1 MRKRVISW
9 LLTVVMVVSMLPTSV
24 LADTLAADQEQQTQ
38 QEQIAPADT
47 ENTVPAGNEETQEQ
61 QEPAEEVPV
70 SRSAR
75 SGGAAPMLAA
85 AGAVQNIGT
94 AEEFAAM
101 EPGGNYQ
108 LTADITVTAPY
119 ANEFTDFSGTFDG
132 NGHTVT
138 LAISGDSDYQALFA
152 KLAAGAVVKN
162 VMVDGE
168 VTGTDNIGGIA
179 GIATNATIIACA
191 NKATVAATGRYVGGL
206 VGKGTGLT
214 MTSCYNQGA
223 VSSTRTRPINMG
235 GIAGY
240 VDGGASVENCY
251 NTGSITGSGS
261 NTAAVVGW
269 DAATVKN
276 CYYLESTYKV
286 GACGNDGYT
295 DPTVSKTDAEMRSG
309 DIVAL
314 LGSAFMVK
322 SGDYPALSWE
332 TPTAAVK
339 FTVSPANAVVEING
353 VKYTGSCTV
362 GLPVGDY
369 TYTVSCPGYTQQ
381 TGSVTVTGEDNPV
394 ANPNSVSVTLEKD
407 AAKWVTVT
415 FTVTPE
421 NATLTLKDGE
431 TQVTP
436 TEGTTYKLLKGVTY
450 TYTAVSDDEGYEPAS
465 GEVTPTADGTQ
476 TVALKKVQSIAVKN
490 GSTHKTEFEQGDALD
505 TTGLTV
511 TVTYSD
517 NSTKDITEGF
527 TVTGFNSVNVAEN
540 QTLTVHYKG
549 AETTYSV
556 KINKKLFP
564 SKAFN
569 ALEGYATVE
578 YSHTGKYTAGDGKE
592 FVDDAQEGA
601 LRSNSAGMN
610 STTVTVTITFLENA
624 PKMLLSFDY
633 KVSSES
639 NYDKLL
645 VAQNRE
651 TKLTKS
657 GTVAWTADNSL
668 TVKGGDIVTLTY
680 SKDRSTASGSD
691 CIWLKNFTVSPLYT
705 LTIAPNQTDAT
716 VTLKDK
722 EGKTVSGSNG
732 VFAVKA
738 AADYTYTVTKKGY
751 EPATGKVTMSAEN
764 QTVNVTLVKLPV
776 ITLQFTP
783 DDAAVTL
790 KQGNTTVYKESAASS
805 TGKNVYIAAKNTDYT
820 YTVSKFGYETAT
832 GMISVATGDVN
843 KTVTLTEA
851 AKYSVTFQIT
861 KPEGVS
867 ASPTVTVEYNGTK
880 VYEGSGANCTLP
892 AGDYTYKATLKD
904 CDDLSGSFTVAAAA
918 VTVNLPFEKKL
929 TFADI
934 FQGVEGITASNGTK
948 GFKPIKSA
956 AGNYLES
963 NKSYYGTTSLTLTA
977 TKPCVISFEYFAQG
991 HEDNWDE
998 DDSAFFTVKKG
1009 TTTLLTVYEENGW
1022 KTFSTALNTGETL
1035 TLSFN
1040 ENGNSYYVRLKNFAV
1055 SPAYTITL
1063 TTTPTADKVELKDES
1078 GNKLTGS
1085 GGKYAVAPGTYTYTV
1100 SKKDYETATGEITV
1114 TDADVTQPVK
1124 LTAKPVITLTAT
1136 PADATV
1142 KLEKGSL
1149 PASPK
1154 TTDKETGVYTYV
1166 VEKGAE
1172 YTYTVSKFGYETET
1186 GSITVNADVNKTVTL
1201 SELASCTL
1209 TFAVTPAEN
1218 AKVTVTHPVGGTI
1231 KPEADGGYKLYLGET
1246 YAYTV
1251 AKADYITVSGS
1262 FTAAKNDTI
1271 TVTLTYAGAGWD
1283 GTTKTAP
1290 TQDKS
1295 GVYLIDTAAKLAWFA
1310 DAVNGGQKAI
1320 NGKLTANINLNGKPW
1335 TAIGTSSNKFAGTL
1349 DGDNYTVSGL
1359 VTTGLVGELAEG
1371 GVVENLRVNCA
1382 IVSTSSLLGGVANS
1396 SAGTIRNCMVSGS
1409 ITFSSEGHNGASAI
1423 GGIAGR
1429 TTGNGVISGCVSR
1442 AVVKDAYDNST
1453 YGTSAPLGGIAGYAY
1468 GVVENCYFTGTLAVK
1483 KTQPNKII
1491 QQKRGGLVGEL
1502 NANAELKG
1510 SYVAG
1515 EFAIADESKFG
1526 AVVGKVNSGATITNC
1541 AYLDTVAPQAA
1552 ADGTTS
1558 GMTAHTADYMRS
1570 AEFAVDMG
1578 MNQDDGTLNGGF
1590 PVLPWQG
1597 GTVLSADDLK
1607 AAAAAANALE
1617 LRGMS
1622 AADAAKKA
1630 KADWYAETVLGLYDL
1645 TDYNDKADLCEKYG
1659 IEAPGEAVTN
1669 LHDYF
1674 LNALQKHFY
1683 KELGLDAENADR
1695 LKADAT
1701 GVYQLRGL
1709 TPVSGDPEE
1718 EEETAQT
1725 YTACLTLPASV
1736 TVPVEGSG
1744 EKIVSLTWTADNALV
1759 NTATGALTA
1768 PAADK
1773 VTVTLTATLQ
1783 SGAAT
1788 KTKTFTLCLWSEN
1801 AEKVQTLEDIAA
1813 EFARKN
1819 TAVQPLQ
1826 GMGLYDETNI
1836 TQAFRRLLAEQG
1848 YADVA
1853 DNSEITYVNG
1863 SAKANG
1869 FDGTKV
1875 QYIADNGKITYFT
1888 GDGTARQTVQYTGL
1902 KFNITYAG
1910 VTKEITLR
1918 ATVGRSADA
1927 VQKLLESAAESLNWE
1942 LIRGENTN
1950 GATQSEVAGWTLYT
1964 VNDRITSN
1972 LTLPSSIAGRYDV
1985 KVQWGTRNTEWLYIT
2000 NGTNGTGVGTVN
2012 RPLQPADGTALPE
2025 KSGKF
2030 RLIAR
2035 VTYDAFDDYT
2045 LAHITGDNG
2054 VEVYADVFFDATVAP
2069 FDSSVTSEMQ
2079 NALAEKY
2086 QGLLRDFVD
2095 KTKPVDLT
2103 AVSDDMQMPRPALL
2117 EEKGIMSDSYNQKV
2131 TMVSLTPDVLDFNG
2145 YHAMVYRP
2153 LPGEKPV
2160 EAKYVVTIT
2169 TRSSGLLLARQEF
2182 SFTIQPFT
2190 QPELD
2195 GAAAFMTEALTGD
2208 VYWDGIKNKNTVKTK
2223 VTSDLYPFAEICK
2236 NEDGTLKYVRGTVNM
2251 TFDGIE
2257 ADDIPGW
2264 LDTEKYRC
2272 FRSSRPSVI
2281 ENELLRVHQ
2290 PEYNTTVTLDSVL
2303 TYTKYAQYWEK
2314 FGINGTEESK
2324 ERYKDFAQFYKQ
2336 PIHIDLTVIG
2346 EKNAAD
2352 PNENQTLTVKVKVD
2366 GYNKNGHTFQGIS
2379 DFTFTGK
2386 ANEDPTA
2393 WDAVKACLDSAKY
2406 TYTGSGAYI
2415 KSITDAA
2422 GHTLKEKGDGK
2433 SSGWMFGIAVKGG
2446 NETLPKTTLDNTYL
2460 KDGDTLRLFFTDTY
2474 IPLDPTDP
2482 MVPGAE
2488 VPGFD
2493 EAYAG
2498 AKAYIQSAVSAP
2510 VVSYLFGE
2518 WAVLGQARAKV
2529 PLSEAYIAAYYEK
2542 VVAYV
2547 KANIGSDGILRKPDD
2562 KNTPVITDNER
2573 IILALTAIGKD
2584 PTNVGDKNLLTAL
2597 QDKDI
2602 MKVTDTSKTDINGL
2616 VMGLLALNSRNYT
2629 SDTSWLVQAVLEQQ
2643 NKDGSWSASA
2653 DTKPVGDVDMTA
2665 MALQALAPYHKDGG
2679 NETVNTAVEKAL
2691 NWLSGKYR
2699 SGYDSSESCAQVV
2712 IALSALNL
2720 DANTDAR
2727 FTKTVE
2733 GKTLSVLGNLLQY
2746 RVAENGGF
2754 KHQFADKAVN
2764 EMATEQA
2771 LCAMAAYARFTEKA
2785 NALYDMTDAAC
2796 AHRFGEWK
2804 VTVAATCTKDGV
2816 SRRICS
2822 ICGVVEE
2829 KPVPATGHKFSA
2841 WTVTKAATCTESG
2854 ISTRKCS
2861 VCGTKETMIVPSLG
2875 HSMTATAGKAATCTE
2890 AGNSAYWT
2898 CSRCHKYFSDAAGKT
2913 EIAKDSWIIAAL
2925 GHDEATRA
2933 AVAATCYASG
2943 HEADTYCKRCGIV
2956 ITAGA
2961 TIPATGKHTYV
2972 DGVCTTCGTRNPA
2985 GGIKGDDLKVDSK
2998 DNTIVTGGGLTIK
3011 TDKPVTDE
3019 KLAEIKAAVENGSI
3033 VITVNN
3039 TPILQLTKED
3049 KESDGGKKALMQ
3061 AGAAASGELKKEL
3074 DKLAEKLDALRGDKS
3089 RKNAQ
3094 LEKVVDVTVALVKT
3108 EGNEIKTVAQLIEL
3122 PHSVTLTIP
3131 ITDELYAALQGKHVC
3146 VVRSHTDSSGNVTT
3160 AELSATLG
3168 GTKGNYVLTFQT
3180 DKASAF
3186 AIVSY
3191 ETVSSGYYYGGSGT
3205 ADSGKKDSAN
3215 TADDSQMVLW
3225 LGSAVLA
3232 AAAVVVL
3239 TRKKRVS
3246 K

>member
-38 QEQIAPADT
+38 QEQIAPVDT

-70 SRSAR
+70 SQMAR

-94 AEEFAAM
+94 AEAFAAM
-101 EPGGNYQ
+101 EPSGNYQ

-119 ANEFTDFSGTFDG
+119 ANDFADFSGTFDG

-138 LAISGDSDYQALFA
+138 LDITASTANVGLFS
-152 KLAAGAVVKN
+152 KLAGGAVVKN
-162 VMVDGE
+162 VITAGS
-168 VTGTDNIGGIA
+168 VT
-179 GIATNATIIACA
+179 
-191 NKATVAATGRYVGGL
+191 ATGKKCV
-206 VGKGTGLT
+206 
-214 MTSCYNQGA
+214 A
-223 VSSTRTRPINMG
+223 

-240 VDGGASVENCY
+240 ATDNVKIENCK
-251 NTGSITGSGS
+251 NTASITGNKNVGGILGEAYNNEESISVGIKNCANEGAVNGTGS
-261 NTAAVVGW
+261 AVGGIVGKMEGQNSII
-269 DAATVKN
+269 DCYNRGNITGFNNYAGIVGQSTGALVATIKN
-276 CYYLESTYKV
+276 CYSV
-286 GACGNDGYT
+286 GAVTAYGASTNAGYALIGGGKNYALTNCYAIKQDGLNLAYKGT
-295 DPTVSKTDAEMRSG
+295 NATTEECDLKSADDMKSAEF
-309 DIVAL
+309 AAT
-314 LGSAFMVK
+314 LGSAFQYNGGGYPTLKDPEPVVEKNVVSISVK
-322 SGDYPALSWE
+322 SAKTTCYTGDELELSVTVTYDDNSSEVITKGFTVAGFDNTAPGKQTVTVTYKEKTDSIEIEVIKKPEFDDFFAGIVNSVEVTNDATYPYVVDMTDSDGLCLRSSNPAQGNTSSTSTITLKAKANVTLSFKYWGCNYDSSYAALTIVKNNSYNPEMRSWGSTQWKDFTIDLKKGDTLRLNLIKTYVSGDYY
-332 TPTAAVK
+332 VK
-339 FTVSPANAVVEING
+339 LKDFTVSSLYEVKLTAEPEEADAVVALKDSTGAELKGTNG
-353 VKYTGSCTV
+353 VYIVSAGE
-362 GLPVGDY
+362 Y
-369 TYTVSCPGYTQQ
+369 TYTVSAYGYDTVTETINVAADVAKTVPLTKSAAYSVAFDISRPAGITADPTVTVRTNGKAVYTGDGTGCSLSNGSYAYTVACDGCDNAGGIFSVNGDKVNITVTLAKKAIFEDFFANCQGITVSGDKGKFTIEGAGKDSYLKTTETTTLALTATKNVKLSFSYIANAAGCVEGDWYDEPDEYYYFTIKKNSKQVKLADRETSWKDFSVELTQGDVLTISYDGYT
-381 TGSVTVTGEDNPV
+381 SYYY
-394 ANPNSVSVTLEKD
+394 
-407 AAKWVTVT
+407 AALKNFAAVP
-415 FTVTPE
+415 FY
-421 NATLTLKDGE
+421 TLTLKTPDG
-431 TQVTP
+431 
-436 TEGTTYKLLKGVTY
+436 
-450 TYTAVSDDEGYEPAS
+450 
-465 GEVTPTADGTQ
+465 
-476 TVALKKVQSIAVKN
+476 
-490 GSTHKTEFEQGDALD
+490 
-505 TTGLTV
+505 
-511 TVTYSD
+511 
-517 NSTKDITEGF
+517 
-527 TVTGFNSVNVAEN
+527 
-540 QTLTVHYKG
+540 
-549 AETTYSV
+549 
-556 KINKKLFP
+556 
-564 SKAFN
+564 
-569 ALEGYATVE
+569 ATV
-578 YSHTGKYTAGDGKE
+578 
-592 FVDDAQEGA
+592 V
-601 LRSNSAGMN
+601 L
-610 STTVTVTITFLENA
+610 
-624 PKMLLSFDY
+624 
-633 KVSSES
+633 
-639 NYDKLL
+639 
-645 VAQNRE
+645 
-651 TKLTKS
+651 
-657 GTVAWTADNSL
+657 
-668 TVKGGDIVTLTY
+668 
-680 SKDRSTASGSD
+680 KDRSG
-691 CIWLKNFTVSPLYT
+691 
-705 LTIAPNQTDAT
+705 
-716 VTLKDK
+716 
-722 EGKTVSGSNG
+722 
-732 VFAVKA
+732 
-738 AADYTYTVTKKGY
+738 
-751 EPATGKVTMSAEN
+751 AE
-764 QTVNVTLVKLPV
+764 
-776 ITLQFTP
+776 I
-783 DDAAVTL
+783 
-790 KQGNTTVYKESAASS
+790 
-805 TGKNVYIAAKNTDYT
+805 TGKNGAYTVAAGTYA
-820 YTVSKFGYETAT
+820 YTVSKFGYETKT
-832 GMISVATGDVN
+832 GNI
-843 KTVTLTEA
+843 
-851 AKYSVTFQIT
+851 
-861 KPEGVS
+861 
-867 ASPTVTVEYNGTK
+867 
-880 VYEGSGANCTLP
+880 
-892 AGDYTYKATLKD
+892 
-904 CDDLSGSFTVAAAA
+904 
-918 VTVNLPFEKKL
+918 
-929 TFADI
+929 
-934 FQGVEGITASNGTK
+934 
-948 GFKPIKSA
+948 
-956 AGNYLES
+956 
-963 NKSYYGTTSLTLTA
+963 
-977 TKPCVISFEYFAQG
+977 
-991 HEDNWDE
+991 
-998 DDSAFFTVKKG
+998 
-1009 TTTLLTVYEENGW
+1009 
-1022 KTFSTALNTGETL
+1022 
-1035 TLSFN
+1035 
-1040 ENGNSYYVRLKNFAV
+1040 
-1055 SPAYTITL
+1055 
-1063 TTTPTADKVELKDES
+1063 
-1078 GNKLTGS
+1078 
-1085 GGKYAVAPGTYTYTV
+1085 TV
-1100 SKKDYETATGEITV
+1100 S
-1114 TDADVTQPVK
+1114 
-1124 LTAKPVITLTAT
+1124 
-1136 PADATV
+1136 
-1142 KLEKGSL
+1142 
-1149 PASPK
+1149 
-1154 TTDKETGVYTYV
+1154 
-1166 VEKGAE
+1166 
-1172 YTYTVSKFGYETET
+1172 
-1186 GSITVNADVNKTVTL
+1186 ADVNETVTL

-1231 KPEADGGYKLYLGET
+1231 KPEANGGYKLYLGET

-1251 AKADYITVSGS
+1251 TKADYVPVHGS
-1262 FTAAKNDTI
+1262 ITAAEDKTLSF
-1271 TVTLTYAGAGWD
+1271 TLTYAGEGWD
-1283 GTTKTAP
+1283 GTAKTAP
-1290 TQDKS
+1290 TQDKN
-1295 GVYLIDTAAKLAWFA
+1295 GVYQIGTAADLAWFA
-1310 DAVNGGQKAI
+1310 DAVQTGQTAI
-1320 NGKLTANINLNGKPW
+1320 SAKLTANINLNGKTW
-1335 TAIGTSSNKFAGTL
+1335 TAFGKYDYKLEGKSGFAGTL
-1349 DGDNYTVSGL
+1349 DGDRHIVSGL
-1359 VTTGLVGELAEG
+1359 KSTEGLVSCL
-1371 GVVENLRVNCA
+1371 
-1382 IVSTSSLLGGVANS
+1382 S
-1396 SAGTIRNCMVSGS
+1396 SAGTVKNLTVIGTVSGS
-1409 ITFSSEGHNGASAI
+1409 SHVGGIAATSSGTVENCLFDGTVTTSSSSASAGGIVGRASKGNRIVNCVNTGDIKNTCTSYSSTLNIGGIVGYTYGTVENCYSTGNVSARTDRDTNKGI
-1423 GGIAGR
+1423 GGIAGQVYASAVLR
-1429 TTGNGVISGCVSR
+1429 NCYVTGAVTGPKAGISP
-1442 AVVKDAYDNST
+1442 VVNLVASGAT
-1453 YGTSAPLGGIAGYAY
+1453 
-1468 GVVENCYFTGTLAVK
+1468 VENCYYLHAAGIGASTAGALQ
-1483 KTQPNKII
+1483 KT
-1491 QQKRGGLVGEL
+1491 
-1502 NANAELKG
+1502 AEEMRTP
-1510 SYVAG
+1510 
-1515 EFAIADESKFG
+1515 EFA
-1526 AVVGKVNSGATITNC
+1526 
-1541 AYLDTVAPQAA
+1541 
-1552 ADGTTS
+1552 
-1558 GMTAHTADYMRS
+1558 
-1570 AEFAVDMG
+1570 AEMG
-1578 MNQDDGTLNGGF
+1578 MHLDSGNSNGGF

-1597 GTVLSADDLK
+1597 GTPVDNADLK

-1630 KADWYAETVLGLYDL
+1630 KADWNAENVLGIYDL
-1645 TDYNDKADLCEKYG
+1645 TDYDDKADLCEEYG

-1683 KELGLDAENADR
+1683 KELGLDAENADL

-1709 TPVSGDPEE
+1709 TPVSSDPEE
-1718 EEETAQT
+1718 EEEIAQT
-1725 YTACLTLPASV
+1725 HTACLTLPASV
-1736 TVPVEGSG
+1736 TVSVDG
-1744 EKIVSLTWTADNALV
+1744 EEKTVSLAWTADNALV

-1768 PAADK
+1768 PAEGK

-1813 EFARKN
+1813 EFTRKN

-1826 GMGLYDETNI
+1826 GVGLYDETNI

-1869 FDGTKV
+1869 FDDTKV
-1875 QYIADNGKITYFT
+1875 KYIADNGNITYFT

-1902 KFNITYAG
+1902 KFNITYAR

-1927 VQKLLESAAESLNWE
+1927 VQKLLESAAGSLNWE

-2025 KSGKF
+2025 KAGKF

-2054 VEVYADVFFDATVAP
+2054 VEVYADVLFDATVAP

-2095 KTKPVDLT
+2095 KTKPVDTT
-2103 AVSDDMQMPRPALL
+2103 AVGDDMQMPRPALL
-2117 EEKGIMSDSYNQKV
+2117 EKAGIMTDSYNQKV

-2195 GAAAFMTEALTGD
+2195 GAAAFMTEARTED
-2208 VYWDGIKNKNTVKTK
+2208 AYWDGIKNKNTVKTK

-2236 NEDGTLKYVRGTVNM
+2236 NEDGTLKYIRGTVNM

-2314 FGINGTEESK
+2314 FGLNGTEESK

-2336 PIHIDLTVIG
+2336 PIQIDLTVPG
-2346 EKNAAD
+2346 TTGQND

-2366 GYNKNGHTFQGIS
+2366 GYNKNGHTFRGIS

-2433 SSGWMFGIAVKGG
+2433 SSGWMFGLTLQGG
-2446 NETLPKTTLDNTYL
+2446 TETLPKTTLDNTYL

-2482 MVPGAE
+2482 AVPGAE

-2547 KANIGSDGILRKPDD
+2547 QKNMGADGVLVDPESRNP
-2562 KNTPVITDNER
+2562 TVTDNER

-2584 PTNVGDKNLLTAL
+2584 PANVGGENLLKAL
-2597 QDKDI
+2597 QNKDI
-2602 MKVTDTSKTDINGL
+2602 MQVTDTSNTDINGL

-2629 SDTSWLVQAVLEQQ
+2629 SDTSWLVQAVLAQQ
-2643 NKDGSWSASA
+2643 NEDGSWRASA

-2665 MALQALAPYHKDGG
+2665 MALQALAPYYKDGG

-2861 VCGTKETMIVPSLG
+2861 VCGTEETMIVPSLG

-2898 CSRCHKYFSDAAGKT
+2898 CSRCHKFFSDAAGKT
-2913 EIAKDSWIIAAL
+2913 EIAKDSWVIAAL

-3122 PHSVTLTIP
+3122 PHSITVTIP

-3146 VVRSHTDSSGNVTT
+3146 VVRSHTDANGSVTT
-3160 AELSATLG
+3160 AELPATLG

-3191 ETVSSGYYYGGSGT
+3191 ETVSSGYYYGGNGS

-3225 LGSAVLA
+3225 LGSAALA

>member
-1 MRKRVISW
+1 
-9 LLTVVMVVSMLPTSV
+9 MVVSMLPTSV

-38 QEQIAPADT
+38 QEQIAPVDT
-47 ENTVPAGNEETQEQ
+47 ENTVPAEDEETQEQ

-70 SRSAR
+70 SQMAR
-75 SGGAAPMLAA
+75 SGGAALALA
-85 AGAVQNIGT
+85 EGT
-94 AEEFAAM
+94 VSSAKEFAEMDAS
-101 EPGGNYQ
+101 GSYT
-108 LTADITVTAPY
+108 LTKDIIVTEPY
-119 ANEFTDFSGTFDG
+119 ASDFSGTFDG

-138 LAISGDSDYQALFA
+138 LNITASTANVGLFS
-152 KLAAGAVVKN
+152 KLAGGAVVKN
-162 VMVDGE
+162 VITAGS
-168 VTGTDNIGGIA
+168 VTATGKNNVGGIAGVADTELGAITISNCKNEAAIEGNKVVGGILGGCTEDDYALTISACANEGNISGTRNIGGIC
-179 GIATNATIIACA
+179 GTLENAHFIK
-191 NKATVAATGRYVGGL
+191 N
-206 VGKGTGLT
+206 
-214 MTSCYNQGA
+214 CYNSGTVTGSTIGGILGRGA
-223 VSSTRTRPINMG
+223 RGSSSTTDTPIL
-235 GIAGY
+235 
-240 VDGGASVENCY
+240 ENCY
-251 NTGSITGSGS
+251 NVGNIVYS
-261 NTAAVVGW
+261 NTNGSAIVGTGY
-269 DAATVKN
+269 AKKPVEVKN
-276 CYYLESTYKV
+276 CYALEGSAKAFV
-286 GACGNDGYT
+286 VNGVNAISNSDFK
-295 DPTVSKTDAEMRSG
+295 SAEEMKS
-309 DIVAL
+309 AEFAAT
-314 LGSAFMVK
+314 LGSAFQYNVGGYPTLKDPEPVVEKNVVSISVK
-322 SGDYPALSWE
+322 SAKTTCYTGDELELSVTVTYDDNSSEVITKGFTVAGFDNTAPGKQTVTVTYKEKTDSIEIEVIKKPEFDDFFAGIVNSVEVTNDATYPYVVDMTDSDGLCLRSSNPDQGNTSSTSTITLKAKANVTLSFKYWGCNYDSSYAALTIVKNNSYNPEMRSWGSTQWKDFTIDLKKGDTLRLNLIKTYVSGDYY
-332 TPTAAVK
+332 VK
-339 FTVSPANAVVEING
+339 LKDFTVSSLYEVKLTAEPEEADAVVALKDSTGAELKGTNG
-353 VKYTGSCTV
+353 VYIVSAGE
-362 GLPVGDY
+362 Y
-369 TYTVSCPGYTQQ
+369 TYTVSAYGYDTVTETINVAADVAKTVPLTKSAAYSVAFDISRPAGITADPTVTVKTNGKAVYTGDGTGCSLSNGSYAYTVACDGCDNAGGIFSVNGDKMNITVTLAKKAIFEDFFANCQGITVSGDKGKFTIEGAGKDSYLKTTETTTLALTATKNVKLSFSYIANAVGYVEGDWENDEPDEYYYFTIKKNSTQVKRAYSETSWKDFSVELTQGDVLTISYDGYTR
-381 TGSVTVTGEDNPV
+381 DYY
-394 ANPNSVSVTLEKD
+394 
-407 AAKWVTVT
+407 AALKNFAAVP
-415 FTVTPE
+415 FY
-421 NATLTLKDGE
+421 TLTLK
-431 TQVTP
+431 TP
-436 TEGTTYKLLKGVTY
+436 AG
-450 TYTAVSDDEGYEPAS
+450 
-465 GEVTPTADGTQ
+465 
-476 TVALKKVQSIAVKN
+476 
-490 GSTHKTEFEQGDALD
+490 
-505 TTGLTV
+505 
-511 TVTYSD
+511 
-517 NSTKDITEGF
+517 
-527 TVTGFNSVNVAEN
+527 
-540 QTLTVHYKG
+540 
-549 AETTYSV
+549 
-556 KINKKLFP
+556 
-564 SKAFN
+564 
-569 ALEGYATVE
+569 ATV
-578 YSHTGKYTAGDGKE
+578 
-592 FVDDAQEGA
+592 V
-601 LRSNSAGMN
+601 L
-610 STTVTVTITFLENA
+610 
-624 PKMLLSFDY
+624 
-633 KVSSES
+633 
-639 NYDKLL
+639 
-645 VAQNRE
+645 
-651 TKLTKS
+651 
-657 GTVAWTADNSL
+657 
-668 TVKGGDIVTLTY
+668 
-680 SKDRSTASGSD
+680 KDRSG
-691 CIWLKNFTVSPLYT
+691 
-705 LTIAPNQTDAT
+705 
-716 VTLKDK
+716 
-722 EGKTVSGSNG
+722 
-732 VFAVKA
+732 
-738 AADYTYTVTKKGY
+738 
-751 EPATGKVTMSAEN
+751 AE
-764 QTVNVTLVKLPV
+764 
-776 ITLQFTP
+776 I
-783 DDAAVTL
+783 
-790 KQGNTTVYKESAASS
+790 
-805 TGKNVYIAAKNTDYT
+805 TGKN
-820 YTVSKFGYETAT
+820 
-832 GMISVATGDVN
+832 
-843 KTVTLTEA
+843 
-851 AKYSVTFQIT
+851 
-861 KPEGVS
+861 
-867 ASPTVTVEYNGTK
+867 
-880 VYEGSGANCTLP
+880 GA
-892 AGDYTYKATLKD
+892 Y
-904 CDDLSGSFTVAAAA
+904 TVAA
-918 VTVNLPFEKKL
+918 
-929 TFADI
+929 
-934 FQGVEGITASNGTK
+934 
-948 GFKPIKSA
+948 
-956 AGNYLES
+956 
-963 NKSYYGTTSLTLTA
+963 
-977 TKPCVISFEYFAQG
+977 
-991 HEDNWDE
+991 
-998 DDSAFFTVKKG
+998 
-1009 TTTLLTVYEENGW
+1009 
-1022 KTFSTALNTGETL
+1022 
-1035 TLSFN
+1035 
-1040 ENGNSYYVRLKNFAV
+1040 
-1055 SPAYTITL
+1055 
-1063 TTTPTADKVELKDES
+1063 
-1078 GNKLTGS
+1078 
-1085 GGKYAVAPGTYTYTV
+1085 GTY
-1100 SKKDYETATGEITV
+1100 A
-1114 TDADVTQPVK
+1114 
-1124 LTAKPVITLTAT
+1124 
-1136 PADATV
+1136 
-1142 KLEKGSL
+1142 
-1149 PASPK
+1149 
-1154 TTDKETGVYTYV
+1154 
-1166 VEKGAE
+1166 
-1172 YTYTVSKFGYETET
+1172 YTVSKFGYETET

-1231 KPEADGGYKLYLGET
+1231 KPETDGGYKLYLGET

-1251 AKADYITVSGS
+1251 AKAGYIPVHGS
-1262 FTAAKNDTI
+1262 ITAAEDKTLSF
-1271 TVTLTYAGAGWD
+1271 TLTYAGEGWD
-1283 GTTKTAP
+1283 GTAKTAP
-1290 TQDKS
+1290 TQDKN
-1295 GVYLIDTAAKLAWFA
+1295 GVYQIGTAAELAWFA
-1310 DAVNGGQKAI
+1310 DAVNKGGTTI
-1320 NGKLTANINLNGKPW
+1320 SGKLTANINLNGKTW
-1335 TAIGTSSNKFAGTL
+1335 TAIGTDSNKFAGTL

-1359 VTTGLVGELAEG
+1359 AGTGGLVYYLSANGTVKSLC
-1371 GVVENLRVNCA
+1371 VDCA
-1382 IVSTSSLLGGVANS
+1382 IDGTSNV
-1396 SAGTIRNCMVSGS
+1396 
-1409 ITFSSEGHNGASAI
+1409 
-1423 GGIAGR
+1423 GGIADKSEGR
-1429 TTGNGVISGCVSR
+1429 IENCLVSGYIKGGDDVIFGVGGIVGHGVAGNVISGCVSTADILFKYSR
-1442 AVVKDAYDNST
+1442 YAVQNGAGGIVGYT
-1453 YGTSAPLGGIAGYAY
+1453 YGT
-1468 GVVENCYFTGTLAVK
+1468 VENCYFAGNVHTNAKSVSAGGF
-1483 KTQPNKII
+1483 
-1491 QQKRGGLVGEL
+1491 GGLVGCARS
-1502 NANAELKG
+1502 NAVMKDCYTVGAVTG
-1510 SYVAG
+1510 P
-1515 EFAIADESKFG
+1515 ESSFG

-1558 GMTAHTADYMRS
+1558 GMTARTADYMRTP
-1570 AEFAVDMG
+1570 EFAAEMG
-1578 MNQDDGTLNGGF
+1578 MHLDSGNSNGGF

-1597 GTVLSADDLK
+1597 GTPVDNADLK

-1630 KADWYAETVLGLYDL
+1630 KADWYAETVLRFYDL

-1659 IEAPGEAVTN
+1659 IEEPGEAVTD

-1683 KELGLDAENADR
+1683 KELGLDAENADL

-1709 TPVSGDPEE
+1709 TPVSSDPEE
-1718 EEETAQT
+1718 EEEIAQT
-1725 YTACLTLPASV
+1725 YTGFLTLPASV

-1744 EKIVSLTWTADNALV
+1744 EKTVSLAWTADNALV

-1801 AEKVQTLEDIAA
+1801 AEKVQTLEDIAV
-1813 EFARKN
+1813 EFTRKN

-1826 GMGLYDETNI
+1826 GVGLYDETNI

-1875 QYIADNGKITYFT
+1875 QYIADNGDIIYFT

-1927 VQKLLESAAESLNWE
+1927 VQKLLESAAGSLNWE

-2025 KSGKF
+2025 KAGKF

-2054 VEVYADVFFDATVAP
+2054 VEVYADVLFDATVAP

-2095 KTKPVDLT
+2095 KTKPVDTT
-2103 AVSDDMQMPRPALL
+2103 AVGDDMQMPRPALL
-2117 EEKGIMSDSYNQKV
+2117 EKAGIMTDSYNQKV

-2195 GAAAFMTEALTGD
+2195 GAAAFMTEARTED
-2208 VYWDGIKNKNTVKTK
+2208 AYWDGIKNKNTVKTK

-2236 NEDGTLKYVRGTVNM
+2236 NEDGTLKYIRGTVNM

-2314 FGINGTEESK
+2314 FGLNGTEESK

-2336 PIHIDLTVIG
+2336 PIQIDLTVPG
-2346 EKNAAD
+2346 TTGQND

-2366 GYNKNGHTFQGIS
+2366 GYNKNGHTFRGIS

-2433 SSGWMFGIAVKGG
+2433 SSGWMFGLTLQGG
-2446 NETLPKTTLDNTYL
+2446 TETLPKTTLDNTYL

-2482 MVPGAE
+2482 AVPGAE

-2547 KANIGSDGILRKPDD
+2547 QKNMGADGVLVDPESRNP
-2562 KNTPVITDNER
+2562 TVTDNER

-2584 PTNVGDKNLLTAL
+2584 PANVGGENLLKAL
-2597 QDKDI
+2597 QNKDI
-2602 MKVTDTSKTDINGL
+2602 MQVTDTSNTDINGL

-2629 SDTSWLVQAVLEQQ
+2629 SDTSWLVQAVLAQQ
-2643 NKDGSWSASA
+2643 NEDGSWRASA

-2665 MALQALAPYHKDGG
+2665 MALQALAPYYKDGG

-2861 VCGTKETMIVPSLG
+2861 VCGTEETMIVPSLG

-2898 CSRCHKYFSDAAGKT
+2898 CSRCHKFFSDAAGKT
-2913 EIAKDSWIIAAL
+2913 EIAKDSWVIAAL

-3122 PHSVTLTIP
+3122 PHSVTVTIP

-3146 VVRSHTDSSGNVTT
+3146 VVRSHTDANGSVTT
-3160 AELSATLG
+3160 AELPATLG

-3191 ETVSSGYYYGGSGT
+3191 ETVSSGYYYGGNGS

-3225 LGSAVLA
+3225 LGSAALA

>member
-9 LLTVVMVVSMLPTSV
+9 LLTVVMVVSLLPTSV

-38 QEQIAPADT
+38 QEQTAPADT
-47 ENTVPAGNEETQEQ
+47 DSNVPTEDEETQEQ
-61 QEPAEEVPV
+61 QEPAPETPAPQMT
-70 SRSAR
+70 S
-75 SGGAAPMLAA
+75 SGGAALALA
-85 AGAVQNIGT
+85 EGT
-94 AEEFAAM
+94 VSSAKEFAEMDAS
-101 EPGGNYQ
+101 GSYT
-108 LTADITVTAPY
+108 LTKDIIVTEPY
-119 ANEFTDFSGTFDG
+119 ASDFSGTFDG

-138 LAISGDSDYQALFA
+138 LNITSSSAKSYTGLFGT
-152 KLAAGAVVKN
+152 LAGGAVVKN
-162 VMVDGE
+162 VITAGKIE
-168 VTGTDNIGGIA
+168 ATGKDNVGGIA
-179 GIATNATIIACA
+179 GFANTYSGDVTIENCKNTAAITGNNEVGGILGYCSGSAHSVTVTDCA
-191 NKATVAATGRYVGGL
+191 NTGTISGTRKLGGICGNL
-206 VGKGTGLT
+206 ENAHFIKN
-214 MTSCYNQGA
+214 CYNSGTVTGSAIGGILGRGA
-223 VSSTRTRPINMG
+223 RGYSSTTDTPIL
-235 GIAGY
+235 
-240 VDGGASVENCY
+240 ENCY
-251 NTGSITGSGS
+251 NVGDIVYSGTNGSAIVGTGY
-261 NTAAVVGW
+261 AKKPVE
-269 DAATVKN
+269 VKN
-276 CYYLESTYKV
+276 CYALKGSAQAFVVNGVNAISNSDFKS
-286 GACGNDGYT
+286 AD
-295 DPTVSKTDAEMRSG
+295 EMKSPAFA
-309 DIVAL
+309 AL
-314 LGSAFMVK
+314 LGEAFMAK
-322 SGDYPALSWE
+322 AGDYPALSWE
-332 TPTAAVK
+332 TPTAAVL
-339 FTVSPANAVVEING
+339 FTIAPANATLEING
-353 VKYTGSCTV
+353 GTYTGSTTV
-362 GLPVGDY
+362 ALPAADAPY
-369 TYTVSCPGYTQQ
+369 SYTVSCPGYTQQ
-381 TGSVTVTGEDNPV
+381 TGSVTVRNKDNPV
-394 ANPNSVSVTLEKD
+394 ATPASVTVTLAED
-407 AAKWVTVT
+407 AAQWVTVT
-415 FTVTPE
+415 F
-421 NATLTLKDGE
+421 N
-431 TQVTP
+431 VTP
-436 TEGTTYKLLKGVTY
+436 TGAALTVKRGDTEIEPQSDGSYKLLKGVTY
-450 TYTAVSDDEGYEPAS
+450 TYTAVSDDEGYESAS
-465 GEVTPTADGTQ
+465 GEVTPTESGSQ
-476 TVALKKVQSIAVKN
+476 SVALKKVQSIAVTKAP
-490 GSTHKTEFEQGDALD
+490 TKTEYYKGDAELD
-505 TTGLTV
+505 LTGMVLTVNYDGTDETRTITDGYDAAGVTCEGFSTETPAESQTV
-511 TVTYSD
+511 TVKYRGKTATFTIKVKD
-517 NSTKDITEGF
+517 AMLFADFFTGLNGIATAQNSTSYKFEPVLLDGGYVLKSTNEQKG
-527 TVTGFNSVNVAEN
+527 NSTSSL
-540 QTLTVHYKG
+540 TLTFAKAAQLTFDCKTDSEKNYDGLRVDINDQTG
-549 AETTYSV
+549 SQFGSTGGYSGEKQDWKEFSIAV
-556 KINKKLFP
+556 N
-564 SKAFN
+564 
-569 ALEGYATVE
+569 
-578 YSHTGKYTAGDGKE
+578 AGDK
-592 FVDDAQEGA
+592 
-601 LRSNSAGMN
+601 
-610 STTVTVTITFLENA
+610 VTVNYR
-624 PKMLLSFDY
+624 KD
-633 KVSSES
+633 SSG
-639 NYDKLL
+639 DKG
-645 VAQNRE
+645 Q
-651 TKLTKS
+651 
-657 GTVAWTADNSL
+657 
-668 TVKGGDIVTLTY
+668 
-680 SKDRSTASGSD
+680 D
-691 CIWLKNFTVSPLYT
+691 CIWLRNFRAEVLPTVRFDVKDAAGT
-705 LTIAPNQTDAT
+705 AIDAT
-716 VTLKDK
+716 VTLKKGYTGLTAGTD
-722 EGKTVSGSNG
+722 GSYALTVGE
-732 VFAVKA
+732 K
-738 AADYTYTVTKKGY
+738 YTYTVEKKGY
-751 EPATGKVTMSAEN
+751 EKVTQEFTAQAGDN
-764 QTVNVTLVKLPV
+764 TITVTLVKLPV
-776 ITLQFTP
+776 ITLKFTP

-790 KQGNTTVYKESAASS
+790 KQGNTTVYKESADSEK
-805 TGKNVYIAAKNTDYT
+805 GKNVYIAAKNTDYT

-832 GMISVATGDVN
+832 GTIKVETGDVN
-843 KTVTLTEA
+843 KTVTLTELE
-851 AKYSVTFQIT
+851 KQTVTFNIT
-861 KPEGVS
+861 KPEGVN
-867 ASPTVTVEYNGTK
+867 AEPTITVESGSITAYT
-880 VYEGSGANCTLP
+880 GSGANCTLP
-892 AGDYTYKATLKD
+892 AGDYTYTAKLD
-904 CDDLSGSFTVAAAA
+904 GCDTLSGSFVVKAAKTIGLEF
-918 VTVNLPFEKKL
+918 VKSL
-929 TFADI
+929 TFNDFFAGLD
-934 FQGVEGITASNGTK
+934 GITAENGTRY
-948 GFKPIKSA
+948 GFEPVRA
-956 AGNYLES
+956 AGGNYLES
-963 NKSYYGTTSLTLTA
+963 NRRSYGTTSLTLTA
-977 TKPCVISFEYFAQG
+977 TESRLVSFRYLAKGNKAEYS
-991 HEDNWDE
+991 WE
-998 DDSAFFTVKKG
+998 DDSAFTVKKG
-1009 TTTLLTVYEENGW
+1009 TTTLLTAYEENGW
-1022 KTFSTALNTGETL
+1022 KTFSTVLNKDEKL
-1035 TLSFN
+1035 TLSFS
-1040 ENGNSYYVRLKNFAV
+1040 ESGSSYYVQLKDFAAAAAHTLTLKTPDGATV
-1055 SPAYTITL
+1055 VLKDRSGAEITGKNGAYT
-1063 TTTPTADKVELKDES
+1063 
-1078 GNKLTGS
+1078 
-1085 GGKYAVAPGTYTYTV
+1085 VAAGTY
-1100 SKKDYETATGEITV
+1100 A
-1114 TDADVTQPVK
+1114 
-1124 LTAKPVITLTAT
+1124 
-1136 PADATV
+1136 
-1142 KLEKGSL
+1142 
-1149 PASPK
+1149 
-1154 TTDKETGVYTYV
+1154 
-1166 VEKGAE
+1166 
-1172 YTYTVSKFGYETET
+1172 YTVSKFGYKTET

-1201 SELASCTL
+1201 SELATRTL
-1209 TFAVTPAEN
+1209 TFAVTPAD
-1218 AKVTVTHPVGGTI
+1218 ATVTVTHPVGGTI

-1251 AKADYITVSGS
+1251 AKADYIPVHGS
-1262 FTAAKNDTI
+1262 ITAAENKTLSF
-1271 TVTLTYAGAGWD
+1271 TLTYAGAGWD

-1295 GVYLIDTAAKLAWFA
+1295 GVYQIGTAAELAWFA

-1320 NGKLTANINLNGKPW
+1320 NGKLTANINLNGKTW
-1335 TAIGTSSNKFAGTL
+1335 TAIGTDSNKFAGTL

-1359 VTTGLVGELAEG
+1359 AGAGGLVYYLSANGTVKSLC
-1371 GVVENLRVNCA
+1371 VDCA
-1382 IVSTSSLLGGVANS
+1382 IDGTSNV
-1396 SAGTIRNCMVSGS
+1396 
-1409 ITFSSEGHNGASAI
+1409 
-1423 GGIAGR
+1423 GGIADKSEGR
-1429 TTGNGVISGCVSR
+1429 IENCLVSGYIKGGNDTIFGVGGIVGHGVAGNVISGCVSTADILFKYSR
-1442 AVVKDAYDNST
+1442 YAVQNGAGGIVGYT
-1453 YGTSAPLGGIAGYAY
+1453 YGT
-1468 GVVENCYFTGTLAVK
+1468 VENCYFAGNVHTNAKSVSDGGF
-1483 KTQPNKII
+1483 
-1491 QQKRGGLVGEL
+1491 GGLVGCARS
-1502 NANAELKG
+1502 NAVMKDCYTVGAVTG
-1510 SYVAG
+1510 P
-1515 EFAIADESKFG
+1515 ESSFG

-1607 AAAAAANALE
+1607 AAAAAANALQ

-1630 KADWYAETVLGLYDL
+1630 KADWYAENVLGLYDL
-1645 TDYNDKADLCEKYG
+1645 TDNNDKADLCKEYG
-1659 IEAPGEAVTN
+1659 IEEPGEAVTD

-1674 LNALQKHFY
+1674 LTALQKYFY
-1683 KELGLDAENADR
+1683 KELGLDAENADL

-1725 YTACLTLPASV
+1725 YTGFLTLPASV
-1736 TVPVEGSG
+1736 AVPVEDSG
-1744 EKIVSLTWTADNALV
+1744 EKTVSLTWTADNALV

-1788 KTKTFTLCLWSEN
+1788 KTKIFTLCLWSEN
-1801 AEKVQTLEDIAA
+1801 AEKVQTLEDIAV
-1813 EFARKN
+1813 EFTRKN

-1826 GMGLYDETNI
+1826 GVGLYDETNI

-1869 FDGTKV
+1869 FDDTKV
-1875 QYIADNGKITYFT
+1875 KYIADNGDITYFT

-1902 KFNITYAG
+1902 KFRITYAG

-1918 ATVGRSADA
+1918 GTVGRSADD
-1927 VQKLLESAAESLNWE
+1927 VQQLVESAAGSLNWE

-1972 LTLPSSIAGRYDV
+1972 LTLPSGIAGRYDV

-2025 KSGKF
+2025 KAGKF

-2095 KTKPVDLT
+2095 KTKPVDTT

-2117 EEKGIMSDSYNQKV
+2117 EQEGIMSDSYNQKV

-2153 LPGEKPV
+2153 LPGEEPV

-2190 QPELD
+2190 QQELD
-2195 GAAAFMTEALTGD
+2195 GAAAFMTEALTENA
-2208 VYWDGIKNKNTVKTK
+2208 YWDGIKNKNTDKTK

-2314 FGINGTEESK
+2314 FGLNGTEESK

-2366 GYNKNGHTFQGIS
+2366 GYNKNGHTFRGIS

-2406 TYTGSGAYI
+2406 TYTGSGTYI

-2422 GHTLKEKGDGK
+2422 GNTLKEKGDGK
-2433 SSGWMFGIAVKGG
+2433 SSGWMFGLTLQGG

-2482 MVPGAE
+2482 VVPGAE

-2547 KANIGSDGILRKPDD
+2547 QKNMGADGVLVDPESRNP
-2562 KNTPVITDNER
+2562 TVTDNER

-2584 PTNVGDKNLLTAL
+2584 PANVGGENLLTAL

-2602 MKVTDTSKTDINGL
+2602 MKVTDTSNTDINGL

-2629 SDTSWLVQAVLEQQ
+2629 SDTSWLVQAVLAQQ
-2643 NKDGSWSASA
+2643 NEDGSWSASA
-2653 DTKPVGDVDMTA
+2653 DTKSVGDVDMTA
-2665 MALQALAPYHKDGG
+2665 MALQALAPYYKDGG
-2679 NETVNTAVEKAL
+2679 NETVNTAVAKAL

-2822 ICGVVEE
+2822 ICGAVEE
-2829 KPVPATGHKFSA
+2829 KSVPATGHNFGA

-2861 VCGTKETMIVPSLG
+2861 VCGTEETMIVPSLG

-2898 CSRCHKYFSDAAGKT
+2898 CSRCHKFFSDAAGKT
-2913 EIAKDSWIIAAL
+2913 EIAKDSWVIAAL

-2972 DGVCTTCGTRNPA
+2972 NGVCTVCGVKNPMA
-2985 GGIKGDDLKVDSK
+2985 NVKGDDIKVDSK
-2998 DNTIVTGGGLTIK
+2998 DNKTAAGDGLVIKADDTITGE
-3011 TDKPVTDE
+3011 V
-3019 KLAEIKAAVENGSI
+3019 LADIKAAVSDGA
-3033 VITVNN
+3033 ITV
-3039 TPILQLTKED
+3039 TVTDTLQLTNEQKAA
-3049 KESDGGKKALMQ
+3049 DGGKSALTEAAKT
-3061 AGAAASGELKKEL
+3061 AGDEVKKEL
-3074 DKLAEKLDALRGDKS
+3074 NKLAEKLDALRGDKS

-3122 PHSVTLTIP
+3122 PHSVTVTIP
-3131 ITDELYAALQGKHVC
+3131 ITDELYAALQGKRVC

-3232 AAAVVVL
+3232 AAVVVVL

>member
-1 MRKRVISW
+1 MKKRVISW
-9 LLTVVMVVSMLPTSV
+9 LLTVVMVVSLLPTSV

-38 QEQIAPADT
+38 QEQIAPVDT
-47 ENTVPAGNEETQEQ
+47 ENTVPAENEETQEQ
-61 QEPAEEVPV
+61 QEPAPETPV

-75 SGGAAPMLAA
+75 SGGTALALA
-85 AGAVQNIGT
+85 EGT
-94 AEEFAAM
+94 VSSAKEFAAM
-101 EPGGNYQ
+101 DASGSYT
-108 LTADITVTAPY
+108 LTKDIIVTEPY
-119 ANEFTDFSGTFDG
+119 ASDFSGTFDG

-162 VMVDGE
+162 VTVEGK
-168 VTGTDNIGGIA
+168 VTGKKCVAGIA
-179 GIATNATIIACA
+179 GQATDATITGCA
-191 NKATVAATGRYVGGL
+191 NKADILATDRYVGGI
-206 VGKGTGLT
+206 VAESKN
-214 MTSCYNQGA
+214 TSI
-223 VSSTRTRPINMG
+223 S
-235 GIAGY
+235 
-240 VDGGASVENCY
+240 NCY
-251 NTGSITGSGS
+251 NTGTISSDRSDKGVCLGGIVGNATNNTGGGTTVTNCYSIGTISATADTS
-261 NTAAVVGW
+261 NYAAIAGW
-269 DAATVKN
+269 CYNSTVTN
-276 CYYLESTYKV
+276 CYYLDTTASA
-286 GACGNDGYT
+286 GANGNSQT
-295 DPTVSKTDAEMRSG
+295 ATSKTADEMKSPAFA
-309 DIVAL
+309 AL
-314 LGSAFMVK
+314 LGDGFMVK

-332 TPTAAVK
+332 TPTAAVR
-339 FTVSPANAVVEING
+339 FTIAPANATLEING
-353 VKYTGSCTV
+353 GTYTGSTTV
-362 GLPVGDY
+362 ALPAADAPY
-369 TYTVSCPGYTQQ
+369 SYTVSCPGYTQQ
-381 TGSVTVTGEDNPV
+381 TGSVTVTDKDNPV
-394 ANPNSVSVTLEKD
+394 ADPANVTVTLAED
-407 AAKWVTVT
+407 AAQWVTVT

-431 TQVTP
+431 TQVAP
-436 TEGTTYKLLKGVTY
+436 TEGTTYQMLKGHAY
-450 TYTAVSDDEGYEPAS
+450 TYTAETTEEGYEPAS
-465 GEVTPTADGTQ
+465 GTVTPNENSTQ
-476 TVALKKVQSIAVKN
+476 TVALKKVQSIAVTKAPTKTEYYKGDAELDLTGMVLTVNYDGTNETRTIEGDYAAAGVTCEGFSTENPTDSQIVTVKYRGKTATFTIKVKDAMLFADFFTGLNGIATAQNSTSYKFEPVLLDGGYVLKSTNEKKGNTTSSLTLTFAKAAQLTFDCKTDSEKN
-490 GSTHKTEFEQGDALD
+490 YDGLRVDINNQQGNQFGSTGGGYSGEKQDWKEFSIAVNAGDK
-505 TTGLTV
+505 V
-511 TVTYSD
+511 TVNYR
-517 NSTKDITEGF
+517 KDSSGD
-527 TVTGFNSVNVAEN
+527 
-540 QTLTVHYKG
+540 KG
-549 AETTYSV
+549 
-556 KINKKLFP
+556 
-564 SKAFN
+564 
-569 ALEGYATVE
+569 
-578 YSHTGKYTAGDGKE
+578 
-592 FVDDAQEGA
+592 Q
-601 LRSNSAGMN
+601 
-610 STTVTVTITFLENA
+610 
-624 PKMLLSFDY
+624 
-633 KVSSES
+633 
-639 NYDKLL
+639 
-645 VAQNRE
+645 
-651 TKLTKS
+651 
-657 GTVAWTADNSL
+657 
-668 TVKGGDIVTLTY
+668 
-680 SKDRSTASGSD
+680 D
-691 CIWLKNFTVSPLYT
+691 CIWLRNFHAEVLPTVRFDVKDAAGT
-705 LTIAPNQTDAT
+705 AIDAT
-716 VTLKDK
+716 VTLKKGYTGLTAGTD
-722 EGKTVSGSNG
+722 GSYALTVGE
-732 VFAVKA
+732 K
-738 AADYTYTVTKKGY
+738 YTYTVEKKGY
-751 EPATGKVTMSAEN
+751 EKVTQEFTAQEGN
-764 QTVNVTLVKLPV
+764 NTITVTLVKLPV
-776 ITLQFTP
+776 ITLKFTP

-790 KQGNTTVYKESAASS
+790 KQGNTTVYKESADSEK
-805 TGKNVYIAAKNTDYT
+805 GKNVYIAAKNTDYT

-832 GMISVATGDVN
+832 GTISVATTDVN
-843 KTVTLTEA
+843 KTVKLTEL
-851 AKYSVTFQIT
+851 AKQTVTFNIT
-861 KPEGVS
+861 KPEGVN
-867 ASPTVTVEYNGTK
+867 AEPTITVKSGSITAYT
-880 VYEGSGANCTLP
+880 GSGANCTLP
-892 AGDYTYKATLKD
+892 AGDYTYTAKLD
-904 CDDLSGSFTVAAAA
+904 GCDTLSGSFVVKAAKTIGLEF
-918 VTVNLPFEKKL
+918 VKSL
-929 TFADI
+929 TFNDFFAGLD
-934 FQGVEGITASNGTK
+934 GITAENGTRY
-948 GFKPIKSA
+948 GFEPVRA
-956 AGNYLES
+956 AGGNYLES
-963 NKSYYGTTSLTLTA
+963 NRRSYGATSLTLTA
-977 TKPCVISFEYFAQG
+977 TESRLVSFRYLAKGNKAEYS
-991 HEDNWDE
+991 WE
-998 DDSAFFTVKKG
+998 DDSAFTVKKG
-1009 TTTLLTVYEENGW
+1009 TTLLTAYEENGW
-1022 KTFSTALNTGETL
+1022 KTFSTVLNKDEKL
-1035 TLSFN
+1035 TLSFS
-1040 ENGNSYYVRLKNFAV
+1040 ESGSSYYVRLKDFAAAAAHTLTLNTPDGATV
-1055 SPAYTITL
+1055 VLKDRSGAEITGKNGAYT
-1063 TTTPTADKVELKDES
+1063 
-1078 GNKLTGS
+1078 
-1085 GGKYAVAPGTYTYTV
+1085 VAAGTY
-1100 SKKDYETATGEITV
+1100 A
-1114 TDADVTQPVK
+1114 
-1124 LTAKPVITLTAT
+1124 
-1136 PADATV
+1136 
-1142 KLEKGSL
+1142 
-1149 PASPK
+1149 
-1154 TTDKETGVYTYV
+1154 
-1166 VEKGAE
+1166 
-1172 YTYTVSKFGYETET
+1172 YTVSKFGYETKT
-1186 GSITVNADVNKTVTL
+1186 GNITVSADVNETVTL
-1201 SELASCTL
+1201 SELATRTL
-1209 TFAVTPAEN
+1209 TFAVTPAD
-1218 AKVTVTHPVGGTI
+1218 ATVTVTHPVGGTI
-1231 KPEADGGYKLYLGET
+1231 TADENGAYIVYAGET

-1251 AKADYITVSGS
+1251 AKAEYITVSGS

-1271 TVTLTYAGAGWD
+1271 KVTLTYAGEGWD
-1283 GTTKTAP
+1283 GTAKTAP
-1290 TQDKS
+1290 TQDKN
-1295 GVYLIDTAAKLAWFA
+1295 GVYQIGTAAELAWFA
-1310 DAVNGGQKAI
+1310 DAVNKGDTTI
-1320 NGKLTANINLNGKPW
+1320 SGKLTANINLNGKTW
-1335 TAIGTSSNKFAGTL
+1335 TAIGTDSNKFAGTL

-1359 VTTGLVGELAEG
+1359 AGTGGLVYYLSANGTVKSLC
-1371 GVVENLRVNCA
+1371 VDCA
-1382 IVSTSSLLGGVANS
+1382 IDGTSNV
-1396 SAGTIRNCMVSGS
+1396 
-1409 ITFSSEGHNGASAI
+1409 
-1423 GGIAGR
+1423 GGIADKSEGR
-1429 TTGNGVISGCVSR
+1429 IENCLVSGYIKGGDDVIFGVGGIVGHGVAGNVISGCVSTADILFKYSR
-1442 AVVKDAYDNST
+1442 YAVQNGAGGIVGYT
-1453 YGTSAPLGGIAGYAY
+1453 YGT
-1468 GVVENCYFTGTLAVK
+1468 VENCYFAGNVHTNAKSVSAGGF
-1483 KTQPNKII
+1483 
-1491 QQKRGGLVGEL
+1491 GGLVGCARS
-1502 NANAELKG
+1502 NAVMKDCYTVGAVTGPER
-1510 SYVAG
+1510 S
-1515 EFAIADESKFG
+1515 FG

-1558 GMTAHTADYMRS
+1558 GMTARTADYMRTP
-1570 AEFAVDMG
+1570 EFAAEMG
-1578 MNQDDGTLNGGF
+1578 MHLDSGKINGGF

-1597 GTVLSADDLK
+1597 GTPVDNADLK

-1630 KADWYAETVLGLYDL
+1630 KADWYAENVLGLYEL
-1645 TDYNDKADLCEKYG
+1645 TDGNYNKADLCKEYG
-1659 IEAPGEAVTN
+1659 IEEPGEAVTD

-1674 LNALQKHFY
+1674 LTALQKHFY
-1683 KELGLDAENADR
+1683 KEQGLDAENADL

-1709 TPVSGDPEE
+1709 TPVSSDPEE
-1718 EEETAQT
+1718 EEEIAQT
-1725 YTACLTLPASV
+1725 YTGFLTLPTSV

-1744 EKIVSLTWTADNALV
+1744 EKAVSLTWTADNALV

-1826 GMGLYDETNI
+1826 GVGLYDETNI

-1853 DNSEITYVNG
+1853 DKAEITYVNG

-1875 QYIADNGKITYFT
+1875 QYIADNGDIIYFT

-1927 VQKLLESAAESLNWE
+1927 VQKLLESAAGSLNWE

-2012 RPLQPADGTALPE
+2012 RPLQPADGTPLPE
-2025 KSGKF
+2025 KAGKF
-2030 RLIAR
+2030 RLIAH

-2054 VEVYADVFFDATVAP
+2054 VEVYADVLFDATVAP

-2095 KTKPVDLT
+2095 KTKSVDLT

-2117 EEKGIMSDSYNQKV
+2117 EKAGIMTDSYNQKV

-2153 LPGEKPV
+2153 LPGE
-2160 EAKYVVTIT
+2160 EAAEARYVVIIT

-2190 QPELD
+2190 QQELD
-2195 GAAAFMTEALTGD
+2195 GAADFMTEALTGD
-2208 VYWDGIKNKNTVKTK
+2208 VYWNGIKNENTDKTK

-2236 NEDGTLKYVRGTVNM
+2236 NEDGTLEYVRGTVNM

-2324 ERYKDFAQFYKQ
+2324 ERYKNFAQFYKQ
-2336 PIHIDLTVIG
+2336 PIQIDLTVPG
-2346 EKNAAD
+2346 TTGQND

-2366 GYNKNGHTFQGIS
+2366 GYNKNGHTFTGIS
-2379 DFTFTGK
+2379 GFTFTGK

-2433 SSGWMFGIAVKGG
+2433 SSGWMFGLTLQGG
-2446 NETLPKTTLDNTYL
+2446 TETLPKTTLDNTYL

-2482 MVPGAE
+2482 AVPGAE

-2547 KANIGSDGILRKPDD
+2547 KANIGSDGILRAPDD

-2573 IILALTAIGKD
+2573 IALALTAIGKD
-2584 PTNVGDKNLLTAL
+2584 PANVGGENLLKAL
-2597 QDKDI
+2597 QNKDI
-2602 MKVTDTSKTDINGL
+2602 MQVTDTSNTDINGL

-2629 SDTSWLVQAVLEQQ
+2629 SDTSWLVQAVLAQQ
-2643 NKDGSWSASA
+2643 NEDGSWRASA

-2665 MALQALAPYHKDGG
+2665 MALQALAPYYKDGG

-2796 AHRFGEWK
+2796 AHRFGEWQ

-2822 ICGVVEE
+2822 ICGAVEE
-2829 KPVPATGHKFSA
+2829 KPVPATGHNFGA

-2861 VCGTKETMIVPSLG
+2861 VCSTEETMIVPSLG

-2890 AGNSAYWT
+2890 AGNSAYWS
-2898 CSRCHKYFSDAAGKT
+2898 CSRCGKFFSDAAGKT
-2913 EIAKDSWIIAAL
+2913 EIAKDSWVIAAL

-2943 HEADTYCKRCGIV
+2943 HEADTYCKRCGLV
-2956 ITAGA
+2956 LVPSTS
-2961 TIPATGKHTYV
+2961 IPATGKHTYV

-3019 KLAEIKAAVENGSI
+3019 KLAEIKAAVSDGA
-3033 VITVNN
+3033 ITV
-3039 TPILQLTKED
+3039 TVTDTLQLTNEQKAA
-3049 KESDGGKKALMQ
+3049 DGGKSALTEAAKT
-3061 AGAAASGELKKEL
+3061 AGDEVKKEL
-3074 DKLAEKLDALRGDKS
+3074 NKLAEKLDALRGDKS

-3122 PHSVTLTIP
+3122 PHSVTVTIP
-3131 ITDELYAALQGKHVC
+3131 ITDELYAALQGKRVC
-3146 VVRSHTDSSGNVTT
+3146 VMRSHTDSSGNVTT

>member
-1 MRKRVISW
+1 MKKRVISW
-9 LLTVVMVVSMLPTSV
+9 LLTVVMVVSLLPTSV

-38 QEQIAPADT
+38 QEQIAPVDT

-61 QEPAEEVPV
+61 QEPAPETP
-70 SRSAR
+70 APQMTR
-75 SGGAAPMLAA
+75 SGGAALALA
-85 AGAVQNIGT
+85 EGT
-94 AEEFAAM
+94 VSSAKEFAAM
-101 EPGGNYQ
+101 DASGSYT
-108 LTADITVTAPY
+108 LTKDIIVTEPY
-119 ANEFTDFSGTFDG
+119 AYDFIGTFDG

-138 LAISGDSDYQALFA
+138 LDITASTANVGLFS
-152 KLAAGAVVKN
+152 KLAGGAVVKN
-162 VMVDGE
+162 VITAGSISGKVNN
-168 VTGTDNIGGIA
+168 VGGIA
-179 GIATNATIIACA
+179 GTADGNVTIENCKNTASIKGGKGAGGILGYSEPGSGFVTISSCA
-191 NKATVAATGRYVGGL
+191 NMGSVSGTRKQVGGIAGNV
-206 VGKGTGLT
+206 VGTHIIRN
-214 MTSCYNQGA
+214 CYNQGDISDGA
-223 VSSTRTRPINMG
+223 
-235 GIAGY
+235 GILGRGTKG
-240 VDGGASVENCY
+240 VLVENCY
-251 NTGSITGSGS
+251 TVGSVETNGAIIAVSSSSYSSDEPCRIVNCYAPSETVTALVPSTVKISNSGTKS
-261 NTAAVVGW
+261 SAEMQSAEF
-269 DAATVKN
+269 AAT
-276 CYYLESTYKV
+276 
-286 GACGNDGYT
+286 
-295 DPTVSKTDAEMRSG
+295 
-309 DIVAL
+309 
-314 LGSAFMVK
+314 LGSAFQYNGGGYPTLKDPEPVVEKNVVSISVK
-322 SGDYPALSWE
+322 SAKTTCYTGDELELSVTVTYDDNSSEVITKGFTVEGFDNTAPGKQTVTVTYKEKTDSIEIEVIKKPEFDDFFAGIVNSVEVTNDATYPYVVDMTDSDGLCLRSSNPVQGNTSSTSTITLKAKANVTLSFKYWGCNYDSSYAALTIVKNNSYNPEMRSWGSTQWKDFTIDLKKGDTLRLNLIKTYVSGDYY
-332 TPTAAVK
+332 VK
-339 FTVSPANAVVEING
+339 LKDFTVSSLYEVKLTAEPEEADAVVALKDSTGAELKGTNG
-353 VKYTGSCTV
+353 VYIVSAGE
-362 GLPVGDY
+362 Y
-369 TYTVSCPGYTQQ
+369 TYTVSAYGYD
-381 TGSVTVTGEDNPV
+381 TVT
-394 ANPNSVSVTLEKD
+394 
-407 AAKWVTVT
+407 
-415 FTVTPE
+415 
-421 NATLTLKDGE
+421 E
-431 TQVTP
+431 T
-436 TEGTTYKLLKGVTY
+436 
-450 TYTAVSDDEGYEPAS
+450 
-465 GEVTPTADGTQ
+465 
-476 TVALKKVQSIAVKN
+476 I
-490 GSTHKTEFEQGDALD
+490 
-505 TTGLTV
+505 
-511 TVTYSD
+511 
-517 NSTKDITEGF
+517 
-527 TVTGFNSVNVAEN
+527 NVAADVAK
-540 QTLTVHYKG
+540 TV
-549 AETTYSV
+549 
-556 KINKKLFP
+556 P
-564 SKAFN
+564 
-569 ALEGYATVE
+569 
-578 YSHTGKYTAGDGKE
+578 
-592 FVDDAQEGA
+592 
-601 LRSNSAGMN
+601 
-610 STTVTVTITFLENA
+610 
-624 PKMLLSFDY
+624 
-633 KVSSES
+633 
-639 NYDKLL
+639 
-645 VAQNRE
+645 
-651 TKLTKS
+651 LTKS
-657 GTVAWTADNSL
+657 AAYSVAFDISRPAGITAD
-668 TVKGGDIVTLTY
+668 
-680 SKDRSTASGSD
+680 
-691 CIWLKNFTVSPLYT
+691 
-705 LTIAPNQTDAT
+705 
-716 VTLKDK
+716 
-722 EGKTVSGSNG
+722 
-732 VFAVKA
+732 
-738 AADYTYTVTKKGY
+738 
-751 EPATGKVTMSAEN
+751 
-764 QTVNVTLVKLPV
+764 
-776 ITLQFTP
+776 
-783 DDAAVTL
+783 
-790 KQGNTTVYKESAASS
+790 
-805 TGKNVYIAAKNTDYT
+805 
-820 YTVSKFGYETAT
+820 
-832 GMISVATGDVN
+832 
-843 KTVTLTEA
+843 
-851 AKYSVTFQIT
+851 
-861 KPEGVS
+861 
-867 ASPTVTVEYNGTK
+867 PTVTVKTNGKAVYTGDGTGCSLSNGSYAYTVACDGCDNAGGIFSVNGDK
-880 VYEGSGANCTLP
+880 VNITVTLAKKAIFEDFFANC
-892 AGDYTYKATLKD
+892 
-904 CDDLSGSFTVAAAA
+904 
-918 VTVNLPFEKKL
+918 
-929 TFADI
+929 
-934 FQGVEGITASNGTK
+934 QGITVSGDK
-948 GFKPIKSA
+948 GKFTIEG
-956 AGNYLES
+956 AGKDSYL
-963 NKSYYGTTSLTLTA
+963 KTTETTTLALTA
-977 TKPCVISFEYFAQG
+977 TK
-991 HEDNWDE
+991 N
-998 DDSAFFTVKKG
+998 VK
-1009 TTTLLTVYEENGW
+1009 
-1022 KTFSTALNTGETL
+1022 
-1035 TLSFN
+1035 LSFSYIAN
-1040 ENGNSYYVRLKNFAV
+1040 AAGYVEGDWYYDEPDEYYYFTIKKNSTQVKRAYSETSWKDFSVELTQGDVLTISYDGYTSYYYAALKNFAAV
-1055 SPAYTITL
+1055 PFYTLTLNTPDGATVVLKDRSGAEITGKNGAYT
-1063 TTTPTADKVELKDES
+1063 
-1078 GNKLTGS
+1078 
-1085 GGKYAVAPGTYTYTV
+1085 VAAGTY
-1100 SKKDYETATGEITV
+1100 A
-1114 TDADVTQPVK
+1114 
-1124 LTAKPVITLTAT
+1124 
-1136 PADATV
+1136 
-1142 KLEKGSL
+1142 
-1149 PASPK
+1149 
-1154 TTDKETGVYTYV
+1154 
-1166 VEKGAE
+1166 
-1172 YTYTVSKFGYETET
+1172 YTVSKFGYETET

-1231 KPEADGGYKLYLGET
+1231 KPETDGGYKLYLGET

-1251 AKADYITVSGS
+1251 TKADYIPVHGS
-1262 FTAAKNDTI
+1262 ITAAEDKTLSF
-1271 TVTLTYAGAGWD
+1271 TLTYAGEGWD
-1283 GTTKTAP
+1283 GTAKTAP
-1290 TQDKS
+1290 TQDKN
-1295 GVYLIDTAAKLAWFA
+1295 GVYQIGTAAELAWFA
-1310 DAVNGGQKAI
+1310 DAVNKDGTTI
-1320 NGKLTANINLNGKPW
+1320 SGKLTANINLNGKTW
-1335 TAIGTSSNKFAGTL
+1335 TAIGTDSNKFAGTL

-1359 VTTGLVGELAEG
+1359 AGTGGLVYYLSANGTVKSLC
-1371 GVVENLRVNCA
+1371 VDCA
-1382 IVSTSSLLGGVANS
+1382 IDGTSNV
-1396 SAGTIRNCMVSGS
+1396 
-1409 ITFSSEGHNGASAI
+1409 
-1423 GGIAGR
+1423 GGIADKSEGR
-1429 TTGNGVISGCVSR
+1429 IENCLVSGYIKGGDDVIFGVGGIVGHGVAGNVISGCVSTADILFKYSR
-1442 AVVKDAYDNST
+1442 YAVQNGAGGIVGYT
-1453 YGTSAPLGGIAGYAY
+1453 YGT
-1468 GVVENCYFTGTLAVK
+1468 VENCYFAGNVHTNAKSVSAGGF
-1483 KTQPNKII
+1483 
-1491 QQKRGGLVGEL
+1491 GGLVGCARS
-1502 NANAELKG
+1502 NAVMKDCYTVGAVTG
-1510 SYVAG
+1510 P
-1515 EFAIADESKFG
+1515 ESSFG

-1558 GMTAHTADYMRS
+1558 GMTARTADYMRTP
-1570 AEFAVDMG
+1570 EFAAEMG
-1578 MNQDDGTLNGGF
+1578 MHLDSGNSNGGF

-1597 GTVLSADDLK
+1597 GTPVDNADLK

-1630 KADWYAETVLGLYDL
+1630 KADWYAETVLGFYDL

-1659 IEAPGEAVTN
+1659 IEEPGEAVTD

-1683 KELGLDAENADR
+1683 KELGLDAENADL

-1709 TPVSGDPEE
+1709 TPVSSDPEE
-1718 EEETAQT
+1718 EEEIAQT
-1725 YTACLTLPASV
+1725 YTGFLTLPASV

-1744 EKIVSLTWTADNALV
+1744 EKTVSLAWTADNALV

-1788 KTKTFTLCLWSEN
+1788 KVKTFTLCLWSEK
-1801 AEKVQTLEDIAA
+1801 AEKAQTLEDIAA
-1813 EFARKN
+1813 EFTRKN
-1819 TAVQPLQ
+1819 TAVQPLE
-1826 GMGLYDETNI
+1826 GVGLYDETNI

-1927 VQKLLESAAESLNWE
+1927 VQKLLESAAGSLNWE

-2000 NGTNGTGVGTVN
+2000 NGTGVGTVN
-2012 RPLQPADGTALPE
+2012 RPLQPADGTPLPE
-2025 KSGKF
+2025 KAGKF

-2190 QPELD
+2190 QQELD
-2195 GAAAFMTEALTGD
+2195 DAADFMTAARTEDA
-2208 VYWDGIKNKNTVKTK
+2208 YWDGIKNKNTVKTK

-2336 PIHIDLTVIG
+2336 PIQIDLTVPG
-2346 EKNAAD
+2346 TTGQND

-2366 GYNKNGHTFQGIS
+2366 GYNKNGHTFTGIS
-2379 DFTFTGK
+2379 GFTFTGK

-2433 SSGWMFGIAVKGG
+2433 SSGWMFGLTLQGG
-2446 NETLPKTTLDNTYL
+2446 TETLPKTTLDNTYL

-2482 MVPGAE
+2482 VVPGAE

-2547 KANIGSDGILRKPDD
+2547 QKNMGADGVLVDPESRNP
-2562 KNTPVITDNER
+2562 TVTDNER
-2573 IILALTAIGKD
+2573 IVLALTAIGKD
-2584 PTNVGDKNLLTAL
+2584 PANVGGENLLKAL
-2597 QDKDI
+2597 QNKDI
-2602 MKVTDTSKTDINGL
+2602 MKVTDTSNTDINGL

-2629 SDTSWLVQAVLEQQ
+2629 SDTSWLVQAVLAQQ
-2643 NKDGSWSASA
+2643 NEDGSWSASA

-2665 MALQALAPYHKDGG
+2665 MALQALAPYYKDGG

-2796 AHRFGEWK
+2796 AHRFGEWQ

-2822 ICGVVEE
+2822 ICGAVEE
-2829 KPVPATGHKFSA
+2829 KSVPATGHNFGA

-2861 VCGTKETMIVPSLG
+2861 VCSTEETMIVPSLG

-2898 CSRCHKYFSDAAGKT
+2898 CSRCHKFFSDAAGKT
-2913 EIAKDSWIIAAL
+2913 EIAKDSWVIAAL

-2972 DGVCTTCGTRNPA
+2972 NGVCTVCGVKNPMA
-2985 GGIKGDDLKVDSK
+2985 NVKGDDIKVDSK
-2998 DNTIVTGGGLTIK
+2998 DNKTAAGDGLVIKADDTITGE
-3011 TDKPVTDE
+3011 V
-3019 KLAEIKAAVENGSI
+3019 LADIKAAVSDGA
-3033 VITVNN
+3033 ITV
-3039 TPILQLTKED
+3039 TVTDTLQLTNEQKAA
-3049 KESDGGKKALMQ
+3049 DGGKSALTEAAKT
-3061 AGAAASGELKKEL
+3061 AGDEVKKEL
-3074 DKLAEKLDALRGDKS
+3074 NKLAEKLDALRGDKS

-3122 PHSVTLTIP
+3122 PHSVTVTIP
-3131 ITDELYAALQGKHVC
+3131 ITDELYAALQGKRVC

-3191 ETVSSGYYYGGSGT
+3191 ETVSSGYYYGGSST
-3205 ADSGKKDSAN
+3205 AGSGKKDSAN

>member
-1 MRKRVISW
+1 MKKRVISW
-9 LLTVVMVVSMLPTSV
+9 LLTVVMVVSLLPTSV

-38 QEQIAPADT
+38 QEQIAPVDT

-61 QEPAEEVPV
+61 QEPAPETP
-70 SRSAR
+70 APQMTR
-75 SGGAAPMLAA
+75 SGGAALALA
-85 AGAVQNIGT
+85 EGT
-94 AEEFAAM
+94 VSSAKEFAAM
-101 EPGGNYQ
+101 DASGSYT
-108 LTADITVTAPY
+108 LTKDIIVTEPY
-119 ANEFTDFSGTFDG
+119 AYDFIGTFDG

-138 LAISGDSDYQALFA
+138 LDITASTANVGLFS
-152 KLAAGAVVKN
+152 KLAGGAVVKN
-162 VMVDGE
+162 VITAGSISGKVNN
-168 VTGTDNIGGIA
+168 VGGIA
-179 GIATNATIIACA
+179 GTADGNVTIENCKNTASIKGGKGAGGILGYSEPGSGFVTISSCA
-191 NKATVAATGRYVGGL
+191 NMGSVSGTRKQVGGIAGNV
-206 VGKGTGLT
+206 VGTHIIRN
-214 MTSCYNQGA
+214 CYNQGDISDGA
-223 VSSTRTRPINMG
+223 
-235 GIAGY
+235 GILGRGTKG
-240 VDGGASVENCY
+240 VLVENCY
-251 NTGSITGSGS
+251 TVGSVETNGAIIAVSSSSYSSDEPCRIVNCYAPSETVTALVPSTVKISNSGTKS
-261 NTAAVVGW
+261 SAEMQSAEF
-269 DAATVKN
+269 AAT
-276 CYYLESTYKV
+276 
-286 GACGNDGYT
+286 
-295 DPTVSKTDAEMRSG
+295 
-309 DIVAL
+309 
-314 LGSAFMVK
+314 LGSAFQYNGGGYPTLKDPEPVVEKNVVSISVK
-322 SGDYPALSWE
+322 SAKTTCYTGDELELSVTVTYDDNSSEVITKGFTVEGFDNTAPGKQTVTVTYKEKTDSIEIEVIKKPEFDDFFAGIVNSVEVTNDATYPYVVDMTDSDGLCLRSSNPVQGNTSSTSTITLKAKANVTLSFKYWGCNYDSSYAALTIVKNNSYNPEMRSWGSTQWKDFTIDLKKGDTLRLNLIKTYVSGDYY
-332 TPTAAVK
+332 VK
-339 FTVSPANAVVEING
+339 LKDFTVSSLYEVKLTAEPEEADAVVALKDSTGAELKGTNG
-353 VKYTGSCTV
+353 VYIVSAGE
-362 GLPVGDY
+362 Y
-369 TYTVSCPGYTQQ
+369 TYTVSAYGYD
-381 TGSVTVTGEDNPV
+381 TVT
-394 ANPNSVSVTLEKD
+394 
-407 AAKWVTVT
+407 
-415 FTVTPE
+415 
-421 NATLTLKDGE
+421 E
-431 TQVTP
+431 T
-436 TEGTTYKLLKGVTY
+436 
-450 TYTAVSDDEGYEPAS
+450 
-465 GEVTPTADGTQ
+465 
-476 TVALKKVQSIAVKN
+476 I
-490 GSTHKTEFEQGDALD
+490 
-505 TTGLTV
+505 
-511 TVTYSD
+511 
-517 NSTKDITEGF
+517 
-527 TVTGFNSVNVAEN
+527 NVAADVAK
-540 QTLTVHYKG
+540 TV
-549 AETTYSV
+549 
-556 KINKKLFP
+556 P
-564 SKAFN
+564 
-569 ALEGYATVE
+569 
-578 YSHTGKYTAGDGKE
+578 
-592 FVDDAQEGA
+592 
-601 LRSNSAGMN
+601 
-610 STTVTVTITFLENA
+610 
-624 PKMLLSFDY
+624 
-633 KVSSES
+633 
-639 NYDKLL
+639 
-645 VAQNRE
+645 
-651 TKLTKS
+651 LTKS
-657 GTVAWTADNSL
+657 AAYSVAFDISRPAGITAD
-668 TVKGGDIVTLTY
+668 
-680 SKDRSTASGSD
+680 
-691 CIWLKNFTVSPLYT
+691 
-705 LTIAPNQTDAT
+705 
-716 VTLKDK
+716 
-722 EGKTVSGSNG
+722 
-732 VFAVKA
+732 
-738 AADYTYTVTKKGY
+738 
-751 EPATGKVTMSAEN
+751 
-764 QTVNVTLVKLPV
+764 
-776 ITLQFTP
+776 
-783 DDAAVTL
+783 
-790 KQGNTTVYKESAASS
+790 
-805 TGKNVYIAAKNTDYT
+805 
-820 YTVSKFGYETAT
+820 
-832 GMISVATGDVN
+832 
-843 KTVTLTEA
+843 
-851 AKYSVTFQIT
+851 
-861 KPEGVS
+861 
-867 ASPTVTVEYNGTK
+867 PTVTVKTNGKAVYTGDGTGCSLSNGSYAYTVACDGCDNAGGIFSVNGDK
-880 VYEGSGANCTLP
+880 VNITVTLAKKAIFEDFFANC
-892 AGDYTYKATLKD
+892 
-904 CDDLSGSFTVAAAA
+904 
-918 VTVNLPFEKKL
+918 
-929 TFADI
+929 
-934 FQGVEGITASNGTK
+934 QGITVSGDK
-948 GFKPIKSA
+948 GKFTIEG
-956 AGNYLES
+956 AGKDSYL
-963 NKSYYGTTSLTLTA
+963 KTTETTTLALTA
-977 TKPCVISFEYFAQG
+977 TK
-991 HEDNWDE
+991 N
-998 DDSAFFTVKKG
+998 VK
-1009 TTTLLTVYEENGW
+1009 
-1022 KTFSTALNTGETL
+1022 
-1035 TLSFN
+1035 LSFSYIAN
-1040 ENGNSYYVRLKNFAV
+1040 AAGYVEGDWYYDEPDEYYYFTIKKNSTQVKRAYSETSWKDFSVELTQGDVLTISYDGYTSYYYAALKNFAAV
-1055 SPAYTITL
+1055 PFYTLTLNTPDGATVVLKDRSGAEITGKNGAYT
-1063 TTTPTADKVELKDES
+1063 
-1078 GNKLTGS
+1078 
-1085 GGKYAVAPGTYTYTV
+1085 VAAGTY
-1100 SKKDYETATGEITV
+1100 A
-1114 TDADVTQPVK
+1114 
-1124 LTAKPVITLTAT
+1124 
-1136 PADATV
+1136 
-1142 KLEKGSL
+1142 
-1149 PASPK
+1149 
-1154 TTDKETGVYTYV
+1154 
-1166 VEKGAE
+1166 
-1172 YTYTVSKFGYETET
+1172 YTVSKFGYETET

-1231 KPEADGGYKLYLGET
+1231 KPETDGGYKLYLGET

-1251 AKADYITVSGS
+1251 TKADYIPVHGS
-1262 FTAAKNDTI
+1262 ITAAEDKTLSF
-1271 TVTLTYAGAGWD
+1271 TLTYAGEGWD
-1283 GTTKTAP
+1283 GTAKTAP
-1290 TQDKS
+1290 TQDKN
-1295 GVYLIDTAAKLAWFA
+1295 GVYQIGTAAKLAWFA
-1310 DAVNGGQKAI
+1310 DAVNKGDTTI
-1320 NGKLTANINLNGKPW
+1320 SGKLTANINLNDKAW
-1335 TAIGTSSNKFAGTL
+1335 TAIGTDSNKFAGTL

-1359 VTTGLVGELAEG
+1359 AGTGGLVYYLSANGTVKSLC
-1371 GVVENLRVNCA
+1371 VDCA
-1382 IVSTSSLLGGVANS
+1382 IDGTSNV
-1396 SAGTIRNCMVSGS
+1396 
-1409 ITFSSEGHNGASAI
+1409 
-1423 GGIAGR
+1423 GGIADKSEGR
-1429 TTGNGVISGCVSR
+1429 IENCLVSGYIKGGDDVIFGVGGIVGHGVAGNVISGCVSTADILFKYSR
-1442 AVVKDAYDNST
+1442 YAVQNGAGGIVGYT
-1453 YGTSAPLGGIAGYAY
+1453 YGT
-1468 GVVENCYFTGTLAVK
+1468 VENCYFAGNVHTNAKSVSAGGF
-1483 KTQPNKII
+1483 
-1491 QQKRGGLVGEL
+1491 GGLVGCARS
-1502 NANAELKG
+1502 NAVMKDCYTVGAVTG
-1510 SYVAG
+1510 P
-1515 EFAIADESKFG
+1515 ESSFG

-1558 GMTAHTADYMRS
+1558 GMTARTADYMRTP
-1570 AEFAVDMG
+1570 EFAAEMG
-1578 MNQDDGTLNGGF
+1578 MHLDSGNSNGGF

-1597 GTVLSADDLK
+1597 GTPVDNADLK

-1630 KADWYAETVLGLYDL
+1630 KADWYAETVLGFYDL

-1659 IEAPGEAVTN
+1659 IEEPGEAVTD

-1683 KELGLDAENADR
+1683 KELGLDAENADL

-1709 TPVSGDPEE
+1709 TPVSSDPEE
-1718 EEETAQT
+1718 EEEIAQT
-1725 YTACLTLPASV
+1725 YTGFLTLPASV

-1744 EKIVSLTWTADNALV
+1744 EKTVSLAWTADNALV

-1788 KTKTFTLCLWSEN
+1788 KVKTFTLCLWSEK
-1801 AEKVQTLEDIAA
+1801 AEKAQTLEDIAA
-1813 EFARKN
+1813 EFTRKN
-1819 TAVQPLQ
+1819 TAVQPLE
-1826 GMGLYDETNI
+1826 GVGLYDETNI

-1927 VQKLLESAAESLNWE
+1927 VQKLLESAAGSLNWE

-2000 NGTNGTGVGTVN
+2000 NGTGVGTVN
-2012 RPLQPADGTALPE
+2012 RPLQPADGTPLPE
-2025 KSGKF
+2025 KAGKF

-2131 TMVSLTPDVLDFNG
+2131 TMVSLTPDVLDFYG
-2145 YHAMVYRP
+2145 YHARVYRP

-2190 QPELD
+2190 PQELD
-2195 GAAAFMTEALTGD
+2195 GAAAFMTEALTEA
-2208 VYWDGIKNKNTVKTK
+2208 VYWNGISNGNTDKDNITG
-2223 VTSDLYPFAEICK
+2223 DLKPFVEIHK
-2236 NEDGTLKYVRGTVNM
+2236 EQDGTLTYVYGAVNM
-2251 TFDGIE
+2251 DFSGIK

-2264 LDTEKYRC
+2264 YASEKYRT
-2272 FRSSRPSVI
+2272 FYSSRPTVI
-2281 ENELLRVHQ
+2281 EHELLRVH
-2290 PEYNTTVTLDSVL
+2290 PAEYNAKVTVNSVL
-2303 TYTKYAQYWEK
+2303 SYSKYAQYWEK

-2366 GYNKNGHTFQGIS
+2366 GYDKNGHTFTGIS
-2379 DFTFTGK
+2379 GFTFTGK

-2482 MVPGAE
+2482 AVPGAE

-2584 PTNVGDKNLLTAL
+2584 PANVGGENLLTAL

-2665 MALQALAPYHKDGG
+2665 MALQALAPYYKDGG
-2679 NETVNTAVEKAL
+2679 NETVNTAVKKAL

-2854 ISTRKCS
+2854 ISTCKCS
-2861 VCGTKETMIVPSLG
+2861 VCGTEETMIVPSLG

-2898 CSRCHKYFSDAAGKT
+2898 CSRCHKFFSDAAGKT
-2913 EIAKDSWIIAAL
+2913 EIAKDSWVIAAL

-2972 DGVCTTCGTRNPA
+2972 NGVCTVCGVKNPMA
-2985 GGIKGDDLKVDSK
+2985 NVKGDDIKVDSK
-2998 DNTIVTGGGLTIK
+2998 DNKTAAGDGLVIKADDTITGE
-3011 TDKPVTDE
+3011 V
-3019 KLAEIKAAVENGSI
+3019 LADIKAAVSDGA
-3033 VITVNN
+3033 ITV
-3039 TPILQLTKED
+3039 TVTDTLQLTNEQKAA
-3049 KESDGGKKALMQ
+3049 DGGKSALTEAAKT
-3061 AGAAASGELKKEL
+3061 AGDEVKKEL
-3074 DKLAEKLDALRGDKS
+3074 NKLAEKLDALRGDKS

-3122 PHSVTLTIP
+3122 PHSVTVTIP

-3205 ADSGKKDSAN
+3205 ADSGKTDSSN

>member
-1 MRKRVISW
+1 MKKRVISW
-9 LLTVVMVVSMLPTSV
+9 LLTVVMVVSLLPTSV
-24 LADTLAADQEQQTQ
+24 LADMLAADQEQQTQ
-38 QEQIAPADT
+38 QEQIAPVDT

-75 SGGAAPMLAA
+75 SGGAALALA
-85 AGAVQNIGT
+85 EGT
-94 AEEFAAM
+94 VSSAKEFAAM
-101 EPGGNYQ
+101 DASGSYT
-108 LTADITVTAPY
+108 LTKDIIVTEPY
-119 ANEFTDFSGTFDG
+119 AYDFIGTFDG

-138 LAISGDSDYQALFA
+138 LDITASTANVGLFS
-152 KLAAGAVVKN
+152 KLAGGAVVKN
-162 VMVDGE
+162 VITAGSISGKVNN
-168 VTGTDNIGGIA
+168 VGGIA
-179 GIATNATIIACA
+179 GTADGNVTIENCKNTASIKGGKGAGGILGYSEPGSGFVTISSCA
-191 NKATVAATGRYVGGL
+191 NMGSVSGTRKQVGGIAGNV
-206 VGKGTGLT
+206 VGTHIIRN
-214 MTSCYNQGA
+214 CYNQGDISDGA
-223 VSSTRTRPINMG
+223 
-235 GIAGY
+235 GILGRGTKG
-240 VDGGASVENCY
+240 VLVENCY
-251 NTGSITGSGS
+251 TVGSVETNGAIIAVSSSSYSSDEPCRIVNCYAPSETVTALVPSTVKISNSGTKS
-261 NTAAVVGW
+261 SAEMQSAEF
-269 DAATVKN
+269 AAT
-276 CYYLESTYKV
+276 
-286 GACGNDGYT
+286 
-295 DPTVSKTDAEMRSG
+295 
-309 DIVAL
+309 
-314 LGSAFMVK
+314 LGSAFQYNGGGYPTLKDPEPVVEKNVVSISVK
-322 SGDYPALSWE
+322 SAKTTCYTGDELELSVTVTYDDNSSEVITKGFTVEGFDNTAPGKQTVTVTYKEKTDSIEIEVIKKPEFDDFFAGIVNSVEVTNDATYPYVVDMTDSDGLCLRSSNPVQGNTSSTSTITLKAKANVTLSFKYWGCNYDSSYAALTIVKNNSYNPEMRSWGSTQWKDFTIDLKKGDTLRLNLIKTYVSGDYY
-332 TPTAAVK
+332 VK
-339 FTVSPANAVVEING
+339 LKDFTVSSLYEVKLTAEPEEADAVVALKDSTGAELKGTNG
-353 VKYTGSCTV
+353 VYIVSAGE
-362 GLPVGDY
+362 Y
-369 TYTVSCPGYTQQ
+369 TYTVSAYGYD
-381 TGSVTVTGEDNPV
+381 TVT
-394 ANPNSVSVTLEKD
+394 
-407 AAKWVTVT
+407 
-415 FTVTPE
+415 
-421 NATLTLKDGE
+421 E
-431 TQVTP
+431 T
-436 TEGTTYKLLKGVTY
+436 
-450 TYTAVSDDEGYEPAS
+450 
-465 GEVTPTADGTQ
+465 
-476 TVALKKVQSIAVKN
+476 I
-490 GSTHKTEFEQGDALD
+490 
-505 TTGLTV
+505 
-511 TVTYSD
+511 
-517 NSTKDITEGF
+517 
-527 TVTGFNSVNVAEN
+527 NVAADVAK
-540 QTLTVHYKG
+540 TV
-549 AETTYSV
+549 
-556 KINKKLFP
+556 P
-564 SKAFN
+564 
-569 ALEGYATVE
+569 
-578 YSHTGKYTAGDGKE
+578 
-592 FVDDAQEGA
+592 
-601 LRSNSAGMN
+601 
-610 STTVTVTITFLENA
+610 
-624 PKMLLSFDY
+624 
-633 KVSSES
+633 
-639 NYDKLL
+639 
-645 VAQNRE
+645 
-651 TKLTKS
+651 LTKS
-657 GTVAWTADNSL
+657 AAYSVAFDISRPAGITAD
-668 TVKGGDIVTLTY
+668 
-680 SKDRSTASGSD
+680 
-691 CIWLKNFTVSPLYT
+691 
-705 LTIAPNQTDAT
+705 
-716 VTLKDK
+716 
-722 EGKTVSGSNG
+722 
-732 VFAVKA
+732 
-738 AADYTYTVTKKGY
+738 
-751 EPATGKVTMSAEN
+751 
-764 QTVNVTLVKLPV
+764 
-776 ITLQFTP
+776 
-783 DDAAVTL
+783 
-790 KQGNTTVYKESAASS
+790 
-805 TGKNVYIAAKNTDYT
+805 
-820 YTVSKFGYETAT
+820 
-832 GMISVATGDVN
+832 
-843 KTVTLTEA
+843 
-851 AKYSVTFQIT
+851 
-861 KPEGVS
+861 
-867 ASPTVTVEYNGTK
+867 PTVTVKTNGKAVYTGDGTGCSLSNGSYAYTVACDGCDNAGGIFSVNGDK
-880 VYEGSGANCTLP
+880 VNITVTLAKKAIFEDFFANC
-892 AGDYTYKATLKD
+892 
-904 CDDLSGSFTVAAAA
+904 
-918 VTVNLPFEKKL
+918 
-929 TFADI
+929 
-934 FQGVEGITASNGTK
+934 QGITVSGDK
-948 GFKPIKSA
+948 GKFTIEG
-956 AGNYLES
+956 AGKDSYL
-963 NKSYYGTTSLTLTA
+963 KTTETTTLALTA
-977 TKPCVISFEYFAQG
+977 TK
-991 HEDNWDE
+991 N
-998 DDSAFFTVKKG
+998 VK
-1009 TTTLLTVYEENGW
+1009 
-1022 KTFSTALNTGETL
+1022 
-1035 TLSFN
+1035 LSFSYIAN
-1040 ENGNSYYVRLKNFAV
+1040 AAGYVEGDWYYDEPDEYYYFTIKKNSTQVKRAYSETSWKDFSVELTQGDVLTISYDGYTSYYYAALKNFAAV
-1055 SPAYTITL
+1055 PFYTLTLNTPDGATVVLKDRSGAEITGKNGAYT
-1063 TTTPTADKVELKDES
+1063 
-1078 GNKLTGS
+1078 
-1085 GGKYAVAPGTYTYTV
+1085 VAAGTY
-1100 SKKDYETATGEITV
+1100 A
-1114 TDADVTQPVK
+1114 
-1124 LTAKPVITLTAT
+1124 
-1136 PADATV
+1136 
-1142 KLEKGSL
+1142 
-1149 PASPK
+1149 
-1154 TTDKETGVYTYV
+1154 
-1166 VEKGAE
+1166 
-1172 YTYTVSKFGYETET
+1172 YTVSKFGYETET

-1231 KPEADGGYKLYLGET
+1231 KPETDGGYKLYLGET

-1251 AKADYITVSGS
+1251 TKADYIPVHGS
-1262 FTAAKNDTI
+1262 ITAAEDKTLSF
-1271 TVTLTYAGAGWD
+1271 TLTYAGEGWD
-1283 GTTKTAP
+1283 GTAKTAP
-1290 TQDKS
+1290 TQDKN
-1295 GVYLIDTAAKLAWFA
+1295 GVYQIGTAAELAWFA
-1310 DAVNGGQKAI
+1310 DAVNKDGTTI
-1320 NGKLTANINLNGKPW
+1320 SGKLTANINLNGKTW
-1335 TAIGTSSNKFAGTL
+1335 TAIGTDSNKFAGTL

-1359 VTTGLVGELAEG
+1359 AGTGGLVYYLSANGTVKSLC
-1371 GVVENLRVNCA
+1371 VDCA
-1382 IVSTSSLLGGVANS
+1382 IDGTSNV
-1396 SAGTIRNCMVSGS
+1396 
-1409 ITFSSEGHNGASAI
+1409 
-1423 GGIAGR
+1423 GGIADKSEGR
-1429 TTGNGVISGCVSR
+1429 IENCLVSGYIKGGDDVIFGVGGIVGHGVAGNVISGCVSTADILFKYSR
-1442 AVVKDAYDNST
+1442 YAVQNGAGGIVGYT
-1453 YGTSAPLGGIAGYAY
+1453 YGT
-1468 GVVENCYFTGTLAVK
+1468 VENCYFAGNVHTNAKSVSAGGF
-1483 KTQPNKII
+1483 
-1491 QQKRGGLVGEL
+1491 GGLVGCARS
-1502 NANAELKG
+1502 NAVMKDCYTVGAVTG
-1510 SYVAG
+1510 P
-1515 EFAIADESKFG
+1515 ESSFG

-1558 GMTAHTADYMRS
+1558 GMTARTADYMRTP
-1570 AEFAVDMG
+1570 EFAAEMG
-1578 MNQDDGTLNGGF
+1578 MHLDSGNSNGGF

-1597 GTVLSADDLK
+1597 GTPVDNADLK

-1630 KADWYAETVLGLYDL
+1630 KADWYAETVLGFYDL

-1659 IEAPGEAVTN
+1659 IEEPGEAVTD

-1683 KELGLDAENADR
+1683 KELGLDAENADL

-1709 TPVSGDPEE
+1709 TPVSSDPEE
-1718 EEETAQT
+1718 EEEIAQT
-1725 YTACLTLPASV
+1725 YTGFLTLPASV

-1744 EKIVSLTWTADNALV
+1744 EKTVSLAWTADNALV

-1788 KTKTFTLCLWSEN
+1788 KVKTFTLCLWSEK
-1801 AEKVQTLEDIAA
+1801 AEKAQTLEDIAA
-1813 EFARKN
+1813 EFTRKN
-1819 TAVQPLQ
+1819 TAVQPLE
-1826 GMGLYDETNI
+1826 GVGLYDETNI

-1927 VQKLLESAAESLNWE
+1927 VQKLLESAAGSLNWE

-2025 KSGKF
+2025 KAGKF

-2079 NALAEKY
+2079 DALAEKY

-2095 KTKPVDLT
+2095 KTKSVDTT

-2117 EEKGIMSDSYNQKV
+2117 EKAGIMTDSYNQKV

-2160 EAKYVVTIT
+2160 EAKYVVIIT

-2195 GAAAFMTEALTGD
+2195 GAVAFMTEARTED
-2208 VYWDGIKNKNTVKTK
+2208 AYWDGIKNKNTVKTE

-2336 PIHIDLTVIG
+2336 PIQIDLTVPG
-2346 EKNAAD
+2346 TTGQND

-2366 GYNKNGHTFQGIS
+2366 GYNKNGHTFTGIS
-2379 DFTFTGK
+2379 GFTFTGK

-2433 SSGWMFGIAVKGG
+2433 SSGWMFGIAVKDG

-2482 MVPGAE
+2482 VVPGAE

-2547 KANIGSDGILRKPDD
+2547 KANIGSDGVLVDPESH
-2562 KNTPVITDNER
+2562 NPTVTDNER

-2584 PTNVGDKNLLTAL
+2584 PANVGGENLLKAL
-2597 QDKDI
+2597 QNKDI
-2602 MKVTDTSKTDINGL
+2602 MQVTDTSNTDINGL

-2629 SDTSWLVQAVLEQQ
+2629 SDTSWLVQAVLAQQ
-2643 NKDGSWSASA
+2643 NEDGSWRASA

-2665 MALQALAPYHKDGG
+2665 MALQALAPYYKDGG

-2861 VCGTKETMIVPSLG
+2861 VCGTEETMIVPSLG

-2898 CSRCHKYFSDAAGKT
+2898 CSRCHKFFSDAAGKT
-2913 EIAKDSWIIAAL
+2913 EIAKDSWVIAAL

-2972 DGVCTTCGTRNPA
+2972 NGVCTVCGVKNPMA
-2985 GGIKGDDLKVDSK
+2985 NVKGDDIKVDSK
-2998 DNTIVTGGGLTIK
+2998 DNKTAAGDGLVIKADDTITGE
-3011 TDKPVTDE
+3011 V
-3019 KLAEIKAAVENGSI
+3019 LADIKAAVSDGA
-3033 VITVNN
+3033 ITV
-3039 TPILQLTKED
+3039 TVTDTLQLTNEQKAA
-3049 KESDGGKKALMQ
+3049 DGGKSALTEAAKT
-3061 AGAAASGELKKEL
+3061 AGDEVKKEL
-3074 DKLAEKLDALRGDKS
+3074 NKLAEKLDALRGDKS

-3122 PHSVTLTIP
+3122 PHSVTVTIP
-3131 ITDELYAALQGKHVC
+3131 ITDELYAALQGKRVC

>member
-1 MRKRVISW
+1 MKKRVISW

-38 QEQIAPADT
+38 QEQIAPVDT
-47 ENTVPAGNEETQEQ
+47 ENTVPAEDEETQEQ
-61 QEPAEEVPV
+61 QEPAPETPV

-75 SGGAAPMLAA
+75 IGGTALALA
-85 AGAVQNIGT
+85 EGT
-94 AEEFAAM
+94 VSSAEEFAAM
-101 EPGGNYQ
+101 EPSGNYQ
-108 LTADITVTAPY
+108 LTEDITVTAPY
-119 ANEFTDFSGTFDG
+119 GNDITGFTGFTGTFDG

-138 LAISGDSDYQALFA
+138 LDITASTAYVGLFSKLAGGAVVRNVITAGSVTATGKNNVGGIAGFANTYSGDVTIENCKNTAAISGYKAVGGILGQGTNTNGITIYSCANTGTI
-152 KLAAGAVVKN
+152 AGAN
-162 VMVDGE
+162 
-168 VTGTDNIGGIA
+168 TQIGGIA
-179 GIATNATIIACA
+179 GSITATATIE
-191 NKATVAATGRYVGGL
+191 
-206 VGKGTGLT
+206 
-214 MTSCYNQGA
+214 S
-223 VSSTRTRPINMG
+223 
-235 GIAGY
+235 
-240 VDGGASVENCY
+240 CY
-251 NTGSITGSGS
+251 NTGDVNGFSNVAGIVGSGS
-261 NTAAVVGW
+261 SGTSLQ
-269 DAATVKN
+269 VKN
-276 CYYLESTYKV
+276 CYTTGQIGIIEGSSNLSYGLVGGGKNKCSVANSYALENTASSKALVPKANSSSYQIQI
-286 GACGNDGYT
+286 D
-295 DPTVSKTDAEMRSG
+295 DVSCFKPLDEMQSAEF
-309 DIVAL
+309 AAT
-314 LGSAFMVK
+314 LGSAFQYNGGGYPTLKDPEPVVEKNVVSISVK
-322 SGDYPALSWE
+322 SAK
-332 TPTAAVK
+332 TTC
-339 FTVSPANAVVEING
+339 
-353 VKYTGSCTV
+353 YTGDE
-362 GLPVGDY
+362 LEL
-369 TYTVSCPGYTQQ
+369 
-381 TGSVTVTGEDNPV
+381 SVTVTYDDNSSEV
-394 ANPNSVSVTLEKD
+394 ITKG
-407 AAKWVTVT
+407 
-415 FTVTPE
+415 FTV
-421 NATLTLKDGE
+421 
-431 TQVTP
+431 
-436 TEGTTYKLLKGVTY
+436 EGFDN
-450 TYTAVSDDEGYEPAS
+450 TAPGK
-465 GEVTPTADGTQ
+465 Q
-476 TVALKKVQSIAVKN
+476 
-490 GSTHKTEFEQGDALD
+490 
-505 TTGLTV
+505 TV
-511 TVTYSD
+511 TVTYKEKTDSIEIEVIKKPEFD
-517 NSTKDITEGF
+517 DFFAGI
-527 TVTGFNSVNVAEN
+527 VNSVEVTNDA
-540 QTLTVHYKG
+540 
-549 AETTYSV
+549 TYPYVVDMTDS
-556 KINKKLFP
+556 
-564 SKAFN
+564 
-569 ALEGYATVE
+569 
-578 YSHTGKYTAGDGKE
+578 DGLC
-592 FVDDAQEGA
+592 
-601 LRSNSAGMN
+601 LRSSNPVQGNTS
-610 STTVTVTITFLENA
+610 STSTITLKAKANVT
-624 PKMLLSFDY
+624 LSFKY
-633 KVSSES
+633 WGC
-639 NYDKLL
+639 NYDSSYAALTIVKNNSYNPEMRSWGSTQWKDFTIDLKKGDTLRLNLIKTYVSGDYYVKL
-645 VAQNRE
+645 
-651 TKLTKS
+651 
-657 GTVAWTADNSL
+657 
-668 TVKGGDIVTLTY
+668 
-680 SKDRSTASGSD
+680 KD
-691 CIWLKNFTVSPLYT
+691 FTVSSLY
-705 LTIAPNQTDAT
+705 
-716 VTLKDK
+716 
-722 EGKTVSGSNG
+722 E
-732 VFAVKA
+732 
-738 AADYTYTVTKKGY
+738 
-751 EPATGKVTMSAEN
+751 
-764 QTVNVTLVKLPV
+764 
-776 ITLQFTP
+776 
-783 DDAAVTL
+783 
-790 KQGNTTVYKESAASS
+790 
-805 TGKNVYIAAKNTDYT
+805 
-820 YTVSKFGYETAT
+820 
-832 GMISVATGDVN
+832 
-843 KTVTLTEA
+843 
-851 AKYSVTFQIT
+851 
-861 KPEGVS
+861 
-867 ASPTVTVEYNGTK
+867 
-880 VYEGSGANCTLP
+880 
-892 AGDYTYKATLKD
+892 
-904 CDDLSGSFTVAAAA
+904 
-918 VTVNLPFEKKL
+918 
-929 TFADI
+929 
-934 FQGVEGITASNGTK
+934 
-948 GFKPIKSA
+948 
-956 AGNYLES
+956 
-963 NKSYYGTTSLTLTA
+963 
-977 TKPCVISFEYFAQG
+977 
-991 HEDNWDE
+991 
-998 DDSAFFTVKKG
+998 
-1009 TTTLLTVYEENGW
+1009 
-1022 KTFSTALNTGETL
+1022 
-1035 TLSFN
+1035 
-1040 ENGNSYYVRLKNFAV
+1040 
-1055 SPAYTITL
+1055 
-1063 TTTPTADKVELKDES
+1063 
-1078 GNKLTGS
+1078 
-1085 GGKYAVAPGTYTYTV
+1085 
-1100 SKKDYETATGEITV
+1100 
-1114 TDADVTQPVK
+1114 VK
-1124 LTAKPVITLTAT
+1124 LTAEPEE
-1136 PADATV
+1136 ADAVVALKDSTGAE
-1142 KLEKGSL
+1142 LKG
-1149 PASPK
+1149 
-1154 TTDKETGVYTYV
+1154 TNGVYIV
-1166 VEKGAE
+1166 SAGE
-1172 YTYTVSKFGYETET
+1172 YTYTVSAYGYDTVTETINVAADVAKTVPLTKSAAYSVAFDISRPAGITADPTVTVKTNGKAVYTGDGTGCSLSNGSYAYTVACDGCDNAGGIFSVNGDKVNITVTLAKKAIFEDFFANCQGITVSGDKGKFTIEGAGKDSYLKTTETTTLALTATKNVKLSFSYIANAAGCVEGDWYDELDEYYYFTIKKNSKQVKLANRETSWKDFSVELTQGDVLTISYDGYTSYYYAALKNFAAVPFYTLTLKTPDGATVVLKDRSGAEITGKNGAYTVAAGTYAYTVSKYGYETKT
-1186 GSITVNADVNKTVTL
+1186 GTIKVEGGDVSKDVALTALTAYQVKFVADPADASVTL
-1201 SELASCTL
+1201 
-1209 TFAVTPAEN
+1209 
-1218 AKVTVTHPVGGTI
+1218 THPVGGTI
-1231 KPEADGGYKLYLGET
+1231 KPGADGGYKLYLGET

-1320 NGKLTANINLNGKPW
+1320 SGKLTANINLNGKTW
-1335 TAIGTSSNKFAGTL
+1335 TAIGTDSNKFAGTL

-1359 VTTGLVGELAEG
+1359 AGTGGLVYYLSANGTVKSLC
-1371 GVVENLRVNCA
+1371 VDCA
-1382 IVSTSSLLGGVANS
+1382 IDGTSNV
-1396 SAGTIRNCMVSGS
+1396 
-1409 ITFSSEGHNGASAI
+1409 
-1423 GGIAGR
+1423 GGIADKSEGR
-1429 TTGNGVISGCVSR
+1429 IENCLVSGYIKGGDDVIFGVGGIVGHGVAGNVISGCVSTADILFKYSR
-1442 AVVKDAYDNST
+1442 YAVQNGAGGIVGYT
-1453 YGTSAPLGGIAGYAY
+1453 YGT
-1468 GVVENCYFTGTLAVK
+1468 VENCYFAGNVHTNAKSVSAGGF
-1483 KTQPNKII
+1483 
-1491 QQKRGGLVGEL
+1491 GGLVGCARS
-1502 NANAELKG
+1502 NAVMKDCYTVGAVTG
-1510 SYVAG
+1510 P
-1515 EFAIADESKFG
+1515 ESSFG

-1558 GMTAHTADYMRS
+1558 GMTARTADYMRTP
-1570 AEFAVDMG
+1570 EFAAEMG
-1578 MNQDDGTLNGGF
+1578 MHLDSGNSNGGF

-1597 GTVLSADDLK
+1597 GTPVDNADLK

-1630 KADWYAETVLGLYDL
+1630 KADWYAETVLRFYDL

-1659 IEAPGEAVTN
+1659 IEEPGEAVTD

-1683 KELGLDAENADR
+1683 KELGLDAENADL

-1709 TPVSGDPEE
+1709 TPVSSDPEE
-1718 EEETAQT
+1718 EEEIAQT
-1725 YTACLTLPASV
+1725 YTGFLTLPASV

-1744 EKIVSLTWTADNALV
+1744 EKTVSLAWTADNALV

-1801 AEKVQTLEDIAA
+1801 AEKVQTLEDIAV
-1813 EFARKN
+1813 EFTRKN

-1826 GMGLYDETNI
+1826 GVGLYDETNI

-1875 QYIADNGKITYFT
+1875 QYIADNGDIIYFT

-1927 VQKLLESAAESLNWE
+1927 VQKLLESAAGSLNWE

-2025 KSGKF
+2025 KAGKF

-2054 VEVYADVFFDATVAP
+2054 VEVYADVLFDATVAP

-2095 KTKPVDLT
+2095 KTKPVDTT
-2103 AVSDDMQMPRPALL
+2103 AVGDDMQMPRPALL
-2117 EEKGIMSDSYNQKV
+2117 EKAGIMSDSYNQKV

-2153 LPGEKPV
+2153 LPGEKRV
-2160 EAKYVVTIT
+2160 EAKYVVIIT
-2169 TRSSGLLLARQEF
+2169 TRSSGLLLARKEF

-2190 QPELD
+2190 QQELD
-2195 GAAAFMTEALTGD
+2195 GAADFMTEALTGD
-2208 VYWDGIKNKNTVKTK
+2208 VYWDGIKNKNTDKTK

-2336 PIHIDLTVIG
+2336 PIQIDLTVPG
-2346 EKNAAD
+2346 TTGQND

-2366 GYNKNGHTFQGIS
+2366 GYNKNGHTFTGIS
-2379 DFTFTGK
+2379 GFTFTGK

-2433 SSGWMFGIAVKGG
+2433 SSGWMFGIAVKDG

-2482 MVPGAE
+2482 VVPGAE

-2547 KANIGSDGILRKPDD
+2547 KANIGSDGVLVDPESH
-2562 KNTPVITDNER
+2562 NPTVTDNER

-2584 PTNVGDKNLLTAL
+2584 PANVGGENLLKAL
-2597 QDKDI
+2597 QNKDI
-2602 MKVTDTSKTDINGL
+2602 MKVTDTSNTDINGL

-2643 NKDGSWSASA
+2643 NKDGSWRASA

-2796 AHRFGEWK
+2796 AHRFGEWQ

-2822 ICGVVEE
+2822 ICGAVEE
-2829 KPVPATGHKFSA
+2829 KPVPATGHKFGA

-2861 VCGTKETMIVPSLG
+2861 VCGTEETMIVPSLG

-2890 AGNSAYWT
+2890 AGNSAYWS
-2898 CSRCHKYFSDAAGKT
+2898 CSRCHKFFSDAAGKT
-2913 EIAKDSWIIAAL
+2913 EIAKDSWVIAAL

-2972 DGVCTTCGTRNPA
+2972 NGVCTVCGVKNPMA
-2985 GGIKGDDLKVDSK
+2985 NVKGDDIKVDSK
-2998 DNTIVTGGGLTIK
+2998 DNTIVTGGGLVIKADDTI
-3011 TDKPVTDE
+3011 TGEV
-3019 KLAEIKAAVENGSI
+3019 LADIKAAVSDGA
-3033 VITVNN
+3033 ITV
-3039 TPILQLTKED
+3039 TVTDTLQLTNEQKAA
-3049 KESDGGKKALMQ
+3049 DGGKSALTEAAKM
-3061 AGAAASGELKKEL
+3061 AGDEVKKEL
-3074 DKLAEKLDALRGDKS
+3074 NKLAEKLDALRGDKS

-3122 PHSVTLTIP
+3122 PHSVTVTIP

>member
-1 MRKRVISW
+1 MKKRVISW

-38 QEQIAPADT
+38 QEQIAPVDT
-47 ENTVPAGNEETQEQ
+47 ENTVLAEDEETQEQ
-61 QEPAEEVPV
+61 QEPAAEVPV

-75 SGGAAPMLAA
+75 SGGTVLALA
-85 AGAVQNIGT
+85 EGT
-94 AEEFAAM
+94 VSSAKEFAEMDAS
-101 EPGGNYQ
+101 GSYK
-108 LTADITVTAPY
+108 LTADITVTEPY
-119 ANEFTDFSGTFDG
+119 ANDFSGTFDG
-132 NGHTVT
+132 DGHTVT
-138 LAISGDSDYQALFA
+138 LDITASTANVGLFKTLSG
-152 KLAAGAVVKN
+152 GAVVKN
-162 VMVDGE
+162 VITAGSISGKVNN
-168 VTGTDNIGGIA
+168 VGGIA
-179 GIATNATIIACA
+179 GTADGNVTIENCKNTASIKGGKGAGGILGYSEPGSGFVTISSCA
-191 NKATVAATGRYVGGL
+191 NMGSVSGTRKQVGGIAGNV
-206 VGKGTGLT
+206 VGTHIIRN
-214 MTSCYNQGA
+214 CYNQGDISDGA
-223 VSSTRTRPINMG
+223 
-235 GIAGY
+235 GILGRGTKG
-240 VDGGASVENCY
+240 VLVENCY
-251 NTGSITGSGS
+251 TVGSVETNGAIIAVSSSSYSSDEPCRIVNCYAPSETVTALVPSTVKISNSGTKS
-261 NTAAVVGW
+261 SAEMKSAEF
-269 DAATVKN
+269 AAT
-276 CYYLESTYKV
+276 
-286 GACGNDGYT
+286 
-295 DPTVSKTDAEMRSG
+295 
-309 DIVAL
+309 
-314 LGSAFMVK
+314 LGSAFQYNGGGYPTLKDPEPVVEKNVVSISVK
-322 SGDYPALSWE
+322 SAKTTCYTGDELELSVTVTYDDNSSEVITKGFTVAGFDNTAPGKQTVTVTYKEKTDSIEIEVIKKPEFDDFFAGIVNSVEVTNDATYPYVVDMTDSDGLCLRSSNPVQGNTSSTSTITLKAKANVTLSFKYWGCNYDSSSAALTIVKNNSYNPEMRSWGSTQWKDFTIDLKKGDTLRLNLIKTYVLGDYY
-332 TPTAAVK
+332 VK
-339 FTVSPANAVVEING
+339 LKDFTVSSLYEVKLTAEPKEADAVVALKDSTGAELKGTNG
-353 VKYTGSCTV
+353 VYIVSAGE
-362 GLPVGDY
+362 Y
-369 TYTVSCPGYTQQ
+369 TYTVSAYGYDTVTETINVAADVAKTVPLTKSAAYSVAFDISRPAGITADPTVTVKTNGKAVYTGDGTGCSLSNGSYAYTVACDGCDNAGGIFSVNGDKVNITVTLAKKAIFEDFFANCQGITVSGDKGKFTIEGAGKDSYLKTTETTTLALTATKNVKLSFSYIANAAGYVEDEWDYDEPGESYYFTIKKNSTQVKRAYRETSWKDFSVELTQGDVLTISYDGYT
-381 TGSVTVTGEDNPV
+381 SYYY
-394 ANPNSVSVTLEKD
+394 
-407 AAKWVTVT
+407 AALKNFAAVP
-415 FTVTPE
+415 FY
-421 NATLTLKDGE
+421 TLTLKTPDG
-431 TQVTP
+431 
-436 TEGTTYKLLKGVTY
+436 
-450 TYTAVSDDEGYEPAS
+450 
-465 GEVTPTADGTQ
+465 
-476 TVALKKVQSIAVKN
+476 
-490 GSTHKTEFEQGDALD
+490 
-505 TTGLTV
+505 
-511 TVTYSD
+511 
-517 NSTKDITEGF
+517 
-527 TVTGFNSVNVAEN
+527 
-540 QTLTVHYKG
+540 
-549 AETTYSV
+549 
-556 KINKKLFP
+556 
-564 SKAFN
+564 
-569 ALEGYATVE
+569 ATV
-578 YSHTGKYTAGDGKE
+578 
-592 FVDDAQEGA
+592 V
-601 LRSNSAGMN
+601 L
-610 STTVTVTITFLENA
+610 
-624 PKMLLSFDY
+624 
-633 KVSSES
+633 
-639 NYDKLL
+639 
-645 VAQNRE
+645 
-651 TKLTKS
+651 
-657 GTVAWTADNSL
+657 
-668 TVKGGDIVTLTY
+668 
-680 SKDRSTASGSD
+680 KDRSG
-691 CIWLKNFTVSPLYT
+691 
-705 LTIAPNQTDAT
+705 
-716 VTLKDK
+716 
-722 EGKTVSGSNG
+722 
-732 VFAVKA
+732 
-738 AADYTYTVTKKGY
+738 
-751 EPATGKVTMSAEN
+751 AE
-764 QTVNVTLVKLPV
+764 
-776 ITLQFTP
+776 I
-783 DDAAVTL
+783 
-790 KQGNTTVYKESAASS
+790 
-805 TGKNVYIAAKNTDYT
+805 TGKN
-820 YTVSKFGYETAT
+820 
-832 GMISVATGDVN
+832 
-843 KTVTLTEA
+843 
-851 AKYSVTFQIT
+851 
-861 KPEGVS
+861 
-867 ASPTVTVEYNGTK
+867 
-880 VYEGSGANCTLP
+880 GA
-892 AGDYTYKATLKD
+892 Y
-904 CDDLSGSFTVAAAA
+904 TVAA
-918 VTVNLPFEKKL
+918 
-929 TFADI
+929 
-934 FQGVEGITASNGTK
+934 
-948 GFKPIKSA
+948 
-956 AGNYLES
+956 
-963 NKSYYGTTSLTLTA
+963 
-977 TKPCVISFEYFAQG
+977 
-991 HEDNWDE
+991 
-998 DDSAFFTVKKG
+998 
-1009 TTTLLTVYEENGW
+1009 
-1022 KTFSTALNTGETL
+1022 
-1035 TLSFN
+1035 
-1040 ENGNSYYVRLKNFAV
+1040 
-1055 SPAYTITL
+1055 
-1063 TTTPTADKVELKDES
+1063 
-1078 GNKLTGS
+1078 
-1085 GGKYAVAPGTYTYTV
+1085 GTY
-1100 SKKDYETATGEITV
+1100 A
-1114 TDADVTQPVK
+1114 
-1124 LTAKPVITLTAT
+1124 
-1136 PADATV
+1136 
-1142 KLEKGSL
+1142 
-1149 PASPK
+1149 
-1154 TTDKETGVYTYV
+1154 
-1166 VEKGAE
+1166 
-1172 YTYTVSKFGYETET
+1172 YTVSKFGYETET

-1231 KPEADGGYKLYLGET
+1231 KPETDGGYKLYLGET

-1251 AKADYITVSGS
+1251 TKADYIPVHGS
-1262 FTAAKNDTI
+1262 ITAAEDKTLSF
-1271 TVTLTYAGAGWD
+1271 TLTYAGEGWD
-1283 GTTKTAP
+1283 GTAKTAP
-1290 TQDKS
+1290 TQDKN
-1295 GVYLIDTAAKLAWFA
+1295 GVYQIGTAAELAWFA
-1310 DAVNGGQKAI
+1310 DAVNKGGTTI
-1320 NGKLTANINLNGKPW
+1320 SGKLTANINLNGKTW

-1349 DGDNYTVSGL
+1349 DGDEAHHYTVSGL
-1359 VTTGLVGELAEG
+1359 KGSKGLFDYVDSTGKVKNLSVDAVLTAN
-1371 GVVENLRVNCA
+1371 GVVGGIVDFNDGTVENCLFSGSV
-1382 IVSTSSLLGGVANS
+1382 TNS
-1396 SAGTIRNCMVSGS
+1396 SSWGAAGGIVGKSEGENSVVRNCVNTGS
-1409 ITFSSEGHNGASAI
+1409 IKNTTASYGSTLSVGGIVGYTYGKVENCYSTGEVYADPAKTTNKAI
-1423 GGIAGR
+1423 GGIAG
-1429 TTGNGVISGCVSR
+1429 
-1442 AVVKDAYDNST
+1442 AVKGSSYYEKWGA
-1453 YGTSAPLGGIAGYAY
+1453 LI
-1468 GVVENCYFTGTLAVK
+1468 NCYVIGTVTG
-1483 KTQPNKII
+1483 P
-1491 QQKRGGLVGEL
+1491 
-1502 NANAELKG
+1502 
-1510 SYVAG
+1510 
-1515 EFAIADESKFG
+1515 ESGIG
-1526 AVVGKVNSGATITNC
+1526 AVVGTVDSGTSITNC
-1541 AYLDTVAPQAA
+1541 VYLDTVAHVPAMGNVTA
-1552 ADGTTS
+1552 

-1570 AEFAVDMG
+1570 TEFAVDMG

-1597 GTVLSADDLK
+1597 GTPVDNADLK
-1607 AAAAAANALE
+1607 AAVDAANALQ

-1630 KADWYAETVLGLYDL
+1630 KADWYAENVLGLYEL
-1645 TDYNDKADLCEKYG
+1645 TDGNYNKADLCEKYG
-1659 IEAPGEAVTN
+1659 IEAPGEAVTD

-1674 LNALQKHFY
+1674 LTALQKHFY
-1683 KELGLDAENADR
+1683 KELGLDAENADL

-1709 TPVSGDPEE
+1709 TPVSSDPEE
-1718 EEETAQT
+1718 EEEIAQT
-1725 YTACLTLPASV
+1725 HTACLTLPASV
-1736 TVPVEGSG
+1736 TVPVDG
-1744 EKIVSLTWTADNALV
+1744 EEKTVSLAWTADNALV

-1768 PAADK
+1768 PAEGK

-1826 GMGLYDETNI
+1826 GVGLYDETNI

-1875 QYIADNGKITYFT
+1875 QYIADNGDIIYFT

-1927 VQKLLESAAESLNWE
+1927 VQKLLESAAGSLNWE

-1972 LTLPSSIAGRYDV
+1972 LTLPSGIAGRYDV

-2012 RPLQPADGTALPE
+2012 RPLQPADGTPLPE
-2025 KSGKF
+2025 KAGKF

-2169 TRSSGLLLARQEF
+2169 TRSSGLLLARQKF

-2190 QPELD
+2190 QQELE
-2195 GAAAFMTEALTGD
+2195 GAAAFMTEALTENA
-2208 VYWDGIKNKNTVKTK
+2208 YWNGIKNENTDKTE

-2314 FGINGTEESK
+2314 FGINGTEETK

-2366 GYNKNGHTFQGIS
+2366 GYNKNGHTFTGIS

-2386 ANEDPTA
+2386 VNEDPTA
-2393 WDAVKACLDSAKY
+2393 WDAVKACLDSANY
-2406 TYTGSGAYI
+2406 TYTGSGTYI

-2433 SSGWMFGIAVKGG
+2433 SSGWMFGLAVKGG
-2446 NETLPKTTLDNTYL
+2446 TETLPKTTLDNTYL

-2482 MVPGAE
+2482 TVPGTE

-2573 IILALTAIGKD
+2573 IVLALTAIGKD
-2584 PTNVGDKNLLTAL
+2584 PANVGGKNLLTAL

-2602 MKVTDTSKTDINGL
+2602 MKVTDTSNTDINGL

-2665 MALQALAPYHKDGG
+2665 MVLQALAPYHKDSG

-2746 RVAENGGF
+2746 RVAKNGGF

-2816 SRRICS
+2816 SLRICS
-2822 ICGVVEE
+2822 ICGAVEE
-2829 KPVPATGHKFSA
+2829 KSVPATGHKFGA

-2861 VCGTKETMIVPSLG
+2861 VCGTEETMIVPSLG

-2898 CSRCHKYFSDAAGKT
+2898 CSRCHKFFSDAAGKT
-2913 EIAKDSWIIAAL
+2913 EIAKDSWVIAAL

-2933 AVAATCYASG
+2933 AVVATCYASG

-2972 DGVCTTCGTRNPA
+2972 NGVCTVCGVKNPMA
-2985 GGIKGDDLKVDSK
+2985 NVKGDDIKVDSK
-2998 DNTIVTGGGLTIK
+2998 DNKTAAGDGLVIKADDTITGE
-3011 TDKPVTDE
+3011 V
-3019 KLAEIKAAVENGSI
+3019 LADIKAAVSDGA
-3033 VITVNN
+3033 ITV
-3039 TPILQLTKED
+3039 TVTDTLQLTNEQKAA
-3049 KESDGGKKALMQ
+3049 DGGKSALTEAAKT
-3061 AGAAASGELKKEL
+3061 AGDEVKKEL
-3074 DKLAEKLDALRGDKS
+3074 NKLAEKLDALRGDKS

-3122 PHSVTLTIP
+3122 PHSVTVTIP
-3131 ITDELYAALQGKHVC
+3131 ITDELYAALQGKRVC

-3232 AAAVVVL
+3232 AAAVVAL
-3239 TRKKRVS
+3239 THKRKRVS

>member
-1 MRKRVISW
+1 MKKRVISW
-9 LLTVVMVVSMLPTSV
+9 LLTVVMVVSLLPTSV

-38 QEQIAPADT
+38 QEQITPVDT
-47 ENTVPAGNEETQEQ
+47 ENTVPAEDEETQEQ

-70 SRSAR
+70 SQMAR
-75 SGGAAPMLAA
+75 SGGAALALA
-85 AGAVQNIGT
+85 EGT
-94 AEEFAAM
+94 VSSAKEFAAM
-101 EPGGNYQ
+101 DASGSYT
-108 LTADITVTAPY
+108 LTKDIIVTEPY
-119 ANEFTDFSGTFDG
+119 ASDFSGTFDG

-138 LAISGDSDYQALFA
+138 LDIEGNSANVGLFR
-152 KLAAGAVVKN
+152 KLGGGATVKN
-162 VMVDGE
+162 VTVAGQ
-168 VTGTDNIGGIA
+168 VTATGKNNVGGIA
-179 GIATNATIIACA
+179 GNADGNVTIENCKNTASIKGSKAVGGILGYSEPGSGFVTISSCA
-191 NKATVAATGRYVGGL
+191 NMGSVSGTRKQVGGIAGNV
-206 VGKGTGLT
+206 VGTHIIRN
-214 MTSCYNQGA
+214 CYNQGDISDGA
-223 VSSTRTRPINMG
+223 
-235 GIAGY
+235 GILGRGTKG
-240 VDGGASVENCY
+240 VLVENCY
-251 NTGSITGSGS
+251 TVGSVETNGAIMAVSSSSYSSDEPCRIVNCYAPSETVTALVPSTVKISNSGTKS
-261 NTAAVVGW
+261 SAEMQSAEF
-269 DAATVKN
+269 AAT
-276 CYYLESTYKV
+276 
-286 GACGNDGYT
+286 
-295 DPTVSKTDAEMRSG
+295 
-309 DIVAL
+309 
-314 LGSAFMVK
+314 LGSAFQYNGGGYPTLKDPEPVVEKNVVSISVK
-322 SGDYPALSWE
+322 SAKTTCYTGDELELSVTVTYDDNSSEVITKGFTVAGFDNTAPGKQTVTVTYKEKTDSIEIEVIKKPEFDDFFAGIVNSVEVTNDATYPYVVDMTDSDGLCLRSSNPAQGNTSSTSTITLKAKANVTLSFKYWGCNYDSSYAALTIVKNNSYNPEMRSWGSTQWKDFTIDLKKGDTLRLNLIKTYVSGDYY
-332 TPTAAVK
+332 VK
-339 FTVSPANAVVEING
+339 LKDFTVSSLYEVKLTAEPEEADAVVALKDSTGAELKGTNG
-353 VKYTGSCTV
+353 VYIVSAGE
-362 GLPVGDY
+362 Y
-369 TYTVSCPGYTQQ
+369 TYTVSAYGYDTVTETINVAADVAKTVPLTKSATYSVAFDISRPAGITADPTVTVKTNGKAVYTGDGTGCSLSNGSYAYTVACDGCDNAGGIFSVNGDKVNITVTLAKKAIFEDFFANCQGITVSGDKGKFTIEGAGKDSYLKTTETTTLALTATKNVKLSFSYIANAAGCVEGDWYDEPDEYYYFTIKKNSKQVKLADRETSWKDFSVELTQGDVLTISYDGYT
-381 TGSVTVTGEDNPV
+381 SYYY
-394 ANPNSVSVTLEKD
+394 
-407 AAKWVTVT
+407 AALKNFAAVP
-415 FTVTPE
+415 FY
-421 NATLTLKDGE
+421 TLTLKTPDG
-431 TQVTP
+431 
-436 TEGTTYKLLKGVTY
+436 
-450 TYTAVSDDEGYEPAS
+450 
-465 GEVTPTADGTQ
+465 
-476 TVALKKVQSIAVKN
+476 
-490 GSTHKTEFEQGDALD
+490 
-505 TTGLTV
+505 
-511 TVTYSD
+511 
-517 NSTKDITEGF
+517 
-527 TVTGFNSVNVAEN
+527 
-540 QTLTVHYKG
+540 
-549 AETTYSV
+549 
-556 KINKKLFP
+556 
-564 SKAFN
+564 
-569 ALEGYATVE
+569 ATV
-578 YSHTGKYTAGDGKE
+578 
-592 FVDDAQEGA
+592 V
-601 LRSNSAGMN
+601 L
-610 STTVTVTITFLENA
+610 
-624 PKMLLSFDY
+624 
-633 KVSSES
+633 
-639 NYDKLL
+639 
-645 VAQNRE
+645 
-651 TKLTKS
+651 
-657 GTVAWTADNSL
+657 
-668 TVKGGDIVTLTY
+668 
-680 SKDRSTASGSD
+680 KDRSG
-691 CIWLKNFTVSPLYT
+691 
-705 LTIAPNQTDAT
+705 
-716 VTLKDK
+716 
-722 EGKTVSGSNG
+722 
-732 VFAVKA
+732 
-738 AADYTYTVTKKGY
+738 
-751 EPATGKVTMSAEN
+751 AE
-764 QTVNVTLVKLPV
+764 
-776 ITLQFTP
+776 I
-783 DDAAVTL
+783 
-790 KQGNTTVYKESAASS
+790 
-805 TGKNVYIAAKNTDYT
+805 TGKNGAYTVAAGTYA
-820 YTVSKFGYETAT
+820 YTVSKFGYETKT
-832 GMISVATGDVN
+832 GNI
-843 KTVTLTEA
+843 
-851 AKYSVTFQIT
+851 
-861 KPEGVS
+861 
-867 ASPTVTVEYNGTK
+867 
-880 VYEGSGANCTLP
+880 
-892 AGDYTYKATLKD
+892 
-904 CDDLSGSFTVAAAA
+904 
-918 VTVNLPFEKKL
+918 
-929 TFADI
+929 
-934 FQGVEGITASNGTK
+934 
-948 GFKPIKSA
+948 
-956 AGNYLES
+956 
-963 NKSYYGTTSLTLTA
+963 
-977 TKPCVISFEYFAQG
+977 
-991 HEDNWDE
+991 
-998 DDSAFFTVKKG
+998 
-1009 TTTLLTVYEENGW
+1009 
-1022 KTFSTALNTGETL
+1022 
-1035 TLSFN
+1035 
-1040 ENGNSYYVRLKNFAV
+1040 
-1055 SPAYTITL
+1055 
-1063 TTTPTADKVELKDES
+1063 
-1078 GNKLTGS
+1078 
-1085 GGKYAVAPGTYTYTV
+1085 TV
-1100 SKKDYETATGEITV
+1100 S
-1114 TDADVTQPVK
+1114 
-1124 LTAKPVITLTAT
+1124 
-1136 PADATV
+1136 
-1142 KLEKGSL
+1142 
-1149 PASPK
+1149 
-1154 TTDKETGVYTYV
+1154 
-1166 VEKGAE
+1166 
-1172 YTYTVSKFGYETET
+1172 
-1186 GSITVNADVNKTVTL
+1186 ADVNETVTL

-1231 KPEADGGYKLYLGET
+1231 KPEANGGYKLYLGET

-1251 AKADYITVSGS
+1251 TKADYVPVHGS
-1262 FTAAKNDTI
+1262 ITAAEDKTLSF
-1271 TVTLTYAGAGWD
+1271 TLTYAGEGWD
-1283 GTTKTAP
+1283 GTAKTAP
-1290 TQDKS
+1290 TQDKN
-1295 GVYLIDTAAKLAWFA
+1295 GVYQIGTAAKLAWFA
-1310 DAVNGGQKAI
+1310 DAVNKGDTTI
-1320 NGKLTANINLNGKPW
+1320 SGKLTANINLNDKAW
-1335 TAIGTSSNKFAGTL
+1335 TAIGTDSNKFAGTL

-1359 VTTGLVGELAEG
+1359 AGTGGLVYYLSANGTVKSLC
-1371 GVVENLRVNCA
+1371 VDCA
-1382 IVSTSSLLGGVANS
+1382 IDGTSNV
-1396 SAGTIRNCMVSGS
+1396 
-1409 ITFSSEGHNGASAI
+1409 
-1423 GGIAGR
+1423 GGIADKSEGR
-1429 TTGNGVISGCVSR
+1429 IENCLVSGYIKGGDDVIFGVGGIVGHGVAGNVISGCVSTADILFKYSR
-1442 AVVKDAYDNST
+1442 YAVQNGAGGIVGYT
-1453 YGTSAPLGGIAGYAY
+1453 YGT
-1468 GVVENCYFTGTLAVK
+1468 VENCYFAGNVHTNAKSVSAGGF
-1483 KTQPNKII
+1483 
-1491 QQKRGGLVGEL
+1491 GGLVGCARS
-1502 NANAELKG
+1502 NAVMKDCYTVGAVTG
-1510 SYVAG
+1510 P
-1515 EFAIADESKFG
+1515 ESSFG

-1558 GMTAHTADYMRS
+1558 GMTARTADYMRTP
-1570 AEFAVDMG
+1570 EFAAEMG
-1578 MNQDDGTLNGGF
+1578 MHLDSGNSNGGF

-1597 GTVLSADDLK
+1597 GTPVDNADLK

-1630 KADWYAETVLGLYDL
+1630 KADWYAETVLRFYDL

-1659 IEAPGEAVTN
+1659 IEEPGEAVTD

-1683 KELGLDAENADR
+1683 KELGLDAENADL

-1709 TPVSGDPEE
+1709 TPVSSDPEE
-1718 EEETAQT
+1718 EEEIAQT
-1725 YTACLTLPASV
+1725 YTGFLTLSASV

-1744 EKIVSLTWTADNALV
+1744 EKTVSLAWTADNALV

-1801 AEKVQTLEDIAA
+1801 AEKVQTLEDIAV
-1813 EFARKN
+1813 EFTRKN

-1826 GMGLYDETNI
+1826 GVGLYDETNI

-1875 QYIADNGKITYFT
+1875 QYIADNGDIIYFT

-1927 VQKLLESAAESLNWE
+1927 VQKLLESAAGSLNWE

-2025 KSGKF
+2025 KAGKF

-2045 LAHITGDNG
+2045 LAHFTGDNG
-2054 VEVYADVFFDATVAP
+2054 VEVYADVLFDATVAP

-2095 KTKPVDLT
+2095 KTKPVDTT
-2103 AVSDDMQMPRPALL
+2103 AVGDDMQMPRPALL
-2117 EEKGIMSDSYNQKV
+2117 EKAGIMTDSYNQKV

-2190 QPELD
+2190 QQELD
-2195 GAAAFMTEALTGD
+2195 GAADFMTEALTGD
-2208 VYWDGIKNKNTVKTK
+2208 VYWDGIKNKNTDKTK

-2324 ERYKDFAQFYKQ
+2324 ERYKNFAQFYKQ
-2336 PIHIDLTVIG
+2336 PIQIDLTVPG
-2346 EKNAAD
+2346 TTGQND

-2366 GYNKNGHTFQGIS
+2366 GYNKNGHTFTGIS
-2379 DFTFTGK
+2379 GFTFTGK

-2433 SSGWMFGIAVKGG
+2433 SSGWMFGLTLQGG
-2446 NETLPKTTLDNTYL
+2446 TETLPKTTLDNTYL

-2482 MVPGAE
+2482 AVPGAE

-2547 KANIGSDGILRKPDD
+2547 KANIGSDGILRAPDD

-2573 IILALTAIGKD
+2573 IALALTAIGKD
-2584 PTNVGDKNLLTAL
+2584 PANVGGENLLKAL
-2597 QDKDI
+2597 QNKDI
-2602 MKVTDTSKTDINGL
+2602 MQVTDTSKTDINGL

-2665 MALQALAPYHKDGG
+2665 MALQALAPYYKDGG
-2679 NETVNTAVEKAL
+2679 NETVNTAVKKAL

-2854 ISTRKCS
+2854 ISTCKCS
-2861 VCGTKETMIVPSLG
+2861 VCGTEETMIVPSLG

-2898 CSRCHKYFSDAAGKT
+2898 CSRCHKFFSDAAGKT
-2913 EIAKDSWIIAAL
+2913 EIAKDSWVIAAL

-2972 DGVCTTCGTRNPA
+2972 NGVCTTCGTRNPA

-3122 PHSVTLTIP
+3122 PHSVTVTIP

-3146 VVRSHTDSSGNVTT
+3146 VVRSHTDANGSVTT
-3160 AELSATLG
+3160 AELPATLG

-3191 ETVSSGYYYGGSGT
+3191 ETVSSGYYYGGNGS

-3225 LGSAVLA
+3225 LGSAALA

>member
-9 LLTVVMVVSMLPTSV
+9 LLTVVMVVSLLPTSV

-38 QEQIAPADT
+38 QEQTAPADT
-47 ENTVPAGNEETQEQ
+47 DSNVPTEDEETQEQ
-61 QEPAEEVPV
+61 QEPAPETPAPQMT
-70 SRSAR
+70 S
-75 SGGAAPMLAA
+75 SGGAALALA
-85 AGAVQNIGT
+85 EGT
-94 AEEFAAM
+94 VSSAKEFAEMDAS
-101 EPGGNYQ
+101 GSYT
-108 LTADITVTAPY
+108 LTKDIIVTEPY
-119 ANEFTDFSGTFDG
+119 ASDFSGTFDG

-138 LAISGDSDYQALFA
+138 LNITSSSAKSYTGLFGT
-152 KLAAGAVVKN
+152 LAGGAVVKN
-162 VMVDGE
+162 VITAGKIE
-168 VTGTDNIGGIA
+168 ATGKDNVGGIA
-179 GIATNATIIACA
+179 GFANTYSGDVTIENCKNTAAITGNNEVGGILGYCSGSAHSVTVTDCA
-191 NKATVAATGRYVGGL
+191 NTGTISGTRKLGGICGNL
-206 VGKGTGLT
+206 ENAHFIKN
-214 MTSCYNQGA
+214 CYNSGTVTGSAIGGILGRGA
-223 VSSTRTRPINMG
+223 RGYSSTTDTPIL
-235 GIAGY
+235 
-240 VDGGASVENCY
+240 ENCY
-251 NTGSITGSGS
+251 NVGDIVYSGTNGSAIVGTGY
-261 NTAAVVGW
+261 AKKPVE
-269 DAATVKN
+269 VKN
-276 CYYLESTYKV
+276 CYALKGSAQAFVVNGVNAISNSDFKS
-286 GACGNDGYT
+286 AD
-295 DPTVSKTDAEMRSG
+295 EMKSPAFA
-309 DIVAL
+309 AL
-314 LGSAFMVK
+314 LGEAFMAK
-322 SGDYPALSWE
+322 AGDYPALSWE
-332 TPTAAVK
+332 TPTAAVL
-339 FTVSPANAVVEING
+339 FTIAPANATLEING
-353 VKYTGSCTV
+353 GTYTGSTTV
-362 GLPVGDY
+362 ALPAADAPY
-369 TYTVSCPGYTQQ
+369 SYTVSCPGYTQQ
-381 TGSVTVTGEDNPV
+381 TGSVTVRNKDNPV
-394 ANPNSVSVTLEKD
+394 ATPASVTVTLAED
-407 AAKWVTVT
+407 AAQWVTVT
-415 FTVTPE
+415 F
-421 NATLTLKDGE
+421 N
-431 TQVTP
+431 VTP
-436 TEGTTYKLLKGVTY
+436 TGAALTVKRGDTEIEPQSDGSYKLLKGVTY
-450 TYTAVSDDEGYEPAS
+450 TYTAVSDDEGYESAS
-465 GEVTPTADGTQ
+465 GEVTPTESGSQ
-476 TVALKKVQSIAVKN
+476 SVALKKVQSIAVTKAP
-490 GSTHKTEFEQGDALD
+490 TKTEYYKGDAELD
-505 TTGLTV
+505 LTGMVLTVNYDGTDETRTITDGYDAAGVTCEGFSTETPAESQTV
-511 TVTYSD
+511 TVKYRGKTATFTIKVKD
-517 NSTKDITEGF
+517 AMLFADFFTGLNGIATAQNSTSYKFEPVLLDGGYVLKSTNEQKG
-527 TVTGFNSVNVAEN
+527 NSTSSL
-540 QTLTVHYKG
+540 TLTFAKAAQLTFDCKTDSEKNYDGLRVDINDQTG
-549 AETTYSV
+549 SQFGSTGGYSGEKQDWKEFSIAV
-556 KINKKLFP
+556 N
-564 SKAFN
+564 
-569 ALEGYATVE
+569 
-578 YSHTGKYTAGDGKE
+578 AGDK
-592 FVDDAQEGA
+592 
-601 LRSNSAGMN
+601 
-610 STTVTVTITFLENA
+610 VTVNYR
-624 PKMLLSFDY
+624 KD
-633 KVSSES
+633 SSG
-639 NYDKLL
+639 DKG
-645 VAQNRE
+645 Q
-651 TKLTKS
+651 
-657 GTVAWTADNSL
+657 
-668 TVKGGDIVTLTY
+668 
-680 SKDRSTASGSD
+680 D
-691 CIWLKNFTVSPLYT
+691 CIWLRNFRAEVLPTVRFDVKDAAGT
-705 LTIAPNQTDAT
+705 AIDAT
-716 VTLKDK
+716 VTLKKGYTGLTAGTD
-722 EGKTVSGSNG
+722 GSYALTVGE
-732 VFAVKA
+732 K
-738 AADYTYTVTKKGY
+738 YTYTVEKKGY
-751 EPATGKVTMSAEN
+751 EKVTQEFTAQAGDN
-764 QTVNVTLVKLPV
+764 TITVTLVKLPV
-776 ITLQFTP
+776 ITLKFTP

-790 KQGNTTVYKESAASS
+790 KQGNTTVYKESADSEK
-805 TGKNVYIAAKNTDYT
+805 GKNVYIAAKNTDYT

-832 GMISVATGDVN
+832 GTIKVETGDVN
-843 KTVTLTEA
+843 KTVTLTELE
-851 AKYSVTFQIT
+851 KQTVTFNIT
-861 KPEGVS
+861 KPEGVN
-867 ASPTVTVEYNGTK
+867 AEPTITVESGSITAYT
-880 VYEGSGANCTLP
+880 GSGANCTLP
-892 AGDYTYKATLKD
+892 AGDYTYTAKLD
-904 CDDLSGSFTVAAAA
+904 GCDTLSGSFVVKAAKTIGLEF
-918 VTVNLPFEKKL
+918 VKSL
-929 TFADI
+929 TFNDFFAGLD
-934 FQGVEGITASNGTK
+934 GITAENGTRY
-948 GFKPIKSA
+948 GFEPVRA
-956 AGNYLES
+956 AGGNYLENNRRS
-963 NKSYYGTTSLTLTA
+963 YGTTSLTLTA
-977 TKPCVISFEYFAQG
+977 TESRLVSFRYLAKGNKAEYS
-991 HEDNWDE
+991 WE
-998 DDSAFFTVKKG
+998 DDSAFTVKKG
-1009 TTTLLTVYEENGW
+1009 TTTLLTAYEENGW
-1022 KTFSTALNTGETL
+1022 KTFSTVLNKDEKL
-1035 TLSFN
+1035 TLSFS
-1040 ENGNSYYVRLKNFAV
+1040 ESGSSYYVQLKDFAAAAAHTLTLKTPDGATV
-1055 SPAYTITL
+1055 VLKDRSGAEITGKNGAYT
-1063 TTTPTADKVELKDES
+1063 
-1078 GNKLTGS
+1078 
-1085 GGKYAVAPGTYTYTV
+1085 VAAGTY
-1100 SKKDYETATGEITV
+1100 A
-1114 TDADVTQPVK
+1114 
-1124 LTAKPVITLTAT
+1124 
-1136 PADATV
+1136 
-1142 KLEKGSL
+1142 
-1149 PASPK
+1149 
-1154 TTDKETGVYTYV
+1154 
-1166 VEKGAE
+1166 
-1172 YTYTVSKFGYETET
+1172 YTVSKFGYKTET

-1201 SELASCTL
+1201 SELATRTL
-1209 TFAVTPAEN
+1209 TFAVTPAD
-1218 AKVTVTHPVGGTI
+1218 ATVTVTHPVGGTI

-1251 AKADYITVSGS
+1251 AKADYIPVHGS
-1262 FTAAKNDTI
+1262 ITAAENKTLSF
-1271 TVTLTYAGAGWD
+1271 TLTYAGAGWD

-1295 GVYLIDTAAKLAWFA
+1295 GVYQIGTAAELAWFA

-1320 NGKLTANINLNGKPW
+1320 NGKLTANINLNGKTW
-1335 TAIGTSSNKFAGTL
+1335 TAIGTDSNKFAGTL

-1359 VTTGLVGELAEG
+1359 AGAGGLVYYLSANGTVKSLC
-1371 GVVENLRVNCA
+1371 VDCA
-1382 IVSTSSLLGGVANS
+1382 IDGTSNV
-1396 SAGTIRNCMVSGS
+1396 
-1409 ITFSSEGHNGASAI
+1409 
-1423 GGIAGR
+1423 GGIADKSEGR
-1429 TTGNGVISGCVSR
+1429 IENCLVSGYIKGGNDTIFGVGGIVGHGVAGNVISGCVSTADILFKYSR
-1442 AVVKDAYDNST
+1442 YAVQNGAGGIVGYT
-1453 YGTSAPLGGIAGYAY
+1453 YGT
-1468 GVVENCYFTGTLAVK
+1468 VENCYFAGNVHTNAKSVSDGGF
-1483 KTQPNKII
+1483 
-1491 QQKRGGLVGEL
+1491 GGLVGCARS
-1502 NANAELKG
+1502 NAVMKDCYTVGAVTG
-1510 SYVAG
+1510 P
-1515 EFAIADESKFG
+1515 ESSFG

-1607 AAAAAANALE
+1607 AAAAAANALQ

-1630 KADWYAETVLGLYDL
+1630 KADWYAENVLGLYDL
-1645 TDYNDKADLCEKYG
+1645 TDNNDKADLCKEYG
-1659 IEAPGEAVTN
+1659 IEEPGEAVTD

-1674 LNALQKHFY
+1674 LTALQKYFY
-1683 KELGLDAENADR
+1683 KELGLDAENADL

-1725 YTACLTLPASV
+1725 YTGFLTLPASV
-1736 TVPVEGSG
+1736 AVPVEDSG
-1744 EKIVSLTWTADNALV
+1744 EKTVSLTWTADNALV

-1788 KTKTFTLCLWSEN
+1788 KTKIFTLCLWSEN
-1801 AEKVQTLEDIAA
+1801 AEKVQTLEDIAV
-1813 EFARKN
+1813 EFTRKN

-1826 GMGLYDETNI
+1826 GVGLYDETNI

-1869 FDGTKV
+1869 FDDTKV
-1875 QYIADNGKITYFT
+1875 KYIADNGDITYFT

-1902 KFNITYAG
+1902 KFRITYAG
-1910 VTKEITLR
+1910 VTKEIILR
-1918 ATVGRSADA
+1918 GTVGRSADA
-1927 VQKLLESAAESLNWE
+1927 VQKLVESAAESLNWE

-1972 LTLPSSIAGRYDV
+1972 LTLPSGIAGRYDV

-2025 KSGKF
+2025 KAGKF

-2086 QGLLRDFVD
+2086 QRLLRDFVD
-2095 KTKPVDLT
+2095 KTKPVDTT
-2103 AVSDDMQMPRPALL
+2103 AISDDMQMPRPALL
-2117 EEKGIMSDSYNQKV
+2117 EQEGIMTDSYNQKV
-2131 TMVSLTPDVLDFNG
+2131 TMVSRTPDVLDFNG

-2190 QPELD
+2190 QQELD
-2195 GAAAFMTEALTGD
+2195 GAAAFMTEALTENA
-2208 VYWDGIKNKNTVKTK
+2208 YWNGIKNENTDKTK

-2314 FGINGTEESK
+2314 FGLNGTEESK

-2406 TYTGSGAYI
+2406 TYTGSGTYI

-2422 GHTLKEKGDGK
+2422 GNTLKEKGDGK
-2433 SSGWMFGIAVKGG
+2433 SSGWMFGLTLQGG

-2482 MVPGAE
+2482 VVPGAE

-2547 KANIGSDGILRKPDD
+2547 QKNMGADGVLVDPESRNP
-2562 KNTPVITDNER
+2562 TVTDNER

-2584 PTNVGDKNLLTAL
+2584 PANVGGENLLTAL

-2602 MKVTDTSKTDINGL
+2602 MKVTDTSNTDINGL

-2629 SDTSWLVQAVLEQQ
+2629 SDTSWLVQAVLAQQ
-2643 NKDGSWSASA
+2643 NEDGSWSASA
-2653 DTKPVGDVDMTA
+2653 DTKSVGDVDMTA
-2665 MALQALAPYHKDGG
+2665 MALQALAPYYKDGG
-2679 NETVNTAVEKAL
+2679 NETVNTAVAKAL

-2822 ICGVVEE
+2822 ICGAVEE
-2829 KPVPATGHKFSA
+2829 KSVPATGHNFGA

-2861 VCGTKETMIVPSLG
+2861 VCGTEETMIVPSLG

-2898 CSRCHKYFSDAAGKT
+2898 CSRCHKFFSDAAGKT
-2913 EIAKDSWIIAAL
+2913 EIAKDSWVIAAL

-2972 DGVCTTCGTRNPA
+2972 NGVCTVCGVKNPMA
-2985 GGIKGDDLKVDSK
+2985 NVKGDDIKVDSK
-2998 DNTIVTGGGLTIK
+2998 DNKTAAGDGLVIKADDTITGE
-3011 TDKPVTDE
+3011 V
-3019 KLAEIKAAVENGSI
+3019 LADIKAAVSDGA
-3033 VITVNN
+3033 ITV
-3039 TPILQLTKED
+3039 TVTDTLQLTNEQKAA
-3049 KESDGGKKALMQ
+3049 DGGKSALTEAAKT
-3061 AGAAASGELKKEL
+3061 AGDEVKKEL
-3074 DKLAEKLDALRGDKS
+3074 NKLAEKLDALRGDKS

-3122 PHSVTLTIP
+3122 PHSVTVTIP
-3131 ITDELYAALQGKHVC
+3131 ITDELYAALQGKRVC

-3232 AAAVVVL
+3232 AAVVVVL

>member
-1 MRKRVISW
+1 MKKRVISW
-9 LLTVVMVVSMLPTSV
+9 LLTVVMVVSLLPTSV

-38 QEQIAPADT
+38 QEQIAPVDT

-70 SRSAR
+70 SQMAR
-75 SGGAAPMLAA
+75 SGGTAPMLAA

-94 AEEFAAM
+94 AEAFAAM
-101 EPGGNYQ
+101 EPDGNYQ

-119 ANEFTDFSGTFDG
+119 GNDITGFTGFTGTFDG

-251 NTGSITGSGS
+251 NTGSITGSGD

-269 DAATVKN
+269 NAATVKD

-286 GACGNDGYT
+286 GSCGKKGGYT

-309 DIVAL
+309 DIVTL

-332 TPTAAVK
+332 TPTAAVS
-339 FTVSPANAVVEING
+339 FTIQPENAVLTING
-353 VKYTGSCTV
+353 GTYTGSTTV
-362 GLPVGDY
+362 ALPAADAQY
-369 TYTVSCPGYTQQ
+369 SYTVSCPGYTQQ
-381 TGSVTVTGEDNPV
+381 TGSVTVTNKDNPV

-407 AAKWVTVT
+407 TSAWVTVT
-415 FTVTPE
+415 F
-421 NATLTLKDGE
+421 N
-431 TQVTP
+431 VTP
-436 TEGTTYKLLKGVTY
+436 TGAALTVKQGDTVIKPQSGGSYKLLKGVEY
-450 TYTAVSDDEGYEPAS
+450 TYTAVSDDEGYEPAA
-465 GEVTPTADGTQ
+465 GTVTPTENSTQ
-476 TVALKKVQSIAVKN
+476 TVALKKVQSIAVTKAP
-490 GSTHKTEFEQGDALD
+490 TKTEYYKGDAELD
-505 TTGLTV
+505 LTGMVLTVNYEGTDEPRTIEGDYAAAGVTCEGFSTENPTDSQTV
-511 TVTYSD
+511 TVKYRGKTATFTIKVNDKLRFADFFTAISESITATDDTTSPFTPVQKPEGNYLESSNTSNYS
-517 NSTKDITEGF
+517 SSKITLKATKN
-527 TVTGFNSVNVAEN
+527 VT
-540 QTLTVHYKG
+540 
-549 AETTYSV
+549 
-556 KINKKLFP
+556 
-564 SKAFN
+564 
-569 ALEGYATVE
+569 
-578 YSHTGKYTAGDGKE
+578 
-592 FVDDAQEGA
+592 
-601 LRSNSAGMN
+601 
-610 STTVTVTITFLENA
+610 
-624 PKMLLSFDY
+624 LSFDY
-633 KVSSES
+633 LGSASSS
-639 NYDKLL
+639 SYYCF
-645 VAQNRE
+645 
-651 TKLTKS
+651 
-657 GTVAWTADNSL
+657 
-668 TVKGGDIVTLTY
+668 TVKKGYTAVLSSYNSTTWKKCAVDMAVGDTVTLTFEHPY
-680 SKDRSTASGSD
+680 SYGSHYSVK
-691 CIWLKNFTVSPLYT
+691 LKNFTVSPLYT
-705 LTIAPNQTDAT
+705 LTIAPDQTDAT

-722 EGKTVSGSNG
+722 EGKAVSGSNG

-805 TGKNVYIAAKNTDYT
+805 TGKNVYIAAKNTAYT

-832 GMISVATGDVN
+832 GTINVATTDVN
-843 KTVTLTEA
+843 KTVKLTEL
-851 AKYSVTFQIT
+851 AKQTVTFNIT
-861 KPEGVS
+861 KPEGVT
-867 ASPTVTVEYNGTK
+867 AEPTITVTSGSITAYT
-880 VYEGSGANCTLP
+880 GSGADCTLP
-892 AGDYTYKATLKD
+892 AGDYTYTAKLDGCDTLT
-904 CDDLSGSFTVAAAA
+904 GSFVVKAAKTIGLEF
-918 VTVNLPFEKKL
+918 VKSL
-929 TFADI
+929 TFDDFFAGLD
-934 FQGVEGITASNGTK
+934 GITAENGTRY
-948 GFKPIKSA
+948 GFEPVRA
-956 AGNYLES
+956 AGGNYLES
-963 NKSYYGTTSLTLTA
+963 KKSYGTTTMKLTA
-977 TKPCVISFEYFAQG
+977 GKPCVVSFQYFSNG
-991 HEDNWDE
+991 YKDYWDE
-998 DDSAFFTVKKG
+998 YGFTVKNGSK
-1009 TTTLLTVYEENGW
+1009 TLLTAYDESEW
-1022 KTFSTALNTGETL
+1022 KTFSTVLKKGDEL
-1035 TLSFN
+1035 TLSFS
-1040 ENGNSYYVRLKNFAV
+1040 GSDSYNVKLKDFTV
-1055 SPAYTITL
+1055 SPVYTISLNVTGAEDCTVVL
-1063 TTTPTADKVELKDES
+1063 QDAS
-1078 GNKLTGS
+1078 GAAITGTD
-1085 GGKYAVAPGTYTYTV
+1085 GKYAVPAGVYTYTV
-1100 SKKDYETATGEITV
+1100 SKYGYQTKVGKIIV
-1114 TDADVTQPVK
+1114 TDKNVAQDVA
-1124 LTAKPVITLTAT
+1124 LTALTAYQ
-1136 PADATV
+1136 V
-1142 KLEKGSL
+1142 KFNVAPE
-1149 PASPK
+1149 
-1154 TTDKETGVYTYV
+1154 
-1166 VEKGAE
+1166 GA
-1172 YTYTVSKFGYETET
+1172 
-1186 GSITVNADVNKTVTL
+1186 AVTL
-1201 SELASCTL
+1201 
-1209 TFAVTPAEN
+1209 
-1218 AKVTVTHPVGGTI
+1218 THPVGGTI
-1231 KPEADGGYKLYLGET
+1231 APEADGGYKLYLGET

-1251 AKADYITVSGS
+1251 TKENYVPVRGS
-1262 FTAAKNDTI
+1262 ITAAEDKTLSFA
-1271 TVTLTYAGAGWD
+1271 LTYAGEGWN
-1283 GTTKTAP
+1283 GTAKTEP
-1290 TQDKS
+1290 KTEN
-1295 GVYLIDTAAKLAWFA
+1295 GVYQIGTAAELAWFA

-1320 NGKLTANINLNGKPW
+1320 NGKLTDNINLNDKTW
-1335 TAIGTSSNKFAGTL
+1335 TAFGKYDYKLEGKSGFAGTL
-1349 DGDNYTVSGL
+1349 DGDRHIVSGL
-1359 VTTGLVGELAEG
+1359 KNTEGLVSCL
-1371 GVVENLRVNCA
+1371 
-1382 IVSTSSLLGGVANS
+1382 S
-1396 SAGTIRNCMVSGS
+1396 SAGTVKNLTVIGTVSGS
-1409 ITFSSEGHNGASAI
+1409 SHVGGIAATSYGAVENCLFDGTVTSSSSTSAGGIVGRALQGNRIVNCVNTGDIKNTYASYSSILNIGGIVGYTYGTVENCYSTGKVDADPTKTTNKAI
-1423 GGIAGR
+1423 GGIAG
-1429 TTGNGVISGCVSR
+1429 
-1442 AVVKDAYDNST
+1442 AVKGSST
-1453 YGTSAPLGGIAGYAY
+1453 SKKWGSLI
-1468 GVVENCYFTGTLAVK
+1468 NCYVTGTV
-1483 KTQPNKII
+1483 TGP
-1491 QQKRGGLVGEL
+1491 
-1502 NANAELKG
+1502 
-1510 SYVAG
+1510 
-1515 EFAIADESKFG
+1515 ESGIG
-1526 AVVGKVNSGATITNC
+1526 AVVGTVDSGTSITNC

-1558 GMTAHTADYMRS
+1558 GMTARTADYMRTP
-1570 AEFAVDMG
+1570 EFAAEMG
-1578 MNQDDGTLNGGF
+1578 MHLDSGNSNGGF

-1597 GTVLSADDLK
+1597 GTPVDNADLK

-1630 KADWYAETVLGLYDL
+1630 KADWYAETVLRFYDL

-1659 IEAPGEAVTN
+1659 IEEPGEAVTD

-1683 KELGLDAENADR
+1683 KELGLDAENADL

-1709 TPVSGDPEE
+1709 TPVSSDPEE
-1718 EEETAQT
+1718 EEEIAQT
-1725 YTACLTLPASV
+1725 YTGFLTLPASV

-1744 EKIVSLTWTADNALV
+1744 EKTVSLTWTADNALV

-1813 EFARKN
+1813 EFTRKN

-1826 GMGLYDETNI
+1826 GVGLYDETNI

-1853 DNSEITYVNG
+1853 ENSKITYVNG

-1875 QYIADNGKITYFT
+1875 QYIADNGDIIYFT

-1918 ATVGRSADA
+1918 GTVGRSADD
-1927 VQKLLESAAESLNWE
+1927 VQQLVESAAGSLNWE

-1972 LTLPSSIAGRYDV
+1972 LTLPSGIAGRYDV

-2012 RPLQPADGTALPE
+2012 RPLQPADGTPLPE
-2025 KSGKF
+2025 KAGKF

-2086 QGLLRDFVD
+2086 QRLLRDFVD

-2117 EEKGIMSDSYNQKV
+2117 EQEGIMSDSYNQKV

-2153 LPGEKPV
+2153 LPGEEPV

-2182 SFTIQPFT
+2182 SFTIQPFA
-2190 QPELD
+2190 QQELE
-2195 GAAAFMTEALTGD
+2195 GAAAFMTKALTGD
-2208 VYWDGIKNKNTVKTK
+2208 VYWNGIKNENTDKTK

-2314 FGINGTEESK
+2314 FGINGTEETK

-2346 EKNAAD
+2346 EKNAVD

-2366 GYNKNGHTFQGIS
+2366 GYNKNGHTFTGIS

-2433 SSGWMFGIAVKGG
+2433 SSGWMFGLTLQGG
-2446 NETLPKTTLDNTYL
+2446 TETLPKTTLDNTYL

-2482 MVPGAE
+2482 VVPGAE

-2518 WAVLGQARAKV
+2518 WAVLGLARAKV

-2547 KANIGSDGILRKPDD
+2547 QKNMGADGVLVDPESRNP
-2562 KNTPVITDNER
+2562 TVTDNER

-2584 PTNVGDKNLLTAL
+2584 PANVGGKNLLTAL

-2629 SDTSWLVQAVLEQQ
+2629 SDTSWLVQAVLAQQ
-2643 NKDGSWSASA
+2643 NEDGSWRASA

-2796 AHRFGEWK
+2796 AHRFGEWQ

-2822 ICGVVEE
+2822 ICGAVEE
-2829 KPVPATGHKFSA
+2829 KPVPATGHKFGA

-2861 VCGTKETMIVPSLG
+2861 VCGTEETMIVPSLG

-2890 AGNSAYWT
+2890 AGNSAYWS
-2898 CSRCHKYFSDAAGKT
+2898 CSRCGKFFSDAAGKT
-2913 EIAKDSWIIAAL
+2913 EIAKDSWVIAAL

-2972 DGVCTTCGTRNPA
+2972 NGVCTVCGVKNPMA
-2985 GGIKGDDLKVDSK
+2985 NVKGDDIKVDSK
-2998 DNTIVTGGGLTIK
+2998 DNKTAAGDGLVIKADDTITGE
-3011 TDKPVTDE
+3011 V
-3019 KLAEIKAAVENGSI
+3019 LADIKAAVSDGA
-3033 VITVNN
+3033 ITV
-3039 TPILQLTKED
+3039 TVTDTLQLTNEQKAA
-3049 KESDGGKKALMQ
+3049 DGGKSALTEAAKT
-3061 AGAAASGELKKEL
+3061 AGDEVKKEL
-3074 DKLAEKLDALRGDKS
+3074 NKLAEKLDALRGDKS

-3122 PHSVTLTIP
+3122 PHSVTVTIP

-3205 ADSGKKDSAN
+3205 ADSGKTDSAN

>member
-38 QEQIAPADT
+38 QEQIAPVDT

-70 SRSAR
+70 SQMAH
-75 SGGAAPMLAA
+75 SGGAALALA
-85 AGAVQNIGT
+85 EGT
-94 AEEFAAM
+94 VSSAKEFAEMDAS
-101 EPGGNYQ
+101 GSYT
-108 LTADITVTAPY
+108 LTKDIIVTEPY
-119 ANEFTDFSGTFDG
+119 ASDFSGTFDG

-138 LAISGDSDYQALFA
+138 LDITASTADVGLFS
-152 KLAAGAVVKN
+152 KLAGGAVVKN
-162 VMVDGE
+162 VITAGTVTATGKNNVGGIAGFANTYSGDVTIENCKNMAAISGNKAVGGILGQGTNTNGITIYSCAN
-168 VTGTDNIGGIA
+168 TGTIAGANTQIGGIA
-179 GIATNATIIACA
+179 GSITATATIE
-191 NKATVAATGRYVGGL
+191 
-206 VGKGTGLT
+206 
-214 MTSCYNQGA
+214 S
-223 VSSTRTRPINMG
+223 
-235 GIAGY
+235 
-240 VDGGASVENCY
+240 CY
-251 NTGSITGSGS
+251 NTGDVNGFSNVAGIVGSGS
-261 NTAAVVGW
+261 SGTSLQ
-269 DAATVKN
+269 VKN
-276 CYYLESTYKV
+276 CYTTGQIGIIEGSSNLSYGLVGGGKSTCSVANSYALENTASSEALVPKANSSSYQIQI
-286 GACGNDGYT
+286 D
-295 DPTVSKTDAEMRSG
+295 DVSCFKPLDEMQSAEF
-309 DIVAL
+309 AAT
-314 LGSAFMVK
+314 LGSAFQYNVGGYPTLKDPEPVVEKNVVSISVK
-322 SGDYPALSWE
+322 SAK
-332 TPTAAVK
+332 TTC
-339 FTVSPANAVVEING
+339 
-353 VKYTGSCTV
+353 YTGDE
-362 GLPVGDY
+362 LEL
-369 TYTVSCPGYTQQ
+369 
-381 TGSVTVTGEDNPV
+381 SVTVTYDDNSSEV
-394 ANPNSVSVTLEKD
+394 ITKG
-407 AAKWVTVT
+407 
-415 FTVTPE
+415 FTVAGFD
-421 NATLTLKDGE
+421 N
-431 TQVTP
+431 
-436 TEGTTYKLLKGVTY
+436 
-450 TYTAVSDDEGYEPAS
+450 TAPGK
-465 GEVTPTADGTQ
+465 Q
-476 TVALKKVQSIAVKN
+476 
-490 GSTHKTEFEQGDALD
+490 
-505 TTGLTV
+505 TV
-511 TVTYSD
+511 TVAYKEKTDSIEIEVIKKPEFD
-517 NSTKDITEGF
+517 DFFAGI
-527 TVTGFNSVNVAEN
+527 VNSVEVTNDA
-540 QTLTVHYKG
+540 
-549 AETTYSV
+549 TYPYVVDMTDS
-556 KINKKLFP
+556 
-564 SKAFN
+564 
-569 ALEGYATVE
+569 
-578 YSHTGKYTAGDGKE
+578 DGLC
-592 FVDDAQEGA
+592 
-601 LRSNSAGMN
+601 LRSSNPDQGNTS
-610 STTVTVTITFLENA
+610 STSTITLKAKANVT
-624 PKMLLSFDY
+624 LSFKY
-633 KVSSES
+633 WGC
-639 NYDKLL
+639 NYDSSYAALTIVKNNSYNPEMRSWGSTQWKDFTIDLKKGDTLRLNLIKTYVSGDYYVKL
-645 VAQNRE
+645 
-651 TKLTKS
+651 
-657 GTVAWTADNSL
+657 
-668 TVKGGDIVTLTY
+668 
-680 SKDRSTASGSD
+680 KD
-691 CIWLKNFTVSPLYT
+691 FTVSSLY
-705 LTIAPNQTDAT
+705 
-716 VTLKDK
+716 
-722 EGKTVSGSNG
+722 E
-732 VFAVKA
+732 
-738 AADYTYTVTKKGY
+738 
-751 EPATGKVTMSAEN
+751 
-764 QTVNVTLVKLPV
+764 
-776 ITLQFTP
+776 
-783 DDAAVTL
+783 
-790 KQGNTTVYKESAASS
+790 
-805 TGKNVYIAAKNTDYT
+805 
-820 YTVSKFGYETAT
+820 
-832 GMISVATGDVN
+832 
-843 KTVTLTEA
+843 
-851 AKYSVTFQIT
+851 
-861 KPEGVS
+861 
-867 ASPTVTVEYNGTK
+867 
-880 VYEGSGANCTLP
+880 
-892 AGDYTYKATLKD
+892 
-904 CDDLSGSFTVAAAA
+904 
-918 VTVNLPFEKKL
+918 
-929 TFADI
+929 
-934 FQGVEGITASNGTK
+934 
-948 GFKPIKSA
+948 
-956 AGNYLES
+956 
-963 NKSYYGTTSLTLTA
+963 
-977 TKPCVISFEYFAQG
+977 
-991 HEDNWDE
+991 
-998 DDSAFFTVKKG
+998 
-1009 TTTLLTVYEENGW
+1009 
-1022 KTFSTALNTGETL
+1022 
-1035 TLSFN
+1035 
-1040 ENGNSYYVRLKNFAV
+1040 
-1055 SPAYTITL
+1055 
-1063 TTTPTADKVELKDES
+1063 
-1078 GNKLTGS
+1078 
-1085 GGKYAVAPGTYTYTV
+1085 
-1100 SKKDYETATGEITV
+1100 
-1114 TDADVTQPVK
+1114 VK
-1124 LTAKPVITLTAT
+1124 LTAEPEE
-1136 PADATV
+1136 ADAVVALKDSTGAE
-1142 KLEKGSL
+1142 LKG
-1149 PASPK
+1149 
-1154 TTDKETGVYTYV
+1154 TNGVYIV
-1166 VEKGAE
+1166 SAGE
-1172 YTYTVSKFGYETET
+1172 YTYTVSAYGYDTVTETINVAADVAKTVPLTKSAAYSVAFDISRPAGITADPTVTVKTNGKAVYTGDGTGCSLSNGSYAYTVACDGCDNAGGVFSVNGDKVNITVTLAKKAIFEDFFANCQGITVSGDKGKFTIEGAGKDSYLKTTETTTLALTATKNVKLSFSYIANAAGYVEGDWYDDEPDAYYYFTIKKNSTQVKRADSETSWKDFSVELTQGDVLTISYDGYTSYYYAALKNFAAVPFYTLTLKTPDGATVVLKDRSGAEITGKNGAYTVAAGTYAYTVSKYGYKTET

-1251 AKADYITVSGS
+1251 TKADYVPVHGS
-1262 FTAAKNDTI
+1262 ITAAEDKTLSF
-1271 TVTLTYAGAGWD
+1271 TLTYAGEGWD
-1283 GTTKTAP
+1283 GTAKTAP
-1290 TQDKS
+1290 TQDKN
-1295 GVYLIDTAAKLAWFA
+1295 GVYQIGTAAELAWFA
-1310 DAVNGGQKAI
+1310 DAVQTGQTAI
-1320 NGKLTANINLNGKPW
+1320 SAKLTANINLNGKTW
-1335 TAIGTSSNKFAGTL
+1335 TAFGKYDYNDAANSGFAGTL
-1349 DGDNYTVSGL
+1349 DGDRHIVSGLKSTEGLVSCLSSVGTVKNLTVIGTVSGSSHVGGIAATNSGTVENCL
-1359 VTTGLVGELAEG
+1359 FDGTVTTSSGSASAGGIVGRASKGNRIVNCVNTGDIKNTCTSYSSTLNIG
-1371 GVVENLRVNCA
+1371 GIVGYTYGTVENCYSTGN
-1382 IVSTSSLLGGVANS
+1382 VSARTDRDTNKG
-1396 SAGTIRNCMVSGS
+1396 
-1409 ITFSSEGHNGASAI
+1409 I
-1423 GGIAGR
+1423 GGIAGQVYASAVLR
-1429 TTGNGVISGCVSR
+1429 NCYVTGAVTGPKAGISP
-1442 AVVKDAYDNST
+1442 VVNLVASGAT
-1453 YGTSAPLGGIAGYAY
+1453 
-1468 GVVENCYFTGTLAVK
+1468 VENCYYLHAAGIGASTAGALQ
-1483 KTQPNKII
+1483 KT
-1491 QQKRGGLVGEL
+1491 
-1502 NANAELKG
+1502 AEEMRTP
-1510 SYVAG
+1510 
-1515 EFAIADESKFG
+1515 EFA
-1526 AVVGKVNSGATITNC
+1526 
-1541 AYLDTVAPQAA
+1541 
-1552 ADGTTS
+1552 
-1558 GMTAHTADYMRS
+1558 
-1570 AEFAVDMG
+1570 AEMG
-1578 MNQDDGTLNGGF
+1578 MHLDSGNSNGGF

-1597 GTVLSADDLK
+1597 GTPVNNADLK
-1607 AAAAAANALE
+1607 AAAAAANALQ

-1630 KADWYAETVLGLYDL
+1630 KADWYAENVLGLYEL
-1645 TDYNDKADLCEKYG
+1645 TDGNYNKADLCKKYG
-1659 IEAPGEAVTN
+1659 IEEPGEAVTD

-1683 KELGLDAENADR
+1683 KELGLDAENADL

-1709 TPVSGDPEE
+1709 APVSGDPEE

-1725 YTACLTLPASV
+1725 YTGFLTLPASV
-1736 TVPVEGSG
+1736 TVPVDEA
-1744 EKIVSLTWTADNALV
+1744 EKTVAIAWESSNTALV
-1759 NTATGALTA
+1759 TVKDDGTAALTA

-1773 VTVTLTATLQ
+1773 VTVTLAATLQ

-1813 EFARKN
+1813 EFTRKN
-1819 TAVQPLQ
+1819 TAVQPLE
-1826 GMGLYDETNI
+1826 GVGLYYETNI

-1875 QYIADNGKITYFT
+1875 QYIADNGDIIYFT

-1927 VQKLLESAAESLNWE
+1927 VQKLLESAAGSLNWE

-2025 KSGKF
+2025 KAGKF

-2195 GAAAFMTEALTGD
+2195 GAAAFMTEARTED
-2208 VYWDGIKNKNTVKTK
+2208 AYWDGIKNENTVKTK

-2281 ENELLRVHQ
+2281 ENELLRVHR

-2346 EKNAAD
+2346 EKNAVD

-2366 GYNKNGHTFQGIS
+2366 GYNKNGHTFTGIS
-2379 DFTFTGK
+2379 GFTFTGK

-2406 TYTGSGAYI
+2406 TYTGSGTYI

-2422 GHTLKEKGDGK
+2422 GNTLKEKGDGK
-2433 SSGWMFGIAVKGG
+2433 SSGWMFGLAVKGG
-2446 NETLPKTTLDNTYL
+2446 TETLPKTTLDNTYL

-2482 MVPGAE
+2482 TVPGTE

-2518 WAVLGQARAKV
+2518 WAVLGQARAGV
-2529 PLSEAYIAAYYEK
+2529 ELSDAYIQAYYDK

-2573 IILALTAIGKD
+2573 IALALTAIGKD
-2584 PTNVGDKNLLTAL
+2584 PANVGGKNLLAAL

-2602 MKVTDTSKTDINGL
+2602 MKVTDTSYTDINGL

-2629 SDTSWLVQAVLEQQ
+2629 SDTSWLVQAILGQQ
-2643 NKDGSWSASA
+2643 NADGSWSASA
-2653 DTKPVGDVDMTA
+2653 DTKSVGDVDMTA
-2665 MALQALAPYHKDGG
+2665 MALQALAPYYKDGG
-2679 NETVNTAVEKAL
+2679 NETVNTAVEKAF
-2691 NWLSGKYR
+2691 NWLSGKYQ

-2746 RVAENGGF
+2746 RVAKNGGF

-2822 ICGVVEE
+2822 ICGAVEE
-2829 KPVPATGHKFSA
+2829 KSVPAPGHKFGP
-2841 WTVTKAATCTESG
+2841 WNVTAAATCTEDGSRTRTCSVCGAVETETIKALGHSLTAVAVKAATCTE
-2854 ISTRKCS
+2854 
-2861 VCGTKETMIVPSLG
+2861 P
-2875 HSMTATAGKAATCTE
+2875 
-2890 AGNSAYWT
+2890 GNSAYWS
-2898 CSRCHKYFSDAAGKT
+2898 CSRCGKFFSDAAGKT
-2913 EIAKDSWIIAAL
+2913 EIAKDSWVIAAL

-2943 HEADTYCKRCGIV
+2943 RTAETYCKRCGIV

-2972 DGVCTTCGTRNPA
+2972 NGVCTVCGVKNPMA
-2985 GGIKGDDLKVDSK
+2985 NVKGDDIKVDSK
-2998 DNTIVTGGGLTIK
+2998 DNKTAAGDGLVIKADDTITGE
-3011 TDKPVTDE
+3011 V
-3019 KLAEIKAAVENGSI
+3019 LADIKAAVSDGA
-3033 VITVNN
+3033 ITV
-3039 TPILQLTKED
+3039 TVTDTLQLTNEQKAA
-3049 KESDGGKKALMQ
+3049 DGGKSALTEAAKT
-3061 AGAAASGELKKEL
+3061 AGDEVKKEL
-3074 DKLAEKLDALRGDKS
+3074 NKLAEKLDALRGDKS

-3122 PHSVTLTIP
+3122 PHSVTVTIP
-3131 ITDELYAALQGKHVC
+3131 ITDELYAALQGKRVC

-3205 ADSGKKDSAN
+3205 ADSGKTDSAN
-3215 TADDSQMVLW
+3215 TADDSQMTIW

-3239 TRKKRVS
+3239 ARKKRVS

>member
-1 MRKRVISW
+1 MKKRVISW
-9 LLTVVMVVSMLPTSV
+9 LLTVVMVVSLLPTSV

-38 QEQIAPADT
+38 QEQTAPADT
-47 ENTVPAGNEETQEQ
+47 VSNVPTEDEETQEQ
-61 QEPAEEVPV
+61 QEPAPETPAPQMT
-70 SRSAR
+70 S
-75 SGGAAPMLAA
+75 SGGAALALA
-85 AGAVQNIGT
+85 EGT
-94 AEEFAAM
+94 VSSAEEFAAM
-101 EPGGNYQ
+101 EPSGNYQ

-119 ANEFTDFSGTFDG
+119 GNDITGFTGFTGTFDG

-138 LAISGDSDYQALFA
+138 LDITASTAYVGLFS
-152 KLAAGAVVKN
+152 KLAGGAVVRNVITAGSVTATGKN
-162 VMVDGE
+162 NVGGIAGVADTELGAITISNCKNE
-168 VTGTDNIGGIA
+168 AAIKGNKVVGGILGGCTEDDYALTISACANEGNISGTRNIGGIC
-179 GIATNATIIACA
+179 GTLENAHFIK
-191 NKATVAATGRYVGGL
+191 N
-206 VGKGTGLT
+206 
-214 MTSCYNQGA
+214 CYNSGA
-223 VSSTRTRPINMG
+223 VTGSTIGGILGRGARGYSSTTDTPIL
-235 GIAGY
+235 
-240 VDGGASVENCY
+240 ENCY
-251 NTGSITGSGS
+251 NVGNIVYSGTNGSAIVGTGY
-261 NTAAVVGW
+261 AKKPVE
-269 DAATVKN
+269 VKN
-276 CYYLESTYKV
+276 CYALEGSAQAFV
-286 GACGNDGYT
+286 
-295 DPTVSKTDAEMRSG
+295 VSGVNADSNSDFKSAEEMQSPEF
-309 DIVAL
+309 AAT
-314 LGSAFMVK
+314 LGSAFQYNGGGYPTLKDPEPVVEKNVVSISVK
-322 SGDYPALSWE
+322 SAK
-332 TPTAAVK
+332 TTC
-339 FTVSPANAVVEING
+339 
-353 VKYTGSCTV
+353 YTGDE
-362 GLPVGDY
+362 LEL
-369 TYTVSCPGYTQQ
+369 
-381 TGSVTVTGEDNPV
+381 SVTVTYDDNSSEV
-394 ANPNSVSVTLEKD
+394 ITKG
-407 AAKWVTVT
+407 
-415 FTVTPE
+415 FTVAGFD
-421 NATLTLKDGE
+421 N
-431 TQVTP
+431 
-436 TEGTTYKLLKGVTY
+436 
-450 TYTAVSDDEGYEPAS
+450 TAPGK
-465 GEVTPTADGTQ
+465 Q
-476 TVALKKVQSIAVKN
+476 
-490 GSTHKTEFEQGDALD
+490 
-505 TTGLTV
+505 TV
-511 TVTYSD
+511 TVTYKEKTDSIEIEVIKKPEFD
-517 NSTKDITEGF
+517 DFFAGI
-527 TVTGFNSVNVAEN
+527 VNSVEVTNDA
-540 QTLTVHYKG
+540 
-549 AETTYSV
+549 TYPYVVDMTDS
-556 KINKKLFP
+556 
-564 SKAFN
+564 
-569 ALEGYATVE
+569 
-578 YSHTGKYTAGDGKE
+578 DGLC
-592 FVDDAQEGA
+592 
-601 LRSNSAGMN
+601 LRSSNPVQGNTS
-610 STTVTVTITFLENA
+610 STSTITLKAKANVT
-624 PKMLLSFDY
+624 LSFKY
-633 KVSSES
+633 WGC
-639 NYDKLL
+639 NYDSSYAALTIVKNNSYNPEMRSWGSTQWKDFTIDLKKGDTLRLNLIKTYVLGDYYVKL
-645 VAQNRE
+645 
-651 TKLTKS
+651 
-657 GTVAWTADNSL
+657 
-668 TVKGGDIVTLTY
+668 
-680 SKDRSTASGSD
+680 KD
-691 CIWLKNFTVSPLYT
+691 FTVSSLY
-705 LTIAPNQTDAT
+705 
-716 VTLKDK
+716 
-722 EGKTVSGSNG
+722 E
-732 VFAVKA
+732 
-738 AADYTYTVTKKGY
+738 
-751 EPATGKVTMSAEN
+751 
-764 QTVNVTLVKLPV
+764 
-776 ITLQFTP
+776 
-783 DDAAVTL
+783 
-790 KQGNTTVYKESAASS
+790 
-805 TGKNVYIAAKNTDYT
+805 
-820 YTVSKFGYETAT
+820 
-832 GMISVATGDVN
+832 
-843 KTVTLTEA
+843 
-851 AKYSVTFQIT
+851 
-861 KPEGVS
+861 
-867 ASPTVTVEYNGTK
+867 
-880 VYEGSGANCTLP
+880 
-892 AGDYTYKATLKD
+892 
-904 CDDLSGSFTVAAAA
+904 
-918 VTVNLPFEKKL
+918 
-929 TFADI
+929 
-934 FQGVEGITASNGTK
+934 
-948 GFKPIKSA
+948 
-956 AGNYLES
+956 
-963 NKSYYGTTSLTLTA
+963 
-977 TKPCVISFEYFAQG
+977 
-991 HEDNWDE
+991 
-998 DDSAFFTVKKG
+998 
-1009 TTTLLTVYEENGW
+1009 
-1022 KTFSTALNTGETL
+1022 
-1035 TLSFN
+1035 
-1040 ENGNSYYVRLKNFAV
+1040 
-1055 SPAYTITL
+1055 
-1063 TTTPTADKVELKDES
+1063 
-1078 GNKLTGS
+1078 
-1085 GGKYAVAPGTYTYTV
+1085 
-1100 SKKDYETATGEITV
+1100 
-1114 TDADVTQPVK
+1114 VK
-1124 LTAKPVITLTAT
+1124 LTAEPEE
-1136 PADATV
+1136 ADAVVALKDSTGAE
-1142 KLEKGSL
+1142 LKG
-1149 PASPK
+1149 
-1154 TTDKETGVYTYV
+1154 TNGVYIV
-1166 VEKGAE
+1166 SAGE
-1172 YTYTVSKFGYETET
+1172 YTYTVSAYGYDTVTETINVAADVAKTVPLTKSAAYSVAFDISRPAGITADPTVTVKTNGKAVYTGDGTGCSLSNGSYAYTVACDGCDNAGGVFSVNGDKVNITVTLAKKAIFEDFFANCQGITVSGDKGKFTIEGAGKDSYLKTTETTTLALTATKNVKLSFSYIANAAGYVEGDWYDDEPDAYYYFTIKKNSAQVKRADSETSWKDFSVELTQGDVLTISYDGYTSYYYAALKNFAAVPFYTLTLKTPDGATVVLKDRSGAEITGKNGAYTVAAGTYAYTVSKYGYKTET

-1231 KPEADGGYKLYLGET
+1231 KPETDGGYKLYLGET

-1251 AKADYITVSGS
+1251 TKADYIPVHGS
-1262 FTAAKNDTI
+1262 ITAAEDKTLSF
-1271 TVTLTYAGAGWD
+1271 TLTYAGAGWD

-1290 TQDKS
+1290 KTEN
-1295 GVYLIDTAAKLAWFA
+1295 GVYQIDTAAELAWFA

-1320 NGKLTANINLNGKPW
+1320 NGKLTANINLNGKAW
-1335 TAIGTSSNKFAGTL
+1335 TTFGKYDYNDAANSGFAGTL
-1349 DGDNYTVSGL
+1349 DGDRHIVSGLKSTEGLVSCLSSVGTVKNLTVIGTVSGSSHVGGIAATSSGTVENCL
-1359 VTTGLVGELAEG
+1359 FDGTVTTSSSSASAGGIVGRASKGNRIVNCVNTGDIKNTCTSYSSTLNIG
-1371 GVVENLRVNCA
+1371 GIVGYTYGTVENCYSTGN
-1382 IVSTSSLLGGVANS
+1382 VSARTDRDTNKG
-1396 SAGTIRNCMVSGS
+1396 
-1409 ITFSSEGHNGASAI
+1409 I
-1423 GGIAGR
+1423 GGIAGQVYASAVLR
-1429 TTGNGVISGCVSR
+1429 NCYVTGAVTGPKAGISP
-1442 AVVKDAYDNST
+1442 VVNLVASGAT
-1453 YGTSAPLGGIAGYAY
+1453 
-1468 GVVENCYFTGTLAVK
+1468 VENCYYLHAAGTGAAIVGTAQ
-1483 KTQPNKII
+1483 KT
-1491 QQKRGGLVGEL
+1491 
-1502 NANAELKG
+1502 AEEMRTP
-1510 SYVAG
+1510 
-1515 EFAIADESKFG
+1515 EFAAD
-1526 AVVGKVNSGATITNC
+1526 VGMHLDSGNS
-1541 AYLDTVAPQAA
+1541 
-1552 ADGTTS
+1552 
-1558 GMTAHTADYMRS
+1558 
-1570 AEFAVDMG
+1570 
-1578 MNQDDGTLNGGF
+1578 NGGF

-1597 GTVLSADDLK
+1597 GTPVDNADLK

-1617 LRGMS
+1617 LRGMT

-1630 KADWYAETVLGLYDL
+1630 KADWYAKIVLGLYDL

-1659 IEAPGEAVTN
+1659 IEEPGEAVTD

-1674 LNALQKHFY
+1674 LTALQKHFY
-1683 KELGLDAENADR
+1683 KELGLDAENADL

-1725 YTACLTLPASV
+1725 HTGFLTLPASV
-1736 TVPVEGSG
+1736 AVPVEDSG
-1744 EKIVSLTWTADNALV
+1744 EKTVSLTWTADNALV

-1801 AEKVQTLEDIAA
+1801 AEKVQTLEDIAV
-1813 EFARKN
+1813 EFTRKN

-1826 GMGLYDETNI
+1826 GVGLYDETNI

-1875 QYIADNGKITYFT
+1875 KYIADNGDITYFT

-1902 KFNITYAG
+1902 KFRITYAG
-1910 VTKEITLR
+1910 VTKEIILR
-1918 ATVGRSADA
+1918 GTVGRSADD
-1927 VQKLLESAAESLNWE
+1927 VQQLVESAAGSLNWE

-2025 KSGKF
+2025 KAGKF

-2195 GAAAFMTEALTGD
+2195 GAVAFMTEALTGD

-2393 WDAVKACLDSAKY
+2393 WDAVKACLDSANY
-2406 TYTGSGAYI
+2406 TYTGSGTYI

-2422 GHTLKEKGDGK
+2422 GNTLKEKGDGK

-2482 MVPGAE
+2482 AVPGAE

-2547 KANIGSDGILRKPDD
+2547 KANIGSDGVLVDPESH
-2562 KNTPVITDNER
+2562 NPTVTDNER

-2584 PTNVGDKNLLTAL
+2584 PANVGGENLLKAL
-2597 QDKDI
+2597 QNKDI
-2602 MKVTDTSKTDINGL
+2602 MQVTDTSNTDINGL

-2629 SDTSWLVQAVLEQQ
+2629 SDTSWLVQAVLAQQ
-2643 NKDGSWSASA
+2643 NEDGSWRASA

-2665 MALQALAPYHKDGG
+2665 MALQALAPYYKDGG

-2796 AHRFGEWK
+2796 AHRFGEWQ

-2822 ICGVVEE
+2822 ICGAVEE
-2829 KPVPATGHKFSA
+2829 KSVPATGHNFGA

-2861 VCGTKETMIVPSLG
+2861 VCSTEETMIVPSLG

-2898 CSRCHKYFSDAAGKT
+2898 CSRCHKFFSDAAGKT
-2913 EIAKDSWIIAAL
+2913 EIAKDSWVIAAL

-2961 TIPATGKHTYV
+2961 TILATGKHTYV
-2972 DGVCTTCGTRNPA
+2972 NGVCTVCGVKNPMA
-2985 GGIKGDDLKVDSK
+2985 NVKGDDIKVDSK
-2998 DNTIVTGGGLTIK
+2998 DNKTAAGDGLVIKADDTITGE
-3011 TDKPVTDE
+3011 V
-3019 KLAEIKAAVENGSI
+3019 LADIKAAVSDGA
-3033 VITVNN
+3033 ITV
-3039 TPILQLTKED
+3039 TVTDTLQLTNEQKAA
-3049 KESDGGKKALMQ
+3049 DGGKSALTEAAKT
-3061 AGAAASGELKKEL
+3061 AGDEVKKEL
-3074 DKLAEKLDALRGDKS
+3074 NKLAEKLDALRGDKS

-3122 PHSVTLTIP
+3122 PHSVTVTIP

-3205 ADSGKKDSAN
+3205 ADSGKTDSAN

-3232 AAAVVVL
+3232 AAAVVAL

>member
-1 MRKRVISW
+1 MKKRVISW

-38 QEQIAPADT
+38 QEQIAPVDT
-47 ENTVPAGNEETQEQ
+47 ENTVPAEDEETQEQ
-61 QEPAEEVPV
+61 QEPAPETPV

-75 SGGAAPMLAA
+75 IG
-85 AGAVQNIGT
+85 GT
-94 AEEFAAM
+94 ALALAEGTVSSAKEFAAM
-101 EPGGNYQ
+101 DASGSYT
-108 LTADITVTAPY
+108 LTKDIIVTEPY
-119 ANEFTDFSGTFDG
+119 ASDFSGTFDG

-138 LAISGDSDYQALFA
+138 LEITASTANVGLFS
-152 KLAAGAVVKN
+152 KLAGGAVVKN
-162 VMVDGE
+162 VKVDGT
-168 VTGTDNIGGIA
+168 VSGTEGVA
-179 GIATNATIIACA
+179 GIAAQANGATISGCINCA
-191 NKATVAATGRYVGGL
+191 IISATGRYVGGI
-206 VGKGTGLT
+206 VGKLRGGT
-214 MTSCYNQGA
+214 
-223 VSSTRTRPINMG
+223 
-235 GIAGY
+235 
-240 VDGGASVENCY
+240 VENCY
-251 NTGSITGSGS
+251 NTGAISSSRDRKGVNLGGIAGYIDSNGS
-261 NTAAVVGW
+261 
-269 DAATVKN
+269 VKN
-276 CYYLESTYKV
+276 CYNSGTTSVTADTSNYAAIAGWCDNSTVTNCYYLDTTASA
-286 GACGNDGYT
+286 GANGNSQT
-295 DPTVSKTDAEMRSG
+295 ATSKTAEEMKSPAFA
-309 DIVAL
+309 AL
-314 LGSAFMVK
+314 LGDGFMVK
-322 SGDYPALSWE
+322 SGNYPALSWE
-332 TPTAAVK
+332 TPTAAVL
-339 FTVSPANAVVEING
+339 FTIAPANATLEING
-353 VKYTGSCTV
+353 GTYTGSTTV
-362 GLPVGDY
+362 ALPAADAPY
-369 TYTVSCPGYTQQ
+369 SYTVSCDGYTTK
-381 TGSVTVTGEDNPV
+381 TGTVTVRNKDNPV
-394 ANPNSVSVTLEKD
+394 ADPANVTVTLAED
-407 AAKWVTVT
+407 AAQWVTVT
-415 FTVTPE
+415 FTVTP
-421 NATLTLKDGE
+421 AGAALTLKDGE
-431 TQVTP
+431 RQVAP
-436 TEGTTYKLLKGVTY
+436 TEGTTYQLLKGHAY
-450 TYTAVSDDEGYEPAS
+450 TYTAETTKEGYEPAA
-465 GEVTPTADGTQ
+465 GTVTPTENSTQ
-476 TVALKKVQSIAVKN
+476 TVALKKVQSIAVTKAP
-490 GSTHKTEFEQGDALD
+490 TKTEYYKGDAELD
-505 TTGLTV
+505 LTGMVLTV
-511 TVTYSD
+511 NYEGTDEPRTIEGDYAAAGVTFEGFDTSEPAESKSITISYRGKTASFAIEVKDKLQFSD
-517 NSTKDITEGF
+517 FFSAISDSVTATNSTSRPFEPVQSEGCLQPASNASSYSPSTITIAAIK
-527 TVTGFNSVNVAEN
+527 N
-540 QTLTVHYKG
+540 
-549 AETTYSV
+549 
-556 KINKKLFP
+556 
-564 SKAFN
+564 
-569 ALEGYATVE
+569 
-578 YSHTGKYTAGDGKE
+578 
-592 FVDDAQEGA
+592 
-601 LRSNSAGMN
+601 
-610 STTVTVTITFLENA
+610 VTV
-624 PKMLLSFDY
+624 SFDY
-633 KVSSES
+633 CGGTGYTDFYVKKGSSQLLASYYSSEWKNFS
-639 NYDKLL
+639 
-645 VAQNRE
+645 
-651 TKLTKS
+651 
-657 GTVAWTADNSL
+657 ADL
-668 TVKGGDIVTLTY
+668 RIGETLTLSY
-680 SKDRSTASGSD
+680 GSSSGLK
-691 CIWLKNFTVSPLYT
+691 LKNFTVSPLYT
-705 LTIAPNQTDAT
+705 LTIAPDQTDAT

-832 GMISVATGDVN
+832 GTISVATGDVN

-851 AKYSVTFQIT
+851 AKYSVTFNIT
-861 KPEGVS
+861 KPEGVT
-867 ASPTVTVEYNGTK
+867 AEPTVTVKSGRDT
-880 VYEGSGANCTLP
+880 VYTGSGTNCTLP
-892 AGDYTYKATLKD
+892 AGNYTYTATLEG
-904 CDDLSGSFTVAAAA
+904 CDTLSGSFVVQAAKTIGLEF
-918 VTVNLPFEKKL
+918 VKSL
-929 TFADI
+929 TFDDFFAGLD
-934 FQGVEGITASNGTK
+934 GITAENGTRY
-948 GFKPIKSA
+948 GFEPVRA
-956 AGNYLES
+956 AGGNYLES
-963 NKSYYGTTSLTLTA
+963 NRRSYGTTSLTLTA
-977 TKPCVISFEYFAQG
+977 TESRLVSFRYLAKG
-991 HEDNWDE
+991 YEDNWDE
-998 DDSAFFTVKKG
+998 DNSAFFTVKKG
-1009 TTTLLTVYEENGW
+1009 TTTLLIAYEENGW
-1022 KTFSTALNTGETL
+1022 KTFSTVLNKDEKL
-1035 TLSFN
+1035 TLSFS
-1040 ENGNSYYVRLKNFAV
+1040 ESGSSYYVRLKDFAAAAAHTLTLNTPAGATV
-1055 SPAYTITL
+1055 VLKDRSGAEITGKNGAYT
-1063 TTTPTADKVELKDES
+1063 
-1078 GNKLTGS
+1078 
-1085 GGKYAVAPGTYTYTV
+1085 VAAGTY
-1100 SKKDYETATGEITV
+1100 A
-1114 TDADVTQPVK
+1114 
-1124 LTAKPVITLTAT
+1124 
-1136 PADATV
+1136 
-1142 KLEKGSL
+1142 
-1149 PASPK
+1149 
-1154 TTDKETGVYTYV
+1154 
-1166 VEKGAE
+1166 
-1172 YTYTVSKFGYETET
+1172 YTVSKFGYETET

-1231 KPEADGGYKLYLGET
+1231 KPETDGGYKLYLGET

-1251 AKADYITVSGS
+1251 AKAGYIPVHGS
-1262 FTAAKNDTI
+1262 ITAAEDKTLSF
-1271 TVTLTYAGAGWD
+1271 TLTYAGEGWD
-1283 GTTKTAP
+1283 GTAKTAP
-1290 TQDKS
+1290 TQDKN
-1295 GVYLIDTAAKLAWFA
+1295 GVYQIGTAAELAWFA
-1310 DAVNGGQKAI
+1310 DAVNKGGTTI
-1320 NGKLTANINLNGKPW
+1320 SGKLTANINLNGKTW
-1335 TAIGTSSNKFAGTL
+1335 TAIGTDSNKFAGTL

-1359 VTTGLVGELAEG
+1359 AGTGGLVYYLSANGTVKSLC
-1371 GVVENLRVNCA
+1371 VDCA
-1382 IVSTSSLLGGVANS
+1382 IDGTSNV
-1396 SAGTIRNCMVSGS
+1396 
-1409 ITFSSEGHNGASAI
+1409 
-1423 GGIAGR
+1423 GGIADKSEGR
-1429 TTGNGVISGCVSR
+1429 IKNCLVSGYIKGGDDVIFGVGGIVGHGVAGNVISGCVSTADILFKYSR
-1442 AVVKDAYDNST
+1442 YAVQNGAGGIVGYT
-1453 YGTSAPLGGIAGYAY
+1453 YGT
-1468 GVVENCYFTGTLAVK
+1468 VENCYFAGNVHTNAKSVSAGGF
-1483 KTQPNKII
+1483 
-1491 QQKRGGLVGEL
+1491 GGLVGCARS
-1502 NANAELKG
+1502 NAVMKDCYTVGAVTG
-1510 SYVAG
+1510 P
-1515 EFAIADESKFG
+1515 ESSFG

-1558 GMTAHTADYMRS
+1558 GMTARTADYMRTP
-1570 AEFAVDMG
+1570 EFAAEMG
-1578 MNQDDGTLNGGF
+1578 MHLDSGNSNGGF

-1597 GTVLSADDLK
+1597 GTPVDNADLK

-1630 KADWYAETVLGLYDL
+1630 KADWYAETVLRFYDL

-1659 IEAPGEAVTN
+1659 IEEPGEAVTD

-1683 KELGLDAENADR
+1683 KELGLDAENADL

-1709 TPVSGDPEE
+1709 TPVSSDPEE
-1718 EEETAQT
+1718 EEEIAQT
-1725 YTACLTLPASV
+1725 YTGFLTLPASV

-1744 EKIVSLTWTADNALV
+1744 EKTVSLAWTADNALV

-1813 EFARKN
+1813 EFTRKN

-1826 GMGLYDETNI
+1826 GVGLYNETNI

-1853 DNSEITYVNG
+1853 DKAEITYVNG

-1927 VQKLLESAAESLNWE
+1927 VQKLLESAAGSLNWE

-1972 LTLPSSIAGRYDV
+1972 LTLPSGIAGRYDV

-2000 NGTNGTGVGTVN
+2000 NGTNGTGVGTIN
-2012 RPLQPADGTALPE
+2012 RPLQPADGTPLPE
-2025 KSGKF
+2025 KAGKF

-2054 VEVYADVFFDATVAP
+2054 VEVYADVLFDATVAP

-2095 KTKPVDLT
+2095 KTKPVDRT
-2103 AVSDDMQMPRPALL
+2103 AVSDDLQMPRPALL
-2117 EEKGIMSDSYNQKV
+2117 EKAGIMTDSYNQKV

-2153 LPGEKPV
+2153 LPGEKSV
-2160 EAKYVVTIT
+2160 EAKYVVIIT

-2195 GAAAFMTEALTGD
+2195 GAAAFMTEARTED
-2208 VYWDGIKNKNTVKTK
+2208 AYWDGIKNKNTVKTK

-2336 PIHIDLTVIG
+2336 PIQIDLTVPG
-2346 EKNAAD
+2346 TTGQND

-2366 GYNKNGHTFQGIS
+2366 GYNKNGHTFTGIS

-2482 MVPGAE
+2482 AVPGAE

-2498 AKAYIQSAVSAP
+2498 AKAYIQSAASAP

-2547 KANIGSDGILRKPDD
+2547 KANIGSDGILRAPDD

-2573 IILALTAIGKD
+2573 IALALTAIGKD
-2584 PTNVGDKNLLTAL
+2584 PANVGGKNLLTAL
-2597 QDKDI
+2597 QDRNI
-2602 MKVTDTSKTDINGL
+2602 MQVTDTSDTDINGL
-2616 VMGLLALNSRNYT
+2616 VFGLLALNSRNYT
-2629 SDTSWLVQAVLEQQ
+2629 PDTSWLAQAILGQQ
-2643 NKDGSWSASA
+2643 NADGSWSAKA

-2665 MALQALAPYHKDGG
+2665 MALQALAPYYKDGG

-2754 KHQFADKAVN
+2754 KNRFADKAVN

-2861 VCGTKETMIVPSLG
+2861 VCGTEETMIVPSLG

-2898 CSRCHKYFSDAAGKT
+2898 CSRCHKFFSDAAGKT
-2913 EIAKDSWIIAAL
+2913 EIAKDSWVIAAL

-2972 DGVCTTCGTRNPA
+2972 NGVCTVCGVKNPMA
-2985 GGIKGDDLKVDSK
+2985 NVKGDDIKVDSK
-2998 DNTIVTGGGLTIK
+2998 DNKTAAGDGLVIKADDTITGE
-3011 TDKPVTDE
+3011 V
-3019 KLAEIKAAVENGSI
+3019 LADIKAAVSDGA
-3033 VITVNN
+3033 ITV
-3039 TPILQLTKED
+3039 TVTDTLQLTNEQKAA
-3049 KESDGGKKALMQ
+3049 DGGKSALTEAAKT
-3061 AGAAASGELKKEL
+3061 AGDEVKKEL
-3074 DKLAEKLDALRGDKS
+3074 NKLAEKLDALRGDKS

-3122 PHSVTLTIP
+3122 PHSVTVTIP
-3131 ITDELYAALQGKHVC
+3131 ITDELYAALQGKRVC

>member
-1 MRKRVISW
+1 MKKRVISW
-9 LLTVVMVVSMLPTSV
+9 LLTVVMVVSLLPTSV

-38 QEQIAPADT
+38 QEQIAPVDT
-47 ENTVPAGNEETQEQ
+47 ENTVLAEDEETQEQ
-61 QEPAEEVPV
+61 QEPAPETPV

-75 SGGAAPMLAA
+75 IGGTAPMLAE

-94 AEEFAAM
+94 AEKFAEM
-101 EPGGNYQ
+101 QPGGSYK

-119 ANEFTDFSGTFDG
+119 ANEFTGTFDG
-132 NGHTVT
+132 DGHTVT
-138 LAISGDSDYQALFA
+138 LDITASTANVGLFS
-152 KLAAGAVVKN
+152 KLAGGAVVKN
-162 VMVDGE
+162 VITAGS
-168 VTGTDNIGGIA
+168 VTTTGKK
-179 GIATNATIIACA
+179 C
-191 NKATVAATGRYVGGL
+191 VA
-206 VGKGTGLT
+206 
-214 MTSCYNQGA
+214 
-223 VSSTRTRPINMG
+223 

-240 VDGGASVENCY
+240 ATDNVKIENCK
-251 NTGSITGSGS
+251 NTASITGNKNVGGILGEAYNNEESISVGIKNCANEGAVNGTGS
-261 NTAAVVGW
+261 AVGGIVGKMEGQNSII
-269 DAATVKN
+269 DCYNRGNITGFNNYAGIVGQSTGALVATIKN
-276 CYYLESTYKV
+276 CYSV
-286 GACGNDGYT
+286 GAVTAYGASTNAGYALIGGGKNYALTNCYAIKQDGLNLAYKGT
-295 DPTVSKTDAEMRSG
+295 NATTEECDLKSADDMKSAEF
-309 DIVAL
+309 AAT
-314 LGSAFMVK
+314 LGSAFQYNGGGYPTLKDPEPVVEKNVVSISVK
-322 SGDYPALSWE
+322 SAKTTCYTGDELELSVTVTYDDNSSEVITKGFTVAGFDNTAPGKQTVTVTYKEKTDSIEIEVIKKPEFDDFFAGIVNSVEVTNDATYPYVVDMTDSDGLCLRSSNPVQGNTSSTSTITLKAKANVTLSFKYWGCNYDSSYAALTIVKNNSYNPEMRSWGSTQWKDFTIDLKKGDTLRLNLIKTYVSGDYY
-332 TPTAAVK
+332 VK
-339 FTVSPANAVVEING
+339 LKDFTVSSLYEVKLTAEPEEADAVVALKDSTGAELKGTNG
-353 VKYTGSCTV
+353 VYIVSAGE
-362 GLPVGDY
+362 Y
-369 TYTVSCPGYTQQ
+369 TYTVSAYGYDTVTETINVAADVAKTVPLTKSAAYSVAFDISRPAGITANPTVTVRTNGKAVYTGDGTGCSLSNGNYAYTVACDGCDNAGGLFSVNGDKVNITVTLAKKAIFEDFFANCQGITVSGDKGKFTIEGAGKDSYLKTTETTTLALTATKNVKLSFSYIANAAGYVEGDWDYDEPDEYYYFTIKKNSTQVKRADSETSWKDFSVELTQGDVLTISYDGYT
-381 TGSVTVTGEDNPV
+381 SYYY
-394 ANPNSVSVTLEKD
+394 
-407 AAKWVTVT
+407 AALKNFAAVP
-415 FTVTPE
+415 FY
-421 NATLTLKDGE
+421 TLTLK
-431 TQVTP
+431 TP
-436 TEGTTYKLLKGVTY
+436 AG
-450 TYTAVSDDEGYEPAS
+450 
-465 GEVTPTADGTQ
+465 
-476 TVALKKVQSIAVKN
+476 
-490 GSTHKTEFEQGDALD
+490 
-505 TTGLTV
+505 
-511 TVTYSD
+511 
-517 NSTKDITEGF
+517 
-527 TVTGFNSVNVAEN
+527 
-540 QTLTVHYKG
+540 
-549 AETTYSV
+549 
-556 KINKKLFP
+556 
-564 SKAFN
+564 
-569 ALEGYATVE
+569 ATV
-578 YSHTGKYTAGDGKE
+578 
-592 FVDDAQEGA
+592 V
-601 LRSNSAGMN
+601 L
-610 STTVTVTITFLENA
+610 
-624 PKMLLSFDY
+624 
-633 KVSSES
+633 
-639 NYDKLL
+639 
-645 VAQNRE
+645 
-651 TKLTKS
+651 
-657 GTVAWTADNSL
+657 
-668 TVKGGDIVTLTY
+668 
-680 SKDRSTASGSD
+680 KDRSG
-691 CIWLKNFTVSPLYT
+691 
-705 LTIAPNQTDAT
+705 
-716 VTLKDK
+716 
-722 EGKTVSGSNG
+722 
-732 VFAVKA
+732 
-738 AADYTYTVTKKGY
+738 
-751 EPATGKVTMSAEN
+751 AE
-764 QTVNVTLVKLPV
+764 
-776 ITLQFTP
+776 I
-783 DDAAVTL
+783 
-790 KQGNTTVYKESAASS
+790 
-805 TGKNVYIAAKNTDYT
+805 TGKN
-820 YTVSKFGYETAT
+820 
-832 GMISVATGDVN
+832 
-843 KTVTLTEA
+843 
-851 AKYSVTFQIT
+851 
-861 KPEGVS
+861 
-867 ASPTVTVEYNGTK
+867 
-880 VYEGSGANCTLP
+880 GA
-892 AGDYTYKATLKD
+892 Y
-904 CDDLSGSFTVAAAA
+904 TVAA
-918 VTVNLPFEKKL
+918 
-929 TFADI
+929 
-934 FQGVEGITASNGTK
+934 
-948 GFKPIKSA
+948 
-956 AGNYLES
+956 
-963 NKSYYGTTSLTLTA
+963 
-977 TKPCVISFEYFAQG
+977 
-991 HEDNWDE
+991 
-998 DDSAFFTVKKG
+998 
-1009 TTTLLTVYEENGW
+1009 
-1022 KTFSTALNTGETL
+1022 
-1035 TLSFN
+1035 
-1040 ENGNSYYVRLKNFAV
+1040 
-1055 SPAYTITL
+1055 
-1063 TTTPTADKVELKDES
+1063 
-1078 GNKLTGS
+1078 
-1085 GGKYAVAPGTYTYTV
+1085 GTY
-1100 SKKDYETATGEITV
+1100 A
-1114 TDADVTQPVK
+1114 
-1124 LTAKPVITLTAT
+1124 
-1136 PADATV
+1136 
-1142 KLEKGSL
+1142 
-1149 PASPK
+1149 
-1154 TTDKETGVYTYV
+1154 
-1166 VEKGAE
+1166 
-1172 YTYTVSKFGYETET
+1172 YTVSKFGYETET

-1231 KPEADGGYKLYLGET
+1231 KPETDGGYKLYLGET

-1251 AKADYITVSGS
+1251 AKAGYIPVHGS
-1262 FTAAKNDTI
+1262 ITAAEDKTLSF
-1271 TVTLTYAGAGWD
+1271 TLTYAGEGWD
-1283 GTTKTAP
+1283 GTAKTAP
-1290 TQDKS
+1290 TQDKN
-1295 GVYLIDTAAKLAWFA
+1295 GVYQIGTAAELAWFA
-1310 DAVNGGQKAI
+1310 DAVNKGGTTI
-1320 NGKLTANINLNGKPW
+1320 SGKLTANINLNGKPW

-1349 DGDNYTVSGL
+1349 DGDSHTVSGL
-1359 VTTGLVGELAEG
+1359 AGTGGLVYYLSANGTVKSLC
-1371 GVVENLRVNCA
+1371 VDCA
-1382 IVSTSSLLGGVANS
+1382 IDGTSNV
-1396 SAGTIRNCMVSGS
+1396 
-1409 ITFSSEGHNGASAI
+1409 
-1423 GGIAGR
+1423 GGIADKSEGR
-1429 TTGNGVISGCVSR
+1429 IENCLVSGYIKGGDDVIFGVGGIVGHGVAGNVISGCVSTADILFKYSR
-1442 AVVKDAYDNST
+1442 YAVQNGAGGIVGYT
-1453 YGTSAPLGGIAGYAY
+1453 YGA
-1468 GVVENCYFTGTLAVK
+1468 VENCYFAGNVHTNAKSVSAGGF
-1483 KTQPNKII
+1483 
-1491 QQKRGGLVGEL
+1491 GGLVGCARS
-1502 NANAELKG
+1502 NAVMKDCYTVGAVTG
-1510 SYVAG
+1510 P
-1515 EFAIADESKFG
+1515 ESSFG

-1558 GMTAHTADYMRS
+1558 GMTARTADYMRTP
-1570 AEFAVDMG
+1570 EFAAEMG
-1578 MNQDDGTLNGGF
+1578 MHLDSGNSNGGF

-1597 GTVLSADDLK
+1597 GTPVDNADLK

-1630 KADWYAETVLGLYDL
+1630 KADWYAETVLRFYDL

-1659 IEAPGEAVTN
+1659 IEEPGEAVTD

-1683 KELGLDAENADR
+1683 KELGLDAENADL

-1709 TPVSGDPEE
+1709 TPVSSDPEE
-1718 EEETAQT
+1718 EEEIAQT
-1725 YTACLTLPASV
+1725 YTGFLTLPASV

-1744 EKIVSLTWTADNALV
+1744 EKTVSLAWTADNALV

-1813 EFARKN
+1813 EFTRKN
-1819 TAVQPLQ
+1819 TAVQPLE
-1826 GMGLYDETNI
+1826 GVGLYDETNI

-1853 DNSEITYVNG
+1853 DKAEITYVNG

-2025 KSGKF
+2025 KAGKF

-2054 VEVYADVFFDATVAP
+2054 VEVYADVLFDATVAP

-2095 KTKPVDLT
+2095 KTKPVDTT

-2117 EEKGIMSDSYNQKV
+2117 EQEDIMTDSYNQKV

-2195 GAAAFMTEALTGD
+2195 GAAAFMTEARTENA
-2208 VYWDGIKNKNTVKTK
+2208 YWDGIKNENTDKTK

-2324 ERYKDFAQFYKQ
+2324 ERYKNFAQFYKQ
-2336 PIHIDLTVIG
+2336 PIQIDLTVPG
-2346 EKNAAD
+2346 TTGQND

-2366 GYNKNGHTFQGIS
+2366 GYNKNGHTFTGIS
-2379 DFTFTGK
+2379 GFTFTGK

-2393 WDAVKACLDSAKY
+2393 WDAVKACLDSANY

-2433 SSGWMFGIAVKGG
+2433 SSGWMFGLTLQGG
-2446 NETLPKTTLDNTYL
+2446 TETLPKTTLDNTYL

-2482 MVPGAE
+2482 AVPGAE

-2547 KANIGSDGILRKPDD
+2547 KANIGSDGILRAPDD

-2573 IILALTAIGKD
+2573 IALALTAIGKD
-2584 PTNVGDKNLLTAL
+2584 PANVGGENLLKAL
-2597 QDKDI
+2597 QNKDI
-2602 MKVTDTSKTDINGL
+2602 IQVTDTSNTDINGL

-2629 SDTSWLVQAVLEQQ
+2629 SDTSWLVQAVLAQQ
-2643 NKDGSWSASA
+2643 NEDGSWRASA

-2679 NETVNTAVEKAL
+2679 NETVNTAVRKAL

-2796 AHRFGEWK
+2796 AHRFGEWQ

-2822 ICGVVEE
+2822 ICGAVEE
-2829 KPVPATGHKFSA
+2829 KPVPATGHKFGA

-2861 VCGTKETMIVPSLG
+2861 VCGTEETMIVPSLG

-2890 AGNSAYWT
+2890 AGNSAYWS
-2898 CSRCHKYFSDAAGKT
+2898 CSRCHKFFSDAAGKT
-2913 EIAKDSWIIAAL
+2913 EIAKDSWVIAAL

-2972 DGVCTTCGTRNPA
+2972 NGVCTVCGVKNPMA
-2985 GGIKGDDLKVDSK
+2985 NVKGDDIKVDSK
-2998 DNTIVTGGGLTIK
+2998 DNTIVTGGGLVIKADDTI
-3011 TDKPVTDE
+3011 TGEV
-3019 KLAEIKAAVENGSI
+3019 LADIKAAVSDGA
-3033 VITVNN
+3033 ITV
-3039 TPILQLTKED
+3039 TVTDTLQLTNEQKAA
-3049 KESDGGKKALMQ
+3049 DGGKSALTEAAKM
-3061 AGAAASGELKKEL
+3061 AGDEVKKEL
-3074 DKLAEKLDALRGDKS
+3074 NKLAEKLDALRGDKS

-3122 PHSVTLTIP
+3122 PHSVTVTIP

>member
-9 LLTVVMVVSMLPTSV
+9 LLTVVMVVSLLPTSV

-47 ENTVPAGNEETQEQ
+47 ENTVPAENEETQEQ
-61 QEPAEEVPV
+61 QEPAPETPV

-75 SGGAAPMLAA
+75 SGGTALALA
-85 AGAVQNIGT
+85 EGT
-94 AEEFAAM
+94 VSSAKEFAAM
-101 EPGGNYQ
+101 DASGSYT
-108 LTADITVTAPY
+108 LTKDIIVTEPY
-119 ANEFTDFSGTFDG
+119 ASDFSGTFDG

-162 VMVDGE
+162 VTVEGK
-168 VTGTDNIGGIA
+168 VTGKKCVAGIA
-179 GIATNATIIACA
+179 GQATDATITGCA
-191 NKATVAATGRYVGGL
+191 NKADILATDRYVGGI
-206 VGKGTGLT
+206 VAESKN
-214 MTSCYNQGA
+214 TSI
-223 VSSTRTRPINMG
+223 S
-235 GIAGY
+235 
-240 VDGGASVENCY
+240 NCY
-251 NTGSITGSGS
+251 NTGTISSDRSDKGVCLGGIVGNATNNTGGGTTVTNCYSIGTISATADTS
-261 NTAAVVGW
+261 NYAAIAGW
-269 DAATVKN
+269 CYNSTVTN
-276 CYYLESTYKV
+276 CYYLDTTASA
-286 GACGNDGYT
+286 GANGNSQT
-295 DPTVSKTDAEMRSG
+295 ATSKTADEMKSPAFA
-309 DIVAL
+309 AL
-314 LGSAFMVK
+314 LGDGFMVK

-332 TPTAAVK
+332 TPTAAVR
-339 FTVSPANAVVEING
+339 FTIAPANATLEING
-353 VKYTGSCTV
+353 GTYTGSTTV
-362 GLPVGDY
+362 ALPAADAPY
-369 TYTVSCPGYTQQ
+369 SYTVSCPGYTQQ
-381 TGSVTVTGEDNPV
+381 TGSVTVTDKDNPV
-394 ANPNSVSVTLEKD
+394 ADPANVTVTLAED
-407 AAKWVTVT
+407 AAQWVTVT

-431 TQVTP
+431 TQVAP
-436 TEGTTYKLLKGVTY
+436 TEGTTYQMLKGHAY
-450 TYTAVSDDEGYEPAS
+450 TYTAETTEEGYEPAS
-465 GEVTPTADGTQ
+465 GTVTPNENSTQ
-476 TVALKKVQSIAVKN
+476 TVALKKVQSIAVTKAPTKTEYYKGDAELDLTGMVLTVNYDGTNETRTIEGDYAAAGVTCEGFSTENPTDSQIVTVKYRGKTATFTIKVKDAMLFADFFTGLNGIATAQNSTSYKFEPVLLDGGYVLKSTNEKKGNTTSSLTLTFAKAAQLTFDCKTDSEKN
-490 GSTHKTEFEQGDALD
+490 YDGLRVDINNQQGNQFGSTGGGYSGEKQDWKEFSIAVNAGDK
-505 TTGLTV
+505 V
-511 TVTYSD
+511 TVNYR
-517 NSTKDITEGF
+517 KDSSGD
-527 TVTGFNSVNVAEN
+527 
-540 QTLTVHYKG
+540 KG
-549 AETTYSV
+549 
-556 KINKKLFP
+556 
-564 SKAFN
+564 
-569 ALEGYATVE
+569 
-578 YSHTGKYTAGDGKE
+578 
-592 FVDDAQEGA
+592 Q
-601 LRSNSAGMN
+601 
-610 STTVTVTITFLENA
+610 
-624 PKMLLSFDY
+624 
-633 KVSSES
+633 
-639 NYDKLL
+639 
-645 VAQNRE
+645 
-651 TKLTKS
+651 
-657 GTVAWTADNSL
+657 
-668 TVKGGDIVTLTY
+668 
-680 SKDRSTASGSD
+680 D
-691 CIWLKNFTVSPLYT
+691 CIWLRNFRAEVLPTVRFDVKDAAGT
-705 LTIAPNQTDAT
+705 AIDAT
-716 VTLKDK
+716 VTLKKGYTGLTAGTD
-722 EGKTVSGSNG
+722 GSYALTVGE
-732 VFAVKA
+732 K
-738 AADYTYTVTKKGY
+738 YTYTVEKKGY
-751 EPATGKVTMSAEN
+751 EKVTQEFTAQEGN
-764 QTVNVTLVKLPV
+764 NTITVTLVKLPV
-776 ITLQFTP
+776 ITLKFTP

-790 KQGNTTVYKESAASS
+790 KQGNTTVYKESADSEK
-805 TGKNVYIAAKNTDYT
+805 GKNVYIAAKNTDYT

-832 GMISVATGDVN
+832 GTISVATTDVN
-843 KTVTLTEA
+843 KTVKLTEL
-851 AKYSVTFQIT
+851 AKQTVTFNIT
-861 KPEGVS
+861 KPEGVN
-867 ASPTVTVEYNGTK
+867 AEPTITVKSGSITAYT
-880 VYEGSGANCTLP
+880 GSGANCTLP
-892 AGDYTYKATLKD
+892 AGDYTYTAKLD
-904 CDDLSGSFTVAAAA
+904 GCDTLSGSFVVKAAKTIGLEF
-918 VTVNLPFEKKL
+918 VKSL
-929 TFADI
+929 TFNDFFAGLD
-934 FQGVEGITASNGTK
+934 GITAENGTRY
-948 GFKPIKSA
+948 GFEPVRA
-956 AGNYLES
+956 AGGNYLES
-963 NKSYYGTTSLTLTA
+963 NRRSYGATSLTLTA
-977 TKPCVISFEYFAQG
+977 TESRLVSFRYLAKGNKAEYS
-991 HEDNWDE
+991 WE
-998 DDSAFFTVKKG
+998 DDSAFTVKKG
-1009 TTTLLTVYEENGW
+1009 TTLLTAYEENGW
-1022 KTFSTALNTGETL
+1022 KTFSTVLNKDEKL
-1035 TLSFN
+1035 TLSFS
-1040 ENGNSYYVRLKNFAV
+1040 ESGSSYYVRLKDFAAAAAHTLTLNTPDGATV
-1055 SPAYTITL
+1055 VLKDRSGAEITGKNGAYT
-1063 TTTPTADKVELKDES
+1063 
-1078 GNKLTGS
+1078 
-1085 GGKYAVAPGTYTYTV
+1085 VAAGT
-1100 SKKDYETATGEITV
+1100 
-1114 TDADVTQPVK
+1114 
-1124 LTAKPVITLTAT
+1124 
-1136 PADATV
+1136 
-1142 KLEKGSL
+1142 
-1149 PASPK
+1149 
-1154 TTDKETGVYTYV
+1154 
-1166 VEKGAE
+1166 
-1172 YTYTVSKFGYETET
+1172 YTYTVSKFGYETKT
-1186 GSITVNADVNKTVTL
+1186 GNITVSADVNETVTL
-1201 SELASCTL
+1201 SELATHTL
-1209 TFAVTPAEN
+1209 TFAITPAEN

-1231 KPEADGGYKLYLGET
+1231 KPETDGGYKLYLGET

-1251 AKADYITVSGS
+1251 TKADYIPVHGS
-1262 FTAAKNDTI
+1262 ITAAEDKTLSF
-1271 TVTLTYAGAGWD
+1271 TLTYAGEGWD
-1283 GTTKTAP
+1283 GTAKTAP
-1290 TQDKS
+1290 TQDKN
-1295 GVYLIDTAAKLAWFA
+1295 GVYQIGTAAKLAWFA
-1310 DAVNGGQKAI
+1310 DAVNKGDTTI
-1320 NGKLTANINLNGKPW
+1320 SGKLTANINLNGKTW
-1335 TAIGTSSNKFAGTL
+1335 TAIGTDSNKFAGTL
-1349 DGDNYTVSGL
+1349 DGDSHTVSGL
-1359 VTTGLVGELAEG
+1359 AGTGGLVYYLSANGTVKSLC
-1371 GVVENLRVNCA
+1371 VDCA
-1382 IVSTSSLLGGVANS
+1382 IDGTSNV
-1396 SAGTIRNCMVSGS
+1396 
-1409 ITFSSEGHNGASAI
+1409 
-1423 GGIAGR
+1423 GGIADKSEGR
-1429 TTGNGVISGCVSR
+1429 IENCLVSGYIKGGDDVIFGVGGIVGHGVAGNVISGCVSTADILFKYSR
-1442 AVVKDAYDNST
+1442 YAVQNGAGGIVGYT
-1453 YGTSAPLGGIAGYAY
+1453 YGT
-1468 GVVENCYFTGTLAVK
+1468 VENCYFAGNVHTNAKSVSAGGF
-1483 KTQPNKII
+1483 
-1491 QQKRGGLVGEL
+1491 GGLVGCARS
-1502 NANAELKG
+1502 NAVMKDCYTVGAVTG
-1510 SYVAG
+1510 P
-1515 EFAIADESKFG
+1515 ESSFG

-1558 GMTAHTADYMRS
+1558 GMTAHTAGYMRS

-1597 GTVLSADDLK
+1597 GAALSADDLK
-1607 AAAAAANALE
+1607 AAAAAANALQ

-1630 KADWYAETVLGLYDL
+1630 KADWYAENVLGLYEL
-1645 TDYNDKADLCEKYG
+1645 TDGNYNKADLCKEYG
-1659 IEAPGEAVTN
+1659 IEEPGEAVTD

-1674 LNALQKHFY
+1674 LTALQKHFY
-1683 KELGLDAENADR
+1683 KEQGLDAENADL

-1826 GMGLYDETNI
+1826 GVGLYDETNI

-1853 DNSEITYVNG
+1853 DKAEITYVNG

-1875 QYIADNGKITYFT
+1875 QYIADNGDIIYFT

-1927 VQKLLESAAESLNWE
+1927 VQKLLESAAGSLNWE

-2012 RPLQPADGTALPE
+2012 RPLQPADGTPLPE
-2025 KSGKF
+2025 KAGKF

-2095 KTKPVDLT
+2095 KTKSVDTT

-2117 EEKGIMSDSYNQKV
+2117 EKAGIMTDSYNQKV
-2131 TMVSLTPDVLDFNG
+2131 TMVSRTPDVLDFNG

-2153 LPGEKPV
+2153 LPGE
-2160 EAKYVVTIT
+2160 EAAEARYVVTIT
-2169 TRSSGLLLARQEF
+2169 TRSSGLLLARKEF

-2190 QPELD
+2190 QQELD
-2195 GAAAFMTEALTGD
+2195 GAAVFMTKALTGD
-2208 VYWDGIKNKNTVKTK
+2208 VYWNGIKNENTDKTK

-2314 FGINGTEESK
+2314 FGLNGTEESK

-2336 PIHIDLTVIG
+2336 PIQIDLTVPG
-2346 EKNAAD
+2346 TTGQND

-2366 GYNKNGHTFQGIS
+2366 GYNKNGHTFRGIS

-2547 KANIGSDGILRKPDD
+2547 QKNMGADGVLVDPESRNP
-2562 KNTPVITDNER
+2562 TVTDNER

-2584 PTNVGDKNLLTAL
+2584 PANVGGENLLKAL
-2597 QDKDI
+2597 QNKDI

-2643 NKDGSWSASA
+2643 NKDGSWRASA

-2665 MALQALAPYHKDGG
+2665 MALQALAPYYKDGG
-2679 NETVNTAVEKAL
+2679 NETVNTAVKKAL

-2829 KPVPATGHKFSA
+2829 KPVPATGHNFGA

-2861 VCGTKETMIVPSLG
+2861 VCGTEETMIVPSLG

-2898 CSRCHKYFSDAAGKT
+2898 CSRCHKFFSDAAGKT
-2913 EIAKDSWIIAAL
+2913 EIAKDSWVIAAL

-2972 DGVCTTCGTRNPA
+2972 NGVCTVCGVKNPMA
-2985 GGIKGDDLKVDSK
+2985 NVKGDDIKVDSK

-3019 KLAEIKAAVENGSI
+3019 KLAEIKAAVSDGA
-3033 VITVNN
+3033 ITV
-3039 TPILQLTKED
+3039 TVTDTLQLTNEQKAA
-3049 KESDGGKKALMQ
+3049 DGGKSALTEAAKT
-3061 AGAAASGELKKEL
+3061 AGDEVKKEL
-3074 DKLAEKLDALRGDKS
+3074 NKLAEKLDALRGDKS

-3122 PHSVTLTIP
+3122 PHSVTVTIP
-3131 ITDELYAALQGKHVC
+3131 ITDELYAALQGKRVC
-3146 VVRSHTDSSGNVTT
+3146 VMRSHTDSSGNVTT

>member
-1 MRKRVISW
+1 MKKRVISW
-9 LLTVVMVVSMLPTSV
+9 LLTVVMVVSLLPTSV

-47 ENTVPAGNEETQEQ
+47 ENTVPAEDEETQEQ

-85 AGAVQNIGT
+85 AGAVQDIGT
-94 AEEFAAM
+94 AEAFAAM

-108 LTADITVTAPY
+108 LTADIIVTAPY
-119 ANEFTDFSGTFDG
+119 AKDYFTGTFDG

-1231 KPEADGGYKLYLGET
+1231 KPETDGGYKLYLGET

-1251 AKADYITVSGS
+1251 AKAGYITVSGS

-1271 TVTLTYAGAGWD
+1271 KVTLTYAGASWD
-1283 GTTKTAP
+1283 GTTKTKPA
-1290 TQDKS
+1290 QDES

-1630 KADWYAETVLGLYDL
+1630 KADWYAENVLGLYNL
-1645 TDYNDKADLCEKYG
+1645 ENYNDKADLCEKYG

-1813 EFARKN
+1813 EFTRKN

-1826 GMGLYDETNI
+1826 GVGLYDETNI

-1875 QYIADNGKITYFT
+1875 QYIADNGDIIYFT

-1927 VQKLLESAAESLNWE
+1927 VQKLLESAAGSLNWE

-1972 LTLPSSIAGRYDV
+1972 LTLPSGIAGRYDV

-2012 RPLQPADGTALPE
+2012 RPLQPADGTPLPE
-2025 KSGKF
+2025 KAGKF

-2190 QPELD
+2190 QQELN
-2195 GAAAFMTEALTGD
+2195 GAAAFMTEARTENA
-2208 VYWDGIKNKNTVKTK
+2208 YWDGIKNKNTVKTE

-2366 GYNKNGHTFQGIS
+2366 GYNKNGHTFTGIS
-2379 DFTFTGK
+2379 GFTFTGK

-2393 WDAVKACLDSAKY
+2393 WDAVKACLDSANY

-2433 SSGWMFGIAVKGG
+2433 SSGWMFGLTLQGG
-2446 NETLPKTTLDNTYL
+2446 TETLPKTTLDNTYL

-2482 MVPGAE
+2482 AVPGAE

-2547 KANIGSDGILRKPDD
+2547 KANIGSDGVLVDPESH
-2562 KNTPVITDNER
+2562 NPTVTDNER

-2584 PTNVGDKNLLTAL
+2584 PANVGDKNLLTAL

-2629 SDTSWLVQAVLEQQ
+2629 SDTSWLVQAILTQQ
-2643 NKDGSWSASA
+2643 NEDGSWSASA

-2665 MALQALAPYHKDGG
+2665 MALQALAPYYKDGG

-2804 VTVAATCTKDGV
+2804 VTVAATCTKDGI

-2913 EIAKDSWIIAAL
+2913 EIAKDSWIINAL
-2925 GHDEATRA
+2925 GHDVGTRG

-2961 TIPATGKHTYV
+2961 TILATGKHTYV

-3019 KLAEIKAAVENGSI
+3019 KLAEIKAAVSDGA
-3033 VITVNN
+3033 ITV
-3039 TPILQLTKED
+3039 TVTDTLQLTNEQKAAD
-3049 KESDGGKKALMQ
+3049 DGKSALTEAAKT
-3061 AGAAASGELKKEL
+3061 AGDEVKKEL
-3074 DKLAEKLDALRGDKS
+3074 NKLAEKLDALRGDKS

-3122 PHSVTLTIP
+3122 PHSVTVTIP
-3131 ITDELYAALQGKHVC
+3131 ITDELYAALQGKRVC

-3168 GTKGNYVLTFQT
+3168 GTKDNYVLTFQT

-3191 ETVSSGYYYGGSGT
+3191 ETVSSGYYYGGSST
-3205 ADSGKKDSAN
+3205 AGSGKKDSAK
-3215 TADDSQMVLW
+3215 TADDSQMVVW

-3232 AAAVVVL
+3232 AAGVVIL
-3239 TRKKRVS
+3239 SRKKRAV

>member
-38 QEQIAPADT
+38 QEQIAPVDT

-61 QEPAEEVPV
+61 QEPAVETPAPQM
-70 SRSAR
+70 AR
-75 SGGAAPMLAA
+75 SGGVAPMLAA

-94 AEEFAAM
+94 AEAFAAM
-101 EPGGNYQ
+101 DASGSYK
-108 LTADITVTAPY
+108 LTADIIVTAPY
-119 ANEFTDFSGTFDG
+119 ANEFTGTFDG

-138 LAISGDSDYQALFA
+138 LAISGNSDYQALFA
-152 KLAAGAVVKN
+152 KLAAGALVKN
-162 VMVDGE
+162 TMVDGE
-168 VTGTDNIGGIA
+168 VTGTNNIGGIA

-191 NKATVAATGRYVGGL
+191 NKAAVAATGRYVGGL

-251 NTGSITGSGS
+251 NTGSITGSGK

-269 DAATVKN
+269 NAATVKS

-286 GACGNDGYT
+286 GSCGNGDYT
-295 DPTVSKTDAEMRSG
+295 DPTVPKTDTEMRSG
-309 DIVAL
+309 DIVTL
-314 LGSAFMVK
+314 LGSAFMAK
-322 SGDYPALSWE
+322 AGDYPALSWE
-332 TPTAAVK
+332 TPTAAVL
-339 FTVSPANAVVEING
+339 FAIAPANATLEING
-353 VKYTGSCTV
+353 GTYTGSTTV
-362 GLPVGDY
+362 ALPAADTPY
-369 TYTVSCPGYTQQ
+369 SYTVSCPGYTQQ
-381 TGSVTVTGEDNPV
+381 TGSVTVTDKDNPV
-394 ANPNSVSVTLEKD
+394 ATPDSVTVTLEKD

-415 FTVTPE
+415 F
-421 NATLTLKDGE
+421 NI
-431 TQVTP
+431 TP
-436 TEGTTYKLLKGVTY
+436 TGAALTVKRGDTEIEPQSDGSYKLLKGVTY

-465 GEVTPTADGTQ
+465 GEVTPDESGTQ
-476 TVALKKVQSIAVKN
+476 TVALKKVAGIAVTAAPTKKVYYKGDTELDLTGMVLTVN
-490 GSTHKTEFEQGDALD
+490 YAGTDETRTITDGYAAAGVTCEGFSTENPVESQ
-505 TTGLTV
+505 TV
-511 TVTYSD
+511 TVKYRGKTATFTIKVNDKLRFADFFTAISD
-517 NSTKDITEGF
+517 SITA
-527 TVTGFNSVNVAEN
+527 TDD
-540 QTLTVHYKG
+540 
-549 AETTYSV
+549 TTYPFTPVQKPEGNYLESSNTSNYSSS
-556 KINKKLFP
+556 KIILT
-564 SKAFN
+564 
-569 ALEGYATVE
+569 AT
-578 YSHTGKYTAGDGKE
+578 K
-592 FVDDAQEGA
+592 
-601 LRSNSAGMN
+601 N
-610 STTVTVTITFLENA
+610 VT
-624 PKMLLSFDY
+624 LSFDY
-633 KVSSES
+633 LGSAFS
-639 NYDKLL
+639 NSYYCF
-645 VAQNRE
+645 
-651 TKLTKS
+651 
-657 GTVAWTADNSL
+657 
-668 TVKGGDIVTLTY
+668 TVKKGTQPILSSYNSTTWKKCAVDMAAGDTVTLKFEHPY
-680 SKDRSTASGSD
+680 SYGSHYSVK
-691 CIWLKNFTVSPLYT
+691 LKNFTVSPLYT
-705 LTIAPNQTDAT
+705 LTIAPDQTDAT

-776 ITLQFTP
+776 ITLTATP
-783 DDAAVTL
+783 ADA
-790 KQGNTTVYKESAASS
+790 TVKLTKNGSTVSHDTKNGGEYK
-805 TGKNVYIAAKNTDYT
+805 YIAAKNTAYT

-832 GMISVATGDVN
+832 GTINVATTDVN
-843 KTVTLTEA
+843 KTVKLTEL
-851 AKYSVTFQIT
+851 AKQTVTFNIT
-861 KPEGVS
+861 KPEGVT
-867 ASPTVTVEYNGTK
+867 AEPTITVKSGSITAYT
-880 VYEGSGANCTLP
+880 GSGTNCTLP
-892 AGDYTYKATLKD
+892 AGDYTYTAKLD
-904 CDDLSGSFTVAAAA
+904 GCDDLSGSFTVAAAA
-918 VTVNLPFEKKL
+918 VTVNLPFAKKL
-929 TFADI
+929 TFADM
-934 FQGVEGITASNGTK
+934 FQGIEGITATNGTS
-948 GFKPIKSA
+948 GFKPVKDA

-963 NKSYYGTTSLTLTA
+963 NGKYYGTTSLTLTA
-977 TKPCVISFEYFAQG
+977 TESRLVSFRYLAKGYEN
-991 HEDNWDE
+991 NWDE
-998 DDSAFFTVKKG
+998 DNSAFFTVKKG
-1009 TTTLLTVYEENGW
+1009 TTTLLTVYEEDDW
-1022 KTFSTALNTGETL
+1022 KTFSTVLNKDEKL
-1035 TLSFN
+1035 TLSFSESGSN
-1040 ENGNSYYVRLKNFAV
+1040 YYVRLKDFAAAAAHTLTLKTPDGATV
-1055 SPAYTITL
+1055 VLKDRSGAEITGKNGAYT
-1063 TTTPTADKVELKDES
+1063 
-1078 GNKLTGS
+1078 
-1085 GGKYAVAPGTYTYTV
+1085 VAAGTYTYTV
-1100 SKKDYETATGEITV
+1100 SKYGYETKTGTIKVEGG
-1114 TDADVTQPVK
+1114 DVSKDVA
-1124 LTAKPVITLTAT
+1124 LTALTAYQVKFAAD
-1136 PADATV
+1136 PADA
-1142 KLEKGSL
+1142 S
-1149 PASPK
+1149 
-1154 TTDKETGVYTYV
+1154 
-1166 VEKGAE
+1166 
-1172 YTYTVSKFGYETET
+1172 
-1186 GSITVNADVNKTVTL
+1186 VTL
-1201 SELASCTL
+1201 
-1209 TFAVTPAEN
+1209 
-1218 AKVTVTHPVGGTI
+1218 THPVGGPI
-1231 KPEADGGYKLYLGET
+1231 AADENGAYIVYLGET

-1271 TVTLTYAGAGWD
+1271 TVTLTYAGAGWN

-1290 TQDKS
+1290 KTEN
-1295 GVYLIDTAAKLAWFA
+1295 GVYQIGTAAELAWFA
-1310 DAVNGGQKAI
+1310 DAVNKGDTTI
-1320 NGKLTANINLNGKPW
+1320 SGKLTANINLNGKTW
-1335 TAIGTSSNKFAGTL
+1335 TAIGTDSNKFAGTL
-1349 DGDNYTVSGL
+1349 DGDNCTVSGL
-1359 VTTGLVGELAEG
+1359 VTTGLVGELAKG

-1409 ITFSSEGHNGASAI
+1409 ITFSSNGPNAALAI
-1423 GGIAGR
+1423 GGIVGR
-1429 TTGNGVISGCVSR
+1429 TTGNSVISGCVSR

-1453 YGTSAPLGGIAGYAY
+1453 YGTTAPLGGITGYAH

-1491 QQKRGGLVGEL
+1491 YQKRGGLVGEL
-1502 NANAELKG
+1502 QANAELKG

-1526 AVVGKVNSGATITNC
+1526 AVVGVVASSATITNC
-1541 AYLDTVAPQAA
+1541 AYLDTIAPQAVA
-1552 ADGTTS
+1552 EGSTS
-1558 GMTAHTADYMRS
+1558 GMTARTADYMRTP
-1570 AEFAVDMG
+1570 EFAAEMG
-1578 MNQDDGTLNGGF
+1578 MHLDSGNSNGGF

-1597 GTVLSADDLK
+1597 GTPVDNADLK
-1607 AAAAAANALE
+1607 AAAAAATALQ
-1617 LRGMS
+1617 LRGMT

-1630 KADWYAETVLGLYDL
+1630 KADWYAKNVLELYDL
-1645 TDYNDKADLCEKYG
+1645 ADYNDKADLCEKYG
-1659 IEAPGEAVTN
+1659 IEEPGEEVTN
-1669 LHDYF
+1669 PHDYF
-1674 LNALQKHFY
+1674 LTALQKHFY
-1683 KELGLDAENADR
+1683 KELGLDAENADL
-1695 LKADAT
+1695 LKADAS

-1718 EEETAQT
+1718 DETAQT
-1725 YTACLTLPASV
+1725 YTGVLTLPTSV

-1744 EKIVSLTWTADNALV
+1744 EKTVSLAWTADNALV
-1759 NTATGALTA
+1759 NTDTGALTA

-1788 KTKTFTLCLWSEN
+1788 KVKTFKLCLWSEN

-1813 EFARKN
+1813 EFTRKN
-1819 TAVQPLQ
+1819 IAVQPLQ
-1826 GMGLYDETNI
+1826 GVGLYDETNI
-1836 TQAFRRLLAEQG
+1836 TDAFCRLLREQG

-1853 DNSEITYVNG
+1853 DNSKITYVNG

-1875 QYIADNGKITYFT
+1875 QYIADNGDITYFT

-1902 KFNITYAG
+1902 KFRITYAG

-1918 ATVGRSADA
+1918 GTVGRSADA
-1927 VQKLLESAAESLNWE
+1927 VQKLVESAAGSLNWE

-1972 LTLPSSIAGRYDV
+1972 LTLPSGIAGRYDV

-2000 NGTNGTGVGTVN
+2000 NGTNGPGVGTVN

-2025 KSGKF
+2025 KAGKF

-2035 VTYDAFDDYT
+2035 VTYDGFDDYT
-2045 LAHITGDNG
+2045 LAHITGDDG
-2054 VEVYADVFFDATVAP
+2054 VEVYADVLFDATVAP

-2095 KTKPVDLT
+2095 KTKPVNLD

-2117 EEKGIMSDSYNQKV
+2117 EQTGIMSDSYNQKV

-2190 QPELD
+2190 QQELD
-2195 GAAAFMTEALTGD
+2195 DAAAFMTKALTGD
-2208 VYWDGIKNKNTVKTK
+2208 VYWDGIKNKNTDKTK

-2236 NEDGTLKYVRGTVNM
+2236 NKDGTLKYVRGTVNM
-2251 TFDGIE
+2251 TFNGIE

-2314 FGINGTEESK
+2314 FGINGTEETK

-2366 GYNKNGHTFQGIS
+2366 GYNKNGHTFRGIS
-2379 DFTFTGK
+2379 GFTFTGK

-2433 SSGWMFGIAVKGG
+2433 SSGWMFGLTLQGG
-2446 NETLPKTTLDNTYL
+2446 TETLPKTTLDNTYL

-2482 MVPGAE
+2482 TVPGTE

-2529 PLSEAYIAAYYEK
+2529 PLSDAYIQAYYDK

-2547 KANIGSDGILRKPDD
+2547 RKNMGADGVLRDPESH
-2562 KNTPVITDNER
+2562 NPVITDNER
-2573 IILALTAIGKD
+2573 IALALTAIGKD
-2584 PTNVGDKNLLTAL
+2584 PANVGGESLLKAL
-2597 QDKDI
+2597 QNKDI
-2602 MKVTDTSKTDINGL
+2602 MKVTDTSDTDINGL

-2629 SDTSWLVQAVLEQQ
+2629 SDTSWLVQAILGQQ
-2643 NKDGSWSASA
+2643 NADGSWSASA
-2653 DTKPVGDVDMTA
+2653 DRKSVGDVDMTA
-2665 MALQALAPYHKDGG
+2665 MALQALAPYYKDGG

-2796 AHRFGEWK
+2796 AHRFGEWQ

-2822 ICGVVEE
+2822 ICGAVEE
-2829 KPVPATGHKFSA
+2829 KSVPAPGHKFGA
-2841 WTVTKAATCTESG
+2841 WTTTKEPTCTETGTEKRICTVCSKEE
-2854 ISTRKCS
+2854 TR
-2861 VCGTKETMIVPSLG
+2861 V
-2875 HSMTATAGKAATCTE
+2875 
-2890 AGNSAYWT
+2890 
-2898 CSRCHKYFSDAAGKT
+2898 
-2913 EIAKDSWIIAAL
+2913 IAAL
-2925 GHDEATRA
+2925 GHTPGTEVFVDKNDHWNVCKVCHAVVNKTGHTYVNGIQCVCGAVKSEGGTLKRIEVSDTITVPDTLKNNEKLNSEGKIKAELQLQISRKGSRNTAENTAVFDVRLMIITTVDGEQVETPATKADLVNGRITVLLPYPE
-2933 AVAATCYASG
+2933 AVAAKYG
-2943 HEADTYCKRCGIV
+2943 QY
-2956 ITAGA
+2956 
-2961 TIPATGKHTYV
+2961 
-2972 DGVCTTCGTRNPA
+2972 NF
-2985 GGIKGDDLKVDSK
+2985 
-2998 DNTIVTGGGLTIK
+2998 
-3011 TDKPVTDE
+3011 
-3019 KLAEIKAAVENGSI
+3019 
-3033 VITVNN
+3033 
-3039 TPILQLTKED
+3039 
-3049 KESDGGKKALMQ
+3049 
-3061 AGAAASGELKKEL
+3061 
-3074 DKLAEKLDALRGDKS
+3074 
-3089 RKNAQ
+3089 
-3094 LEKVVDVTVALVKT
+3094 TVAHMVAMADCGLDVGTVEFPAVTKT
-3108 EGNEIKTVAQLIEL
+3108 PSGLL
-3122 PHSVTLTIP
+3122 VTLT
-3131 ITDELYAALQGKHVC
+3131 G
-3146 VVRSHTDSSGNVTT
+3146 
-3160 AELSATLG
+3160 LSPVAISW
-3168 GTKGNYVLTFQT
+3168 TKSTNH
-3180 DKASAF
+3180 
-3186 AIVSY
+3186 
-3191 ETVSSGYYYGGSGT
+3191 YYYNPT
-3205 ADSGKKDSAN
+3205 ATPDKTDSAN

>member
-38 QEQIAPADT
+38 QEQIAPVDT

-75 SGGAAPMLAA
+75 SGGAALALA
-85 AGAVQNIGT
+85 EGT
-94 AEEFAAM
+94 VSSAKEFAAM
-101 EPGGNYQ
+101 DAGGSYT
-108 LTADITVTAPY
+108 LTKDIIVTEPY
-119 ANEFTDFSGTFDG
+119 ASDFTGTFDG

-162 VMVDGE
+162 VTVEGK
-168 VTGTDNIGGIA
+168 VTGKKCVAGIA
-179 GIATNATIIACA
+179 GQATDATITGCA
-191 NKATVAATGRYVGGL
+191 NKADILATDRYVGGI
-206 VGKGTGLT
+206 VAESKN
-214 MTSCYNQGA
+214 TSI
-223 VSSTRTRPINMG
+223 S
-235 GIAGY
+235 
-240 VDGGASVENCY
+240 NCY
-251 NTGSITGSGS
+251 NTGTISSDRSDKGVCLGGIVGNATNNTGGGTTVTNCYSIGTISATADTS
-261 NTAAVVGW
+261 NYAAIAGW
-269 DAATVKN
+269 CYNSTVTN
-276 CYYLESTYKV
+276 CYYLDTTASA
-286 GACGNDGYT
+286 GANGNSQT
-295 DPTVSKTDAEMRSG
+295 ATSKTADEMKSPAFA
-309 DIVAL
+309 AL
-314 LGSAFMVK
+314 LGEAFMAK
-322 SGDYPALSWE
+322 AGDYPALSWE
-332 TPTAAVK
+332 TPTAAVS
-339 FTVSPANAVVEING
+339 FTIAPANATLEING
-353 VKYTGSCTV
+353 GTYTGSTTV
-362 GLPVGDY
+362 ALPAADAPY
-369 TYTVSCPGYTQQ
+369 SYTVSCDGYTTK
-381 TGSVTVTGEDNPV
+381 TGTVTVTGNDNPV
-394 ANPNSVSVTLEKD
+394 ANPANVTVTLAED
-407 AAKWVTVT
+407 AAQWVTVT
-415 FTVTPE
+415 FTVTP
-421 NATLTLKDGE
+421 AGAALTLKDGE
-431 TQVTP
+431 TQVAP
-436 TEGTTYKLLKGVTY
+436 TEGTTYQLLKGHAY
-450 TYTAVSDDEGYEPAS
+450 TYTAETTEEGYEPAA
-465 GEVTPTADGTQ
+465 GTVTPTENSTQ

-1231 KPEADGGYKLYLGET
+1231 KPETDGGYKLYLGET

-1251 AKADYITVSGS
+1251 AKAGYIPVHGS
-1262 FTAAKNDTI
+1262 ITAAEDKTLSF
-1271 TVTLTYAGAGWD
+1271 TLTYAGEGWD
-1283 GTTKTAP
+1283 GTAKTAP
-1290 TQDKS
+1290 TQDKN
-1295 GVYLIDTAAKLAWFA
+1295 GVYQIGTAAELAWFA
-1310 DAVNGGQKAI
+1310 DAVNKGGTTI
-1320 NGKLTANINLNGKPW
+1320 SGKLTANINLNGKTW
-1335 TAIGTSSNKFAGTL
+1335 TAIGTDSNKFAGTL

-1359 VTTGLVGELAEG
+1359 AGTGGLVYYLSANGTVKSLC
-1371 GVVENLRVNCA
+1371 VDCA
-1382 IVSTSSLLGGVANS
+1382 IDGTSNV
-1396 SAGTIRNCMVSGS
+1396 
-1409 ITFSSEGHNGASAI
+1409 
-1423 GGIAGR
+1423 GGIADKSEGR
-1429 TTGNGVISGCVSR
+1429 IENCLVSGYIKGGDDVIFGVGGIVGHGVAGNVISGCVSTADILFKYSR
-1442 AVVKDAYDNST
+1442 YAVQNGAGGIVGYT
-1453 YGTSAPLGGIAGYAY
+1453 YGT
-1468 GVVENCYFTGTLAVK
+1468 VENCYFAGNVHTNAKSVSAGGF
-1483 KTQPNKII
+1483 
-1491 QQKRGGLVGEL
+1491 GGLVGCARS
-1502 NANAELKG
+1502 NAVMKDCYTVGAVTG
-1510 SYVAG
+1510 P
-1515 EFAIADESKFG
+1515 ESSFG

-1558 GMTAHTADYMRS
+1558 GMTARTADYMRTP
-1570 AEFAVDMG
+1570 EFAAEMG
-1578 MNQDDGTLNGGF
+1578 MHLDSGNSNGGF

-1597 GTVLSADDLK
+1597 GTPVDNADLK

-1630 KADWYAETVLGLYDL
+1630 KADWYAETVLRFYDL

-1659 IEAPGEAVTN
+1659 IEEPGEAVTD

-1683 KELGLDAENADR
+1683 KELGLDAENADL

-1709 TPVSGDPEE
+1709 TPVSSDPEE
-1718 EEETAQT
+1718 EEEIAQT
-1725 YTACLTLPASV
+1725 YTGFLTLPASV

-1744 EKIVSLTWTADNALV
+1744 EKTVSLAWTADNALV

-1801 AEKVQTLEDIAA
+1801 AEKVQTLEDIAV
-1813 EFARKN
+1813 EFTRKN

-1826 GMGLYDETNI
+1826 DVGLYDETNI

-1875 QYIADNGKITYFT
+1875 QYIADNGDIIYFT

-1927 VQKLLESAAESLNWE
+1927 VQKLLESAAGSLNWE

-2025 KSGKF
+2025 KAGKF

-2095 KTKPVDLT
+2095 KTKSVDTT

-2117 EEKGIMSDSYNQKV
+2117 EKAGIMTDSYNQKV

-2190 QPELD
+2190 QQELE
-2195 GAAAFMTEALTGD
+2195 GAAAFMTKALTGD
-2208 VYWDGIKNKNTVKTK
+2208 VYWNGIKNENTDKTK

-2602 MKVTDTSKTDINGL
+2602 VKVTDTSKTDINGL

-2841 WTVTKAATCTESG
+2841 WTVTKAATCTETG
-2854 ISTRKCS
+2854 TEKRTCS
-2861 VCGTKETMIVPSLG
+2861 VCSKEETRV
-2875 HSMTATAGKAATCTE
+2875 
-2890 AGNSAYWT
+2890 
-2898 CSRCHKYFSDAAGKT
+2898 
-2913 EIAKDSWIIAAL
+2913 IAAL
-2925 GHDEATRA
+2925 GHTPGTEVFVDKNDHWNVCKVCHAVVNKTGHTYVNGIQCVCGAVKSEDGTLKRIEVSDTIAVPDTLQDNEKLNSEGEIKAELQLQITLKNSKSNKDNTVFMDVSLLVFEHNEWRPATKEDLTA
-2933 AVAATCYASG
+2933 GKITVLLPYPEAVAAKYG
-2943 HEADTYCKRCGIV
+2943 QY
-2956 ITAGA
+2956 
-2961 TIPATGKHTYV
+2961 
-2972 DGVCTTCGTRNPA
+2972 NF
-2985 GGIKGDDLKVDSK
+2985 
-2998 DNTIVTGGGLTIK
+2998 
-3011 TDKPVTDE
+3011 
-3019 KLAEIKAAVENGSI
+3019 
-3033 VITVNN
+3033 
-3039 TPILQLTKED
+3039 
-3049 KESDGGKKALMQ
+3049 
-3061 AGAAASGELKKEL
+3061 
-3074 DKLAEKLDALRGDKS
+3074 
-3089 RKNAQ
+3089 
-3094 LEKVVDVTVALVKT
+3094 TVAHMVAMADCGLDVGTVEFPAVTKT
-3108 EGNEIKTVAQLIEL
+3108 PSGLL
-3122 PHSVTLTIP
+3122 VTLT
-3131 ITDELYAALQGKHVC
+3131 G
-3146 VVRSHTDSSGNVTT
+3146 
-3160 AELSATLG
+3160 LSP
-3168 GTKGNYVLTFQT
+3168 V
-3180 DKASAF
+3180 
-3186 AIVSY
+3186 AISW
-3191 ETVSSGYYYGGSGT
+3191 TGSTNHYYYNPT
-3205 ADSGKKDSAN
+3205 ATPDKTDSAN

-3225 LGSAVLA
+3225 LGSAALA

>member
-24 LADTLAADQEQQTQ
+24 LADTLAADQEQQIQ
-38 QEQIAPADT
+38 QEQIAPVDT

-61 QEPAEEVPV
+61 QEPAAETP
-70 SRSAR
+70 APQMTR
-75 SGGAAPMLAA
+75 SGGVAPMLAA

-94 AEEFAAM
+94 AEAFAAM
-101 EPGGNYQ
+101 KPGGNYQ
-108 LTADITVTAPY
+108 LTADITVTEPY
-119 ANEFTDFSGTFDG
+119 AYDFSGAFDG

-138 LAISGDSDYQALFA
+138 LAISGNSDYQALFA
-152 KLAAGAVVKN
+152 KLAAGALVKN
-162 VMVDGE
+162 TMVDGE
-168 VTGTDNIGGIA
+168 VTGTNNIGGIA

-251 NTGSITGSGS
+251 NTGSITGSGK

-269 DAATVKN
+269 NAATVKS

-286 GACGNDGYT
+286 GSCGNGDYT
-295 DPTVSKTDAEMRSG
+295 DPTVPKTDAEMRSG
-309 DIVAL
+309 DIVTL
-314 LGSAFMVK
+314 LGSAFMAK
-322 SGDYPALSWE
+322 TGDYPALSWE
-332 TPTAAVK
+332 TPTAAVP
-339 FTVSPANAVVEING
+339 FTIQPENAVLTING
-353 VKYTGSCTV
+353 GTYTGSTTV
-362 GLPVGDY
+362 ALPAADAPY
-369 TYTVSCPGYTQQ
+369 SYTVSCPGYTQQ
-381 TGSVTVTGEDNPV
+381 TGSVTVTGEGNPV

-407 AAKWVTVT
+407 TSAWVNVT
-415 FTVTPE
+415 F
-421 NATLTLKDGE
+421 N
-431 TQVTP
+431 VTP
-436 TEGTTYKLLKGVTY
+436 TGAALTVKRGDMTVEPQSDGIYKLLKGVAY
-450 TYTAVSDDEGYEPAS
+450 TYTAVSDDEGYEPAV
-465 GEVTPTADGTQ
+465 GEVTPTENSTQ
-476 TVALKKVQSIAVKN
+476 TVALKKVAGIAVTAAPTK
-490 GSTHKTEFEQGDALD
+490 KVYYKGDAKLD
-505 TTGLTV
+505 LTGMVLTV
-511 TVTYSD
+511 NYDGTNETRTIEGDYAAAGVTFEGFDTSEPAESKSITVSYRGKTASFAIEVKDKLQFSD
-517 NSTKDITEGF
+517 FFSAISDSVTATNSTSRPFEPVQSEGCLQPASNASSYSPSTITIAAIK
-527 TVTGFNSVNVAEN
+527 N
-540 QTLTVHYKG
+540 
-549 AETTYSV
+549 
-556 KINKKLFP
+556 
-564 SKAFN
+564 
-569 ALEGYATVE
+569 
-578 YSHTGKYTAGDGKE
+578 
-592 FVDDAQEGA
+592 
-601 LRSNSAGMN
+601 
-610 STTVTVTITFLENA
+610 VTV
-624 PKMLLSFDY
+624 SFDY
-633 KVSSES
+633 CGGTGYTDFYVKKGSSQLLASYYSSEWKNFS
-639 NYDKLL
+639 
-645 VAQNRE
+645 
-651 TKLTKS
+651 
-657 GTVAWTADNSL
+657 ADL
-668 TVKGGDIVTLTY
+668 RIGETLTLSY
-680 SKDRSTASGSD
+680 GSSSGLK
-691 CIWLKNFTVSPLYT
+691 LKNFTVSPLYT
-705 LTIAPNQTDAT
+705 LTIAPDQTDAT

-722 EGKTVSGSNG
+722 EGKTVSGSKG
-732 VFAVKA
+732 VYAVKP
-738 AADYTYTVTKKGY
+738 G
-751 EPATGKVTMSAEN
+751 E
-764 QTVNVTLVKLPV
+764 
-776 ITLQFTP
+776 
-783 DDAAVTL
+783 
-790 KQGNTTVYKESAASS
+790 
-805 TGKNVYIAAKNTDYT
+805 YT

-832 GMISVATGDVN
+832 GTINVATADVN
-843 KTVTLTEA
+843 KTVKLTEL
-851 AKYSVTFQIT
+851 AKQTVTFNIT
-861 KPEGVS
+861 KPEGVT
-867 ASPTVTVEYNGTK
+867 AAPTVTVKYNGTK
-880 VYEGSGANCTLP
+880 VYEGSGTNCTLP
-892 AGDYTYKATLKD
+892 AGNYTYTAKLD
-904 CDDLSGSFTVAAAA
+904 GCDDLSGSFTVAAAA
-918 VTVNLPFEKKL
+918 VTVNLPFAKKL
-929 TFADI
+929 TFDDI
-934 FQGVEGITASNGTK
+934 FQDIEGITATNGTS
-948 GFKPIKSA
+948 GFKPVKDA

-963 NKSYYGTTSLTLTA
+963 NGKYYGTTSLTLTA
-977 TKPCVISFEYFAQG
+977 TESRLVSFRYLAKGYEN
-991 HEDNWDE
+991 NWDE
-998 DDSAFFTVKKG
+998 DNSAFFTVKKG
-1009 TTTLLTVYEENGW
+1009 TTTLLTVYEEDDW
-1022 KTFSTALNTGETL
+1022 KTFSTVLNKDEKL
-1035 TLSFN
+1035 TLSFSESGSN
-1040 ENGNSYYVRLKNFAV
+1040 YYVRLKDFAAAAAHTLTLNTPTGAAV
-1055 SPAYTITL
+1055 VLKDRSGTEITGKNGAYT
-1063 TTTPTADKVELKDES
+1063 
-1078 GNKLTGS
+1078 
-1085 GGKYAVAPGTYTYTV
+1085 VAAGT
-1100 SKKDYETATGEITV
+1100 
-1114 TDADVTQPVK
+1114 
-1124 LTAKPVITLTAT
+1124 
-1136 PADATV
+1136 
-1142 KLEKGSL
+1142 
-1149 PASPK
+1149 
-1154 TTDKETGVYTYV
+1154 
-1166 VEKGAE
+1166 
-1172 YTYTVSKFGYETET
+1172 YTYTVSKFGYETKT
-1186 GSITVNADVNKTVTL
+1186 GNITVSADVTETVTL
-1201 SELASCTL
+1201 TELATRTL
-1209 TFAVTPAEN
+1209 TFAVTPED

-1231 KPEADGGYKLYLGET
+1231 TADENGAYIVYAGET

-1271 TVTLTYAGAGWD
+1271 KVTLTYAGAGWD

-1290 TQDKS
+1290 AQDES

-1320 NGKLTANINLNGKPW
+1320 NGKLTANINLNGKTW

-1349 DGDNYTVSGL
+1349 DGDEAHHYTVSGL
-1359 VTTGLVGELAEG
+1359 KGSKGLFDYVDSTGKVKNLSVDAVLTAN
-1371 GVVENLRVNCA
+1371 GVVGGIVDFNDGTVENCLFSGSV
-1382 IVSTSSLLGGVANS
+1382 TNS
-1396 SAGTIRNCMVSGS
+1396 SSYGAAGGIVGKSEGENSVVRNCVNTGS
-1409 ITFSSEGHNGASAI
+1409 IKNTTVSYGSTLSVGGIVGYTYGKVESCYSTGKVYADPAKTTNKAI
-1423 GGIAGR
+1423 GGIAG
-1429 TTGNGVISGCVSR
+1429 
-1442 AVVKDAYDNST
+1442 AVKGSSYYEKWGA
-1453 YGTSAPLGGIAGYAY
+1453 LI
-1468 GVVENCYFTGTLAVK
+1468 NCYVIGTVTG
-1483 KTQPNKII
+1483 P
-1491 QQKRGGLVGEL
+1491 
-1502 NANAELKG
+1502 
-1510 SYVAG
+1510 
-1515 EFAIADESKFG
+1515 ESGIG
-1526 AVVGKVNSGATITNC
+1526 AVVGTVDSGTSITNC
-1541 AYLDTVAPQAA
+1541 VYLDTVAHVPAMGNVTA
-1552 ADGTTS
+1552 
-1558 GMTAHTADYMRS
+1558 GMTARTADYMRS

-1597 GTVLSADDLK
+1597 GTVLSADDLR
-1607 AAAAAANALE
+1607 AVSQAQQSLS

-1622 AADAAKKA
+1622 ASDAAKKA
-1630 KADWYAETVLGLYDL
+1630 KADWYAKNVLGLYDL

-1659 IEAPGEAVTN
+1659 IEEPGEAVTD

-1674 LNALQKHFY
+1674 LTALQKHFY
-1683 KELGLDAENADR
+1683 KELGLDAENADL

-1725 YTACLTLPASV
+1725 YTGFLTLPANV
-1736 TVPVEGSG
+1736 TVSVEGE
-1744 EKIVSLTWTADNALV
+1744 EKTVSLAWTADNALV

-1768 PAADK
+1768 PAKDK
-1773 VTVTLTATLQ
+1773 VTVTLTATLR
-1783 SGAAT
+1783 SGAAA
-1788 KTKTFTLCLWSEN
+1788 KVKTFKLCLWSEN

-1813 EFARKN
+1813 EFTRKN
-1819 TAVQPLQ
+1819 IAVQPLQ
-1826 GMGLYDETNI
+1826 GVGLYDETNI
-1836 TQAFRRLLAEQG
+1836 TDAFCRLLREQG

-1853 DNSEITYVNG
+1853 DKAEITYVNG

-1875 QYIADNGKITYFT
+1875 QYIADNGDITYFT

-1902 KFNITYAG
+1902 KFRIAYAG
-1910 VTKEITLR
+1910 VTKEIILR
-1918 ATVGRSADA
+1918 GTVGRSADA
-1927 VQKLLESAAESLNWE
+1927 VQQLVESAAESLNWE

-1972 LTLPSSIAGRYDV
+1972 LTLPSGIAGRYDV

-2025 KSGKF
+2025 KAGKF

-2054 VEVYADVFFDATVAP
+2054 VEVYADVLFDATVAP

-2095 KTKPVDLT
+2095 KTKPVKLD

-2153 LPGEKPV
+2153 LPGEEPA

-2182 SFTIQPFT
+2182 SFTIQPFA
-2190 QPELD
+2190 QQELD
-2195 GAAAFMTEALTGD
+2195 DAATFMTEALTENA
-2208 VYWDGIKNKNTVKTK
+2208 YWNGIRNENTDKTK

-2281 ENELLRVHQ
+2281 ENELLRVHR

-2314 FGINGTEESK
+2314 FGINGTEETK

-2346 EKNAAD
+2346 EKNAVD

-2366 GYNKNGHTFQGIS
+2366 GYNKNGHTFTGIS

-2386 ANEDPTA
+2386 VNEDPTA
-2393 WDAVKACLDSAKY
+2393 WDAVKACLDSANY

-2415 KSITDAA
+2415 KSITDAS

-2433 SSGWMFGIAVKGG
+2433 SSGWMFGLAVKSGT
-2446 NETLPKTTLDNTYL
+2446 ETLPKTTLDNTYL

-2482 MVPGAE
+2482 TVPGTE

-2547 KANIGSDGILRKPDD
+2547 QKNMGADGVLVDPESRNP
-2562 KNTPVITDNER
+2562 TVTDNER

-2584 PTNVGDKNLLTAL
+2584 PANVGGKNLLTAL

-2602 MKVTDTSKTDINGL
+2602 MKVTDTSDTDINGL

-2629 SDTSWLVQAVLEQQ
+2629 SDTSWLVQAILGQQ
-2643 NKDGSWSASA
+2643 NADGSWSASA
-2653 DTKPVGDVDMTA
+2653 DTKPASDVDMTA
-2665 MALQALAPYHKDGG
+2665 MALQALAPYYKDGG
-2679 NETVNTAVEKAL
+2679 NETVNTAVNKAL
-2691 NWLSGKYR
+2691 QWLSDKYKGT
-2699 SGYDSSESCAQVV
+2699 GYTSAESCAQVV

-2746 RVAENGGF
+2746 RVAESGGF

-2796 AHRFGEWK
+2796 AHRFGDWK

-2822 ICGVVEE
+2822 ICGAVEE
-2829 KPVPATGHKFSA
+2829 KSVPAAGHNFGA
-2841 WTVTKAATCTESG
+2841 WTTTKEPTCTETG
-2854 ISTRKCS
+2854 TEKRTCS
-2861 VCGTKETMIVPSLG
+2861 VCSKEETRV
-2875 HSMTATAGKAATCTE
+2875 
-2890 AGNSAYWT
+2890 
-2898 CSRCHKYFSDAAGKT
+2898 
-2913 EIAKDSWIIAAL
+2913 IAAL
-2925 GHDEATRA
+2925 GHTPGTEMLADKDGHWNVCKVCH
-2933 AVAATCYASG
+2933 AVVN
-2943 HEADTYCKRCGIV
+2943 K
-2956 ITAGA
+2956 
-2961 TIPATGKHTYV
+2961 TGHTYV
-2972 DGVCTTCGTRNPA
+2972 NGIQCVCGAVKSEGGT
-2985 GGIKGDDLKVDSK
+2985 LKRIEVSDTITVPDTLR
-2998 DNTIVTGGGLTIK
+2998 DN
-3011 TDKPVTDE
+3011 E
-3019 KLAEIKAAVENGSI
+3019 KLNSVERIKAELQLQISRKDSGNTAENTAVFDVRLMIITTVDGKQVKTPATKADLVNGR
-3033 VITVNN
+3033 ITVLLPYPEAIAANYSKYSF
-3039 TPILQLTKED
+3039 TVAHLVTMADCGLDVGTVEFPAVTKT
-3049 KESDGGKKALMQ
+3049 
-3061 AGAAASGELKKEL
+3061 ASGLL
-3074 DKLAEKLDALRGDKS
+3074 
-3089 RKNAQ
+3089 
-3094 LEKVVDVTVALVKT
+3094 
-3108 EGNEIKTVAQLIEL
+3108 
-3122 PHSVTLTIP
+3122 VTLT
-3131 ITDELYAALQGKHVC
+3131 G
-3146 VVRSHTDSSGNVTT
+3146 
-3160 AELSATLG
+3160 LSP
-3168 GTKGNYVLTFQT
+3168 V
-3180 DKASAF
+3180 
-3186 AIVSY
+3186 AISWT
-3191 ETVSSGYYYGGSGT
+3191 ESTNHYYYNPAT
-3205 ADSGKKDSAN
+3205 TPGKTDSAN

>member
-9 LLTVVMVVSMLPTSV
+9 LLTVVMVVSLLPTSV

-38 QEQIAPADT
+38 QEQIAPVDT
-47 ENTVPAGNEETQEQ
+47 ENTVPAEDEETQEQ

-75 SGGAAPMLAA
+75 IG
-85 AGAVQNIGT
+85 GT
-94 AEEFAAM
+94 ALALAEGTVSSAEAFAAM
-101 EPGGNYQ
+101 KPGGNYQ

-119 ANEFTDFSGTFDG
+119 ANEFTGTFDG

-162 VMVDGE
+162 VMVEGT
-168 VTGTDNIGGIA
+168 VTGKKYVAGIA
-179 GIATNATIIACA
+179 GQAIDATITGCA
-191 NKATVAATGRYVGGL
+191 NKAGILATDRYVGGIAAES
-206 VGKGTGLT
+206 KN
-214 MTSCYNQGA
+214 TSISNCYNRGTISSSRTGSGVCLGGIVGNAPSAQISNCYNAGQIVTKSTTNYGA
-223 VSSTRTRPINMG
+223 
-235 GIAGY
+235 IAGY
-240 VDGGASVENCY
+240 GYGVTVSNCY
-251 NTGSITGSGS
+251 FI
-261 NTAAVVGW
+261 AVDNLKGVYG
-269 DAATVKN
+269 TET
-276 CYYLESTYKV
+276 ESTPK
-286 GACGNDGYT
+286 
-295 DPTVSKTDAEMRSG
+295 SAEEMKSSAFA
-309 DIVAL
+309 AL
-314 LGSAFMVK
+314 LGSAFMAK
-322 SGDYPALSWE
+322 AGDYPALSWE
-332 TPTAAVK
+332 TPTAAVR
-339 FTVSPANAVVEING
+339 FTIAPANATLEING
-353 VKYTGSCTV
+353 GTYTGSTTV
-362 GLPVGDY
+362 ALPAADAPY
-369 TYTVSCPGYTQQ
+369 SYTVSCPGYTQQ
-381 TGSVTVTGEDNPV
+381 TGSVTVTNKDNPV
-394 ANPNSVSVTLEKD
+394 ATPASVTVTLAED
-407 AAKWVTVT
+407 AAQWVTVT

-431 TQVTP
+431 TQVAP
-436 TEGTTYKLLKGVTY
+436 TEGMTYQLLKGHAY
-450 TYTAVSDDEGYEPAS
+450 TYTAETTEEGYEPAA
-465 GEVTPTADGTQ
+465 GEVAPTADGTQ
-476 TVALKKVQSIAVKN
+476 TVALKKVRSIAVTKAP
-490 GSTHKTEFEQGDALD
+490 TKTEYYKGDAELD
-505 TTGLTV
+505 LTGMVLTVNYDGTNETRTIEGDYAAAGVTYEGFSTETPAESQTV
-511 TVTYSD
+511 TVKYRGKTATFTIKVKD
-517 NSTKDITEGF
+517 AMLFADFFTGLNGIATAQNSTSYKFEPVLLDGGYVLKSTNEKKGN
-527 TVTGFNSVNVAEN
+527 TTSSL
-540 QTLTVHYKG
+540 TLTFAKAAQLTFDCKTDSEKNYDGLRVDINDQTG
-549 AETTYSV
+549 SQFGSTGGGYSGEKQDWKEFSIAV
-556 KINKKLFP
+556 N
-564 SKAFN
+564 
-569 ALEGYATVE
+569 
-578 YSHTGKYTAGDGKE
+578 AGDK
-592 FVDDAQEGA
+592 
-601 LRSNSAGMN
+601 
-610 STTVTVTITFLENA
+610 VTVNYR
-624 PKMLLSFDY
+624 KD
-633 KVSSES
+633 SSG
-639 NYDKLL
+639 DKG
-645 VAQNRE
+645 Q
-651 TKLTKS
+651 
-657 GTVAWTADNSL
+657 
-668 TVKGGDIVTLTY
+668 
-680 SKDRSTASGSD
+680 D
-691 CIWLKNFTVSPLYT
+691 CIWLRNFRAEVLPTVRFDVKDAAGT
-705 LTIAPNQTDAT
+705 AIDAT
-716 VTLKDK
+716 VTLKKGYTGLTAGTD
-722 EGKTVSGSNG
+722 GSYALTVGE
-732 VFAVKA
+732 K
-738 AADYTYTVTKKGY
+738 YTYTVEKKGY
-751 EPATGKVTMSAEN
+751 EKVTQEFTAQAGDN
-764 QTVNVTLVKLPV
+764 TITVTLVKLPV

-790 KQGNTTVYKESAASS
+790 KQGNTTVYKESADSEK
-805 TGKNVYIAAKNTDYT
+805 GKNVYIAAKNTAYT

-832 GMISVATGDVN
+832 GTINVATADVN
-843 KTVTLTEA
+843 KTVTLTEQT
-851 AKYSVTFQIT
+851 KQTVTFNIT
-861 KPEGVS
+861 KPEGVN
-867 ASPTVTVEYNGTK
+867 AEPTITVESGSITAYT
-880 VYEGSGANCTLP
+880 GSGANCTLP
-892 AGDYTYKATLKD
+892 AGDYTYTAKLD
-904 CDDLSGSFTVAAAA
+904 GCDTLSGSFVVKAAKTIGLEF
-918 VTVNLPFEKKL
+918 VKSL
-929 TFADI
+929 TFDDFFAGLD
-934 FQGVEGITASNGTK
+934 GITATNGTS
-948 GFKPIKSA
+948 GFKPVKDA

-963 NKSYYGTTSLTLTA
+963 NRNYSGTTSLTLTA
-977 TKPCVISFEYFAQG
+977 TESRLVSFQYLAKG
-991 HEDNWDE
+991 NKADYSWD
-998 DDSAFFTVKKG
+998 DDSAFSVKKG
-1009 TTTLLTVYEENGW
+1009 TSTLLTAYEENGW
-1022 KTFSTALNTGETL
+1022 KTFSTVLNTGEKL
-1035 TLSFN
+1035 TLSFS
-1040 ENGNSYYVRLKNFAV
+1040 ESGSSYYVRLKDFAAAAAHTLTLKTPDGATV
-1055 SPAYTITL
+1055 VLKDRSGAEITGKNGAYT
-1063 TTTPTADKVELKDES
+1063 
-1078 GNKLTGS
+1078 
-1085 GGKYAVAPGTYTYTV
+1085 VAAGTYTYTV
-1100 SKKDYETATGEITV
+1100 SKYGYETKTGTIKVEGG
-1114 TDADVTQPVK
+1114 DVSKDVA
-1124 LTAKPVITLTAT
+1124 LTALTAYQVKFVAD
-1136 PADATV
+1136 PADA
-1142 KLEKGSL
+1142 S
-1149 PASPK
+1149 
-1154 TTDKETGVYTYV
+1154 
-1166 VEKGAE
+1166 
-1172 YTYTVSKFGYETET
+1172 
-1186 GSITVNADVNKTVTL
+1186 VTL
-1201 SELASCTL
+1201 
-1209 TFAVTPAEN
+1209 
-1218 AKVTVTHPVGGTI
+1218 THPVGGPI
-1231 KPEADGGYKLYLGET
+1231 AADENGAYIVYLGET

-1251 AKADYITVSGS
+1251 TKADYITVSGS

-1310 DAVNGGQKAI
+1310 DAVNKGGTTI
-1320 NGKLTANINLNGKPW
+1320 SGKLTANINLNGKTW
-1335 TAIGTSSNKFAGTL
+1335 TAIGTDSNKFAGTL
-1349 DGDNYTVSGL
+1349 DGDSHTVSGL
-1359 VTTGLVGELAEG
+1359 AGTGGLVYYLSANGTVKSLC
-1371 GVVENLRVNCA
+1371 VDCA
-1382 IVSTSSLLGGVANS
+1382 IDGTSNV
-1396 SAGTIRNCMVSGS
+1396 
-1409 ITFSSEGHNGASAI
+1409 
-1423 GGIAGR
+1423 GGIADKSEGR
-1429 TTGNGVISGCVSR
+1429 IENCLVSGYIKGGNDTIFGVGGIVGHGVAGNVISGCVSTADILFKYSR
-1442 AVVKDAYDNST
+1442 YAVQNGAGGIVGYT
-1453 YGTSAPLGGIAGYAY
+1453 YGT
-1468 GVVENCYFTGTLAVK
+1468 VENCYFAGNVHTNAKSVSAGGF
-1483 KTQPNKII
+1483 
-1491 QQKRGGLVGEL
+1491 GGLVGCARS
-1502 NANAELKG
+1502 NAVMKDCYTVGAVTG
-1510 SYVAG
+1510 P
-1515 EFAIADESKFG
+1515 ESSFG

-1558 GMTAHTADYMRS
+1558 GMTARTADYMRTP
-1570 AEFAVDMG
+1570 EFAAEMG
-1578 MNQDDGTLNGGF
+1578 MHLDSGNSNGGF

-1597 GTVLSADDLK
+1597 GTPVDNADLK

-1773 VTVTLTATLQ
+1773 ATVTLTATLQ

-1826 GMGLYDETNI
+1826 GVGLYDETNI

-1927 VQKLLESAAESLNWE
+1927 VQKLLESAAGSLNWE

-1972 LTLPSSIAGRYDV
+1972 LTLPSGIAGRYDV

-2012 RPLQPADGTALPE
+2012 RPLQPADGTPLPE
-2025 KSGKF
+2025 KAGKF

-2195 GAAAFMTEALTGD
+2195 GAAAFMTEARTGD
-2208 VYWDGIKNKNTVKTK
+2208 VYWDGIKNKNTAKTK

-2324 ERYKDFAQFYKQ
+2324 ERYKNFAQFYKQ
-2336 PIHIDLTVIG
+2336 PIQIDLTVPG
-2346 EKNAAD
+2346 TTGQND

-2366 GYNKNGHTFQGIS
+2366 GYNKNGHTFTGIS
-2379 DFTFTGK
+2379 GFTFTGK
-2386 ANEDPTA
+2386 VNEDPTA
-2393 WDAVKACLDSAKY
+2393 WDAVKACLDSANY
-2406 TYTGSGAYI
+2406 TYTGSGTYI

-2422 GHTLKEKGDGK
+2422 GNTLKEKGDGK
-2433 SSGWMFGIAVKGG
+2433 SSGWMFGLAVKGG
-2446 NETLPKTTLDNTYL
+2446 TETLPKTTLDNTYL

-2482 MVPGAE
+2482 TVPGTE

-2518 WAVLGQARAKV
+2518 WAVLGQARAGV
-2529 PLSEAYIAAYYEK
+2529 ELSDAYIQAYYDK

-2573 IILALTAIGKD
+2573 IALALTAIGKD
-2584 PTNVGDKNLLTAL
+2584 PANVGGKNLLAAL

-2602 MKVTDTSKTDINGL
+2602 MKVTDTSYTDINGL

-2629 SDTSWLVQAVLEQQ
+2629 SDTSWLVQAVLAQQ
-2643 NKDGSWSASA
+2643 NEDGSWSASA
-2653 DTKPVGDVDMTA
+2653 DTKPASDVDMTA
-2665 MALQALAPYHKDGG
+2665 MALQALAPYYKDGG

-2691 NWLSGKYR
+2691 SWLSGKYQ

-2796 AHRFGEWK
+2796 AHRFGEWQ

-2822 ICGVVEE
+2822 ICGAVEE
-2829 KPVPATGHKFSA
+2829 KSVPAPGHNFGA

-2861 VCGTKETMIVPSLG
+2861 VCGTEETMIVPSLG

-2890 AGNSAYWT
+2890 AGNSAYWS
-2898 CSRCHKYFSDAAGKT
+2898 CSRCGKFFSDAAGKT
-2913 EIAKDSWIIAAL
+2913 EIAKDSWVIAAL

-2933 AVAATCYASG
+2933 TVAATCYASG
-2943 HEADTYCKRCGIV
+2943 RTAETYCKRCGLV
-2956 ITAGA
+2956 LTAG
-2961 TIPATGKHTYV
+2961 TVIPATGKHTYEN
-2972 DGVCTTCGTRNPA
+2972 GVCSTCGVKNPLA
-2985 GGIKGDDLKVDSK
+2985 DVKGDTIKVDSK
-2998 DNTIVTGGGLTIK
+2998 DNKTAAGGGLVIKADSTI
-3011 TDKPVTDE
+3011 TDE
-3019 KLAEIKAAVENGSI
+3019 VLADIKAAVSSGA
-3033 VITVNN
+3033 ITV
-3039 TPILQLTKED
+3039 TVADTLQPTNEQKAA
-3049 KESDGGKKALMQ
+3049 DGGKSALTE
-3061 AGAAASGELKKEL
+3061 AAKNVTGDAKQELT
-3074 DKLAEKLDALRGDKS
+3074 KLAEKLDALRGDKS

-3094 LEKVVDVTVALVKT
+3094 LEKVVDVSVALVKT

-3122 PHSVTLTIP
+3122 PHSVTVTIP
-3131 ITDELYAALQGKHVC
+3131 ITDELYAALQGKRVC
-3146 VVRSHTDSSGNVTT
+3146 VVRSHTDVNGNVTT
-3160 AELSATLG
+3160 TELPATLG

-3180 DKASAF
+3180 DKASTF

-3225 LGSAVLA
+3225 LGSAALA

>member
-1 MRKRVISW
+1 MKKRVISW
-9 LLTVVMVVSMLPTSV
+9 LLTVVMVVSLLPTSV

-38 QEQIAPADT
+38 QEQIAPVDT

-61 QEPAEEVPV
+61 QEPAPETP
-70 SRSAR
+70 APQMTR
-75 SGGAAPMLAA
+75 SGGAALALA
-85 AGAVQNIGT
+85 EGT
-94 AEEFAAM
+94 VSSAKEFAAM
-101 EPGGNYQ
+101 DASGSYT
-108 LTADITVTAPY
+108 LTKDIIVTEPY
-119 ANEFTDFSGTFDG
+119 AYDFIGTFDG

-138 LAISGDSDYQALFA
+138 LDITASTANVGLFS
-152 KLAAGAVVKN
+152 KLAGGAVVKN
-162 VMVDGE
+162 VITAGSISGKVNN
-168 VTGTDNIGGIA
+168 VGGIA
-179 GIATNATIIACA
+179 GTADGNVTIENCKNTASIKGGKGAGGILGYSEPGSGFVTISSCA
-191 NKATVAATGRYVGGL
+191 NMGSVSGTRKQVGGIAGNV
-206 VGKGTGLT
+206 VGTHIIRN
-214 MTSCYNQGA
+214 CYNQGDISDGA
-223 VSSTRTRPINMG
+223 
-235 GIAGY
+235 GILGRGTKG
-240 VDGGASVENCY
+240 VLVENCY
-251 NTGSITGSGS
+251 TVGSVETNGAIIAVSSSSYSSDEPCRIVNCYAPSETVTALVPSTVKISNSGTKS
-261 NTAAVVGW
+261 SAEMQSAEF
-269 DAATVKN
+269 AAT
-276 CYYLESTYKV
+276 
-286 GACGNDGYT
+286 
-295 DPTVSKTDAEMRSG
+295 
-309 DIVAL
+309 
-314 LGSAFMVK
+314 LGSAFQYNGGGYPTLKDPEPVVEKNVVSISVK
-322 SGDYPALSWE
+322 SAKTTCYTGDELELSVTVTYDDNSSEVITKGFTVEGFDNTAPGKQTVTVTYKEKTDSIEIEVIKKPEFDDFFAGIVNSVEVTNDATYPYVVDMTDSDGLCLRSSNPVQGNTSSTSTITLKAKANVTLSFKYWGCNYDSSYAALTIVKNNSYNPEMRSWGSTQWKDFTIDLKKGDTLRLNLIKTYVSGDYY
-332 TPTAAVK
+332 VK
-339 FTVSPANAVVEING
+339 LKDFTVSSLYEVKLTAEPEEADAVVALKDSTGAELKGTNG
-353 VKYTGSCTV
+353 VYIVSAGE
-362 GLPVGDY
+362 Y
-369 TYTVSCPGYTQQ
+369 TYTVSAYGYDTVTETINVAADVAKTVPLTKSAAYSVAFDISRPAGITADPTVTVKTNGKAVYTGDGTGCSLSNGSYAYTVACDGCDNAGGIFSVNGDKVNITVTLAKKAIFEDFFANCQGITVSGDKGKFTIEGAGKDSYLKTTETTTLALTATKNVKLSFSYIANAAGYVEGDWYYDEPDEYYYFTIKKNSTQVKRAYSETSWKDFSVELTQGDVLTISYDGYT
-381 TGSVTVTGEDNPV
+381 SYYY
-394 ANPNSVSVTLEKD
+394 
-407 AAKWVTVT
+407 AALKNFAAVP
-415 FTVTPE
+415 FY
-421 NATLTLKDGE
+421 TLTLKTPDG
-431 TQVTP
+431 
-436 TEGTTYKLLKGVTY
+436 
-450 TYTAVSDDEGYEPAS
+450 
-465 GEVTPTADGTQ
+465 
-476 TVALKKVQSIAVKN
+476 
-490 GSTHKTEFEQGDALD
+490 
-505 TTGLTV
+505 
-511 TVTYSD
+511 
-517 NSTKDITEGF
+517 
-527 TVTGFNSVNVAEN
+527 
-540 QTLTVHYKG
+540 
-549 AETTYSV
+549 
-556 KINKKLFP
+556 
-564 SKAFN
+564 
-569 ALEGYATVE
+569 ATV
-578 YSHTGKYTAGDGKE
+578 
-592 FVDDAQEGA
+592 V
-601 LRSNSAGMN
+601 L
-610 STTVTVTITFLENA
+610 
-624 PKMLLSFDY
+624 
-633 KVSSES
+633 
-639 NYDKLL
+639 
-645 VAQNRE
+645 
-651 TKLTKS
+651 
-657 GTVAWTADNSL
+657 
-668 TVKGGDIVTLTY
+668 
-680 SKDRSTASGSD
+680 KDRSG
-691 CIWLKNFTVSPLYT
+691 
-705 LTIAPNQTDAT
+705 
-716 VTLKDK
+716 
-722 EGKTVSGSNG
+722 
-732 VFAVKA
+732 
-738 AADYTYTVTKKGY
+738 
-751 EPATGKVTMSAEN
+751 AE
-764 QTVNVTLVKLPV
+764 
-776 ITLQFTP
+776 I
-783 DDAAVTL
+783 
-790 KQGNTTVYKESAASS
+790 
-805 TGKNVYIAAKNTDYT
+805 TGKN
-820 YTVSKFGYETAT
+820 
-832 GMISVATGDVN
+832 
-843 KTVTLTEA
+843 
-851 AKYSVTFQIT
+851 
-861 KPEGVS
+861 
-867 ASPTVTVEYNGTK
+867 
-880 VYEGSGANCTLP
+880 GA
-892 AGDYTYKATLKD
+892 Y
-904 CDDLSGSFTVAAAA
+904 TVAA
-918 VTVNLPFEKKL
+918 
-929 TFADI
+929 
-934 FQGVEGITASNGTK
+934 
-948 GFKPIKSA
+948 
-956 AGNYLES
+956 
-963 NKSYYGTTSLTLTA
+963 
-977 TKPCVISFEYFAQG
+977 
-991 HEDNWDE
+991 
-998 DDSAFFTVKKG
+998 
-1009 TTTLLTVYEENGW
+1009 
-1022 KTFSTALNTGETL
+1022 
-1035 TLSFN
+1035 
-1040 ENGNSYYVRLKNFAV
+1040 
-1055 SPAYTITL
+1055 
-1063 TTTPTADKVELKDES
+1063 
-1078 GNKLTGS
+1078 
-1085 GGKYAVAPGTYTYTV
+1085 GTYTYTV
-1100 SKKDYETATGEITV
+1100 SKYGYETKTGTIKVEGG
-1114 TDADVTQPVK
+1114 DVSKDVA
-1124 LTAKPVITLTAT
+1124 LTALTAYQVKFVAD
-1136 PADATV
+1136 PADA
-1142 KLEKGSL
+1142 S
-1149 PASPK
+1149 
-1154 TTDKETGVYTYV
+1154 
-1166 VEKGAE
+1166 
-1172 YTYTVSKFGYETET
+1172 
-1186 GSITVNADVNKTVTL
+1186 VTL
-1201 SELASCTL
+1201 
-1209 TFAVTPAEN
+1209 
-1218 AKVTVTHPVGGTI
+1218 THPVGGPI
-1231 KPEADGGYKLYLGET
+1231 AADENGAYIVYLGET

-1251 AKADYITVSGS
+1251 TKADYITVSGS

-1310 DAVNGGQKAI
+1310 DAVNKGGTTI
-1320 NGKLTANINLNGKPW
+1320 SGKLTANINLNGKTW
-1335 TAIGTSSNKFAGTL
+1335 TAIGTDSNKFAGTL
-1349 DGDNYTVSGL
+1349 DGDSHTVSGL
-1359 VTTGLVGELAEG
+1359 AGTGGLVYYLSANGTVKSLC
-1371 GVVENLRVNCA
+1371 VDCA
-1382 IVSTSSLLGGVANS
+1382 IDGTSNV
-1396 SAGTIRNCMVSGS
+1396 
-1409 ITFSSEGHNGASAI
+1409 
-1423 GGIAGR
+1423 GGIADKSEGR
-1429 TTGNGVISGCVSR
+1429 IENCLVSGYIKGGNDTIFGVGGIVGHGVAGNVISGCVSTADILFKYSR
-1442 AVVKDAYDNST
+1442 YAVQNGAGGIVGYT
-1453 YGTSAPLGGIAGYAY
+1453 YGT
-1468 GVVENCYFTGTLAVK
+1468 VENCYFAGNVHTNAKSVSAGGF
-1483 KTQPNKII
+1483 
-1491 QQKRGGLVGEL
+1491 GGLVGCARS
-1502 NANAELKG
+1502 NAVMKDCYTVGAVTG
-1510 SYVAG
+1510 P
-1515 EFAIADESKFG
+1515 ESSFG

-1558 GMTAHTADYMRS
+1558 GMTARTADYMRTP
-1570 AEFAVDMG
+1570 EFAAEMG
-1578 MNQDDGTLNGGF
+1578 MHLDSGNSNGGF

-1597 GTVLSADDLK
+1597 GTPVDNADLK

-1630 KADWYAETVLGLYDL
+1630 KADWYAETVLGFYDL

-1659 IEAPGEAVTN
+1659 IEEPGEAVTD

-1683 KELGLDAENADR
+1683 KELGLDAENADL

-1709 TPVSGDPEE
+1709 TPVSSDPEE
-1718 EEETAQT
+1718 EEEIAQT
-1725 YTACLTLPASV
+1725 YTGFLTLPASV

-1744 EKIVSLTWTADNALV
+1744 EKTVSLAWTADNALV

-1788 KTKTFTLCLWSEN
+1788 KVKTFTLCLWSEK
-1801 AEKVQTLEDIAA
+1801 AEKAQTLEDIAA
-1813 EFARKN
+1813 EFTRKN
-1819 TAVQPLQ
+1819 TAVQPLE
-1826 GMGLYDETNI
+1826 GVGLYDETNI

-1927 VQKLLESAAESLNWE
+1927 VQKLLESAAGSLNWE

-2000 NGTNGTGVGTVN
+2000 NGTGVGTVN
-2012 RPLQPADGTALPE
+2012 RPLQPADGTPLPE
-2025 KSGKF
+2025 KAGKF

-2190 QPELD
+2190 QQELD
-2195 GAAAFMTEALTGD
+2195 DAADFMTAARTEDA
-2208 VYWDGIKNKNTVKTK
+2208 YWDGIKNKNTVKTK

-2324 ERYKDFAQFYKQ
+2324 ERYKNFAQFYKQ
-2336 PIHIDLTVIG
+2336 PIQIDLTVPG
-2346 EKNAAD
+2346 TTGQND

-2366 GYNKNGHTFQGIS
+2366 GYNKNGHTFTGIS
-2379 DFTFTGK
+2379 GFTFTGK

-2433 SSGWMFGIAVKGG
+2433 SSGWMFGLTLQGG
-2446 NETLPKTTLDNTYL
+2446 TETLPKTTLDNTYL

-2482 MVPGAE
+2482 AVPGAE

-2547 KANIGSDGILRKPDD
+2547 KANIGSDGILRAPDD

-2573 IILALTAIGKD
+2573 IALALTAIGKD
-2584 PTNVGDKNLLTAL
+2584 PANVGGENLLKAL
-2597 QDKDI
+2597 QNKDI
-2602 MKVTDTSKTDINGL
+2602 MQVTDTSNTDINGL

-2629 SDTSWLVQAVLEQQ
+2629 SDTSWLVQAVLAQQ
-2643 NKDGSWSASA
+2643 NEDGSWRASA

-2665 MALQALAPYHKDGG
+2665 MALQALAPYYKDGG

-2796 AHRFGEWK
+2796 AHRFGEWQ

-2822 ICGVVEE
+2822 ICGAVEE
-2829 KPVPATGHKFSA
+2829 KSVPATGHNFGA

-2861 VCGTKETMIVPSLG
+2861 VCGTEETMIVPSLG

-2913 EIAKDSWIIAAL
+2913 EIAKDSWVIAAL

-2972 DGVCTTCGTRNPA
+2972 NGVCTVCGVKNPMA
-2985 GGIKGDDLKVDSK
+2985 NVKGDDIKVDSK

-3019 KLAEIKAAVENGSI
+3019 KLADIKAAVSDGA
-3033 VITVNN
+3033 ITV
-3039 TPILQLTKED
+3039 TVTDTLQLTNEQKAA
-3049 KESDGGKKALMQ
+3049 DGGKSALTEAAKT
-3061 AGAAASGELKKEL
+3061 AGDEVKKEL
-3074 DKLAEKLDALRGDKS
+3074 NKLAEKLDALRGDKS

-3122 PHSVTLTIP
+3122 PHSVTVTIP

-3205 ADSGKKDSAN
+3205 ADSGKTDSAN

>member
-1 MRKRVISW
+1 MKKRVISW
-9 LLTVVMVVSMLPTSV
+9 LLTVVMVVSLLPTSV

-38 QEQIAPADT
+38 QEQIAPVDT
-47 ENTVPAGNEETQEQ
+47 ENTVPAENEETQEQ
-61 QEPAEEVPV
+61 QEPAPETPV
-70 SRSAR
+70 SQMAR

-108 LTADITVTAPY
+108 LTADIIVTAPY

-138 LAISGDSDYQALFA
+138 LDITASTAYVGLFS
-152 KLAAGAVVKN
+152 KLAGGAVVRNVITAGSVTATGKN
-162 VMVDGE
+162 NVGGIAGVADTELGAITISNCKNE
-168 VTGTDNIGGIA
+168 AAIKGNKVVGGILGGCTEDDYALTISACANEGNISGTRNIGGIC
-179 GIATNATIIACA
+179 GTLENAHFIK
-191 NKATVAATGRYVGGL
+191 N
-206 VGKGTGLT
+206 
-214 MTSCYNQGA
+214 CYNSGA
-223 VSSTRTRPINMG
+223 VTGSTIGGILGRGARGYSSTTDTPIL
-235 GIAGY
+235 
-240 VDGGASVENCY
+240 ENCY
-251 NTGSITGSGS
+251 NVGNIVYSGTNGSAIVGTGY
-261 NTAAVVGW
+261 AKKPVE
-269 DAATVKN
+269 VKN
-276 CYYLESTYKV
+276 CYALEGSAQAFV
-286 GACGNDGYT
+286 
-295 DPTVSKTDAEMRSG
+295 VSGVNADSNSDFKTADEMQSAEF
-309 DIVAL
+309 AAT
-314 LGSAFMVK
+314 LGSAFQYNGGGYPTLKDPEPVVEKNVVSISVK
-322 SGDYPALSWE
+322 SAKTTCYTGDELELSVTVTYDDNSSEVITKGFTVAGFDNTAPGKQTVTVTYKEKTDSIEIEVIKKPEFDDFFAGIVNSVEVTNDATYPYVVDMTDSDGLCLRSSNPDQGNTSSTSTITLKAKANVTLSFKYWGCNYDSSYAALTIVKNNSYNPEMRSWGSTQWKDFTIDLKKGDTLRLNLIKTYVSGDYY
-332 TPTAAVK
+332 VK
-339 FTVSPANAVVEING
+339 LKDFTVSSLYEVKLTAEPEEADAVVALKDSTGAELKGTNG
-353 VKYTGSCTV
+353 VYIVSAGE
-362 GLPVGDY
+362 Y
-369 TYTVSCPGYTQQ
+369 TYTVSAYGYDTVTETINVAADVAKTVPLTKSAAYSVAFDISRPAGITADPTVTVKTNGKAVYTGDGTGCSLSNGSYAYTVACDGCDNAGGLFSVNGDKVNITVTLAKKAIFEDFFANCQGITVSGDKGKFTIEGAGKDSYLKTTETTTLALTATKNVKLSFSYIANAAGYVEGDWDYDEPDEYYYFTIKKNSTQVKRADSETSWKDFSVELTQGDVLTISYDGYT
-381 TGSVTVTGEDNPV
+381 SYYY
-394 ANPNSVSVTLEKD
+394 
-407 AAKWVTVT
+407 AALKNFAAVP
-415 FTVTPE
+415 FY
-421 NATLTLKDGE
+421 TLTLKTPDG
-431 TQVTP
+431 
-436 TEGTTYKLLKGVTY
+436 
-450 TYTAVSDDEGYEPAS
+450 
-465 GEVTPTADGTQ
+465 
-476 TVALKKVQSIAVKN
+476 
-490 GSTHKTEFEQGDALD
+490 
-505 TTGLTV
+505 
-511 TVTYSD
+511 
-517 NSTKDITEGF
+517 
-527 TVTGFNSVNVAEN
+527 
-540 QTLTVHYKG
+540 
-549 AETTYSV
+549 
-556 KINKKLFP
+556 
-564 SKAFN
+564 
-569 ALEGYATVE
+569 ATV
-578 YSHTGKYTAGDGKE
+578 
-592 FVDDAQEGA
+592 V
-601 LRSNSAGMN
+601 L
-610 STTVTVTITFLENA
+610 
-624 PKMLLSFDY
+624 
-633 KVSSES
+633 
-639 NYDKLL
+639 
-645 VAQNRE
+645 
-651 TKLTKS
+651 
-657 GTVAWTADNSL
+657 
-668 TVKGGDIVTLTY
+668 
-680 SKDRSTASGSD
+680 KDRSG
-691 CIWLKNFTVSPLYT
+691 
-705 LTIAPNQTDAT
+705 
-716 VTLKDK
+716 
-722 EGKTVSGSNG
+722 
-732 VFAVKA
+732 
-738 AADYTYTVTKKGY
+738 
-751 EPATGKVTMSAEN
+751 AE
-764 QTVNVTLVKLPV
+764 
-776 ITLQFTP
+776 I
-783 DDAAVTL
+783 
-790 KQGNTTVYKESAASS
+790 
-805 TGKNVYIAAKNTDYT
+805 TGKNGAYTVAAGTYT
-820 YTVSKFGYETAT
+820 YTVSKFGYETKT
-832 GMISVATGDVN
+832 GNI
-843 KTVTLTEA
+843 
-851 AKYSVTFQIT
+851 
-861 KPEGVS
+861 
-867 ASPTVTVEYNGTK
+867 
-880 VYEGSGANCTLP
+880 
-892 AGDYTYKATLKD
+892 
-904 CDDLSGSFTVAAAA
+904 
-918 VTVNLPFEKKL
+918 
-929 TFADI
+929 
-934 FQGVEGITASNGTK
+934 
-948 GFKPIKSA
+948 
-956 AGNYLES
+956 
-963 NKSYYGTTSLTLTA
+963 
-977 TKPCVISFEYFAQG
+977 
-991 HEDNWDE
+991 
-998 DDSAFFTVKKG
+998 
-1009 TTTLLTVYEENGW
+1009 
-1022 KTFSTALNTGETL
+1022 
-1035 TLSFN
+1035 
-1040 ENGNSYYVRLKNFAV
+1040 
-1055 SPAYTITL
+1055 
-1063 TTTPTADKVELKDES
+1063 
-1078 GNKLTGS
+1078 
-1085 GGKYAVAPGTYTYTV
+1085 TV
-1100 SKKDYETATGEITV
+1100 S
-1114 TDADVTQPVK
+1114 
-1124 LTAKPVITLTAT
+1124 
-1136 PADATV
+1136 
-1142 KLEKGSL
+1142 
-1149 PASPK
+1149 
-1154 TTDKETGVYTYV
+1154 
-1166 VEKGAE
+1166 
-1172 YTYTVSKFGYETET
+1172 
-1186 GSITVNADVNKTVTL
+1186 ADVNETVTL
-1201 SELASCTL
+1201 SELATRTL

-1251 AKADYITVSGS
+1251 TKENYVPVRGS
-1262 FTAAKNDTI
+1262 ITAAEDKTLSFA
-1271 TVTLTYAGAGWD
+1271 LTYAGEGWD

-1290 TQDKS
+1290 KTEN
-1295 GVYLIDTAAKLAWFA
+1295 GVYQIGTAAELAWFA

-1320 NGKLTANINLNGKPW
+1320 NGKLTANINLNDKTW
-1335 TAIGTSSNKFAGTL
+1335 TAFGKYDYKLEGKSGFAGTL
-1349 DGDNYTVSGL
+1349 DGDRHIVSGL
-1359 VTTGLVGELAEG
+1359 KSTEGLVSCL
-1371 GVVENLRVNCA
+1371 
-1382 IVSTSSLLGGVANS
+1382 S
-1396 SAGTIRNCMVSGS
+1396 SAGTVKNLTVIGTVSGS
-1409 ITFSSEGHNGASAI
+1409 SHVGGIAATSYGAVENCLFDGTVTSSSSTSAGGIVGRALQGNRIVNCVNTGDIKNTYASYSSILNIGGIVGYTYGTVENCYSTGNVSAKADRTNKGI
-1423 GGIAGR
+1423 GGIAGQVYASAVLR
-1429 TTGNGVISGCVSR
+1429 NCYVTGAVTGPEAGISP
-1442 AVVKDAYDNST
+1442 VVNLVASGAT
-1453 YGTSAPLGGIAGYAY
+1453 
-1468 GVVENCYFTGTLAVK
+1468 VENCYYLHAAGTGAATAGTAQ
-1483 KTQPNKII
+1483 KT
-1491 QQKRGGLVGEL
+1491 
-1502 NANAELKG
+1502 AEEMRTP
-1510 SYVAG
+1510 
-1515 EFAIADESKFG
+1515 EFA
-1526 AVVGKVNSGATITNC
+1526 
-1541 AYLDTVAPQAA
+1541 
-1552 ADGTTS
+1552 
-1558 GMTAHTADYMRS
+1558 
-1570 AEFAVDMG
+1570 AEMG
-1578 MNQDDGTLNGGF
+1578 MHLDSGNSNGGF

-1597 GTVLSADDLK
+1597 GTPVNNADLK
-1607 AAAAAANALE
+1607 AAVDAANALQ

-1630 KADWYAETVLGLYDL
+1630 KADWNAENVLGLYEL
-1645 TDYNDKADLCEKYG
+1645 TDGNYNKADLCEEYG

-1683 KELGLDAENADR
+1683 KELGLDAENADL

-1725 YTACLTLPASV
+1725 YTGFLTLPASV

-1768 PAADK
+1768 PAEGK

-1788 KTKTFTLCLWSEN
+1788 KVKTFTLCLWSEN

-1826 GMGLYDETNI
+1826 GVGLYDETNI

-1853 DNSEITYVNG
+1853 DKAEITYVNG

-1875 QYIADNGKITYFT
+1875 QYIADNGDIEYFT

-1927 VQKLLESAAESLNWE
+1927 VQKLLESAAGSLNWE

-2000 NGTNGTGVGTVN
+2000 NGTGVGTVN

-2025 KSGKF
+2025 KAGKF

-2054 VEVYADVFFDATVAP
+2054 VEVYADVLFDATVAP

-2095 KTKPVDLT
+2095 KTKPVDTT
-2103 AVSDDMQMPRPALL
+2103 AVGDDMQMPRPALL
-2117 EEKGIMSDSYNQKV
+2117 EKAGIMTDSYNQKV

-2195 GAAAFMTEALTGD
+2195 GAAAFMTEARTED
-2208 VYWDGIKNKNTVKTK
+2208 AYWDGIKNKNTVKTK

-2236 NEDGTLKYVRGTVNM
+2236 NEDGTLKYIRGTVNM

-2336 PIHIDLTVIG
+2336 PIQINLTVPG
-2346 EKNAAD
+2346 TTGQND

-2366 GYNKNGHTFQGIS
+2366 GYNKNGHTFRGIS

-2584 PTNVGDKNLLTAL
+2584 PANVGDKNLLTAL
-2597 QDKDI
+2597 QNKDI
-2602 MKVTDTSKTDINGL
+2602 MKVTDTSNTDINGL

-2643 NKDGSWSASA
+2643 NKDGSWRASA

-2665 MALQALAPYHKDGG
+2665 MALQALAPYYKDGG

-2822 ICGVVEE
+2822 ICGAVEE

-2898 CSRCHKYFSDAAGKT
+2898 CSRCHKFFSDAAGKT
-2913 EIAKDSWIIAAL
+2913 EIAKDSWVIAAL

-2972 DGVCTTCGTRNPA
+2972 NGVCTVCGVKNPMA
-2985 GGIKGDDLKVDSK
+2985 NVKGDDIKVDSK

-3019 KLAEIKAAVENGSI
+3019 KLAEIKAAVSDGA
-3033 VITVNN
+3033 ITV
-3039 TPILQLTKED
+3039 TVTDTLQLTNEQKAA
-3049 KESDGGKKALMQ
+3049 DGGKSALTEAAKT
-3061 AGAAASGELKKEL
+3061 AGDEVKKEL
-3074 DKLAEKLDALRGDKS
+3074 NKLAEKLDALRGDKS

-3122 PHSVTLTIP
+3122 PHSVTVTIP
-3131 ITDELYAALQGKHVC
+3131 ITDELYAALQGKRVC

-3225 LGSAVLA
+3225 LGSAALA

>member
-38 QEQIAPADT
+38 QEQTAPADT
-47 ENTVPAGNEETQEQ
+47 DSNVPTEDEETQEQ
-61 QEPAEEVPV
+61 QEPAAETPA
-70 SRSAR
+70 SQMAR

-101 EPGGNYQ
+101 EPSGNYQ

-132 NGHTVT
+132 NGHTVM

-162 VMVDGE
+162 VTVEGK
-168 VTGTDNIGGIA
+168 VTGKK
-179 GIATNATIIACA
+179 C
-191 NKATVAATGRYVGGL
+191 VA
-206 VGKGTGLT
+206 
-214 MTSCYNQGA
+214 
-223 VSSTRTRPINMG
+223 

-240 VDGGASVENCY
+240 ATDNVKIENCK
-251 NTGSITGSGS
+251 NTASITGTKNVGGILGEAYNNEESISVGIKNCANEGAVNSTGS
-261 NTAAVVGW
+261 AIGGIVGKMEGQNSII
-269 DAATVKN
+269 DCYNRGNITGFNNYAGIVGQSTGALVATIKN
-276 CYYLESTYKV
+276 CYSV
-286 GACGNDGYT
+286 GAVTTYGASTNAGYALIGGGKNYALTNCYAIEQDGLNLAYNGT
-295 DPTVSKTDAEMRSG
+295 NATTEECDFKTADEMQSA
-309 DIVAL
+309 DFAAT
-314 LGSAFMVK
+314 LGSAFQYNGGGYPTLKDPEPVVEKNVVSISVK
-322 SGDYPALSWE
+322 SAKTTCYTGDELELSVTVTYDDNSSEVITKGFTVAGFDNTAPGKQTVTVTYKEKTDSIEIEVIKKPEFDDFFAGIVNSVEVTNDATYPYVVDMTDSDGLCLRSSNPDQGNTSSTSTITLKAKANVTLSFKYWGCNYDSSYAALTIVKNNSYNPEMRSWGSTQWKDFTIDLKKGDTLRLNLIKMYVSGDYY
-332 TPTAAVK
+332 VK
-339 FTVSPANAVVEING
+339 LKDFTVSSLYEVKLTAEPEEADAVVALKDSTGAELKGTNG
-353 VKYTGSCTV
+353 VFIVSAGE
-362 GLPVGDY
+362 Y
-369 TYTVSCPGYTQQ
+369 TYTVSAYGYDTVTETINVAADVAKTVPLTKSAAYSVAFDISRPAGITADPTVTVKTNGKAVYTGDGTGCSLSNGSYAYTVACDGCDNAGGVFSVNGDKVNITVTLAKKAIFEDFFANCQGITVSGDKGKFTIEGAGKDSYLKTTETTTLALTATKNVKLSFSYIANAVGYVEGDWENDEPDEYYYFTIKKNSTQVKCAYSETSWKDFSVELTQGDVLTISYDGYT
-381 TGSVTVTGEDNPV
+381 SYYY
-394 ANPNSVSVTLEKD
+394 
-407 AAKWVTVT
+407 AALKNFAAVP
-415 FTVTPE
+415 FY
-421 NATLTLKDGE
+421 TLTLKTPDG
-431 TQVTP
+431 
-436 TEGTTYKLLKGVTY
+436 
-450 TYTAVSDDEGYEPAS
+450 
-465 GEVTPTADGTQ
+465 
-476 TVALKKVQSIAVKN
+476 
-490 GSTHKTEFEQGDALD
+490 
-505 TTGLTV
+505 
-511 TVTYSD
+511 
-517 NSTKDITEGF
+517 
-527 TVTGFNSVNVAEN
+527 
-540 QTLTVHYKG
+540 
-549 AETTYSV
+549 
-556 KINKKLFP
+556 
-564 SKAFN
+564 
-569 ALEGYATVE
+569 ATV
-578 YSHTGKYTAGDGKE
+578 
-592 FVDDAQEGA
+592 V
-601 LRSNSAGMN
+601 L
-610 STTVTVTITFLENA
+610 
-624 PKMLLSFDY
+624 
-633 KVSSES
+633 
-639 NYDKLL
+639 
-645 VAQNRE
+645 
-651 TKLTKS
+651 
-657 GTVAWTADNSL
+657 
-668 TVKGGDIVTLTY
+668 
-680 SKDRSTASGSD
+680 KDRSG
-691 CIWLKNFTVSPLYT
+691 
-705 LTIAPNQTDAT
+705 
-716 VTLKDK
+716 
-722 EGKTVSGSNG
+722 
-732 VFAVKA
+732 
-738 AADYTYTVTKKGY
+738 
-751 EPATGKVTMSAEN
+751 AE
-764 QTVNVTLVKLPV
+764 
-776 ITLQFTP
+776 I
-783 DDAAVTL
+783 
-790 KQGNTTVYKESAASS
+790 
-805 TGKNVYIAAKNTDYT
+805 TGKNGAYTVAAGTYA
-820 YTVSKFGYETAT
+820 YTVSKFGYETKT
-832 GMISVATGDVN
+832 GNI
-843 KTVTLTEA
+843 
-851 AKYSVTFQIT
+851 
-861 KPEGVS
+861 
-867 ASPTVTVEYNGTK
+867 
-880 VYEGSGANCTLP
+880 
-892 AGDYTYKATLKD
+892 
-904 CDDLSGSFTVAAAA
+904 
-918 VTVNLPFEKKL
+918 
-929 TFADI
+929 
-934 FQGVEGITASNGTK
+934 
-948 GFKPIKSA
+948 
-956 AGNYLES
+956 
-963 NKSYYGTTSLTLTA
+963 
-977 TKPCVISFEYFAQG
+977 
-991 HEDNWDE
+991 
-998 DDSAFFTVKKG
+998 
-1009 TTTLLTVYEENGW
+1009 
-1022 KTFSTALNTGETL
+1022 
-1035 TLSFN
+1035 
-1040 ENGNSYYVRLKNFAV
+1040 
-1055 SPAYTITL
+1055 
-1063 TTTPTADKVELKDES
+1063 
-1078 GNKLTGS
+1078 
-1085 GGKYAVAPGTYTYTV
+1085 TV
-1100 SKKDYETATGEITV
+1100 S
-1114 TDADVTQPVK
+1114 
-1124 LTAKPVITLTAT
+1124 
-1136 PADATV
+1136 
-1142 KLEKGSL
+1142 
-1149 PASPK
+1149 
-1154 TTDKETGVYTYV
+1154 
-1166 VEKGAE
+1166 
-1172 YTYTVSKFGYETET
+1172 
-1186 GSITVNADVNKTVTL
+1186 ADVNETITL
-1201 SELASCTL
+1201 SELATRTL

-1251 AKADYITVSGS
+1251 AKENYITVSGS

-1271 TVTLTYAGAGWD
+1271 KVTLTYAGEGWD
-1283 GTTKTAP
+1283 GTTKTEPA
-1290 TQDKS
+1290 QDER
-1295 GVYLIDTAAKLAWFA
+1295 GVYLIDTAAELAWFA

-1349 DGDNYTVSGL
+1349 DGDSHTVSGL
-1359 VTTGLVGELAEG
+1359 AGTGGLVYYLSANGTVKSLC
-1371 GVVENLRVNCA
+1371 VDCA
-1382 IVSTSSLLGGVANS
+1382 IDGTSNV
-1396 SAGTIRNCMVSGS
+1396 
-1409 ITFSSEGHNGASAI
+1409 
-1423 GGIAGR
+1423 GGIADKSEGR
-1429 TTGNGVISGCVSR
+1429 IENCLVSGYIKGGNDTIFGVGGIVGHGVAGNVISGCVSTADILFKYSR
-1442 AVVKDAYDNST
+1442 YAVQNGAGGIVGYT
-1453 YGTSAPLGGIAGYAY
+1453 YGT
-1468 GVVENCYFTGTLAVK
+1468 VENCYFAGNVHTNAKSVSDGGF
-1483 KTQPNKII
+1483 
-1491 QQKRGGLVGEL
+1491 GGLVGCARS
-1502 NANAELKG
+1502 NAVMKDCYTVGAVTG
-1510 SYVAG
+1510 P
-1515 EFAIADESKFG
+1515 ESSFG

-1541 AYLDTVAPQAA
+1541 AYLDTVATQAA

-1597 GTVLSADDLK
+1597 GTALSADDLK
-1607 AAAAAANALE
+1607 AAAAAANALQ

-1630 KADWYAETVLGLYDL
+1630 KADWYAENVLGLYEL
-1645 TDYNDKADLCEKYG
+1645 TDGNYNKADLCKEYG
-1659 IEAPGEAVTN
+1659 IEEPGEAVTD

-1674 LNALQKHFY
+1674 LTALQKHFY
-1683 KELGLDAENADR
+1683 KEQGLDAENADL

-1718 EEETAQT
+1718 EEEIAQT
-1725 YTACLTLPASV
+1725 YTGFLTLPASV
-1736 TVPVEGSG
+1736 TVPVDEA
-1744 EKIVSLTWTADNALV
+1744 EKTVAIAWESSNTALVTVKDDGTADI
-1759 NTATGALTA
+1759 TA
-1768 PAADK
+1768 PADDK
-1773 VTVTLTATLQ
+1773 ATVTLKATLT
-1783 SGAAT
+1783 SGSES
-1788 KTKTFTLCLWSEN
+1788 KVKTFTLCLWSKA
-1801 AEKVQTLEDIAA
+1801 AEQQQTLDDIAA
-1813 EFARKN
+1813 EFTRKN
-1819 TAVQPLQ
+1819 TAVQPLE
-1826 GMGLYDETNI
+1826 GVGLYYETNI

-1869 FDGTKV
+1869 FDDTKV
-1875 QYIADNGKITYFT
+1875 KYIADNGDITYFT

-1927 VQKLLESAAESLNWE
+1927 VQKLLESAAGSLNWE

-2012 RPLQPADGTALPE
+2012 RPLQPTDGTALPE
-2025 KSGKF
+2025 KAGKF

-2190 QPELD
+2190 QQELD
-2195 GAAAFMTEALTGD
+2195 GAADFMTEALTGD

-2236 NEDGTLKYVRGTVNM
+2236 NKDGTLKYVRGTVNM

-2281 ENELLRVHQ
+2281 ENELLRVHR

-2324 ERYKDFAQFYKQ
+2324 ERYKNFAQFYKQ
-2336 PIHIDLTVIG
+2336 PIQIDLTVPG
-2346 EKNAAD
+2346 TTGQND

-2366 GYNKNGHTFQGIS
+2366 GYNKNGHTFRGIS

-2422 GHTLKEKGDGK
+2422 GNTLKEKGDGK
-2433 SSGWMFGIAVKGG
+2433 SSGWMFGLTLQGG
-2446 NETLPKTTLDNTYL
+2446 TETLPKTTLDNTYL
-2460 KDGDTLRLFFTDTY
+2460 KDGATLRLFFTDTY

-2482 MVPGAE
+2482 AVPGAE

-2584 PTNVGDKNLLTAL
+2584 PANVGGENLLKAL
-2597 QDKDI
+2597 QNKDI
-2602 MKVTDTSKTDINGL
+2602 MQVTDTSNTDINGL

-2643 NKDGSWSASA
+2643 NKDGSWRASA

-2665 MALQALAPYHKDGG
+2665 MALQALAPYYKDGG

-2829 KPVPATGHKFSA
+2829 KPVPATGHNFGA

-2861 VCGTKETMIVPSLG
+2861 VCSTEETMIVPSLG

-2898 CSRCHKYFSDAAGKT
+2898 CSRCHKFFSDAAGKT
-2913 EIAKDSWIIAAL
+2913 EIAKDSWVIAAL

-2972 DGVCTTCGTRNPA
+2972 NGVCTVCGVKNPMA
-2985 GGIKGDDLKVDSK
+2985 NVKGDDIKVDSK
-2998 DNTIVTGGGLTIK
+2998 DNKTAAGDGLVIKADDTITGE
-3011 TDKPVTDE
+3011 V
-3019 KLAEIKAAVENGSI
+3019 LADIKAAVSDGA
-3033 VITVNN
+3033 ITV
-3039 TPILQLTKED
+3039 TVTDTLQLTNEQKAA
-3049 KESDGGKKALMQ
+3049 DGGKSALTEAAKT
-3061 AGAAASGELKKEL
+3061 AGDEVKKEL
-3074 DKLAEKLDALRGDKS
+3074 NKLAEKLDALRGDKS

-3122 PHSVTLTIP
+3122 PHSVTVTIP
-3131 ITDELYAALQGKHVC
+3131 ITDELYAALQGKRVC

-3205 ADSGKKDSAN
+3205 ADSGKTDSAN

>member
-1 MRKRVISW
+1 MKKRVISW
-9 LLTVVMVVSMLPTSV
+9 LLTVVMVVSLLPTSV

-38 QEQIAPADT
+38 QEQIAPVDT

-61 QEPAEEVPV
+61 QEPAPETP
-70 SRSAR
+70 APQMTR
-75 SGGAAPMLAA
+75 SGGAALALA
-85 AGAVQNIGT
+85 EGT
-94 AEEFAAM
+94 VSSAKEFAAM
-101 EPGGNYQ
+101 DASGSYT
-108 LTADITVTAPY
+108 LTKDIIVTEPY
-119 ANEFTDFSGTFDG
+119 AYDFIGTFDG

-138 LAISGDSDYQALFA
+138 LDITASTANVGLFS
-152 KLAAGAVVKN
+152 KLAGGAVVKN
-162 VMVDGE
+162 VITAGSISGKVNN
-168 VTGTDNIGGIA
+168 VGGIA
-179 GIATNATIIACA
+179 GTADGNVTIENCKNTASIKGGKGAGGILGYSEPGSGFVTISSCA
-191 NKATVAATGRYVGGL
+191 NMGSVSGTRKQVGGIAGNV
-206 VGKGTGLT
+206 VGTHIIRN
-214 MTSCYNQGA
+214 CYNQGDISDGA
-223 VSSTRTRPINMG
+223 
-235 GIAGY
+235 GILGRGTKG
-240 VDGGASVENCY
+240 VLVENCY
-251 NTGSITGSGS
+251 TVGSVETNGAIIAVSSSSYSSDEPCRIVNCYAPSETVTALVPSTVKISNSGTKS
-261 NTAAVVGW
+261 SAEMQSAEF
-269 DAATVKN
+269 AAT
-276 CYYLESTYKV
+276 
-286 GACGNDGYT
+286 
-295 DPTVSKTDAEMRSG
+295 
-309 DIVAL
+309 
-314 LGSAFMVK
+314 LGSAFQYNGGGYPTLKDPEPVVEKNVVSISVK
-322 SGDYPALSWE
+322 SAKTTCYTGDELELSVTVTYDDNSSEVITKGFTVEGFDNTAPGKQTVTVTYKEKTDSIEIEVIKKPEFDDFFAGIVNSVEVTNDATYPYVVDMTDSDGLCLRSSNPVQGNTSSTSTITLKAKANVTLSFKYWGCNYDSSYAALTIVKNNSYNPEMRSWGSTQWKDFTIDLKKGDTLRLNLIKTYVSGDYY
-332 TPTAAVK
+332 VK
-339 FTVSPANAVVEING
+339 LKDFTVSSLYEVKLTAEPEEADAVVALKDSTGAELKGTNG
-353 VKYTGSCTV
+353 VYIVSV
-362 GLPVGDY
+362 GEY
-369 TYTVSCPGYTQQ
+369 TYTVSAYGYD
-381 TGSVTVTGEDNPV
+381 TVT
-394 ANPNSVSVTLEKD
+394 
-407 AAKWVTVT
+407 
-415 FTVTPE
+415 
-421 NATLTLKDGE
+421 E
-431 TQVTP
+431 T
-436 TEGTTYKLLKGVTY
+436 
-450 TYTAVSDDEGYEPAS
+450 
-465 GEVTPTADGTQ
+465 
-476 TVALKKVQSIAVKN
+476 I
-490 GSTHKTEFEQGDALD
+490 
-505 TTGLTV
+505 
-511 TVTYSD
+511 
-517 NSTKDITEGF
+517 
-527 TVTGFNSVNVAEN
+527 NVAADVAK
-540 QTLTVHYKG
+540 TV
-549 AETTYSV
+549 
-556 KINKKLFP
+556 P
-564 SKAFN
+564 
-569 ALEGYATVE
+569 
-578 YSHTGKYTAGDGKE
+578 
-592 FVDDAQEGA
+592 
-601 LRSNSAGMN
+601 
-610 STTVTVTITFLENA
+610 
-624 PKMLLSFDY
+624 
-633 KVSSES
+633 
-639 NYDKLL
+639 
-645 VAQNRE
+645 
-651 TKLTKS
+651 LTKS
-657 GTVAWTADNSL
+657 AAYSVAFDISRPAGITAD
-668 TVKGGDIVTLTY
+668 
-680 SKDRSTASGSD
+680 
-691 CIWLKNFTVSPLYT
+691 
-705 LTIAPNQTDAT
+705 
-716 VTLKDK
+716 
-722 EGKTVSGSNG
+722 
-732 VFAVKA
+732 
-738 AADYTYTVTKKGY
+738 
-751 EPATGKVTMSAEN
+751 
-764 QTVNVTLVKLPV
+764 
-776 ITLQFTP
+776 
-783 DDAAVTL
+783 
-790 KQGNTTVYKESAASS
+790 
-805 TGKNVYIAAKNTDYT
+805 
-820 YTVSKFGYETAT
+820 
-832 GMISVATGDVN
+832 
-843 KTVTLTEA
+843 
-851 AKYSVTFQIT
+851 
-861 KPEGVS
+861 
-867 ASPTVTVEYNGTK
+867 PTVTVKTNGKAVYTGDGTGCSLSNGSYAYTVACDGCDNAGGIFSVNGDK
-880 VYEGSGANCTLP
+880 VNITVTLAKKAIFEDFFANC
-892 AGDYTYKATLKD
+892 
-904 CDDLSGSFTVAAAA
+904 
-918 VTVNLPFEKKL
+918 
-929 TFADI
+929 
-934 FQGVEGITASNGTK
+934 QGITVSGDK
-948 GFKPIKSA
+948 GKFTIEG
-956 AGNYLES
+956 AGKDSYL
-963 NKSYYGTTSLTLTA
+963 KTTETTTLALTA
-977 TKPCVISFEYFAQG
+977 TK
-991 HEDNWDE
+991 N
-998 DDSAFFTVKKG
+998 VK
-1009 TTTLLTVYEENGW
+1009 
-1022 KTFSTALNTGETL
+1022 
-1035 TLSFN
+1035 LSFSYIAN
-1040 ENGNSYYVRLKNFAV
+1040 AAGYVEGDWYYDEPDEYYYFTIKKNSTQVKRAYSETSWKDFSVELTQGDVLTISYDGYTSYYYAALKNFAAV
-1055 SPAYTITL
+1055 PFYTLTLNTPDGATVVLKDRSGAEITGKNGAYT
-1063 TTTPTADKVELKDES
+1063 
-1078 GNKLTGS
+1078 
-1085 GGKYAVAPGTYTYTV
+1085 VAAGTY
-1100 SKKDYETATGEITV
+1100 A
-1114 TDADVTQPVK
+1114 
-1124 LTAKPVITLTAT
+1124 
-1136 PADATV
+1136 
-1142 KLEKGSL
+1142 
-1149 PASPK
+1149 
-1154 TTDKETGVYTYV
+1154 
-1166 VEKGAE
+1166 
-1172 YTYTVSKFGYETET
+1172 YTVSKFGYETET

-1231 KPEADGGYKLYLGET
+1231 KPETDGGYKLYLGET

-1251 AKADYITVSGS
+1251 TKADYIPVHGS
-1262 FTAAKNDTI
+1262 ITAAEDKTLSF
-1271 TVTLTYAGAGWD
+1271 TLTYAGEGWD
-1283 GTTKTAP
+1283 GTAKTAP
-1290 TQDKS
+1290 TQDKN
-1295 GVYLIDTAAKLAWFA
+1295 GVYQIGTAAELAWFA
-1310 DAVNGGQKAI
+1310 DAVNKDGTTI
-1320 NGKLTANINLNGKPW
+1320 SGKLTANINLNGKTW
-1335 TAIGTSSNKFAGTL
+1335 TAIGTDSNKFAGTL

-1359 VTTGLVGELAEG
+1359 AGTGGLVYYLSANGTVKSLC
-1371 GVVENLRVNCA
+1371 VDCA
-1382 IVSTSSLLGGVANS
+1382 IDGTSNV
-1396 SAGTIRNCMVSGS
+1396 
-1409 ITFSSEGHNGASAI
+1409 
-1423 GGIAGR
+1423 GGIADKSEGR
-1429 TTGNGVISGCVSR
+1429 IENCLVSGYIKGGDDVIFGVGGIVGHGVAGNVISGCVSTADILFKYSR
-1442 AVVKDAYDNST
+1442 YAVQNGAGGIVGYT
-1453 YGTSAPLGGIAGYAY
+1453 YGT
-1468 GVVENCYFTGTLAVK
+1468 VENCYFAGNVHTNAKSVSAGGF
-1483 KTQPNKII
+1483 
-1491 QQKRGGLVGEL
+1491 GGLVGCARS
-1502 NANAELKG
+1502 NAVMKDCYTVGAVTG
-1510 SYVAG
+1510 P
-1515 EFAIADESKFG
+1515 ESSFG

-1558 GMTAHTADYMRS
+1558 GMTARTADYMRTP
-1570 AEFAVDMG
+1570 EFAAEMG
-1578 MNQDDGTLNGGF
+1578 MHLDSGNSNGGF

-1597 GTVLSADDLK
+1597 GTPVDNADLK

-1630 KADWYAETVLGLYDL
+1630 KADWYAETVLGFYDL

-1659 IEAPGEAVTN
+1659 IEEPGEAVTD

-1683 KELGLDAENADR
+1683 KELGLDAENADL

-1709 TPVSGDPEE
+1709 TPVSSDPEE
-1718 EEETAQT
+1718 EEEIAQT
-1725 YTACLTLPASV
+1725 YTGFLTLPASV

-1744 EKIVSLTWTADNALV
+1744 EKTVSLAWTADNALV

-1788 KTKTFTLCLWSEN
+1788 KVKTFTLCLWSEK
-1801 AEKVQTLEDIAA
+1801 AEKAQTLEDIAA
-1813 EFARKN
+1813 EFTRKN
-1819 TAVQPLQ
+1819 TAVQPLE
-1826 GMGLYDETNI
+1826 GVGLYDETNI

-1927 VQKLLESAAESLNWE
+1927 VQKLLESAAGSLNWE

-2000 NGTNGTGVGTVN
+2000 NGTGVGTVN
-2012 RPLQPADGTALPE
+2012 RPLQPADGTPLPE
-2025 KSGKF
+2025 KAGKF

-2190 QPELD
+2190 QQELD
-2195 GAAAFMTEALTGD
+2195 DAADFMTAARTEDA
-2208 VYWDGIKNKNTVKTK
+2208 YWDGIKNKNTVKTK

-2324 ERYKDFAQFYKQ
+2324 ERYKNFAQFYKQ
-2336 PIHIDLTVIG
+2336 PIQIDLTVPG
-2346 EKNAAD
+2346 TTGQND

-2366 GYNKNGHTFQGIS
+2366 GYNKNGHTFTGIS
-2379 DFTFTGK
+2379 GFTFTGK

-2433 SSGWMFGIAVKGG
+2433 SSGWMFGLTLQGG
-2446 NETLPKTTLDNTYL
+2446 TETLPKTTLDNTYL

-2482 MVPGAE
+2482 AVPGAE

-2547 KANIGSDGILRKPDD
+2547 KANIGSDGILRAPDD

-2573 IILALTAIGKD
+2573 IALALTAIGKD
-2584 PTNVGDKNLLTAL
+2584 PANVGGENLLKAL
-2597 QDKDI
+2597 QNKDI
-2602 MKVTDTSKTDINGL
+2602 MQVTDTSNTDINGL

-2629 SDTSWLVQAVLEQQ
+2629 SDTSWLVQAVLAQQ
-2643 NKDGSWSASA
+2643 NEDGSWRASA

-2665 MALQALAPYHKDGG
+2665 MALQALAPYYKDGG

-2796 AHRFGEWK
+2796 AHRFGEWQ

-2822 ICGVVEE
+2822 ICGAVEE
-2829 KPVPATGHKFSA
+2829 KSVPATGHNFGA

-2861 VCGTKETMIVPSLG
+2861 VCGTEETMIVPSLG

-2913 EIAKDSWIIAAL
+2913 EIAKDSWVIAAL

-2972 DGVCTTCGTRNPA
+2972 NGVCTVCGVKNPMA
-2985 GGIKGDDLKVDSK
+2985 NVKGDDIKVDSK

-3019 KLAEIKAAVENGSI
+3019 KLADIKAAVSDGA
-3033 VITVNN
+3033 ITV
-3039 TPILQLTKED
+3039 TVTDTLQLTNEQKAA
-3049 KESDGGKKALMQ
+3049 DGGKSALTEAAKT
-3061 AGAAASGELKKEL
+3061 AGDEVKKEL
-3074 DKLAEKLDALRGDKS
+3074 NKLAEKLDALRGDKS

-3122 PHSVTLTIP
+3122 PHSVTVTIP
-3131 ITDELYAALQGKHVC
+3131 ITDELYAALQGKRVC

>member
-1 MRKRVISW
+1 MKKRVISW
-9 LLTVVMVVSMLPTSV
+9 LLTVVMVISLLPTSV

-47 ENTVPAGNEETQEQ
+47 ENTIPTEDEETQEQ
-61 QEPAEEVPV
+61 QEPAPETPV

-75 SGGAAPMLAA
+75 SGGTAPMLAA
-85 AGAVQNIGT
+85 AGAVQDIGT
-94 AEEFAAM
+94 AEAFAAM

-108 LTADITVTAPY
+108 LTADITVKEPY
-119 ANEFTDFSGTFDG
+119 DKDFTGTFDG

-138 LAISGDSDYQALFA
+138 LNITAKTNYVGLF
-152 KLAAGAVVKN
+152 KTLAGGAVVKN
-162 VMVDGE
+162 VKVDGT
-168 VTGTDNIGGIA
+168 VSGTEGVA
-179 GIATNATIIACA
+179 GIAAQANGATISGCINCA
-191 NKATVAATGRYVGGL
+191 EISATERHVGGI
-206 VGKGTGLT
+206 VGKLRGGTVEN
-214 MTSCYNQGA
+214 CYNTGA
-223 VSSTRTRPINMG
+223 ISSSRTRPINMG

-251 NTGSITGSGS
+251 NTGSITGSGD

-269 DAATVKN
+269 NAATVKN

-286 GACGNDGYT
+286 GSCGNGDYT

-309 DIVAL
+309 DIITL
-314 LGSAFMVK
+314 LGSAFMAK
-322 SGDYPALSWE
+322 AGDYPALSWE
-332 TPTAAVK
+332 TPTAAVL
-339 FTVSPANAVVEING
+339 FAIAPANATLEING
-353 VKYTGSCTV
+353 GTYTGSTTV
-362 GLPVGDY
+362 ALPAADTPY
-369 TYTVSCPGYTQQ
+369 SYTVSCDGYTTK
-381 TGSVTVTGEDNPV
+381 TGTVTVTNKDNPV
-394 ANPNSVSVTLEKD
+394 ADPAN
-407 AAKWVTVT
+407 VTVT
-415 FTVTPE
+415 LAEDTSAWVNVTF
-421 NATLTLKDGE
+421 N
-431 TQVTP
+431 VTP
-436 TEGTTYKLLKGVTY
+436 TGAALTVKRGDTEIEPQSDGSYKLLKDHTY
-450 TYTAVSDDEGYEPAS
+450 TYTAETAEEGYEPAA
-465 GEVTPTADGTQ
+465 GEVTPDESSTQ
-476 TVALKKVQSIAVKN
+476 TVALKKVQSIAVTKAP
-490 GSTHKTEFEQGDALD
+490 TKTEYYKGDAELD
-505 TTGLTV
+505 LTGMVLTVKYEGTDETRTIEGDYAAAGVTYEGFSTEKPIESQTV
-511 TVTYSD
+511 TVKYRGKTATFTIKVKD
-517 NSTKDITEGF
+517 AMLFADFFTGLNGIATAQNSTSYKFEPVLLDGGYVLKSTNEKKGN
-527 TVTGFNSVNVAEN
+527 TTSSL
-540 QTLTVHYKG
+540 TLTFAKAAQLTFDCKTDSEKNYDGLRVDINNQQG
-549 AETTYSV
+549 NQFGSTGGGYSGEKQDWKEFSIAV
-556 KINKKLFP
+556 N
-564 SKAFN
+564 
-569 ALEGYATVE
+569 
-578 YSHTGKYTAGDGKE
+578 AGDK
-592 FVDDAQEGA
+592 
-601 LRSNSAGMN
+601 
-610 STTVTVTITFLENA
+610 VTVNYR
-624 PKMLLSFDY
+624 KD
-633 KVSSES
+633 SSG
-639 NYDKLL
+639 DKG
-645 VAQNRE
+645 Q
-651 TKLTKS
+651 
-657 GTVAWTADNSL
+657 
-668 TVKGGDIVTLTY
+668 
-680 SKDRSTASGSD
+680 D
-691 CIWLKNFTVSPLYT
+691 CIWLRNFRAEVLPTVRFDVKDAAGT
-705 LTIAPNQTDAT
+705 AIDAT
-716 VTLKDK
+716 VTLKKGYTGLTAGTD
-722 EGKTVSGSNG
+722 GSYALTVGE
-732 VFAVKA
+732 K
-738 AADYTYTVTKKGY
+738 YTYTVEKKGY
-751 EPATGKVTMSAEN
+751 EKVTQEFTAQEGN
-764 QTVNVTLVKLPV
+764 NTITVTLVKLPV
-776 ITLQFTP
+776 ITLKFTP

-790 KQGNTTVYKESAASS
+790 KQGNTTVYKESADSEK
-805 TGKNVYIAAKNTDYT
+805 GKNVYIAAKNTDYT

-832 GMISVATGDVN
+832 GTISVATTDVN
-843 KTVTLTEA
+843 KTVKLTEL
-851 AKYSVTFQIT
+851 AKQTVTFNIT
-861 KPEGVS
+861 KPEGVN
-867 ASPTVTVEYNGTK
+867 AEPTITVKSGSITAYT
-880 VYEGSGANCTLP
+880 GSGANCTLP
-892 AGDYTYKATLKD
+892 AGDYTYTAKLD
-904 CDDLSGSFTVAAAA
+904 GCDTLSGSFVVKAAKTIGLEF
-918 VTVNLPFEKKL
+918 VKSL
-929 TFADI
+929 TFNDFFAGLD
-934 FQGVEGITASNGTK
+934 GITAENGTRY
-948 GFKPIKSA
+948 GFEPVRA
-956 AGNYLES
+956 AGGNYLES
-963 NKSYYGTTSLTLTA
+963 NRRSYGATSLTLTA
-977 TKPCVISFEYFAQG
+977 TESRLVSFRYLAKGNKAEYS
-991 HEDNWDE
+991 WE
-998 DDSAFFTVKKG
+998 DDSAFTVKKG
-1009 TTTLLTVYEENGW
+1009 TTLLTAYEENGW
-1022 KTFSTALNTGETL
+1022 KTFSTVLNKDEKL
-1035 TLSFN
+1035 TLSFS
-1040 ENGNSYYVRLKNFAV
+1040 ESGSSYYVRLKDFAAAAAHTLTLKTPDGATV
-1055 SPAYTITL
+1055 VLKDRSGAEITGKNGAYT
-1063 TTTPTADKVELKDES
+1063 
-1078 GNKLTGS
+1078 
-1085 GGKYAVAPGTYTYTV
+1085 VAAGTYTYTV
-1100 SKKDYETATGEITV
+1100 SKYGYETKTGTIKVEGG
-1114 TDADVTQPVK
+1114 DVSKDVA
-1124 LTAKPVITLTAT
+1124 LTALTAYQVKFVAD
-1136 PADATV
+1136 PADA
-1142 KLEKGSL
+1142 S
-1149 PASPK
+1149 
-1154 TTDKETGVYTYV
+1154 
-1166 VEKGAE
+1166 
-1172 YTYTVSKFGYETET
+1172 
-1186 GSITVNADVNKTVTL
+1186 VTL
-1201 SELASCTL
+1201 
-1209 TFAVTPAEN
+1209 
-1218 AKVTVTHPVGGTI
+1218 THPVGGPI
-1231 KPEADGGYKLYLGET
+1231 AADENGAYIVYLGET

-1251 AKADYITVSGS
+1251 TKADYITVSGS

-1310 DAVNGGQKAI
+1310 DAVNKGGTTI
-1320 NGKLTANINLNGKPW
+1320 SGKLTANINLNDKAW
-1335 TAIGTSSNKFAGTL
+1335 TAIGTDSNKFAGTL

-1359 VTTGLVGELAEG
+1359 AGTGGLVYYLSANGTVKSLC
-1371 GVVENLRVNCA
+1371 VDCA
-1382 IVSTSSLLGGVANS
+1382 IDGTSNV
-1396 SAGTIRNCMVSGS
+1396 
-1409 ITFSSEGHNGASAI
+1409 
-1423 GGIAGR
+1423 GGIADKSEGR
-1429 TTGNGVISGCVSR
+1429 IENCLVSGYIKGGDDVIFGVGGIVGHGVAGNVISGCVSTADILFKYSR
-1442 AVVKDAYDNST
+1442 YAVQNGAGGIVGYT
-1453 YGTSAPLGGIAGYAY
+1453 YGT
-1468 GVVENCYFTGTLAVK
+1468 VENCYFAGNVHTNAKSVSAGGF
-1483 KTQPNKII
+1483 
-1491 QQKRGGLVGEL
+1491 GGLVGCARS
-1502 NANAELKG
+1502 NAVMKDCYTVGAVTG
-1510 SYVAG
+1510 P
-1515 EFAIADESKFG
+1515 ESSFG
-1526 AVVGKVNSGATITNC
+1526 AVVGKVNSGAAITNC

-1558 GMTAHTADYMRS
+1558 GMTARTADYMRTP
-1570 AEFAVDMG
+1570 EFAAEMG
-1578 MNQDDGTLNGGF
+1578 MHLDSGNSNGGF

-1597 GTVLSADDLK
+1597 GTPVDNADLK
-1607 AAAAAANALE
+1607 AAAAANALE

-1630 KADWYAETVLGLYDL
+1630 KADWYAETVLRFYDL

-1659 IEAPGEAVTN
+1659 IEEPGEAVTD

-1683 KELGLDAENADR
+1683 KELGLDAENADL

-1709 TPVSGDPEE
+1709 TPVSSDPEE
-1718 EEETAQT
+1718 EEEIAQT
-1725 YTACLTLPASV
+1725 YTGFLTLPASV

-1813 EFARKN
+1813 EFTRKN

-1826 GMGLYDETNI
+1826 GVGLYDETNI

-1875 QYIADNGKITYFT
+1875 QYIADNGDIIYFT

-1927 VQKLLESAAESLNWE
+1927 VQKLLESAAGSLNWE

-1972 LTLPSSIAGRYDV
+1972 LTLPSGIAGRYDV

-2012 RPLQPADGTALPE
+2012 RPLQPADGTPLPE
-2025 KSGKF
+2025 KAGKF

-2195 GAAAFMTEALTGD
+2195 GAAAFMTEALTEA
-2208 VYWDGIKNKNTVKTK
+2208 VYWNGISNGNTDKDNITG
-2223 VTSDLYPFAEICK
+2223 DLKPFVEIHK
-2236 NEDGTLKYVRGTVNM
+2236 EQDGTLTYVYGAVNM
-2251 TFDGIE
+2251 DFSGIK

-2264 LDTEKYRC
+2264 YASEKYRT
-2272 FRSSRPSVI
+2272 FYSSRPTVI
-2281 ENELLRVHQ
+2281 EHELLRVH
-2290 PEYNTTVTLDSVL
+2290 PAEYNAKVTVNSVL
-2303 TYTKYAQYWEK
+2303 SYSKYAQYWEK

-2366 GYNKNGHTFQGIS
+2366 GYDKNGHTFTGIS
-2379 DFTFTGK
+2379 GFTFTGK

-2393 WDAVKACLDSAKY
+2393 WNAVKACLDSAKY

-2482 MVPGAE
+2482 AVPGAE

-2584 PTNVGDKNLLTAL
+2584 PANVGGKNLLTAL

-2665 MALQALAPYHKDGG
+2665 MALQALAPYYKDGG
-2679 NETVNTAVEKAL
+2679 NETVNTAVKKAL

-2854 ISTRKCS
+2854 ISTCKCS
-2861 VCGTKETMIVPSLG
+2861 VCGTEETMIVPSLG

-2898 CSRCHKYFSDAAGKT
+2898 CSRCHKFFSDAAGKT
-2913 EIAKDSWIIAAL
+2913 EIAKDSWVIAAL

-3019 KLAEIKAAVENGSI
+3019 KLAEIKAAVSDGA
-3033 VITVNN
+3033 ITV
-3039 TPILQLTKED
+3039 TVTDTLQLTNEQKAA
-3049 KESDGGKKALMQ
+3049 DGGKSALTEAAKT
-3061 AGAAASGELKKEL
+3061 AGDEVKKEL
-3074 DKLAEKLDALRGDKS
+3074 NKLAEKLDALRGDKS

-3122 PHSVTLTIP
+3122 PHSVTVTIP
-3131 ITDELYAALQGKHVC
+3131 ITDELYAALQGKRVC
-3146 VVRSHTDSSGNVTT
+3146 VMRSHTDSSGNVTT

>member
-1 MRKRVISW
+1 MKKRVISW
-9 LLTVVMVVSMLPTSV
+9 LLTVVMVVSLLPTSV

-38 QEQIAPADT
+38 QEQIAPVDT

-61 QEPAEEVPV
+61 QEPAPETP
-70 SRSAR
+70 APQMTR
-75 SGGAAPMLAA
+75 SGGAALALA
-85 AGAVQNIGT
+85 EGT
-94 AEEFAAM
+94 VSSAKEFAAM
-101 EPGGNYQ
+101 DASGSYT
-108 LTADITVTAPY
+108 LTKDIIVTEPY
-119 ANEFTDFSGTFDG
+119 AYDFIGTFDG

-138 LAISGDSDYQALFA
+138 LDITASTANVGLFS
-152 KLAAGAVVKN
+152 KLAGGAVVKN
-162 VMVDGE
+162 VITAGSISGKVNN
-168 VTGTDNIGGIA
+168 VGGIA
-179 GIATNATIIACA
+179 GTADGNVTIENCKNTASIKGGKGAGGILGYSEPGSGFVTISSCA
-191 NKATVAATGRYVGGL
+191 NMGSVSGTRKQVGGIAGNV
-206 VGKGTGLT
+206 VGTHIIRN
-214 MTSCYNQGA
+214 CYNQGDISDGA
-223 VSSTRTRPINMG
+223 
-235 GIAGY
+235 GILGRGTKG
-240 VDGGASVENCY
+240 VLVENCY
-251 NTGSITGSGS
+251 TVGSVETNGAIIAVSSSSYSSDEPCRIVNCYAPSETVTALVPSTVKISNSGTKS
-261 NTAAVVGW
+261 SAEMQSAEF
-269 DAATVKN
+269 AAT
-276 CYYLESTYKV
+276 
-286 GACGNDGYT
+286 
-295 DPTVSKTDAEMRSG
+295 
-309 DIVAL
+309 
-314 LGSAFMVK
+314 LGSAFQYNGGGYPTLKDPEPVVEKNVVSISVK
-322 SGDYPALSWE
+322 SAKTTCYTGDELELSVTVTYDDNSSEVITKGFTVEGFDNTAPGKQTVTVTYKEKTDSIEIEVIKKPEFDDFFAGIVNSVEVTNDATYPYVVDMTDSDGLCLRSSNPVQGNTSSTSTITLKAKANVTLSFKYWGCNYDSSYAALTIVKNNSYNPEMRSWGSTQWKDFTIDLKKGDTLRLNLIKTYVSGDYY
-332 TPTAAVK
+332 VK
-339 FTVSPANAVVEING
+339 LKDFTVSSLYEVKLTAEPEEADAVVALKDSTGAELKGTNG
-353 VKYTGSCTV
+353 VYIVSAGE
-362 GLPVGDY
+362 Y
-369 TYTVSCPGYTQQ
+369 TYTVSAYGYD
-381 TGSVTVTGEDNPV
+381 TVT
-394 ANPNSVSVTLEKD
+394 
-407 AAKWVTVT
+407 
-415 FTVTPE
+415 
-421 NATLTLKDGE
+421 E
-431 TQVTP
+431 T
-436 TEGTTYKLLKGVTY
+436 
-450 TYTAVSDDEGYEPAS
+450 
-465 GEVTPTADGTQ
+465 
-476 TVALKKVQSIAVKN
+476 I
-490 GSTHKTEFEQGDALD
+490 
-505 TTGLTV
+505 
-511 TVTYSD
+511 
-517 NSTKDITEGF
+517 
-527 TVTGFNSVNVAEN
+527 NVAADVAK
-540 QTLTVHYKG
+540 TV
-549 AETTYSV
+549 
-556 KINKKLFP
+556 P
-564 SKAFN
+564 
-569 ALEGYATVE
+569 
-578 YSHTGKYTAGDGKE
+578 
-592 FVDDAQEGA
+592 
-601 LRSNSAGMN
+601 
-610 STTVTVTITFLENA
+610 
-624 PKMLLSFDY
+624 
-633 KVSSES
+633 
-639 NYDKLL
+639 
-645 VAQNRE
+645 
-651 TKLTKS
+651 LTKS
-657 GTVAWTADNSL
+657 AAYSVAFDISRPAGITAD
-668 TVKGGDIVTLTY
+668 
-680 SKDRSTASGSD
+680 
-691 CIWLKNFTVSPLYT
+691 
-705 LTIAPNQTDAT
+705 
-716 VTLKDK
+716 
-722 EGKTVSGSNG
+722 
-732 VFAVKA
+732 
-738 AADYTYTVTKKGY
+738 
-751 EPATGKVTMSAEN
+751 
-764 QTVNVTLVKLPV
+764 
-776 ITLQFTP
+776 
-783 DDAAVTL
+783 
-790 KQGNTTVYKESAASS
+790 
-805 TGKNVYIAAKNTDYT
+805 
-820 YTVSKFGYETAT
+820 
-832 GMISVATGDVN
+832 
-843 KTVTLTEA
+843 
-851 AKYSVTFQIT
+851 
-861 KPEGVS
+861 
-867 ASPTVTVEYNGTK
+867 PTVTVKTNGKAVYTGDGTGCSLSNGSYAYTVACDGCDNAGGIFSVNGDK
-880 VYEGSGANCTLP
+880 VNITVTLAKKAIFEDFFANC
-892 AGDYTYKATLKD
+892 
-904 CDDLSGSFTVAAAA
+904 
-918 VTVNLPFEKKL
+918 
-929 TFADI
+929 
-934 FQGVEGITASNGTK
+934 QGITVSGDK
-948 GFKPIKSA
+948 GKFTIEG
-956 AGNYLES
+956 AGKDSYLKTIE
-963 NKSYYGTTSLTLTA
+963 TTTLALTA
-977 TKPCVISFEYFAQG
+977 TK
-991 HEDNWDE
+991 N
-998 DDSAFFTVKKG
+998 VK
-1009 TTTLLTVYEENGW
+1009 
-1022 KTFSTALNTGETL
+1022 
-1035 TLSFN
+1035 LSFSYIAN
-1040 ENGNSYYVRLKNFAV
+1040 AAGYVEGDWYYDEPDEYYYFTIKKNSTQVKRAYSETSWKDFSVELTQGDVLTISYDGYTSYYYAALKNFAAV
-1055 SPAYTITL
+1055 PFYTLTLNTPDGATVVLKDRSGAEITGKNGAYT
-1063 TTTPTADKVELKDES
+1063 
-1078 GNKLTGS
+1078 
-1085 GGKYAVAPGTYTYTV
+1085 VAAGTY
-1100 SKKDYETATGEITV
+1100 A
-1114 TDADVTQPVK
+1114 
-1124 LTAKPVITLTAT
+1124 
-1136 PADATV
+1136 
-1142 KLEKGSL
+1142 
-1149 PASPK
+1149 
-1154 TTDKETGVYTYV
+1154 
-1166 VEKGAE
+1166 
-1172 YTYTVSKFGYETET
+1172 YTVSKFGYETET

-1231 KPEADGGYKLYLGET
+1231 KPETDGGYKLYLGET

-1251 AKADYITVSGS
+1251 TKADYIPVHGS
-1262 FTAAKNDTI
+1262 ITAAEDKTLSF
-1271 TVTLTYAGAGWD
+1271 TLTYAGEGWD
-1283 GTTKTAP
+1283 GTAKTAP
-1290 TQDKS
+1290 TQDKN
-1295 GVYLIDTAAKLAWFA
+1295 GVYQIGTAAELAWFA
-1310 DAVNGGQKAI
+1310 DAVNKDGTTI
-1320 NGKLTANINLNGKPW
+1320 SGKLTANINLNGKTW
-1335 TAIGTSSNKFAGTL
+1335 TAIGTDSNKFAGTL

-1359 VTTGLVGELAEG
+1359 AGTGGLVYYLSANGTVKSLC
-1371 GVVENLRVNCA
+1371 VDCA
-1382 IVSTSSLLGGVANS
+1382 IDGTSNV
-1396 SAGTIRNCMVSGS
+1396 
-1409 ITFSSEGHNGASAI
+1409 
-1423 GGIAGR
+1423 GGIADKSEGR
-1429 TTGNGVISGCVSR
+1429 IENCLVSGYIKGGDDVIFGVGGIVGHGVAGNVISGCVSTADILFKYSR
-1442 AVVKDAYDNST
+1442 YAVQNGAGGIVGYT
-1453 YGTSAPLGGIAGYAY
+1453 YGT
-1468 GVVENCYFTGTLAVK
+1468 VENCYFAGNVHTNAKSVSAGGF
-1483 KTQPNKII
+1483 
-1491 QQKRGGLVGEL
+1491 GGLVGCARS
-1502 NANAELKG
+1502 NAVMKDCYTVGAVTG
-1510 SYVAG
+1510 P
-1515 EFAIADESKFG
+1515 ESSFG

-1558 GMTAHTADYMRS
+1558 GMTARTADYMRTP
-1570 AEFAVDMG
+1570 EFAAEMG
-1578 MNQDDGTLNGGF
+1578 MHLDSGNSNGGF

-1597 GTVLSADDLK
+1597 GTPVDNADLK

-1630 KADWYAETVLGLYDL
+1630 KADWYAETVLGLYEL
-1645 TDYNDKADLCEKYG
+1645 TDGNYNKADLCKEYG
-1659 IEAPGEAVTN
+1659 IEEPGEAVTD

-1674 LNALQKHFY
+1674 LTALQKHFY
-1683 KELGLDAENADR
+1683 KEQGLDAENADL

-1718 EEETAQT
+1718 EEEIAQT
-1725 YTACLTLPASV
+1725 HTACLTLPASV

-1813 EFARKN
+1813 EFTRKN
-1819 TAVQPLQ
+1819 TAVQPLE
-1826 GMGLYDETNI
+1826 GVGLYDETNI

-1869 FDGTKV
+1869 FDDTKV

-1927 VQKLLESAAESLNWE
+1927 VQKLLESAAGSLNWE

-2025 KSGKF
+2025 KAGKF

-2086 QGLLRDFVD
+2086 RGLLRDFVD
-2095 KTKPVDLT
+2095 KTKSVDTT

-2117 EEKGIMSDSYNQKV
+2117 EKAGIMTDSYNQKV
-2131 TMVSLTPDVLDFNG
+2131 TMVSRTPDVLDFNG

-2190 QPELD
+2190 QQELN
-2195 GAAAFMTEALTGD
+2195 GAAAFMTAARTEDT
-2208 VYWDGIKNKNTVKTK
+2208 YWDGIKNKNTDKTK

-2324 ERYKDFAQFYKQ
+2324 ERYKNFAQFYKQ
-2336 PIHIDLTVIG
+2336 PIQIDLTVPG
-2346 EKNAAD
+2346 TTGQND
-2352 PNENQTLTVKVKVD
+2352 PNENQTLAVKVKVD
-2366 GYNKNGHTFQGIS
+2366 GYDKNGHTFTGIS
-2379 DFTFTGK
+2379 GFTFTGK

-2393 WDAVKACLDSAKY
+2393 WDAVKACLDSANY
-2406 TYTGSGAYI
+2406 TYTGSGTYI

-2422 GHTLKEKGDGK
+2422 GNTLKEKGDGK
-2433 SSGWMFGIAVKGG
+2433 SSGWMFGLTLQGG
-2446 NETLPKTTLDNTYL
+2446 TETLPKTTLDNTYL

-2482 MVPGAE
+2482 AVPGAE

-2498 AKAYIQSAVSAP
+2498 AKAYIQGAVSAP

-2547 KANIGSDGILRKPDD
+2547 KANIGSDGVLVDPESH
-2562 KNTPVITDNER
+2562 NPTVTDNER

-2584 PTNVGDKNLLTAL
+2584 PANVGDKNLLTAL

-2643 NKDGSWSASA
+2643 NKDGSWRASA

-2829 KPVPATGHKFSA
+2829 KPVPATGHNFGA

-2861 VCGTKETMIVPSLG
+2861 VCSTEETMIVPSLG

-2898 CSRCHKYFSDAAGKT
+2898 CSRCHKFFSDAAGKT
-2913 EIAKDSWIIAAL
+2913 EIAKDSWVIAAL

-2972 DGVCTTCGTRNPA
+2972 NGVCTVCGVKNPMA
-2985 GGIKGDDLKVDSK
+2985 NVKGDDIKVDSK
-2998 DNTIVTGGGLTIK
+2998 DNKTAAGDGLVIKADDTITGE
-3011 TDKPVTDE
+3011 V
-3019 KLAEIKAAVENGSI
+3019 LADIKAAVSDGA
-3033 VITVNN
+3033 ITV
-3039 TPILQLTKED
+3039 TVTDTLQLTNEQKAA
-3049 KESDGGKKALMQ
+3049 DGGKSALTEAAKT
-3061 AGAAASGELKKEL
+3061 AGDEVKKEL
-3074 DKLAEKLDALRGDKS
+3074 NKLAEKLDALRGDKS

-3122 PHSVTLTIP
+3122 PHSVTVTIP

-3225 LGSAVLA
+3225 LGSAALA

>member
-1 MRKRVISW
+1 MKKRVISW
-9 LLTVVMVVSMLPTSV
+9 LLTVVMVVSLLPTSV

-47 ENTVPAGNEETQEQ
+47 ENTVPAEKEETQEQ

-70 SRSAR
+70 SQMTS
-75 SGGAAPMLAA
+75 SGGTAPMLAA

-94 AEEFAAM
+94 AEAFAAM
-101 EPGGNYQ
+101 EPSGNYQ

-119 ANEFTDFSGTFDG
+119 GNDITGFTGFTGTFDG

-138 LAISGDSDYQALFA
+138 LDITASTANVGLFS
-152 KLAAGAVVKN
+152 KLAGGAVVKN
-162 VMVDGE
+162 VITAGSVTVDHTNKKSYVGGIAGYANAYE
-168 VTGTDNIGGIA
+168 NPILIENCKNTAAISGYKAVGGILGQGTNTNGITIYSCANTGTIAGANTQIGGIA
-179 GIATNATIIACA
+179 GSITATATIE
-191 NKATVAATGRYVGGL
+191 
-206 VGKGTGLT
+206 
-214 MTSCYNQGA
+214 S
-223 VSSTRTRPINMG
+223 
-235 GIAGY
+235 
-240 VDGGASVENCY
+240 CY
-251 NTGSITGSGS
+251 NTGDVNGFSNVAGIVGSGS
-261 NTAAVVGW
+261 SGTSLQ
-269 DAATVKN
+269 VKN
-276 CYYLESTYKV
+276 CYTTGQIGIIEGSSNLSYGLVGGGKNKCSVANSYALENTASSKALVPKANSSSYQIQI
-286 GACGNDGYT
+286 D
-295 DPTVSKTDAEMRSG
+295 DVSCFKPLDEMQSAEF
-309 DIVAL
+309 AAT
-314 LGSAFMVK
+314 LGSAFQYNGGGYPTLKDPEPVVEKNVVSISVK
-322 SGDYPALSWE
+322 SAKTTCYTGDELELSVTVTYDDNSSEVITKGFTVAGFDNTAPGKQTVTVTYKEKTDSIEIEVIKKPEFDDFFAGIVNSVEVTNDATYPYVVDMTDSDGLCLRSSNPAQGNTSSTSTITLKAKANVTLSFKYWGCNYDSSYAALTIVKNNSYNPEMRSWGSTQWKDFTIDLKKGDTLRLNLIKTYVSGDYY
-332 TPTAAVK
+332 VK
-339 FTVSPANAVVEING
+339 LKDFTVSSLYEVKLTAEPEEADAVVALKDSTGAELKGTNG
-353 VKYTGSCTV
+353 VYIVSAGE
-362 GLPVGDY
+362 Y
-369 TYTVSCPGYTQQ
+369 TYTVSAYGYDTVTETINVAADVAKTVPLTKSAAYSVAFDISRPAGITADPTVTVRTNGKAVYTGDGTGCSLSNGSYAYTVACDGCDNAGGIFSVNGDKVNITVTLAKKAIFEDFFANCQGITVSGDKGKFTIEGAGKDSYLKTTETTTLALTATKNVKLSFSYIANAAGCVEGDWYDEPDEYYYFTIKKNSKQVKLADRETSWKDFSVELTQGDVLTISYDGYT
-381 TGSVTVTGEDNPV
+381 SYYY
-394 ANPNSVSVTLEKD
+394 
-407 AAKWVTVT
+407 AALKNFAAVP
-415 FTVTPE
+415 FY
-421 NATLTLKDGE
+421 TLTLKTPDG
-431 TQVTP
+431 
-436 TEGTTYKLLKGVTY
+436 
-450 TYTAVSDDEGYEPAS
+450 
-465 GEVTPTADGTQ
+465 
-476 TVALKKVQSIAVKN
+476 
-490 GSTHKTEFEQGDALD
+490 
-505 TTGLTV
+505 
-511 TVTYSD
+511 
-517 NSTKDITEGF
+517 
-527 TVTGFNSVNVAEN
+527 
-540 QTLTVHYKG
+540 
-549 AETTYSV
+549 
-556 KINKKLFP
+556 
-564 SKAFN
+564 
-569 ALEGYATVE
+569 ATV
-578 YSHTGKYTAGDGKE
+578 
-592 FVDDAQEGA
+592 V
-601 LRSNSAGMN
+601 L
-610 STTVTVTITFLENA
+610 
-624 PKMLLSFDY
+624 
-633 KVSSES
+633 
-639 NYDKLL
+639 
-645 VAQNRE
+645 
-651 TKLTKS
+651 
-657 GTVAWTADNSL
+657 
-668 TVKGGDIVTLTY
+668 
-680 SKDRSTASGSD
+680 KDRSG
-691 CIWLKNFTVSPLYT
+691 
-705 LTIAPNQTDAT
+705 
-716 VTLKDK
+716 
-722 EGKTVSGSNG
+722 
-732 VFAVKA
+732 
-738 AADYTYTVTKKGY
+738 
-751 EPATGKVTMSAEN
+751 AE
-764 QTVNVTLVKLPV
+764 
-776 ITLQFTP
+776 I
-783 DDAAVTL
+783 
-790 KQGNTTVYKESAASS
+790 
-805 TGKNVYIAAKNTDYT
+805 TGKNGAYTVAAGTYA
-820 YTVSKFGYETAT
+820 YTVSKFGYETKT
-832 GMISVATGDVN
+832 GNI
-843 KTVTLTEA
+843 
-851 AKYSVTFQIT
+851 
-861 KPEGVS
+861 
-867 ASPTVTVEYNGTK
+867 
-880 VYEGSGANCTLP
+880 
-892 AGDYTYKATLKD
+892 
-904 CDDLSGSFTVAAAA
+904 
-918 VTVNLPFEKKL
+918 
-929 TFADI
+929 
-934 FQGVEGITASNGTK
+934 
-948 GFKPIKSA
+948 
-956 AGNYLES
+956 
-963 NKSYYGTTSLTLTA
+963 
-977 TKPCVISFEYFAQG
+977 
-991 HEDNWDE
+991 
-998 DDSAFFTVKKG
+998 
-1009 TTTLLTVYEENGW
+1009 
-1022 KTFSTALNTGETL
+1022 
-1035 TLSFN
+1035 
-1040 ENGNSYYVRLKNFAV
+1040 
-1055 SPAYTITL
+1055 
-1063 TTTPTADKVELKDES
+1063 
-1078 GNKLTGS
+1078 
-1085 GGKYAVAPGTYTYTV
+1085 TV
-1100 SKKDYETATGEITV
+1100 S
-1114 TDADVTQPVK
+1114 
-1124 LTAKPVITLTAT
+1124 
-1136 PADATV
+1136 
-1142 KLEKGSL
+1142 
-1149 PASPK
+1149 
-1154 TTDKETGVYTYV
+1154 
-1166 VEKGAE
+1166 
-1172 YTYTVSKFGYETET
+1172 
-1186 GSITVNADVNKTVTL
+1186 ADVNETVTL

-1231 KPEADGGYKLYLGET
+1231 KPEANGGYKLYLGET

-1251 AKADYITVSGS
+1251 TKADYVPVHGS
-1262 FTAAKNDTI
+1262 ITAAEDKTLSF
-1271 TVTLTYAGAGWD
+1271 TLTYAGEGWD
-1283 GTTKTAP
+1283 GTAKTAP
-1290 TQDKS
+1290 TQDKN
-1295 GVYLIDTAAKLAWFA
+1295 GVYQIGTAAELAWFA
-1310 DAVNGGQKAI
+1310 DAVQTGQTAI
-1320 NGKLTANINLNGKPW
+1320 SAKLTANINLNGKTW
-1335 TAIGTSSNKFAGTL
+1335 TAFGKYDYKLEGKSGFAGTL
-1349 DGDNYTVSGL
+1349 DGDRHIVSGL
-1359 VTTGLVGELAEG
+1359 KSTEGLVSCL
-1371 GVVENLRVNCA
+1371 
-1382 IVSTSSLLGGVANS
+1382 S
-1396 SAGTIRNCMVSGS
+1396 SAGTVKNLTVIGTVSGS
-1409 ITFSSEGHNGASAI
+1409 SHVGGIAATSSGTVENCLFDGTVTTSSSSASAGGIVGRASKGNRIVNCVNTGDIKNTCTSYSSTLNIGGIVGYTYGTVENCYSTGNVSARTDRDTNKGI
-1423 GGIAGR
+1423 GGIAGQVYASAVLR
-1429 TTGNGVISGCVSR
+1429 NCYVTGAVTGPKAGISP
-1442 AVVKDAYDNST
+1442 VVNLVASGAT
-1453 YGTSAPLGGIAGYAY
+1453 
-1468 GVVENCYFTGTLAVK
+1468 VENCYYLHAAGIGASTAGALQ
-1483 KTQPNKII
+1483 KT
-1491 QQKRGGLVGEL
+1491 
-1502 NANAELKG
+1502 AEEMRTP
-1510 SYVAG
+1510 
-1515 EFAIADESKFG
+1515 EFA
-1526 AVVGKVNSGATITNC
+1526 
-1541 AYLDTVAPQAA
+1541 
-1552 ADGTTS
+1552 
-1558 GMTAHTADYMRS
+1558 
-1570 AEFAVDMG
+1570 AEMG
-1578 MNQDDGTLNGGF
+1578 MHLDSGNSNGGF

-1597 GTVLSADDLK
+1597 GTPVDNADLK

-1622 AADAAKKA
+1622 AADVAKKA
-1630 KADWYAETVLGLYDL
+1630 KADWNAENVLGIYDL
-1645 TDYNDKADLCEKYG
+1645 TDYDDKADLCEEYG
-1659 IEAPGEAVTN
+1659 IEAPGEAVTH

-1683 KELGLDAENADR
+1683 KELGLDAENADL

-1709 TPVSGDPEE
+1709 TPVSSDPEE
-1718 EEETAQT
+1718 EEEIAQT
-1725 YTACLTLPASV
+1725 HTACLTLPASV
-1736 TVPVEGSG
+1736 TVSVDG
-1744 EKIVSLTWTADNALV
+1744 EEKTVSLAWTADNALV

-1826 GMGLYDETNI
+1826 GVGLYDETNI

-2933 AVAATCYASG
+2933 AVAATCYVSG
-2943 HEADTYCKRCGIV
+2943 RTAETYCKRCGLV
-2956 ITAGA
+2956 LVPSTS
-2961 TIPATGKHTYV
+2961 IPATGKHTYV

-3019 KLAEIKAAVENGSI
+3019 KLAEIKAAVSDGA
-3033 VITVNN
+3033 ITV
-3039 TPILQLTKED
+3039 TVTDTLQLTNEQKAA
-3049 KESDGGKKALMQ
+3049 DGGKSALTEAAKT
-3061 AGAAASGELKKEL
+3061 AGDEVKKEL
-3074 DKLAEKLDALRGDKS
+3074 NKLAEKLDALRGDKS

-3122 PHSVTLTIP
+3122 PHSVTVTIP
-3131 ITDELYAALQGKHVC
+3131 ITDELYAALQGKRVC
-3146 VVRSHTDSSGNVTT
+3146 VMRSHTDSSGNVTT

>member
-1 MRKRVISW
+1 MKKRVISW
-9 LLTVVMVVSMLPTSV
+9 LLTVVMVVSLLPTSV

-38 QEQIAPADT
+38 QEQTAPADT
-47 ENTVPAGNEETQEQ
+47 DSNVPTEDEETQEQ

-70 SRSAR
+70 SRFAR
-75 SGGAAPMLAA
+75 SGGAALALA
-85 AGAVQNIGT
+85 EGT
-94 AEEFAAM
+94 VSSAKEFAAM
-101 EPGGNYQ
+101 EPDGNYQ

-119 ANEFTDFSGTFDG
+119 GNDITGFTGFTGTFDG

-138 LAISGDSDYQALFA
+138 LDITASTANVGLFS
-152 KLAAGAVVKN
+152 KLAGGAVVRN
-162 VMVDGE
+162 VKVDGT
-168 VTGTDNIGGIA
+168 VSGTEGVA
-179 GIATNATIIACA
+179 GIAAQANGATISGCINCA
-191 NKATVAATGRYVGGL
+191 EISATERHVGGI
-206 VGKGTGLT
+206 VGKLRGGTVEN
-214 MTSCYNQGA
+214 CYNTGA
-223 VSSTRTRPINMG
+223 ISSSRTRPINMG

-251 NTGSITGSGS
+251 NTGSITGSGD

-269 DAATVKN
+269 NAATVKN

-286 GACGNDGYT
+286 GSCGNGDYT

-309 DIVAL
+309 DIITL
-314 LGSAFMVK
+314 LGSAFMAK
-322 SGDYPALSWE
+322 AGDYPALSWE
-332 TPTAAVK
+332 TPTAAVS
-339 FTVSPANAVVEING
+339 FTIAPANATLEING
-353 VKYTGSCTV
+353 GTYTGSTTV
-362 GLPVGDY
+362 ALPAADTPY
-369 TYTVSCPGYTQQ
+369 SYTVSCDGYTTK
-381 TGSVTVTGEDNPV
+381 TGSVTVTDKDNPV
-394 ANPNSVSVTLEKD
+394 ATPDSVTVTLEKD

-415 FTVTPE
+415 FTVTP
-421 NATLTLKDGE
+421 AGAALTLKDGE

-436 TEGTTYKLLKGVTY
+436 TEGTTYKLLKDHTY
-450 TYTAVSDDEGYEPAS
+450 TYTAETAEEGYEPAA
-465 GEVTPTADGTQ
+465 GEVTPDESSTQ
-476 TVALKKVQSIAVKN
+476 TVALKKVQSIAVTKAP
-490 GSTHKTEFEQGDALD
+490 TKTEYYKGDAELD
-505 TTGLTV
+505 LTGMVLTVKYEGTDETRTIEGDYAAAGVTCEGFSTEKPIESQTV
-511 TVTYSD
+511 TVKYRGKTATFTIKVKD
-517 NSTKDITEGF
+517 AMLFADFFTGLNGIATAQNSTSYKFEPVLLDGGYVLKSTNEKKGN
-527 TVTGFNSVNVAEN
+527 TTSSL
-540 QTLTVHYKG
+540 TLTFAKAAQLTFDCKTDSEKNYDGLRVDINDQTG
-549 AETTYSV
+549 SQFGSTGGYSGEKQDWKEFSIAV
-556 KINKKLFP
+556 N
-564 SKAFN
+564 
-569 ALEGYATVE
+569 
-578 YSHTGKYTAGDGKE
+578 AGDK
-592 FVDDAQEGA
+592 
-601 LRSNSAGMN
+601 
-610 STTVTVTITFLENA
+610 VTV
-624 PKMLLSFDY
+624 
-633 KVSSES
+633 
-639 NYDKLL
+639 NY
-645 VAQNRE
+645 R
-651 TKLTKS
+651 
-657 GTVAWTADNSL
+657 
-668 TVKGGDIVTLTY
+668 
-680 SKDRSTASGSD
+680 KDRSGDKGQD
-691 CIWLKNFTVSPLYT
+691 CIWLRNFRAEVLPTVRFDVKDAAGT
-705 LTIAPNQTDAT
+705 AIDAT
-716 VTLKDK
+716 VTLKKGYTGLTAGTD
-722 EGKTVSGSNG
+722 GSYALTVGE
-732 VFAVKA
+732 K
-738 AADYTYTVTKKGY
+738 YTYTVEKKGY
-751 EPATGKVTMSAEN
+751 EKVTQEFTAQEGN
-764 QTVNVTLVKLPV
+764 NTITVTLVKLPV

-805 TGKNVYIAAKNTDYT
+805 TGKNVYIAAKNTAYT
-820 YTVSKFGYETAT
+820 YTVSKFGYEPAT
-832 GMISVATGDVN
+832 GTINVATTDVN
-843 KTVTLTEA
+843 KTVKLTEL
-851 AKYSVTFQIT
+851 AKQTVTFNIT
-861 KPEGVS
+861 KPEGVT
-867 ASPTVTVEYNGTK
+867 AEPTITVTSGSITAYT
-880 VYEGSGANCTLP
+880 GSGADCTLP
-892 AGDYTYKATLKD
+892 AGDYTYTAKLDGCDTL
-904 CDDLSGSFTVAAAA
+904 LGSFVVKAAKTIGLEF
-918 VTVNLPFEKKL
+918 VKSL
-929 TFADI
+929 TFDDFFAGLD
-934 FQGVEGITASNGTK
+934 GITAENGTRY
-948 GFKPIKSA
+948 GFEPVRNA
-956 AGNYLES
+956 GGNYLES
-963 NKSYYGTTSLTLTA
+963 KKSYGTTTMKLTA
-977 TKPCVISFEYFAQG
+977 GKPCVVSFQYFSNG
-991 HEDNWDE
+991 YKDYWDE
-998 DDSAFFTVKKG
+998 YGFTVKNGSK
-1009 TTTLLTVYEENGW
+1009 TLLTAYDESEW
-1022 KTFSTALNTGETL
+1022 KTFSTVLKKGDEL
-1035 TLSFN
+1035 TLSFS
-1040 ENGNSYYVRLKNFAV
+1040 GSDSYNVKLKDFTV
-1055 SPAYTITL
+1055 SPVYTVSLNVTGAEDCKVVLQDASGAAITG
-1063 TTTPTADKVELKDES
+1063 TD
-1078 GNKLTGS
+1078 
-1085 GGKYAVAPGTYTYTV
+1085 GKYAVPAGVYTYTV
-1100 SKKDYETATGEITV
+1100 SKYGYQTETGRIIV
-1114 TDADVTQPVK
+1114 TNKNVNQNVA
-1124 LTAKPVITLTAT
+1124 LTALTAYQVKFVAD
-1136 PADATV
+1136 PADA
-1142 KLEKGSL
+1142 S
-1149 PASPK
+1149 
-1154 TTDKETGVYTYV
+1154 
-1166 VEKGAE
+1166 
-1172 YTYTVSKFGYETET
+1172 
-1186 GSITVNADVNKTVTL
+1186 VTL
-1201 SELASCTL
+1201 
-1209 TFAVTPAEN
+1209 
-1218 AKVTVTHPVGGTI
+1218 THPVGGTI

-1251 AKADYITVSGS
+1251 AKAEYITVSGS

-1271 TVTLTYAGAGWD
+1271 TVTLTYAGEGWD
-1283 GTTKTAP
+1283 GTTKTEP
-1290 TQDKS
+1290 KTEN
-1295 GVYLIDTAAKLAWFA
+1295 GVYQIGTAAELAWFA

-1320 NGKLTANINLNGKPW
+1320 NGKLTANINLNGKAW
-1335 TAIGTSSNKFAGTL
+1335 TTFGKYDYNDAANSGFAGTL
-1349 DGDNYTVSGL
+1349 DGDRHIVSGLKSTEGLVSCLSSVGTVKNLTVIGTVSGSSHVGGIAATSSGTVENCL
-1359 VTTGLVGELAEG
+1359 FDGTVTTSSSSASAGGIVGRASKGNRIVNCVNTGDIKNTCTSYSSTLNIG
-1371 GVVENLRVNCA
+1371 GIVGYTYGTVENCYSTGN
-1382 IVSTSSLLGGVANS
+1382 VSARTDRDTNKG
-1396 SAGTIRNCMVSGS
+1396 
-1409 ITFSSEGHNGASAI
+1409 I
-1423 GGIAGR
+1423 GGIAGQVYASAVLR
-1429 TTGNGVISGCVSR
+1429 NCYVTGVVTGPKAGISP
-1442 AVVKDAYDNST
+1442 VVNLVASGAT
-1453 YGTSAPLGGIAGYAY
+1453 
-1468 GVVENCYFTGTLAVK
+1468 VENCYYLHAAGIGASTAGALQ
-1483 KTQPNKII
+1483 KT
-1491 QQKRGGLVGEL
+1491 
-1502 NANAELKG
+1502 AEEMRTP
-1510 SYVAG
+1510 
-1515 EFAIADESKFG
+1515 EFA
-1526 AVVGKVNSGATITNC
+1526 
-1541 AYLDTVAPQAA
+1541 
-1552 ADGTTS
+1552 
-1558 GMTAHTADYMRS
+1558 
-1570 AEFAVDMG
+1570 AEMG
-1578 MNQDDGTLNGGF
+1578 MHLDSGNSNGGF

-1597 GTVLSADDLK
+1597 GTPVDNADLK
-1607 AAAAAANALE
+1607 AAAAAANALQ

-1622 AADAAKKA
+1622 AAAAAKKA
-1630 KADWYAETVLGLYDL
+1630 KADWYAENVLGLYEL
-1645 TDYNDKADLCEKYG
+1645 TDGNYNKADLCKEYG
-1659 IEAPGEAVTN
+1659 IEEPGEAVTD

-1674 LNALQKHFY
+1674 LTALQKHFY
-1683 KELGLDAENADR
+1683 KELGLDAENADL

-1725 YTACLTLPASV
+1725 YTGFLTLPTSV
-1736 TVPVEGSG
+1736 TVPAEGSG
-1744 EKIVSLTWTADNALV
+1744 EKTVSLTWTADNALV

-1768 PAADK
+1768 PAGGKA
-1773 VTVTLTATLQ
+1773 TVTLKATLT
-1783 SGAAT
+1783 SGSES
-1788 KTKTFTLCLWSEN
+1788 KVKTFTLCLWSKA
-1801 AEKVQTLEDIAA
+1801 AEQQQTLDDIAA
-1813 EFARKN
+1813 VITARN
-1819 TAVQPLQ
+1819 AAVRPLQ
-1826 GMGLYDETNI
+1826 GVGLYNDTTDANGKGVEK
-1836 TQAFRRLLAEQG
+1836 AFRRLLEEMG
-1848 YADVA
+1848 YKDVA
-1853 DNSEITYVNG
+1853 DKAVITYTDG
-1863 SAKANG
+1863 SAKASG
-1869 FDGTKV
+1869 FDGAAHEYITANGDVKFFDGAV
-1875 QYIADNGKITYFT
+1875 Q
-1888 GDGTARQTVQYTGL
+1888 L
-1902 KFNITYAG
+1902 KEAYYAG
-1910 VTKEITLR
+1910 LEFKVAYGGAEKTITTR
-1918 ATVGRSADA
+1918 AIVGRSFDD
-1927 VQKLLESAAESLNWE
+1927 VQAQLTEAAKTLTWE
-1942 LIRGENTN
+1942 MIRGENTN
-1950 GATQSEVAGWTLYT
+1950 EAETDTTGAW
-1964 VNDRITSN
+1964 DRHAVVGGITSN
-1972 LTLPSSIAGRYDV
+1972 LTLPYSISGRYDMQ
-1985 KVQWGTRNTEWLYIT
+1985 VQWAVVDVAEDSNCLYISSDKDSAS
-2000 NGTNGTGVGTVN
+2000 GVGNIV
-2012 RPLQPADGTALPE
+2012 RPVRPAEGELPE
-2025 KSGKF
+2025 DAGKET
-2030 RLIAR
+2030 LIAR
-2035 VTYDAFDDYT
+2035 VTYTDFDDDPYIKE
-2045 LAHITGDNG
+2045 HITGQNG
-2054 VEVYADVFFDATVAP
+2054 VEVYADVFFDITVAP
-2069 FDSSVTSEMQ
+2069 FDIDATNEMQ
-2079 NALAEKY
+2079 TALRDNY
-2086 QGLLRDFVD
+2086 QSLLVDFVD
-2095 KTKPVDLT
+2095 KTTKPDLRKVDADL
-2103 AVSDDMQMPRPALL
+2103 QMPRPYLL
-2117 EEKGIMSDSYNQKV
+2117 QQEGIMTDSYNQKV
-2131 TMVSLTPDVLDFNG
+2131 TMVSLTPDVLGFNG

-2195 GAAAFMTEALTGD
+2195 GAAVFMTKALTGD
-2208 VYWDGIKNKNTVKTK
+2208 VYWNGIKNENTDKTK

-2324 ERYKDFAQFYKQ
+2324 ERYKAFAQFYKQ
-2336 PIHIDLTVIG
+2336 PIQIDLTVPG
-2346 EKNAAD
+2346 TTGQND

-2366 GYNKNGHTFQGIS
+2366 GYNKNGHTFTGIS

-2482 MVPGAE
+2482 AVPGAE

-2547 KANIGSDGILRKPDD
+2547 QKNMGADGVLVDPESRNP
-2562 KNTPVITDNER
+2562 TVTDNER
-2573 IILALTAIGKD
+2573 IVLALTAIGKD
-2584 PTNVGDKNLLTAL
+2584 PANVGGENLLKAL
-2597 QDKDI
+2597 QNKDI
-2602 MKVTDTSKTDINGL
+2602 MQVTDTSNTDINGL

-2629 SDTSWLVQAVLEQQ
+2629 SDTSWLVQAVLAQQ
-2643 NKDGSWSASA
+2643 NEDGSWRASA

-2665 MALQALAPYHKDGG
+2665 MALQALAPYYKDGG

-2796 AHRFGEWK
+2796 AHRFGEWQ

-2822 ICGVVEE
+2822 ICGAVEE

-2861 VCGTKETMIVPSLG
+2861 VCGTEETMIVPSLG

-2898 CSRCHKYFSDAAGKT
+2898 CSRCHKFFSDAAGKT
-2913 EIAKDSWIIAAL
+2913 EIAKDSWVIAAL

-2956 ITAGA
+2956 LAAGA

-3049 KESDGGKKALMQ
+3049 KEADGGKNALMQ

-3122 PHSVTLTIP
+3122 PHSVTVTIP

-3215 TADDSQMVLW
+3215 TADDSQMVIW

-3232 AAAVVVL
+3232 AAAVVAL
-3239 TRKKRVS
+3239 THKRKRVS

>member
-9 LLTVVMVVSMLPTSV
+9 LLTVVMVVSLLPTSV

-38 QEQIAPADT
+38 QEQIAPVDT

-61 QEPAEEVPV
+61 QEPAVETPAPQM
-70 SRSAR
+70 AR
-75 SGGAAPMLAA
+75 SGGVALAE
-85 AGAVQNIGT
+85 GT
-94 AEEFAAM
+94 VSSAEEFAAM
-101 EPGGNYQ
+101 DASGSYT
-108 LTADITVTAPY
+108 LTEDITVTEPY
-119 ANEFTDFSGTFDG
+119 ANEFTGTFDG

-138 LAISGDSDYQALFA
+138 LNITANTNYVGLFS
-152 KLAAGAVVKN
+152 KLAGGAVVKN
-162 VMVDGE
+162 VITVGS
-168 VTGTDNIGGIA
+168 VTATGKNNVGGIA
-179 GIATNATIIACA
+179 GFANTYSGDVTIENCKNTAAITGNNEVGGILGYCSGSAHSVTVTDCA
-191 NKATVAATGRYVGGL
+191 NTGTISGTRKLGGICGNL
-206 VGKGTGLT
+206 ENAHFIKN
-214 MTSCYNQGA
+214 CYNSGT
-223 VSSTRTRPINMG
+223 VTGSTIG
-235 GIAGY
+235 GILGR
-240 VDGGASVENCY
+240 GAKGVSIENCY
-251 NTGSITGSGS
+251 NVGNIIYSSTNGSAIVGTGY
-261 NTAAVVGW
+261 AKKPVE
-269 DAATVKN
+269 VKN
-276 CYYLESTYKV
+276 CYALQATAQAFVANGVNKDSASGFK
-286 GACGNDGYT
+286 
-295 DPTVSKTDAEMRSG
+295 SAEEMQS
-309 DIVAL
+309 AEFAAT
-314 LGSAFMVK
+314 LGSAFQYNGGGYPTLKDPEPVVEKNVVSISVK
-322 SGDYPALSWE
+322 SAK
-332 TPTAAVK
+332 TTC
-339 FTVSPANAVVEING
+339 
-353 VKYTGSCTV
+353 YTGDE
-362 GLPVGDY
+362 LEL
-369 TYTVSCPGYTQQ
+369 
-381 TGSVTVTGEDNPV
+381 SVTVTYDDNSSEV
-394 ANPNSVSVTLEKD
+394 ITKG
-407 AAKWVTVT
+407 
-415 FTVTPE
+415 FTVAGFD
-421 NATLTLKDGE
+421 N
-431 TQVTP
+431 
-436 TEGTTYKLLKGVTY
+436 
-450 TYTAVSDDEGYEPAS
+450 TAPGK
-465 GEVTPTADGTQ
+465 Q
-476 TVALKKVQSIAVKN
+476 
-490 GSTHKTEFEQGDALD
+490 
-505 TTGLTV
+505 TV
-511 TVTYSD
+511 TVTYKEKTDSIEIEVIKKPEFD
-517 NSTKDITEGF
+517 DFFAGI
-527 TVTGFNSVNVAEN
+527 VNSVEVTNDA
-540 QTLTVHYKG
+540 
-549 AETTYSV
+549 TYPYVVDMTDS
-556 KINKKLFP
+556 
-564 SKAFN
+564 
-569 ALEGYATVE
+569 
-578 YSHTGKYTAGDGKE
+578 DGLC
-592 FVDDAQEGA
+592 
-601 LRSNSAGMN
+601 LRSSNPVQGNTS
-610 STTVTVTITFLENA
+610 STSTITLKAKANVT
-624 PKMLLSFDY
+624 LSFKY
-633 KVSSES
+633 WGC
-639 NYDKLL
+639 NYDYSSAALTIVKNNSYNPEMRSWGSTQWKDFTIDLKKGDTLRLNLIKTYVLGDYYVKL
-645 VAQNRE
+645 
-651 TKLTKS
+651 
-657 GTVAWTADNSL
+657 
-668 TVKGGDIVTLTY
+668 
-680 SKDRSTASGSD
+680 KD
-691 CIWLKNFTVSPLYT
+691 FTVSSLY
-705 LTIAPNQTDAT
+705 
-716 VTLKDK
+716 
-722 EGKTVSGSNG
+722 E
-732 VFAVKA
+732 
-738 AADYTYTVTKKGY
+738 
-751 EPATGKVTMSAEN
+751 
-764 QTVNVTLVKLPV
+764 
-776 ITLQFTP
+776 
-783 DDAAVTL
+783 
-790 KQGNTTVYKESAASS
+790 
-805 TGKNVYIAAKNTDYT
+805 
-820 YTVSKFGYETAT
+820 
-832 GMISVATGDVN
+832 
-843 KTVTLTEA
+843 
-851 AKYSVTFQIT
+851 
-861 KPEGVS
+861 
-867 ASPTVTVEYNGTK
+867 
-880 VYEGSGANCTLP
+880 
-892 AGDYTYKATLKD
+892 
-904 CDDLSGSFTVAAAA
+904 
-918 VTVNLPFEKKL
+918 
-929 TFADI
+929 
-934 FQGVEGITASNGTK
+934 
-948 GFKPIKSA
+948 
-956 AGNYLES
+956 
-963 NKSYYGTTSLTLTA
+963 
-977 TKPCVISFEYFAQG
+977 
-991 HEDNWDE
+991 
-998 DDSAFFTVKKG
+998 
-1009 TTTLLTVYEENGW
+1009 
-1022 KTFSTALNTGETL
+1022 
-1035 TLSFN
+1035 
-1040 ENGNSYYVRLKNFAV
+1040 
-1055 SPAYTITL
+1055 
-1063 TTTPTADKVELKDES
+1063 
-1078 GNKLTGS
+1078 
-1085 GGKYAVAPGTYTYTV
+1085 
-1100 SKKDYETATGEITV
+1100 
-1114 TDADVTQPVK
+1114 VK
-1124 LTAKPVITLTAT
+1124 LTAEPEE
-1136 PADATV
+1136 ADAVVALKDSTGAE
-1142 KLEKGSL
+1142 LKG
-1149 PASPK
+1149 
-1154 TTDKETGVYTYV
+1154 TNGVYIV
-1166 VEKGAE
+1166 SAGE
-1172 YTYTVSKFGYETET
+1172 YTYTVSAYGYDTVTETINVAADVAKTVPLTKSAAYSVAFDISRPAGITADPTVTVKTNGKAVYTGDGTGCSLSNGSYAYTVACDGCDNAGGVFSVNGDKVNITVTLAKKAIFEDFFANCQGITVSGDKGKFTIEGAGKDSYLKTTETTTLALTATKNVKLSFSYIANAVGYVEGDWENDEPDEYYYFTIKKNSTQVKRAYSETSWKDFSVELTQGDVLTISYDGYTRYYYAALKNFAAVPFYTLTLNTPAGATVVLKDRSGAEITGKNGAYTVAAGTYAYTVSKYGYKTET

-1251 AKADYITVSGS
+1251 AKENYITVSGS

-1271 TVTLTYAGAGWD
+1271 TVTLTYAGEGWD
-1283 GTTKTAP
+1283 GTTKTEP
-1290 TQDKS
+1290 KTEN
-1295 GVYLIDTAAKLAWFA
+1295 GVYQIDTAAKLAWFA

-1335 TAIGTSSNKFAGTL
+1335 TAIGTDSNKFAGTL

-1409 ITFSSEGHNGASAI
+1409 ITFSSGGYNGASAI

-1429 TTGNGVISGCVSR
+1429 NTGNGVISGCVSR

-1510 SYVAG
+1510 SYAAG

-1541 AYLDTVAPQAA
+1541 AYLDTIAPQAV

-1558 GMTAHTADYMRS
+1558 GMTARTADYMRTP
-1570 AEFAVDMG
+1570 EFAAEMG
-1578 MNQDDGTLNGGF
+1578 MHLDSGNSNGGF

-1597 GTVLSADDLK
+1597 GTSVNNADLK

-1617 LRGMS
+1617 LRGMT

-1630 KADWYAETVLGLYDL
+1630 KADWYAKIVLGLYDL

-1659 IEAPGEAVTN
+1659 IEEPGEAVTD

-1674 LNALQKHFY
+1674 LTALQKHFY
-1683 KELGLDAENADR
+1683 KELGLDAENADL

-1725 YTACLTLPASV
+1725 YTGFLTLPASV
-1736 TVPVEGSG
+1736 AVPVEGSG
-1744 EKIVSLTWTADNALV
+1744 EKTVSLTWTADNALV

-1768 PAADK
+1768 PADGKA
-1773 VTVTLTATLQ
+1773 TVTLKATLT
-1783 SGAAT
+1783 SGSES
-1788 KTKTFTLCLWSEN
+1788 KVKTFTLCLWSKA
-1801 AEKVQTLEDIAA
+1801 AEQQQTLDDIAA
-1813 EFARKN
+1813 EFTRKN
-1819 TAVQPLQ
+1819 TAVQPLE
-1826 GMGLYDETNI
+1826 GVGLYYETNI
-1836 TQAFRRLLAEQG
+1836 TDAFRRLLAEQG

-1869 FDGTKV
+1869 FDDTKV
-1875 QYIADNGKITYFT
+1875 KYIADNGDITYFT

-1927 VQKLLESAAESLNWE
+1927 VQKLLESAAGSLNWE

-1972 LTLPSSIAGRYDV
+1972 LTLPSGIAGRYDV

-2012 RPLQPADGTALPE
+2012 RPLQPADGTPLPE
-2025 KSGKF
+2025 KAGKF

-2153 LPGEKPV
+2153 LPGEEPV

-2190 QPELD
+2190 QQELN
-2195 GAAAFMTEALTGD
+2195 GAADFMTEALTGD

-2314 FGINGTEESK
+2314 FGINGTEETK

-2346 EKNAAD
+2346 EKNAVD

-2366 GYNKNGHTFQGIS
+2366 GYDKNGHTFRGIS

-2433 SSGWMFGIAVKGG
+2433 SSGWMFGLTLQGG
-2446 NETLPKTTLDNTYL
+2446 TETLPKTTLDNTYL

-2482 MVPGAE
+2482 AVPGAE

-2547 KANIGSDGILRKPDD
+2547 QKNMGADGVLVDPESRNP
-2562 KNTPVITDNER
+2562 TVTDNER
-2573 IILALTAIGKD
+2573 IVLALTAIGKD
-2584 PTNVGDKNLLTAL
+2584 PANVGGENLLKAL
-2597 QDKDI
+2597 QNKDI
-2602 MKVTDTSKTDINGL
+2602 MKVTDTSNTDINGL

-2629 SDTSWLVQAVLEQQ
+2629 SDTSWLVQAVLAQQ
-2643 NKDGSWSASA
+2643 NEDGSWSASA

-2665 MALQALAPYHKDGG
+2665 MALQALAPYYKDGG

-2796 AHRFGEWK
+2796 AHRFGEWQ

-2822 ICGVVEE
+2822 ICGAVEE
-2829 KPVPATGHKFSA
+2829 KSVPAAGHNFGA

-2861 VCGTKETMIVPSLG
+2861 VCGTEETMIVPSLG

-2898 CSRCHKYFSDAAGKT
+2898 CSRCHKFFSDAAGKT
-2913 EIAKDSWIIAAL
+2913 EIAKDSWVIAAL

-2972 DGVCTTCGTRNPA
+2972 NGVCTVCGVKNPMA
-2985 GGIKGDDLKVDSK
+2985 NVKGDDIKVDSK
-2998 DNTIVTGGGLTIK
+2998 DNKTAAGDGLVIKADDTITGE
-3011 TDKPVTDE
+3011 V
-3019 KLAEIKAAVENGSI
+3019 LADIKAAVSDGA
-3033 VITVNN
+3033 ITV
-3039 TPILQLTKED
+3039 TVTDTLQLTNEQKAA
-3049 KESDGGKKALMQ
+3049 DGGKSALTEAAKT
-3061 AGAAASGELKKEL
+3061 AGDEVKKEL
-3074 DKLAEKLDALRGDKS
+3074 NKLAEKLDALRGDKS

-3122 PHSVTLTIP
+3122 PHSVTVTIP
-3131 ITDELYAALQGKHVC
+3131 ITDELYAALQGKRVC

>member
-38 QEQIAPADT
+38 QEQIAPVDT

-75 SGGAAPMLAA
+75 SGGVALALA
-85 AGAVQNIGT
+85 EGT
-94 AEEFAAM
+94 VSSAEEFAEMDAS
-101 EPGGNYQ
+101 GSYT
-108 LTADITVTAPY
+108 LTADIIVTAPY
-119 ANEFTDFSGTFDG
+119 ANEFTGTFDG

-138 LAISGDSDYQALFA
+138 LDITSGSANTGLFK
-152 KLAAGAVVKN
+152 KLVGGATVKN
-162 VMVDGE
+162 VITSGSITVNANNVGGITGVADTELGAITISNCKNEAAIKGNKVVGGILGGCTEDDHALTISACANEGNISGTRNIGGICGTLENAHFIKNCYNSGE
-168 VTGTDNIGGIA
+168 VTGSTIGGIL
-179 GIATNATIIACA
+179 
-191 NKATVAATGRYVGGL
+191 GR
-206 VGKGTGLT
+206 
-214 MTSCYNQGA
+214 GA
-223 VSSTRTRPINMG
+223 RGYSSTTDTPIL
-235 GIAGY
+235 
-240 VDGGASVENCY
+240 ENCY
-251 NTGSITGSGS
+251 NVGNIVYSGTNGSAIVGTGY
-261 NTAAVVGW
+261 AKKPVQ
-269 DAATVKN
+269 VKN
-276 CYYLESTYKV
+276 CYALKGSAQAFVVNGVNAHSNSGFK
-286 GACGNDGYT
+286 
-295 DPTVSKTDAEMRSG
+295 SAEEMQS
-309 DIVAL
+309 AEFAAT
-314 LGSAFMVK
+314 LGSAFQYNGGGYPTLKDPEPVVEKNVVSISVK
-322 SGDYPALSWE
+322 SAKTTCYTGDELELSVTVTYDDNSSEVITKGFTVAGFDNTAPGKQTVTVTYKEKTDSIEIEVIKKPEFDDFFAGIVNSVEVTNDATYPYVVDMTDSDGLCLRSSNPVQGNTSSTSTITLKAKANVTLSFKYWGCNYDYSSAALTIVKNNSYNPEMRSWGSTQWKDFTIDLKKGDTLRLNLIKTYVLGDYY
-332 TPTAAVK
+332 VK
-339 FTVSPANAVVEING
+339 LKDFTVSSLYEVKLTAEPEEADAVVALKDSTGAELKGTNG
-353 VKYTGSCTV
+353 VYIVSAGE
-362 GLPVGDY
+362 Y
-369 TYTVSCPGYTQQ
+369 TYTVSAYGYDTVTETINVAADVAKTVPLTKSAAYSVAFDISRPAGITADPTVTVKTNGKAVYTGDGTGCSLSNGSYAYTVACDGCDNAGGVFSVNGDKMNITVTLAKKAIFEDFFANCQGITVSGDKGKFTIEGAGKDSYLKTTETTTLALTATKNVKLSFSYIANAAGYVEDEWDYDKPGESYYFTIKKNSTQVKRAYSETSWKDFSVELTQGDVLTISYDGYTR
-381 TGSVTVTGEDNPV
+381 DYY
-394 ANPNSVSVTLEKD
+394 
-407 AAKWVTVT
+407 AALKNFAAVP
-415 FTVTPE
+415 FY
-421 NATLTLKDGE
+421 TLTLK
-431 TQVTP
+431 TP
-436 TEGTTYKLLKGVTY
+436 AGA
-450 TYTAVSDDEGYEPAS
+450 AV
-465 GEVTPTADGTQ
+465 V
-476 TVALKKVQSIAVKN
+476 L
-490 GSTHKTEFEQGDALD
+490 
-505 TTGLTV
+505 
-511 TVTYSD
+511 
-517 NSTKDITEGF
+517 
-527 TVTGFNSVNVAEN
+527 
-540 QTLTVHYKG
+540 
-549 AETTYSV
+549 
-556 KINKKLFP
+556 
-564 SKAFN
+564 
-569 ALEGYATVE
+569 
-578 YSHTGKYTAGDGKE
+578 
-592 FVDDAQEGA
+592 
-601 LRSNSAGMN
+601 
-610 STTVTVTITFLENA
+610 
-624 PKMLLSFDY
+624 
-633 KVSSES
+633 
-639 NYDKLL
+639 
-645 VAQNRE
+645 
-651 TKLTKS
+651 
-657 GTVAWTADNSL
+657 
-668 TVKGGDIVTLTY
+668 
-680 SKDRSTASGSD
+680 KDRSG
-691 CIWLKNFTVSPLYT
+691 
-705 LTIAPNQTDAT
+705 
-716 VTLKDK
+716 
-722 EGKTVSGSNG
+722 
-732 VFAVKA
+732 
-738 AADYTYTVTKKGY
+738 
-751 EPATGKVTMSAEN
+751 AE
-764 QTVNVTLVKLPV
+764 
-776 ITLQFTP
+776 I
-783 DDAAVTL
+783 
-790 KQGNTTVYKESAASS
+790 
-805 TGKNVYIAAKNTDYT
+805 TGKNGACTVAAGTYA
-820 YTVSKFGYETAT
+820 YTVSKFGYETKT
-832 GMISVATGDVN
+832 GNI
-843 KTVTLTEA
+843 
-851 AKYSVTFQIT
+851 
-861 KPEGVS
+861 
-867 ASPTVTVEYNGTK
+867 
-880 VYEGSGANCTLP
+880 
-892 AGDYTYKATLKD
+892 
-904 CDDLSGSFTVAAAA
+904 
-918 VTVNLPFEKKL
+918 
-929 TFADI
+929 
-934 FQGVEGITASNGTK
+934 
-948 GFKPIKSA
+948 
-956 AGNYLES
+956 
-963 NKSYYGTTSLTLTA
+963 
-977 TKPCVISFEYFAQG
+977 
-991 HEDNWDE
+991 
-998 DDSAFFTVKKG
+998 
-1009 TTTLLTVYEENGW
+1009 
-1022 KTFSTALNTGETL
+1022 
-1035 TLSFN
+1035 
-1040 ENGNSYYVRLKNFAV
+1040 
-1055 SPAYTITL
+1055 
-1063 TTTPTADKVELKDES
+1063 
-1078 GNKLTGS
+1078 
-1085 GGKYAVAPGTYTYTV
+1085 TV
-1100 SKKDYETATGEITV
+1100 S
-1114 TDADVTQPVK
+1114 
-1124 LTAKPVITLTAT
+1124 
-1136 PADATV
+1136 
-1142 KLEKGSL
+1142 
-1149 PASPK
+1149 
-1154 TTDKETGVYTYV
+1154 
-1166 VEKGAE
+1166 
-1172 YTYTVSKFGYETET
+1172 
-1186 GSITVNADVNKTVTL
+1186 ADVNETVAL
-1201 SELASCTL
+1201 SELATRTL
-1209 TFAVTPAEN
+1209 TFAVTPAD
-1218 AKVTVTHPVGGTI
+1218 ATVTVTHPVGGAI

-1271 TVTLTYAGAGWD
+1271 KVTLTYAGEGWD
-1283 GTTKTAP
+1283 GTTKTEP
-1290 TQDKS
+1290 MQDEN
-1295 GVYLIDTAAKLAWFA
+1295 GVYQIDTAAKLAWFA

-1320 NGKLTANINLNGKPW
+1320 NGKLTANINLNGKAW
-1335 TAIGTSSNKFAGTL
+1335 TAFGKYDYKLEGKSGFAGTL
-1349 DGDNYTVSGL
+1349 DGDRHIVSGL
-1359 VTTGLVGELAEG
+1359 KSTEGLVSCL
-1371 GVVENLRVNCA
+1371 
-1382 IVSTSSLLGGVANS
+1382 S
-1396 SAGTIRNCMVSGS
+1396 SAGTVKNLTVIGTVSGS
-1409 ITFSSEGHNGASAI
+1409 SHVGGIAATSYGAVENCLFDGTVTTSSGSASAGGIVGRAQKGNRIVNCVNTGDIKNTCAYYNSTLNIGGIVGYTYGTVENCYSTGNVSARADRGTNKGI
-1423 GGIAGR
+1423 GGIAGQVYASAVLR
-1429 TTGNGVISGCVSR
+1429 NCYVTGTVTGPEAGISP
-1442 AVVKDAYDNST
+1442 VVNLVASGAT
-1453 YGTSAPLGGIAGYAY
+1453 
-1468 GVVENCYFTGTLAVK
+1468 VENCYYLHAAGTGAATAGTLQ
-1483 KTQPNKII
+1483 KT
-1491 QQKRGGLVGEL
+1491 
-1502 NANAELKG
+1502 AEEMRTP
-1510 SYVAG
+1510 
-1515 EFAIADESKFG
+1515 EFAAD
-1526 AVVGKVNSGATITNC
+1526 VGMHLDSDNS
-1541 AYLDTVAPQAA
+1541 
-1552 ADGTTS
+1552 
-1558 GMTAHTADYMRS
+1558 
-1570 AEFAVDMG
+1570 
-1578 MNQDDGTLNGGF
+1578 NGGF

-1597 GTVLSADDLK
+1597 GTPVDNADLK
-1607 AAAAAANALE
+1607 AAAAAATALQ
-1617 LRGMS
+1617 LRGMT

-1630 KADWYAETVLGLYDL
+1630 KADWYAKNVLELYDL
-1645 TDYNDKADLCEKYG
+1645 TDYNDKADLCEEYG

-1669 LHDYF
+1669 PHDYF
-1674 LNALQKHFY
+1674 LTALQKHFY
-1683 KELGLDAENADR
+1683 KELGLDAENADL
-1695 LKADAT
+1695 LKADAS

-1709 TPVSGDPEE
+1709 TPVNGDPEE
-1718 EEETAQT
+1718 EESAQT
-1725 YTACLTLPASV
+1725 YTGFLTLPANV
-1736 TVPVEGSG
+1736 TVSVEGE
-1744 EKIVSLTWTADNALV
+1744 EKTVSLAWTADNALV

-1768 PAADK
+1768 PAKDK

-1788 KTKTFTLCLWSEN
+1788 KVKTFKLCLWSED
-1801 AEKVQTLEDIAA
+1801 AEKTQTLEDIAA
-1813 EFARKN
+1813 EFTRKN
-1819 TAVQPLQ
+1819 IAVQPLQ
-1826 GMGLYDETNI
+1826 GVGLYDETNI
-1836 TQAFRRLLAEQG
+1836 TQAFHRLLREQG

-1853 DNSEITYVNG
+1853 DRAEITYVNG

-1875 QYIADNGKITYFT
+1875 QYIADNGDIIYFT

-1902 KFNITYAG
+1902 KFKITYTG

-1918 ATVGRSADA
+1918 GTVGRSADA
-1927 VQKLLESAAESLNWE
+1927 VQQLVESAAESLNWE

-1972 LTLPSSIAGRYDV
+1972 LTLPSGIAGRYDV

-2000 NGTNGTGVGTVN
+2000 NGTNGAGVGTVN
-2012 RPLQPADGTALPE
+2012 RPLQPADGAPLPE
-2025 KSGKF
+2025 KAGKF

-2035 VTYDAFDDYT
+2035 VTYDGFDDYT

-2054 VEVYADVFFDATVAP
+2054 VEVYADVLFDATVAP

-2086 QGLLRDFVD
+2086 QALLRDFVD
-2095 KTKPVDLT
+2095 KTKPVNLD

-2117 EEKGIMSDSYNQKV
+2117 EQTGIMSDSYNQKV
-2131 TMVSLTPDVLDFNG
+2131 TMVSRTPDVLDFNG

-2190 QPELD
+2190 QQELD
-2195 GAAAFMTEALTGD
+2195 GAAAFMTEALTENA
-2208 VYWDGIKNKNTVKTK
+2208 YWNGIKKDNTDKNHITGN
-2223 VTSDLYPFAEICK
+2223 LEPFAEICK
-2236 NEDGTLKYVRGTVNM
+2236 NKDGTLEYVRGTVNM

-2314 FGINGTEESK
+2314 FGINGTEETK

-2346 EKNAAD
+2346 EKNAVD

-2366 GYNKNGHTFQGIS
+2366 GYNKNGHTFTGIS

-2433 SSGWMFGIAVKGG
+2433 SSGWMFGLTLQGG
-2446 NETLPKTTLDNTYL
+2446 TETLPKTTLDNTYL

-2482 MVPGAE
+2482 TVPGTE

-2518 WAVLGQARAKV
+2518 WAVLGQARAGV
-2529 PLSEAYIAAYYEK
+2529 ELSDAYIQAYYDK

-2573 IILALTAIGKD
+2573 IALALTAIGKD
-2584 PTNVGDKNLLTAL
+2584 PANVGGKNLLAAL

-2602 MKVTDTSKTDINGL
+2602 MKVTDTSYTDINGL

-2629 SDTSWLVQAVLEQQ
+2629 SDTSWLVQAILGQQ
-2643 NKDGSWSASA
+2643 NADGSWSASA
-2653 DTKPVGDVDMTA
+2653 DTKSVGDVDMTA
-2665 MALQALAPYHKDGG
+2665 MALQALAPYYKDGG

-2691 NWLSGKYR
+2691 NWLSGKYQ

-2746 RVAENGGF
+2746 RVAKNGGF

-2822 ICGVVEE
+2822 ICGAVEE
-2829 KPVPATGHKFSA
+2829 KSVPATGHKFSA

-2861 VCGTKETMIVPSLG
+2861 VCGTEETMIVPSLG

-2898 CSRCHKYFSDAAGKT
+2898 CSRCHKFFSDAAGKT
-2913 EIAKDSWIIAAL
+2913 EIAKDSWVIAAL

-2943 HEADTYCKRCGIV
+2943 RTAETYCKRCGLV
-2956 ITAGA
+2956 ITPS
-2961 TIPATGKHTYV
+2961 TVIQATGKHTYEN
-2972 DGVCTTCGTRNPA
+2972 GVCSTCGVKNPLA
-2985 GGIKGDDLKVDSK
+2985 DVKGDTIKVDSK
-2998 DNTIVTGGGLTIK
+2998 DNKTAAGGGLVIKADSTI
-3011 TDKPVTDE
+3011 TDE
-3019 KLAEIKAAVENGSI
+3019 VLADIKAAVSDGA
-3033 VITVNN
+3033 ITV
-3039 TPILQLTKED
+3039 TVTDTLQLTNEQKAA
-3049 KESDGGKKALMQ
+3049 DGGKSALTEAAKT
-3061 AGAAASGELKKEL
+3061 AGDEVKKEL
-3074 DKLAEKLDALRGDKS
+3074 NKLAEKLDALRGDKS

-3122 PHSVTLTIP
+3122 PHSVTVTIP
-3131 ITDELYAALQGKHVC
+3131 ITDELYAALQGKRVC

-3205 ADSGKKDSAN
+3205 ANSGKKDSAN

>member
-1 MRKRVISW
+1 MKKRVISW
-9 LLTVVMVVSMLPTSV
+9 LLTVVMVVSLLPTSV

-38 QEQIAPADT
+38 QEQIAPVDT
-47 ENTVPAGNEETQEQ
+47 ENTVPAEDEETQEQ

-85 AGAVQNIGT
+85 AGAVQDIGT
-94 AEEFAAM
+94 AEAFAAM

-108 LTADITVTAPY
+108 LTADIIVTAPY
-119 ANEFTDFSGTFDG
+119 GNDITGFTGFTGTFDG

-138 LAISGDSDYQALFA
+138 LNITASTPNVGLFS
-152 KLAAGAVVKN
+152 KLAGGAVVKN
-162 VMVDGE
+162 VITAGSISGKVNN
-168 VTGTDNIGGIA
+168 VGGIA
-179 GIATNATIIACA
+179 GTADGNVTIENCKNTASIKGGKGAGGILGYSEPGSGFVTISSCA
-191 NKATVAATGRYVGGL
+191 NMGSVSGTRKQVGGIAGNV
-206 VGKGTGLT
+206 VGTHIIRN
-214 MTSCYNQGA
+214 CYNQGDISDGA
-223 VSSTRTRPINMG
+223 
-235 GIAGY
+235 GILGRGTKG
-240 VDGGASVENCY
+240 VLVENCY
-251 NTGSITGSGS
+251 TVGSVETNGAIMAVSSSSYSSDEPCRIVNCYAPSETVTALVPSTVKISKSGTKS
-261 NTAAVVGW
+261 SAEMQSAEF
-269 DAATVKN
+269 AAT
-276 CYYLESTYKV
+276 
-286 GACGNDGYT
+286 
-295 DPTVSKTDAEMRSG
+295 
-309 DIVAL
+309 
-314 LGSAFMVK
+314 LGSAFQYNGGGYPTLKDPEPVVEKNVVSISVK
-322 SGDYPALSWE
+322 SAKTTCYTGDELELSVTVTYDDNSSEVITKGFTVAGFDNTAPGKQTVTVTYKEKTDSIEIEVIKKPEFDDFFAGIVNSVEVTNDATYPYVVDMTDSDGLCLRSSNPVQGNTSSTSTITLKAKANVTLSFKYWGCNYDSSYAALTIVKNNSYNPEMRSWGSTQWKDFTIDLKKGDTLRLNLIKTYVLGDYY
-332 TPTAAVK
+332 VK
-339 FTVSPANAVVEING
+339 LKDFTVSSLYEVKLTAEPKEADAVVALKDSTGAELKGRNG
-353 VKYTGSCTV
+353 VYIVSAGE
-362 GLPVGDY
+362 Y
-369 TYTVSCPGYTQQ
+369 TYTVSAYGYDTVTETINVAADVAKTVPLTKSAAYSVAFDISRPAGITADPTVTVKTNGKAVYTGDGTDCSLSNGSYAYTVACDGCDNAGGIFSVNGDKVNITVTLAKKAIFEDFFANCQGITVSGDKGKFTIEGAGKDSYLKTTETTTLALTATKNVKLSFSYIANAAGYVEGDWDYDEPDEYYYFTIKKNSTQVKRADSETSWKDFSVELTQGDVLTISYDGYT
-381 TGSVTVTGEDNPV
+381 SYYY
-394 ANPNSVSVTLEKD
+394 
-407 AAKWVTVT
+407 AALKNFAAVP
-415 FTVTPE
+415 FY
-421 NATLTLKDGE
+421 TLTLKTPDG
-431 TQVTP
+431 
-436 TEGTTYKLLKGVTY
+436 
-450 TYTAVSDDEGYEPAS
+450 
-465 GEVTPTADGTQ
+465 
-476 TVALKKVQSIAVKN
+476 
-490 GSTHKTEFEQGDALD
+490 
-505 TTGLTV
+505 
-511 TVTYSD
+511 
-517 NSTKDITEGF
+517 
-527 TVTGFNSVNVAEN
+527 
-540 QTLTVHYKG
+540 
-549 AETTYSV
+549 
-556 KINKKLFP
+556 
-564 SKAFN
+564 
-569 ALEGYATVE
+569 ATV
-578 YSHTGKYTAGDGKE
+578 
-592 FVDDAQEGA
+592 V
-601 LRSNSAGMN
+601 L
-610 STTVTVTITFLENA
+610 
-624 PKMLLSFDY
+624 
-633 KVSSES
+633 
-639 NYDKLL
+639 
-645 VAQNRE
+645 
-651 TKLTKS
+651 
-657 GTVAWTADNSL
+657 
-668 TVKGGDIVTLTY
+668 
-680 SKDRSTASGSD
+680 KDRSG
-691 CIWLKNFTVSPLYT
+691 
-705 LTIAPNQTDAT
+705 
-716 VTLKDK
+716 
-722 EGKTVSGSNG
+722 
-732 VFAVKA
+732 
-738 AADYTYTVTKKGY
+738 
-751 EPATGKVTMSAEN
+751 AE
-764 QTVNVTLVKLPV
+764 
-776 ITLQFTP
+776 I
-783 DDAAVTL
+783 
-790 KQGNTTVYKESAASS
+790 
-805 TGKNVYIAAKNTDYT
+805 TGKNGAYTVAAGTYA
-820 YTVSKFGYETAT
+820 YTVSKFGYETKT
-832 GMISVATGDVN
+832 GNI
-843 KTVTLTEA
+843 
-851 AKYSVTFQIT
+851 
-861 KPEGVS
+861 
-867 ASPTVTVEYNGTK
+867 
-880 VYEGSGANCTLP
+880 
-892 AGDYTYKATLKD
+892 
-904 CDDLSGSFTVAAAA
+904 
-918 VTVNLPFEKKL
+918 
-929 TFADI
+929 
-934 FQGVEGITASNGTK
+934 
-948 GFKPIKSA
+948 
-956 AGNYLES
+956 
-963 NKSYYGTTSLTLTA
+963 
-977 TKPCVISFEYFAQG
+977 
-991 HEDNWDE
+991 
-998 DDSAFFTVKKG
+998 
-1009 TTTLLTVYEENGW
+1009 
-1022 KTFSTALNTGETL
+1022 
-1035 TLSFN
+1035 
-1040 ENGNSYYVRLKNFAV
+1040 
-1055 SPAYTITL
+1055 
-1063 TTTPTADKVELKDES
+1063 
-1078 GNKLTGS
+1078 
-1085 GGKYAVAPGTYTYTV
+1085 TV
-1100 SKKDYETATGEITV
+1100 S
-1114 TDADVTQPVK
+1114 
-1124 LTAKPVITLTAT
+1124 
-1136 PADATV
+1136 
-1142 KLEKGSL
+1142 
-1149 PASPK
+1149 
-1154 TTDKETGVYTYV
+1154 
-1166 VEKGAE
+1166 
-1172 YTYTVSKFGYETET
+1172 
-1186 GSITVNADVNKTVTL
+1186 ADVNETVTL

-1231 KPEADGGYKLYLGET
+1231 KPEANGGYKLYLGET

-1251 AKADYITVSGS
+1251 TKADYVPVHGS
-1262 FTAAKNDTI
+1262 ITAAEDKTLSF
-1271 TVTLTYAGAGWD
+1271 TLTYAGEGWD
-1283 GTTKTAP
+1283 GTAKTAP
-1290 TQDKS
+1290 TQDKN
-1295 GVYLIDTAAKLAWFA
+1295 GVYQIGTAAKLAWFA
-1310 DAVNGGQKAI
+1310 DAVNKGDTTI
-1320 NGKLTANINLNGKPW
+1320 SGKLTANINLNDKAW
-1335 TAIGTSSNKFAGTL
+1335 TAIGTDSNKFAGTL

-1359 VTTGLVGELAEG
+1359 AGTGGLVYYLSANGTVKSLC
-1371 GVVENLRVNCA
+1371 VDCA
-1382 IVSTSSLLGGVANS
+1382 IDGTSNV
-1396 SAGTIRNCMVSGS
+1396 
-1409 ITFSSEGHNGASAI
+1409 
-1423 GGIAGR
+1423 GGIADKSEGR
-1429 TTGNGVISGCVSR
+1429 IENCLVSGYIKGGDDVIFGVGGIVGHGVAGNVISGCVSTADILFKYSR
-1442 AVVKDAYDNST
+1442 YAVQNGAGGIVGYT
-1453 YGTSAPLGGIAGYAY
+1453 YGT
-1468 GVVENCYFTGTLAVK
+1468 VENCYFAGNVHTNAKSVSAGGF
-1483 KTQPNKII
+1483 
-1491 QQKRGGLVGEL
+1491 GGLVGCARS
-1502 NANAELKG
+1502 NAVMKDCYTVGAVTG
-1510 SYVAG
+1510 P
-1515 EFAIADESKFG
+1515 ESSFG

-1541 AYLDTVAPQAA
+1541 AYLDTVATQAA

-1558 GMTAHTADYMRS
+1558 GMTARTADYMRTP
-1570 AEFAVDMG
+1570 EFAAEMG
-1578 MNQDDGTLNGGF
+1578 MHLDSGNSNGGF

-1597 GTVLSADDLK
+1597 GTPVDNADLK

-1630 KADWYAETVLGLYDL
+1630 KADWYAETVLRFYDL

-1659 IEAPGEAVTN
+1659 IEEPGEAVTD

-1683 KELGLDAENADR
+1683 KELGLDAENADL

-1709 TPVSGDPEE
+1709 TPVSSDPEE
-1718 EEETAQT
+1718 EEEIAQT
-1725 YTACLTLPASV
+1725 YTGFLTLPASV

-1744 EKIVSLTWTADNALV
+1744 EKTVSLAWTADNALV

-1788 KTKTFTLCLWSEN
+1788 KVKTFTLCLWSEK
-1801 AEKVQTLEDIAA
+1801 AEKAQTLEDIAA
-1813 EFARKN
+1813 EFTRKN
-1819 TAVQPLQ
+1819 TAVQPLE
-1826 GMGLYDETNI
+1826 GVGLYDETNI

-1927 VQKLLESAAESLNWE
+1927 VQKLLESAAGSLNWE

-2012 RPLQPADGTALPE
+2012 RPLQPTDGTALPE
-2025 KSGKF
+2025 KAGKF

-2117 EEKGIMSDSYNQKV
+2117 EEKDIMTDSYNQKV

-2153 LPGEKPV
+2153 LPGE
-2160 EAKYVVTIT
+2160 EAAEARYVVIIT

-2190 QPELD
+2190 QQELD
-2195 GAAAFMTEALTGD
+2195 DAADFMTAALTENA
-2208 VYWDGIKNKNTVKTK
+2208 YWNGIKNENTVKTE

-2281 ENELLRVHQ
+2281 ENELLRVHR

-2324 ERYKDFAQFYKQ
+2324 ERYKNFAQFYKQ
-2336 PIHIDLTVIG
+2336 PIQIDLTVPG
-2346 EKNAAD
+2346 TTGQND

-2366 GYNKNGHTFQGIS
+2366 GYNKNGHTFMGIS
-2379 DFTFTGK
+2379 GFTFTGK

-2406 TYTGSGAYI
+2406 TYTGSGTYI

-2422 GHTLKEKGDGK
+2422 GNTLKEKGDGK
-2433 SSGWMFGIAVKGG
+2433 SSGWMFGLTLQGG
-2446 NETLPKTTLDNTYL
+2446 TETLPKTTLDNTYL

-2482 MVPGAE
+2482 VVPGAE

-2547 KANIGSDGILRKPDD
+2547 KANIGSDGILRAPDD

-2573 IILALTAIGKD
+2573 IALALTAIGKD
-2584 PTNVGDKNLLTAL
+2584 PANVGGENLLKAL
-2597 QDKDI
+2597 QNKDI
-2602 MKVTDTSKTDINGL
+2602 MQVTDTSNTDINGL

-2629 SDTSWLVQAVLEQQ
+2629 SDTSWLVQAVLAQQ
-2643 NKDGSWSASA
+2643 NEDGSWRASA

-2665 MALQALAPYHKDGG
+2665 MALQALAPYYKDGG

-2796 AHRFGEWK
+2796 AHRFGEWQ

-2822 ICGVVEE
+2822 ICGAVEE
-2829 KPVPATGHKFSA
+2829 KSVPATGHNFGA

-2861 VCGTKETMIVPSLG
+2861 VCGTEETMIVPSLG

-2913 EIAKDSWIIAAL
+2913 EIAKDSWVIAAL

-2972 DGVCTTCGTRNPA
+2972 NGVCTVCGVKNPMA
-2985 GGIKGDDLKVDSK
+2985 NVKGDDIKVDSK

-3019 KLAEIKAAVENGSI
+3019 KLADIKAAVSDGA
-3033 VITVNN
+3033 ITV
-3039 TPILQLTKED
+3039 TVTDTLQLTNEQKAA
-3049 KESDGGKKALMQ
+3049 DGGKSALTEAAKT
-3061 AGAAASGELKKEL
+3061 AGDEVKKEL
-3074 DKLAEKLDALRGDKS
+3074 NKLAEKLDALRGDKS

-3122 PHSVTLTIP
+3122 PHSVTVTIP

-3205 ADSGKKDSAN
+3205 ADSGKTDSAN